1 MDQKEFDA
9 ILKSHKHAEESPGDI
24 ADRIIGMGQP
34 KRTIGGTLKDIGVT
48 SVNAAIGAGE
58 AVVGLAD
65 LATGGMAGKG
75 LSQLG
80 YDPKAAR
87 NFLQQYKS
95 EAQQAAD
102 RRVDEAKGFGGTL
115 KAYLRNPSTIVE
127 AGAESLPSMFLGGG
141 IGRGI
146 GAAGKAAGI
155 LSNPAARAGLLG
167 AIGEGVVGAGSAA
180 EQIRQETGELTGK
193 GAASAI
199 GSGVGTGVLGRL
211 GNKLAPKLG
220 AVDIEEALVRG
231 FSGNARNVPLSFG
244 KTLKAITGGA
254 ISEGAFEELPQSIQE
269 QVWQNYATGKPL
281 MEGVPEGAAQGLVT
295 GAAMGGAVN
304 IHSALP
310 GQQRKALAELEQ
322 KRQAELAQEHDKLVR
337 EATRGQVVL
346 QAATGQNLPGVSSAG
361 LNFDGGSGL
370 PPGVAPYMAGQNAS
384 TFDLMREQQQRQAQT
399 ALDLE
404 QRQQAAREQVLQQE
418 RIQNQ
423 LAANGF
429 GYAPGQ
435 RAAVHGAP
443 DEMASALAGET
454 EEEYQ
459 QRLGN
464 LEQRRQQGQ
473 QGLINVLQNRVDMQR
488 QNAQATA
495 GAIAKAAQAA
505 KQQEDEQAQR
515 DRFDQWA
522 AAERAAGRDVGP
534 FSMDEQ
540 QQAKAASSGPLG
552 KAVAK
557 GFGALNEAERAV
569 EYGRI
574 FDRGATNTQAIE
586 QIQAERERAFLGDGE
601 SSDAGLP
608 EFRQELAATI
618 EGVDFRQQPGSK
630 LPPELDYQV
639 SRMEAQLQESITGT
653 HEANVAQNGDTVW
666 LKGKGYW
673 PQWMEKKTMPRGKWA
688 KQGTQE
694 REDQAEALKNANI
707 LHDAGRDKILAV
719 IDKARKGVALGSHE
733 KSIWSAV
740 ERIASQPGGPALWGQ
755 SDMLIADANEAAAN
769 ERMQARYGLSMLPK
783 PMTVR
788 VADIEPG
795 ETLAVDGMV
804 EDAVGKTVLYTHKGI
819 DAQGNTIME
828 RGEHDAVTGKTGA
841 ARVMRFEP
849 TDHLEGVIGVRER
862 ADREQNPNR
871 TTKAYSREGKAFR
884 SIEKQGIAITEPQNI
899 PVDMLR
905 PGDRVVIRDPQGMP
919 DVATMRGYDS
929 NNRAVIR
936 DGIEY
941 HLQADDNITVEG
953 FRAKGEVRQTKGFGY
968 RPKNE
973 RQQIA
978 REYEQDRQER
988 AERSEILRE
997 AKTQVRGELTNT
1009 LRQIAGKRRIH
1020 AEEQRALATQAN
1032 KRQQAGADSKQGT
1045 PQAVMPKGSRPT
1057 VSLGYGFHPG
1067 DNTPTLERARA
1078 QKQEQKENRK
1088 TFPGTQYETGEQR
1101 VRENRRNFPATKY
1114 ETGKPGRIEREA
1126 FARPT
1131 VYQQV
1136 KPAAES
1142 IGKQSPSVEQEL
1154 HGMTPE
1160 DLDAMIGG
1168 IFDQQ
1173 RKKEDQ
1179 KKSQTRKTVQ
1189 KPEKGRTKGNN
1200 TTTKQVDNQQRQTE
1214 SLRDRMQNELL
1225 DDVEQG
1231 ILQKAK
1237 EKGASIELASKA
1249 AKEAAAA
1256 VREAFEGLNQLFSS
1270 KNRLGSG
1277 LVFDEETY
1285 RQAKPH
1291 FVKAWNHFKQAGKT
1305 LQEIIRK
1312 FAQMYGL
1319 SAEPYVKRFALDVQ
1333 AGRINTNE
1341 ESHEQQ
1347 EKSEQKIGRSDE
1359 QGAIR
1364 EDAENMAGNS
1374 PGALG
1379 TVPAA
1384 VVSGGNG
1391 NRGRSGDEGK
1401 SRRGRTQDGAGNT
1414 GSDEGRSPALGSGR
1428 DGQAEVRSNRA
1439 GARGEQISDGG
1450 RSRTLNE
1457 EHLKSTPATIPSSD
1471 FRITPE
1477 LGLGKGGEVQ
1487 KFNDNIA
1494 AIKTLQEIRRSG
1506 RRATPAEQGILA
1518 KYVGWGGLANA
1529 FPRPDG
1535 SVAKGWEERVKI
1547 VQSLLSPEDYATARN
1562 STQNAHY
1569 TSETILR
1576 AMWRAVV
1583 DRIGFKGG
1591 NALEP
1596 SVGTGNFLGT
1606 IPDAI
1611 KGHTRFV
1618 ASEFDGT
1625 TAEIAKLLYPEQS
1638 IFNSP
1643 FEEMPLATNSYD
1655 LVIGNPP
1662 FGTTKLNFT
1671 NFTEANGYSI
1681 HNQFMLAGIEA
1692 LKPGGIQAF
1701 VVSRY
1706 FMDAK
1711 TQSAREAVSRK
1722 AKLLCAVRLPGSAF
1736 AENARTEVV
1745 TDIVFLQKYTESELE
1760 ERDEREASSG
1770 ELEVPEWV
1778 RTKDFVVGAQSAPVN
1793 EYFVNHPLHILGEM
1807 HLQGT
1812 MRRENDLGVTYKG
1825 EPASMAADLDRII
1838 DRAMPW
1844 TRVAPVNHV
1853 EAQKIYDDMVESI
1866 EINLAGGEYHTTYI
1880 NESGKL
1886 IQVEERLLPT
1896 GEYALTRRELVAGMP
1911 VVNNGELTLM
1921 SDGRW
1926 MTETDKLD
1934 MDGKP
1939 VKVRNKN
1946 GKLTNRNI
1954 KIRVYYKED
1963 EVPEKFRISED
1974 EIQRLRSAIELRDL
1988 LKHQI
1993 LLESKEETVDAA
2005 IDANRNKLKECYN
2018 KFTRKY
2024 GYLNN
2029 KKTEKIIHSIPDG
2042 PLLLSLESDYTKGGK
2057 GKQEE
2062 QAKQAD
2068 ILSKRVI
2075 FPYTRQTK
2083 VESATD
2089 ALSVSLSENGRVDI
2103 DQMAEMLGINPDQV
2117 IEKLCDRPAKPII
2130 FYNPETSQW
2139 EPASEYLSGNVRKK
2153 LNAALA
2159 HYDNAVA
2166 QGENESEIK
2175 RCERAIDALRDAQPE
2190 PWSSDHITPI
2200 AGATWIP
2207 PQVYSDFFTELTG
2220 GQVNIFFFK
2229 ATGQFSVEIVNPGIE
2244 SKMAAWQTRERSAD
2258 EILDAL
2264 LNSKTIKVTK
2274 KDAVTGRY
2282 ITDTEASDAANDKVK
2297 EMQEYFSDWIFKD
2310 AARRE
2315 ELTGIFNDRFNIRV
2329 NKQYDGSF
2337 LRCPGM
2343 TSAITLRRH
2352 QKNAIWRGITD
2363 RFVLYDHAVG
2373 AGKTFTGIA
2382 RAMERKRMGLSRKPM
2397 VIVPNHLVKQFAAD
2411 ALRLYPRAK
2420 VLAPQPEDM
2429 ARHRRRVL
2437 FSKIATGEWD
2447 LIVMPHSS
2455 FGFIGISPGTEARYI
2470 QENIDMALNALSEA
2484 RELTGYDQ
2492 EQGDNGKSKPLPVKQ
2507 AEALVSKLRE
2517 QLKKAHNK
2525 GRNRDRL
2532 LTFEQMGIDDL
2543 TIDEAHEFKN
2553 LFYSSNMQAAGMNPR
2568 AGSGKAYDLWTKIRV
2583 LRETNGSVA
2592 FMTGTPISNSAVE
2605 MYVQM
2610 RYLAADELTDVG
2622 LDNFDAWRT
2631 QFVTAESS
2639 YEPNDTGAGLKMVTR
2654 LGREWSNMRSL
2665 MDLYYSFADCVDNSD
2680 IQQWYKEDTGKDFP
2694 LPKIAGG
2701 GRQNVVVEPTPA
2713 QVEILRE
2720 TIQDYNGLKSISDIN
2735 ERNAKRL
2742 QLMDRARKISLDAR
2756 AVDPNLPEQSG
2767 GKVVEVGRRVAD
2779 IYRQYDDVRGTQLVF
2794 LDRSVPKT
2802 KGDDKILKEYREAQA
2817 AYRDAEAGGDEAAM
2831 RQAVER
2837 LEKFNA
2843 AEMAELETAQIGG
2856 WNAYD
2861 QIKKHLVENGVP
2873 ENEIAFVQEA
2883 NTPAQKQTLFDAVKR
2898 GDIRVL
2904 IGSTQRMGA
2913 GTNVQDRLVAL
2924 HHVDATWK
2932 PSDIEQREG
2941 RIIRQGNLF
2950 ASETINGE
2958 PNPEYRPDFEIQIL
2972 AYATRRTVDAK
2983 MWSLNATKLKMIN
2996 GIRKYGGEF
3005 NIEFDDADTVSMA
3018 EIAAE
3023 ASGDPMQLERVKLS
3037 SEIDRLTRQRRAF
3050 VRQQQETEYQVRKA
3064 KDLLQTET
3072 ESRAWY
3078 EHFIPLIKQGAED
3091 ALAYKRGL
3099 VVTMDGKE
3107 YTGAD
3112 RADAFEHVKEAAR
3125 ATDDA
3130 EGRVKFLIEIDGKQ
3144 YKSRFAAEN
3153 ALIDALGDA
3162 MPIVIGFDGKK
3173 YADLSMARRAVA
3185 EAVYQKTADK
3195 ALELD
3200 DISLGVFEYNGLK
3213 FDASVSTSMERS
3225 GRTGEPIRMLD
3236 FVFTQQ
3242 VPKGTEH
3249 LRIVSMPRGSFQKD
3263 GHVNMA
3269 TVTTMFSE
3277 ITKTLNNAE
3286 NDHKRFIGA
3295 VERAKA
3301 NLEASKGMMD
3311 REWSKQG
3318 ELDSKKDRLQVVEKE
3333 LAQKGDDDWSLA
3345 DEDTVLSAG
3354 QQGNIPA
3361 PRKSMAKPLPESE
3374 RADIEGEL
3382 ITAIGKLQTRR
3393 LFGSIGQV
3401 KILDTQDDAQRVI
3414 ASGHI
3419 VKTEV
3424 RHSKGG
3430 AIQGITMPDGQVYLV
3445 RDGIAKGQAMPVLL
3459 HELGEHAAQ
3468 LGFKDMQYRAILRSL
3483 ERQAKDDSETGRA
3496 IQKGIARARAAGVRP
3511 DNKYY
3516 WSEVAAYTIE
3526 ENADV
3531 HTSLLDRIVN
3541 YFKGLFLKVCGVQA
3555 GKFSHKDLVMFAK
3568 AAVKAT
3574 ARRGAQFGKYDPQ
3587 KSLWSADESQT
3598 GLRSISEAL
3607 AQREYDEVVK
3617 RYKGTAQWLKA
3628 PNGKPSNL
3636 NERQWVQV
3644 RTPSFKKWFGDWES
3658 LATARAIR
3666 DLVPVDAANVQ
3677 EISSKRDIENYFR
3690 NNSAVTN
3697 TRNGVTVSFPI
3708 ATAGK
3713 IYHHKG
3719 LPVGRIVGRLK
3730 EIFEHSI
3737 PFLSEKED
3745 LKEGHKAHPNIDSF
3759 DHYVGKVSLGEG
3771 AGGGEYYVRFTVRKE
3786 VVGKKGNTPRQETHN
3801 VAVSDV
3807 QIYEKPDAANLTGN
3821 TPGEGSQPAFVDSK
3835 LRDFFAKVK
3844 SEEVSTVLDANGEP
3858 LVVYHGS
3865 GEQRNIITPGMRDPG
3880 AWFTSN
3886 FRNAANYAKGD
3897 ESTIHDTFLAIKNPL
3912 VVTFDYGEDGDLVP
3926 FINGEAVNIDNN
3938 VDLVE
3943 YAQRRGYDGVH
3954 FPEGNFTEEDD
3965 TWVAFQEEQIKS
3977 ATDNTGDFDSENP
3990 DIRYS
3995 RRKAGEITTLF
4006 QTAYHGSPYRFSG
4019 FTLENIGGGEGA
4031 QVHGWGLYFA
4041 LDRDVSE
4048 GYLAKLGDDNPAYKT
4063 IYGSGVKTNDG
4074 WIWADE
4080 SDPENGWTLPSGSAD
4095 DIALEAMEDAGGV
4108 QKDAISALEERLEDL
4123 RDDIDLELEEGEELE
4138 DALKENEE
4146 YQNVLEALGFLRDVE
4161 YERTSSGQLYE
4172 VDIPDD
4178 DVMLREDAA
4187 LEEQPE
4193 QVREAVKKLFAEH
4206 GLDPDDAGNGREI
4219 YEELSETL
4227 GGDEDA
4233 SRALNEAGVRGIRYN
4248 GDIDGECAV
4257 VFDDK
4262 AIEILDTFY
4271 QAEAQGSLDDVLK
4284 QLYGQIMKS
4293 GESRNA
4299 RTPWTEKT
4307 SKAIIMG
4314 PHGSAR
4320 KSNES
4325 LYRAA
4330 KEGGDPKA
4338 AYELVAPLV
4347 TKEGVDAIRAKLRDV
4362 TSAVVVPV
4370 VSEERLGRN
4379 KIPRAYA
4386 DILADRL
4393 GAQVAVDIVH
4403 INKVNR
4409 SGSDGFH
4416 RLAAQ
4421 PEFDGA
4427 VEAGREYIIVDD
4439 TLAQG
4444 GTLASLKGFIE
4455 QKGGR
4460 VVAISALTG
4469 KDYSAKLRPNT
4480 ADLALLRKKYPELEA
4495 FWYEEFGYG
4504 FDRLT
4509 SSEANYLCT
4518 VKGHTFDTI
4527 RDRILAERRQ
4537 GGASNHSG
4545 SDSTGQS
4552 GGPASGSL
4560 DSKSHFPSFKSAG
4573 KGDGANPSSDSGHT
4587 SSRTRFQQVREQIN
4601 RILPNK
4607 DEARAI
4613 IAIIEARAF
4622 SAGLTPEEFVTKRG
4636 LTFVDAELPVNPQ
4649 GKLLEKMMGGQ
4660 LRGAFNVRD
4669 YVEEGRAIITAFRG
4683 NANVS
4688 TLAHE
4693 LGHLFRQDLKRYGQ
4707 DRLLA
4712 MAEHWAG
4719 VKNGR
4724 WNREQEEKF
4733 ARGFEAYL
4741 LEGKAPTTAMGKVF
4755 ERFRVWISRLY
4766 GALVGSQLNV
4776 GLDDE
4781 IRSVFDALLTEH
4793 AAEDAGDAFAEGI
4806 AKTRARIAEL
4816 EGSGPI
4822 DLDHRTL
4829 FQIGLAD
4836 SGGAGNTFTGWTS
4849 AINRIMSSH
4858 PKWRDRWER
4867 FIYNMVDTND
4877 PRERIW
4883 KAVGSPDAQD
4893 IVTVERLRGKKAA
4906 AEQKTFRDGMVT
4918 PLLKTMAA
4926 AGLKASDL
4934 EEYAHAMHAPERN
4947 QRMREVNAKRVL
4959 ESLLRQM
4966 PAKDAD
4972 EYRELI
4978 NLAQSGLRQ
4987 GWDTTDVQRF
4997 YLDQMQKI
5005 FNDLSAREQQCN
5017 ALARTATSNAA
5028 QQRVA
5033 KMQEQIAESYRI
5045 RDKWRT
5051 ESQRF
5056 AGITDGEAQSI
5067 VAKWRQDKRFAAIED
5082 ARQQLSAISRATLDT
5097 LHEAGELGD
5106 EEYQAL
5112 RNGYQYYVPL
5122 HRDGFQD
5129 TRPATGR
5136 VTGPTGRPF
5145 KVAKGSMLE
5154 VVNILPEVIRAH
5166 ETAINRKHKLEAGR
5180 ALYEFAL
5187 AHPDAGITVEKQEQM
5202 PTHDREGNIV
5212 MYTRQTEPEDGV
5224 FVKVKG
5230 KRYLLRFEAD
5240 VRTPEG
5246 RTLARFLDSIKGQ
5259 DAQLGGITKSL
5270 HKITRL
5276 LAAVNTSL
5284 SPEFVVSNFSRD
5296 LQTALIHLNQEDI
5309 NMQGLQ
5315 SQVLKS
5321 VGKAVRG
5328 IWLAERGKPGNN
5340 EMARWYR
5347 DFEKNG
5353 GKVGWVQNYDGI
5365 EDLSKK
5371 LAGEMKLYEP
5381 GNRARKITRAVLDF
5395 IDAGN
5400 VVIENALR
5408 LATYKAMVE
5417 KGIDRAKA
5425 AGIASNLTVDFTR
5438 KGKLSPQINAL
5449 YMFFNAS
5456 VQGSYRMAKAL
5467 ATSPRVRKIAGGIA
5481 ASGFLLQMLALA
5493 GGGDDDSDEPY
5504 VLGLPDSTRERYILI
5519 PMPGQDGRFFKFPKA
5534 YGYGAL
5540 YDLGAEVANSMY
5552 MGMTGRQYNHAKGA
5566 MRVVSSFANSFN
5578 PIQSATILQTIA
5590 PTLVDPFVYV
5600 GENTNWT
5607 GLPLRPA
5614 QNNFGPKKPES
5625 GRAWKNTNP
5634 IYKSIAEGVNSLTG
5648 GDRYESGLVDISPE
5662 VFEMAVNTALG
5673 GLGRFIGNTAALPLA
5688 TAKGKLDAEKIPF
5701 VRQVY
5706 AKWDDR
5712 ALSNR
5717 YYEAMERAQ
5726 IARMRF
5732 KNAETLAEKRSIF
5745 DSPEYKIWR
5754 QSNATDKQVKRLR
5767 ARLNRME
5774 AAGNTV
5780 GADYL
5785 RKQIVG
5791 LQSKVL
5797 STIM

>member
-180 EQIRQETGELTGK
+180 EQIRQETGEITGK

-322 KRQAELAQEHDKLVR
+322 KRQARLAQEHDKLVR

-552 KAVAK
+552 KAAAK
-557 GFGALNEAERAV
+557 GFGTLNEAERAV

-608 EFRQELAATI
+608 EFRQELAANRR
-618 EGVDFRQQPGSK
+618 ER
-630 LPPELDYQV
+630 
-639 SRMEAQLQESITGT
+639 
-653 HEANVAQNGDTVW
+653 VAQ
-666 LKGKGYW
+666 
-673 PQWMEKKTMPRGKWA
+673 
-688 KQGTQE
+688 
-694 REDQAEALKNANI
+694 
-707 LHDAGRDKILAV
+707 
-719 IDKARKGVALGSHE
+719 
-733 KSIWSAV
+733 
-740 ERIASQPGGPALWGQ
+740 
-755 SDMLIADANEAAAN
+755 
-769 ERMQARYGLSMLPK
+769 GL
-783 PMTVR
+783 
-788 VADIEPG
+788 
-795 ETLAVDGMV
+795 
-804 EDAVGKTVLYTHKGI
+804 
-819 DAQGNTIME
+819 
-828 RGEHDAVTGKTGA
+828 
-841 ARVMRFEP
+841 
-849 TDHLEGVIGVRER
+849 
-862 ADREQNPNR
+862 
-871 TTKAYSREGKAFR
+871 
-884 SIEKQGIAITEPQNI
+884 
-899 PVDMLR
+899 
-905 PGDRVVIRDPQGMP
+905 
-919 DVATMRGYDS
+919 
-929 NNRAVIR
+929 
-936 DGIEY
+936 
-941 HLQADDNITVEG
+941 
-953 FRAKGEVRQTKGFGY
+953 
-968 RPKNE
+968 
-973 RQQIA
+973 
-978 REYEQDRQER
+978 
-988 AERSEILRE
+988 
-997 AKTQVRGELTNT
+997 
-1009 LRQIAGKRRIH
+1009 
-1020 AEEQRALATQAN
+1020 
-1032 KRQQAGADSKQGT
+1032 
-1045 PQAVMPKGSRPT
+1045 
-1057 VSLGYGFHPG
+1057 
-1067 DNTPTLERARA
+1067 
-1078 QKQEQKENRK
+1078 
-1088 TFPGTQYETGEQR
+1088 
-1101 VRENRRNFPATKY
+1101 PATKY

-1131 VYQQV
+1131 GYQQV
-1136 KPAAES
+1136 KPAADALREN
-1142 IGKQSPSVEQEL
+1142 KRQSGLARQQE
-1154 HGMTPE
+1154 GEARP
-1160 DLDAMIGG
+1160 
-1168 IFDQQ
+1168 
-1173 RKKEDQ
+1173 
-1179 KKSQTRKTVQ
+1179 
-1189 KPEKGRTKGNN
+1189 
-1200 TTTKQVDNQQRQTE
+1200 
-1214 SLRDRMQNELL
+1214 
-1225 DDVEQG
+1225 QG
-1231 ILQKAK
+1231 IIRGGTDNDRA
-1237 EKGASIELASKA
+1237 LAH
-1249 AKEAAAA
+1249 EQYQA
-1256 VREAFEGLNQLFSS
+1256 VLDFA
-1270 KNRLGSG
+1270 
-1277 LVFDEETY
+1277 
-1285 RQAKPH
+1285 
-1291 FVKAWNHFKQAGKT
+1291 AGK
-1305 LQEIIRK
+1305 L
-1312 FAQMYGL
+1312 
-1319 SAEPYVKRFALDVQ
+1319 
-1333 AGRINTNE
+1333 
-1341 ESHEQQ
+1341 
-1347 EKSEQKIGRSDE
+1347 
-1359 QGAIR
+1359 
-1364 EDAENMAGNS
+1364 
-1374 PGALG
+1374 
-1379 TVPAA
+1379 
-1384 VVSGGNG
+1384 
-1391 NRGRSGDEGK
+1391 
-1401 SRRGRTQDGAGNT
+1401 
-1414 GSDEGRSPALGSGR
+1414 
-1428 DGQAEVRSNRA
+1428 
-1439 GARGEQISDGG
+1439 
-1450 RSRTLNE
+1450 
-1457 EHLKSTPATIPSSD
+1457 
-1471 FRITPE
+1471 
-1477 LGLGKGGEVQ
+1477 
-1487 KFNDNIA
+1487 
-1494 AIKTLQEIRRSG
+1494 
-1506 RRATPAEQGILA
+1506 
-1518 KYVGWGGLANA
+1518 
-1529 FPRPDG
+1529 
-1535 SVAKGWEERVKI
+1535 
-1547 VQSLLSPEDYATARN
+1547 
-1562 STQNAHY
+1562 
-1569 TSETILR
+1569 
-1576 AMWRAVV
+1576 
-1583 DRIGFKGG
+1583 
-1591 NALEP
+1591 
-1596 SVGTGNFLGT
+1596 
-1606 IPDAI
+1606 
-1611 KGHTRFV
+1611 
-1618 ASEFDGT
+1618 
-1625 TAEIAKLLYPEQS
+1625 
-1638 IFNSP
+1638 
-1643 FEEMPLATNSYD
+1643 
-1655 LVIGNPP
+1655 
-1662 FGTTKLNFT
+1662 
-1671 NFTEANGYSI
+1671 
-1681 HNQFMLAGIEA
+1681 
-1692 LKPGGIQAF
+1692 
-1701 VVSRY
+1701 
-1706 FMDAK
+1706 
-1711 TQSAREAVSRK
+1711 
-1722 AKLLCAVRLPGSAF
+1722 
-1736 AENARTEVV
+1736 
-1745 TDIVFLQKYTESELE
+1745 
-1760 ERDEREASSG
+1760 
-1770 ELEVPEWV
+1770 
-1778 RTKDFVVGAQSAPVN
+1778 
-1793 EYFVNHPLHILGEM
+1793 
-1807 HLQGT
+1807 
-1812 MRRENDLGVTYKG
+1812 RRENAGLSTREARRQAVQQLGLEEKAVPETGWWRERAGKSPGYLANLLSK
-1825 EPASMAADLDRII
+1825 SAAKR
-1838 DRAMPW
+1838 
-1844 TRVAPVNHV
+1844 TKTHV
-1853 EAQKIYDDMVESI
+1853 EHS
-1866 EINLAGGEYHTTYI
+1866 
-1880 NESGKL
+1880 SGSNPYFL
-1886 IQVEERLLPT
+1886 
-1896 GEYALTRRELVAGMP
+1896 
-1911 VVNNGELTLM
+1911 
-1921 SDGRW
+1921 S
-1926 MTETDKLD
+1926 TEKST
-1934 MDGKP
+1934 
-1939 VKVRNKN
+1939 
-1946 GKLTNRNI
+1946 I
-1954 KIRVYYKED
+1954 
-1963 EVPEKFRISED
+1963 VPLK
-1974 EIQRLRSAIELRDL
+1974 DL
-1988 LKHQI
+1988 LSS
-1993 LLESKEETVDAA
+1993 EP
-2005 IDANRNKLKECYN
+2005 KL
-2018 KFTRKY
+2018 
-2024 GYLNN
+2024 
-2029 KKTEKIIHSIPDG
+2029 
-2042 PLLLSLESDYTKGGK
+2042 
-2057 GKQEE
+2057 
-2062 QAKQAD
+2062 
-2068 ILSKRVI
+2068 
-2075 FPYTRQTK
+2075 
-2083 VESATD
+2083 
-2089 ALSVSLSENGRVDI
+2089 
-2103 DQMAEMLGINPDQV
+2103 
-2117 IEKLCDRPAKPII
+2117 
-2130 FYNPETSQW
+2130 
-2139 EPASEYLSGNVRKK
+2139 
-2153 LNAALA
+2153 
-2159 HYDNAVA
+2159 
-2166 QGENESEIK
+2166 
-2175 RCERAIDALRDAQPE
+2175 
-2190 PWSSDHITPI
+2190 
-2200 AGATWIP
+2200 
-2207 PQVYSDFFTELTG
+2207 
-2220 GQVNIFFFK
+2220 
-2229 ATGQFSVEIVNPGIE
+2229 
-2244 SKMAAWQTRERSAD
+2244 
-2258 EILDAL
+2258 
-2264 LNSKTIKVTK
+2264 
-2274 KDAVTGRY
+2274 
-2282 ITDTEASDAANDKVK
+2282 
-2297 EMQEYFSDWIFKD
+2297 D
-2310 AARRE
+2310 AARV
-2315 ELTGIFNDRFNIRV
+2315 DR
-2329 NKQYDGSF
+2329 
-2337 LRCPGM
+2337 
-2343 TSAITLRRH
+2343 
-2352 QKNAIWRGITD
+2352 
-2363 RFVLYDHAVG
+2363 
-2373 AGKTFTGIA
+2373 A
-2382 RAMERKRMGLSRKPM
+2382 RANMDAAVAGTGAKR
-2397 VIVPNHLVKQFAAD
+2397 
-2411 ALRLYPRAK
+2411 
-2420 VLAPQPEDM
+2420 
-2429 ARHRRRVL
+2429 
-2437 FSKIATGEWD
+2437 
-2447 LIVMPHSS
+2447 
-2455 FGFIGISPGTEARYI
+2455 
-2470 QENIDMALNALSEA
+2470 
-2484 RELTGYDQ
+2484 
-2492 EQGDNGKSKPLPVKQ
+2492 KPLPVYRRSDGKLV
-2507 AEALVSKLRE
+2507 ALDGNSTL
-2517 QLKKAHNK
+2517 A
-2525 GRNRDRL
+2525 
-2532 LTFEQMGIDDL
+2532 
-2543 TIDEAHEFKN
+2543 
-2553 LFYSSNMQAAGMNPR
+2553 
-2568 AGSGKAYDLWTKIRV
+2568 V
-2583 LRETNGSVA
+2583 LRERGEK
-2592 FMTGTPISNSAVE
+2592 SAIVE
-2605 MYVQM
+2605 IKKTIKQPRATLDEIYADAAKADVVL
-2610 RYLAADELTDVG
+2610 RKSLADFVE
-2622 LDNFDAWRT
+2622 RT
-2631 QFVTAESS
+2631 
-2639 YEPNDTGAGLKMVTR
+2639 
-2654 LGREWSNMRSL
+2654 
-2665 MDLYYSFADCVDNSD
+2665 
-2680 IQQWYKEDTGKDFP
+2680 
-2694 LPKIAGG
+2694 G
-2701 GRQNVVVEPTPA
+2701 GRLVSRPDGQIKSRERAEQKARQDNTP
-2713 QVEILRE
+2713 RK
-2720 TIQDYNGLKSISDIN
+2720 LKDIV
-2735 ERNAKRL
+2735 AHTLVYPDQKT
-2742 QLMDRARKISLDAR
+2742 LMQA
-2756 AVDPNLPEQSG
+2756 LPQFE
-2767 GKVVEVGRRVAD
+2767 
-2779 IYRQYDDVRGTQLVF
+2779 
-2794 LDRSVPKT
+2794 
-2802 KGDDKILKEYREAQA
+2802 KEYGPIELKNRFENPPDSG
-2817 AYRDAEAGGDEAAM
+2817 YRD
-2831 RQAVER
+2831 
-2837 LEKFNA
+2837 
-2843 AEMAELETAQIGG
+2843 
-2856 WNAYD
+2856 
-2861 QIKKHLVENGVP
+2861 
-2873 ENEIAFVQEA
+2873 
-2883 NTPAQKQTLFDAVKR
+2883 
-2898 GDIRVL
+2898 
-2904 IGSTQRMGA
+2904 
-2913 GTNVQDRLVAL
+2913 
-2924 HHVDATWK
+2924 
-2932 PSDIEQREG
+2932 
-2941 RIIRQGNLF
+2941 
-2950 ASETINGE
+2950 
-2958 PNPEYRPDFEIQIL
+2958 IL
-2972 AYATRRTVDAK
+2972 A
-2983 MWSLNATKLKMIN
+2983 N
-2996 GIRKYGGEF
+2996 
-3005 NIEFDDADTVSMA
+3005 
-3018 EIAAE
+3018 
-3023 ASGDPMQLERVKLS
+3023 
-3037 SEIDRLTRQRRAF
+3037 
-3050 VRQQQETEYQVRKA
+3050 VR
-3064 KDLLQTET
+3064 
-3072 ESRAWY
+3072 
-3078 EHFIPLIKQGAED
+3078 
-3091 ALAYKRGL
+3091 
-3099 VVTMDGKE
+3099 
-3107 YTGAD
+3107 
-3112 RADAFEHVKEAAR
+3112 VKEANGHI
-3125 ATDDA
+3125 A
-3130 EGRVKFLIEIDGKQ
+3130 EIQLTTEAMLQAKEG
-3144 YKSRFAAEN
+3144 
-3153 ALIDALGDA
+3153 LGHK
-3162 MPIVIGFDGKK
+3162 IYEVQ
-3173 YADLSMARRAVA
+3173 R
-3185 EAVYQKTADK
+3185 
-3195 ALELD
+3195 ELD
-3200 DISLGVFEYNGLK
+3200 DIAKRTSNAEATELALEFDKISKEYYEAAAQSSSSSKSATASSSALFRLTLSPDLNKTLARASELLVSMNSSPNIRKSVLDLESSLKGVPSQSKYR
-3213 FDASVSTSMERS
+3213 SSMESSPVAEEKSS
-3225 GRTGEPIRMLD
+3225 GSGENI
-3236 FVFTQQ
+3236 QQ
-3242 VPKGTEH
+3242 KAAQSEENQAPAGKTEAREAAAPGKSEVPVILPPGNLKNEK
-3249 LRIVSMPRGSFQKD
+3249 I
-3263 GHVNMA
+3263 
-3269 TVTTMFSE
+3269 E
-3277 ITKTLNNAE
+3277 ITKRGRKWLKG
-3286 NDHKRFIGA
+3286 KRFGKNYEIKIEINDVSRDWQAGQTVEFPAHVEVEQSKYGITTTSYPLTAEQVAQARVQA
-3295 VERAKA
+3295 VLPDIKRWLGYVEEKAHEGHVYQNGVQKLRELGIASLPEYQKRLDAALASVKERKEAEA
-3301 NLEASKGMMD
+3301 TREASEGRTWLRVPYADKDHAKKHGARFDGDRKQWYVIGKDVPEALEQYLPDDSGGGRPNDKRPGNGQPEQKEAGQYTISNGSGYGGSPYKIGETIRSNRKDLPEYVTVIRASQRYYGEDGMSFGVGDDSGYVYTATVREATREEAAPVRAREEAKKARKQAKEMLLSIAREIRENGD
-3311 REWSKQG
+3311 RPELQGAPAGVRIDMPGNPENIHGGGEWFVIGQ
-3318 ELDSKKDRLQVVEKE
+3318 DRVWHVRNNG
-3333 LAQKGDDDWSLA
+3333 ADGDDWSANNIRTGGAGAIGFAIPFDRGLA
-3345 DEDTVLSAG
+3345 GRLVGALEAAG
-3354 QQGNIPA
+3354 ADIPQAARKLTEGESGPRESRAEEQQTKA
-3361 PRKSMAKPLPESE
+3361 LPESE
-3374 RADIEGEL
+3374 RANIEGEL
-3382 ITAIGKLQTRR
+3382 AASIGELQTRR
-3393 LFGSIGQV
+3393 LFGSMGQV

-3445 RDGIAKGQAMPVLL
+3445 RDGITKGQAMPVLL

-3468 LGFKDMQYRAILRSL
+3468 LGFKDMQYRAILRSM

-3496 IQKGIARARAAGVRP
+3496 IRKGIARARAAGVRP

-3568 AAVKAT
+3568 AAVKAA

-3644 RTPSFKKWFGDWES
+3644 RTPSFKKWFGDWETA
-3658 LATARAIR
+3658 LHLKNTATFIDQVAAGKRPA
-3666 DLVPVDAANVQ
+3666 DLSIGFVGGK
-3677 EISSKRDIENYFR
+3677 E
-3690 NNSAVTN
+3690 
-3697 TRNGVTVSFPI
+3697 
-3708 ATAGK
+3708 AGK
-3713 IYHHKG
+3713 IKQLTGVNTKG
-3719 LPVGRIVGRLK
+3719 RSFKLVADDIAHALK
-3730 EIFEHSI
+3730 SHGQQERESARGQVAITA
-3737 PFLSEKED
+3737 ED
-3745 LKEGHKAHPNIDSF
+3745 LKLLPI
-3759 DHYVGKVSLGEG
+3759 VLGQPSSIV
-3771 AGGGEYYVRFTVRKE
+3771 AGSTQNGRQSVRFEKKIDGTL
-3786 VVGKKGNTPRQETHN
+3786 VVVEIVPSAGSSVQFKTAWKRPSETADAFSPSHTSETDPSPPRSYNERIQ
-3801 VAVSDV
+3801 
-3807 QIYEKPDAANLTGN
+3807 QLLTESN
-3821 TPGEGSQPAFVDSK
+3821 ASV
-3835 LRDFFAKVK
+3835 VI
-3844 SEEVSTVLDANGEP
+3844 DANGEP

-3886 FRNAANYAKGD
+3886 FRNAANYAKDD
-3897 ESTIHDTFLAIKNPL
+3897 EPTIHDTFLAIKNPL

-3926 FINGEAVNIDNN
+3926 FINSEAVDIDNN
-3938 VDLVE
+3938 VDLVN

-3995 RRKAGEITTLF
+3995 FAGEKGATESREDITNQAKDYGRRIREAAAKWASVVDQAIKDIQRNKKPSKPLEVGPTPDLLVQLGIPDLRVVMGLSVVNKIMFKKHGLTAEQAKALYEEMSDPVAVVRYGEEDYAVVTGMKKGDSPIIVGLNVGDGHQIHVNTITSAYGKDGFKGYMIGKAQDGQIVYLDKKKLAGLVERTIPGGDISQTQFLGGFQQDLQRAIRGKIKYPSDVVKPQFEESAPTRKAGEITTLF

-4161 YERTSSGQLYE
+4161 YERTSSGQIYE

-4219 YEELSETL
+4219 YEKLARTL

-4325 LYRAA
+4325 LYWAA

-4444 GTLASLKGFIE
+4444 GTLASLKGYIE

-4480 ADLALLRKKYPELEA
+4480 ADLELLRKKYPELEA

-4552 GGPASGSL
+4552 GGPVSGSL

-4573 KGDGANPSSDSGHT
+4573 KGDGANPSSDSGQS

-4822 DLDHRTL
+4822 DLAHRTL

-4883 KAVGSPDAQD
+4883 KAAGSPDAQD

-4918 PLLKTMAA
+4918 PLLKSMAA

-4978 NLAQSGLRQ
+4978 NLAQSGLRR

-5224 FVKVKG
+5224 FVKVNG

-5371 LAGEMKLYEP
+5371 LSGEMKLYEP

-5400 VVIENALR
+5400 VAIENALR

-5688 TAKGKLDAEKIPF
+5688 TAKGELDAEKIPF

>member
-1 MDQKEFDA
+1 
-9 ILKSHKHAEESPGDI
+9 
-24 ADRIIGMGQP
+24 
-34 KRTIGGTLKDIGVT
+34 
-48 SVNAAIGAGE
+48 
-58 AVVGLAD
+58 
-65 LATGGMAGKG
+65 
-75 LSQLG
+75 
-80 YDPKAAR
+80 
-87 NFLQQYKS
+87 
-95 EAQQAAD
+95 
-102 RRVDEAKGFGGTL
+102 
-115 KAYLRNPSTIVE
+115 
-127 AGAESLPSMFLGGG
+127 
-141 IGRGI
+141 
-146 GAAGKAAGI
+146 
-155 LSNPAARAGLLG
+155 
-167 AIGEGVVGAGSAA
+167 
-180 EQIRQETGELTGK
+180 
-193 GAASAI
+193 
-199 GSGVGTGVLGRL
+199 
-211 GNKLAPKLG
+211 
-220 AVDIEEALVRG
+220 
-231 FSGNARNVPLSFG
+231 
-244 KTLKAITGGA
+244 
-254 ISEGAFEELPQSIQE
+254 
-269 QVWQNYATGKPL
+269 
-281 MEGVPEGAAQGLVT
+281 
-295 GAAMGGAVN
+295 
-304 IHSALP
+304 
-310 GQQRKALAELEQ
+310 
-322 KRQAELAQEHDKLVR
+322 
-337 EATRGQVVL
+337 
-346 QAATGQNLPGVSSAG
+346 
-361 LNFDGGSGL
+361 
-370 PPGVAPYMAGQNAS
+370 
-384 TFDLMREQQQRQAQT
+384 
-399 ALDLE
+399 
-404 QRQQAAREQVLQQE
+404 
-418 RIQNQ
+418 
-423 LAANGF
+423 
-429 GYAPGQ
+429 
-435 RAAVHGAP
+435 
-443 DEMASALAGET
+443 
-454 EEEYQ
+454 
-459 QRLGN
+459 
-464 LEQRRQQGQ
+464 
-473 QGLINVLQNRVDMQR
+473 
-488 QNAQATA
+488 
-495 GAIAKAAQAA
+495 
-505 KQQEDEQAQR
+505 
-515 DRFDQWA
+515 
-522 AAERAAGRDVGP
+522 
-534 FSMDEQ
+534 
-540 QQAKAASSGPLG
+540 
-552 KAVAK
+552 
-557 GFGALNEAERAV
+557 
-569 EYGRI
+569 
-574 FDRGATNTQAIE
+574 
-586 QIQAERERAFLGDGE
+586 
-601 SSDAGLP
+601 
-608 EFRQELAATI
+608 
-618 EGVDFRQQPGSK
+618 
-630 LPPELDYQV
+630 
-639 SRMEAQLQESITGT
+639 
-653 HEANVAQNGDTVW
+653 
-666 LKGKGYW
+666 
-673 PQWMEKKTMPRGKWA
+673 
-688 KQGTQE
+688 
-694 REDQAEALKNANI
+694 
-707 LHDAGRDKILAV
+707 
-719 IDKARKGVALGSHE
+719 
-733 KSIWSAV
+733 
-740 ERIASQPGGPALWGQ
+740 
-755 SDMLIADANEAAAN
+755 
-769 ERMQARYGLSMLPK
+769 
-783 PMTVR
+783 
-788 VADIEPG
+788 
-795 ETLAVDGMV
+795 
-804 EDAVGKTVLYTHKGI
+804 
-819 DAQGNTIME
+819 
-828 RGEHDAVTGKTGA
+828 
-841 ARVMRFEP
+841 
-849 TDHLEGVIGVRER
+849 
-862 ADREQNPNR
+862 
-871 TTKAYSREGKAFR
+871 
-884 SIEKQGIAITEPQNI
+884 
-899 PVDMLR
+899 
-905 PGDRVVIRDPQGMP
+905 
-919 DVATMRGYDS
+919 
-929 NNRAVIR
+929 
-936 DGIEY
+936 
-941 HLQADDNITVEG
+941 
-953 FRAKGEVRQTKGFGY
+953 
-968 RPKNE
+968 
-973 RQQIA
+973 
-978 REYEQDRQER
+978 
-988 AERSEILRE
+988 
-997 AKTQVRGELTNT
+997 
-1009 LRQIAGKRRIH
+1009 
-1020 AEEQRALATQAN
+1020 
-1032 KRQQAGADSKQGT
+1032 
-1045 PQAVMPKGSRPT
+1045 
-1057 VSLGYGFHPG
+1057 
-1067 DNTPTLERARA
+1067 
-1078 QKQEQKENRK
+1078 
-1088 TFPGTQYETGEQR
+1088 
-1101 VRENRRNFPATKY
+1101 
-1114 ETGKPGRIEREA
+1114 
-1126 FARPT
+1126 
-1131 VYQQV
+1131 
-1136 KPAAES
+1136 
-1142 IGKQSPSVEQEL
+1142 
-1154 HGMTPE
+1154 
-1160 DLDAMIGG
+1160 
-1168 IFDQQ
+1168 
-1173 RKKEDQ
+1173 
-1179 KKSQTRKTVQ
+1179 
-1189 KPEKGRTKGNN
+1189 
-1200 TTTKQVDNQQRQTE
+1200 
-1214 SLRDRMQNELL
+1214 
-1225 DDVEQG
+1225 
-1231 ILQKAK
+1231 
-1237 EKGASIELASKA
+1237 
-1249 AKEAAAA
+1249 
-1256 VREAFEGLNQLFSS
+1256 
-1270 KNRLGSG
+1270 
-1277 LVFDEETY
+1277 
-1285 RQAKPH
+1285 
-1291 FVKAWNHFKQAGKT
+1291 
-1305 LQEIIRK
+1305 
-1312 FAQMYGL
+1312 
-1319 SAEPYVKRFALDVQ
+1319 
-1333 AGRINTNE
+1333 
-1341 ESHEQQ
+1341 
-1347 EKSEQKIGRSDE
+1347 
-1359 QGAIR
+1359 
-1364 EDAENMAGNS
+1364 
-1374 PGALG
+1374 
-1379 TVPAA
+1379 
-1384 VVSGGNG
+1384 
-1391 NRGRSGDEGK
+1391 
-1401 SRRGRTQDGAGNT
+1401 
-1414 GSDEGRSPALGSGR
+1414 
-1428 DGQAEVRSNRA
+1428 
-1439 GARGEQISDGG
+1439 
-1450 RSRTLNE
+1450 
-1457 EHLKSTPATIPSSD
+1457 
-1471 FRITPE
+1471 
-1477 LGLGKGGEVQ
+1477 
-1487 KFNDNIA
+1487 
-1494 AIKTLQEIRRSG
+1494 
-1506 RRATPAEQGILA
+1506 
-1518 KYVGWGGLANA
+1518 
-1529 FPRPDG
+1529 
-1535 SVAKGWEERVKI
+1535 
-1547 VQSLLSPEDYATARN
+1547 
-1562 STQNAHY
+1562 
-1569 TSETILR
+1569 
-1576 AMWRAVV
+1576 
-1583 DRIGFKGG
+1583 
-1591 NALEP
+1591 
-1596 SVGTGNFLGT
+1596 
-1606 IPDAI
+1606 
-1611 KGHTRFV
+1611 
-1618 ASEFDGT
+1618 
-1625 TAEIAKLLYPEQS
+1625 
-1638 IFNSP
+1638 
-1643 FEEMPLATNSYD
+1643 
-1655 LVIGNPP
+1655 
-1662 FGTTKLNFT
+1662 
-1671 NFTEANGYSI
+1671 
-1681 HNQFMLAGIEA
+1681 
-1692 LKPGGIQAF
+1692 
-1701 VVSRY
+1701 
-1706 FMDAK
+1706 
-1711 TQSAREAVSRK
+1711 
-1722 AKLLCAVRLPGSAF
+1722 
-1736 AENARTEVV
+1736 
-1745 TDIVFLQKYTESELE
+1745 
-1760 ERDEREASSG
+1760 
-1770 ELEVPEWV
+1770 
-1778 RTKDFVVGAQSAPVN
+1778 
-1793 EYFVNHPLHILGEM
+1793 
-1807 HLQGT
+1807 
-1812 MRRENDLGVTYKG
+1812 
-1825 EPASMAADLDRII
+1825 
-1838 DRAMPW
+1838 
-1844 TRVAPVNHV
+1844 
-1853 EAQKIYDDMVESI
+1853 
-1866 EINLAGGEYHTTYI
+1866 
-1880 NESGKL
+1880 
-1886 IQVEERLLPT
+1886 
-1896 GEYALTRRELVAGMP
+1896 
-1911 VVNNGELTLM
+1911 M
-1921 SDGRW
+1921 S
-1926 MTETDKLD
+1926 
-1934 MDGKP
+1934 
-1939 VKVRNKN
+1939 
-1946 GKLTNRNI
+1946 
-1954 KIRVYYKED
+1954 
-1963 EVPEKFRISED
+1963 
-1974 EIQRLRSAIELRDL
+1974 
-1988 LKHQI
+1988 
-1993 LLESKEETVDAA
+1993 
-2005 IDANRNKLKECYN
+2005 
-2018 KFTRKY
+2018 
-2024 GYLNN
+2024 
-2029 KKTEKIIHSIPDG
+2029 
-2042 PLLLSLESDYTKGGK
+2042 
-2057 GKQEE
+2057 
-2062 QAKQAD
+2062 
-2068 ILSKRVI
+2068 
-2075 FPYTRQTK
+2075 
-2083 VESATD
+2083 
-2089 ALSVSLSENGRVDI
+2089 
-2103 DQMAEMLGINPDQV
+2103 
-2117 IEKLCDRPAKPII
+2117 
-2130 FYNPETSQW
+2130 
-2139 EPASEYLSGNVRKK
+2139 
-2153 LNAALA
+2153 
-2159 HYDNAVA
+2159 
-2166 QGENESEIK
+2166 
-2175 RCERAIDALRDAQPE
+2175 
-2190 PWSSDHITPI
+2190 
-2200 AGATWIP
+2200 
-2207 PQVYSDFFTELTG
+2207 
-2220 GQVNIFFFK
+2220 
-2229 ATGQFSVEIVNPGIE
+2229 
-2244 SKMAAWQTRERSAD
+2244 
-2258 EILDAL
+2258 
-2264 LNSKTIKVTK
+2264 
-2274 KDAVTGRY
+2274 
-2282 ITDTEASDAANDKVK
+2282 
-2297 EMQEYFSDWIFKD
+2297 
-2310 AARRE
+2310 
-2315 ELTGIFNDRFNIRV
+2315 
-2329 NKQYDGSF
+2329 
-2337 LRCPGM
+2337 
-2343 TSAITLRRH
+2343 
-2352 QKNAIWRGITD
+2352 
-2363 RFVLYDHAVG
+2363 
-2373 AGKTFTGIA
+2373 
-2382 RAMERKRMGLSRKPM
+2382 
-2397 VIVPNHLVKQFAAD
+2397 
-2411 ALRLYPRAK
+2411 
-2420 VLAPQPEDM
+2420 
-2429 ARHRRRVL
+2429 
-2437 FSKIATGEWD
+2437 
-2447 LIVMPHSS
+2447 
-2455 FGFIGISPGTEARYI
+2455 
-2470 QENIDMALNALSEA
+2470 
-2484 RELTGYDQ
+2484 
-2492 EQGDNGKSKPLPVKQ
+2492 
-2507 AEALVSKLRE
+2507 
-2517 QLKKAHNK
+2517 
-2525 GRNRDRL
+2525 
-2532 LTFEQMGIDDL
+2532 
-2543 TIDEAHEFKN
+2543 
-2553 LFYSSNMQAAGMNPR
+2553 
-2568 AGSGKAYDLWTKIRV
+2568 
-2583 LRETNGSVA
+2583 
-2592 FMTGTPISNSAVE
+2592 
-2605 MYVQM
+2605 
-2610 RYLAADELTDVG
+2610 
-2622 LDNFDAWRT
+2622 
-2631 QFVTAESS
+2631 
-2639 YEPNDTGAGLKMVTR
+2639 
-2654 LGREWSNMRSL
+2654 
-2665 MDLYYSFADCVDNSD
+2665 
-2680 IQQWYKEDTGKDFP
+2680 
-2694 LPKIAGG
+2694 
-2701 GRQNVVVEPTPA
+2701 
-2713 QVEILRE
+2713 
-2720 TIQDYNGLKSISDIN
+2720 
-2735 ERNAKRL
+2735 
-2742 QLMDRARKISLDAR
+2742 
-2756 AVDPNLPEQSG
+2756 
-2767 GKVVEVGRRVAD
+2767 
-2779 IYRQYDDVRGTQLVF
+2779 
-2794 LDRSVPKT
+2794 
-2802 KGDDKILKEYREAQA
+2802 
-2817 AYRDAEAGGDEAAM
+2817 
-2831 RQAVER
+2831 
-2837 LEKFNA
+2837 
-2843 AEMAELETAQIGG
+2843 
-2856 WNAYD
+2856 
-2861 QIKKHLVENGVP
+2861 
-2873 ENEIAFVQEA
+2873 
-2883 NTPAQKQTLFDAVKR
+2883 
-2898 GDIRVL
+2898 
-2904 IGSTQRMGA
+2904 
-2913 GTNVQDRLVAL
+2913 
-2924 HHVDATWK
+2924 
-2932 PSDIEQREG
+2932 
-2941 RIIRQGNLF
+2941 
-2950 ASETINGE
+2950 
-2958 PNPEYRPDFEIQIL
+2958 
-2972 AYATRRTVDAK
+2972 
-2983 MWSLNATKLKMIN
+2983 
-2996 GIRKYGGEF
+2996 
-3005 NIEFDDADTVSMA
+3005 
-3018 EIAAE
+3018 
-3023 ASGDPMQLERVKLS
+3023 
-3037 SEIDRLTRQRRAF
+3037 
-3050 VRQQQETEYQVRKA
+3050 
-3064 KDLLQTET
+3064 
-3072 ESRAWY
+3072 
-3078 EHFIPLIKQGAED
+3078 
-3091 ALAYKRGL
+3091 
-3099 VVTMDGKE
+3099 
-3107 YTGAD
+3107 
-3112 RADAFEHVKEAAR
+3112 
-3125 ATDDA
+3125 
-3130 EGRVKFLIEIDGKQ
+3130 
-3144 YKSRFAAEN
+3144 
-3153 ALIDALGDA
+3153 
-3162 MPIVIGFDGKK
+3162 
-3173 YADLSMARRAVA
+3173 
-3185 EAVYQKTADK
+3185 
-3195 ALELD
+3195 
-3200 DISLGVFEYNGLK
+3200 
-3213 FDASVSTSMERS
+3213 
-3225 GRTGEPIRMLD
+3225 
-3236 FVFTQQ
+3236 
-3242 VPKGTEH
+3242 
-3249 LRIVSMPRGSFQKD
+3249 
-3263 GHVNMA
+3263 
-3269 TVTTMFSE
+3269 
-3277 ITKTLNNAE
+3277 
-3286 NDHKRFIGA
+3286 
-3295 VERAKA
+3295 
-3301 NLEASKGMMD
+3301 
-3311 REWSKQG
+3311 
-3318 ELDSKKDRLQVVEKE
+3318 
-3333 LAQKGDDDWSLA
+3333 
-3345 DEDTVLSAG
+3345 
-3354 QQGNIPA
+3354 
-3361 PRKSMAKPLPESE
+3361 
-3374 RADIEGEL
+3374 
-3382 ITAIGKLQTRR
+3382 
-3393 LFGSIGQV
+3393 
-3401 KILDTQDDAQRVI
+3401 
-3414 ASGHI
+3414 
-3419 VKTEV
+3419 
-3424 RHSKGG
+3424 
-3430 AIQGITMPDGQVYLV
+3430 
-3445 RDGIAKGQAMPVLL
+3445 
-3459 HELGEHAAQ
+3459 
-3468 LGFKDMQYRAILRSL
+3468 
-3483 ERQAKDDSETGRA
+3483 
-3496 IQKGIARARAAGVRP
+3496 
-3511 DNKYY
+3511 
-3516 WSEVAAYTIE
+3516 
-3526 ENADV
+3526 
-3531 HTSLLDRIVN
+3531 
-3541 YFKGLFLKVCGVQA
+3541 
-3555 GKFSHKDLVMFAK
+3555 
-3568 AAVKAT
+3568 
-3574 ARRGAQFGKYDPQ
+3574 
-3587 KSLWSADESQT
+3587 
-3598 GLRSISEAL
+3598 
-3607 AQREYDEVVK
+3607 
-3617 RYKGTAQWLKA
+3617 
-3628 PNGKPSNL
+3628 
-3636 NERQWVQV
+3636 
-3644 RTPSFKKWFGDWES
+3644 
-3658 LATARAIR
+3658 
-3666 DLVPVDAANVQ
+3666 
-3677 EISSKRDIENYFR
+3677 
-3690 NNSAVTN
+3690 
-3697 TRNGVTVSFPI
+3697 
-3708 ATAGK
+3708 
-3713 IYHHKG
+3713 
-3719 LPVGRIVGRLK
+3719 
-3730 EIFEHSI
+3730 
-3737 PFLSEKED
+3737 
-3745 LKEGHKAHPNIDSF
+3745 
-3759 DHYVGKVSLGEG
+3759 
-3771 AGGGEYYVRFTVRKE
+3771 
-3786 VVGKKGNTPRQETHN
+3786 
-3801 VAVSDV
+3801 
-3807 QIYEKPDAANLTGN
+3807 
-3821 TPGEGSQPAFVDSK
+3821 
-3835 LRDFFAKVK
+3835 
-3844 SEEVSTVLDANGEP
+3844 
-3858 LVVYHGS
+3858 
-3865 GEQRNIITPGMRDPG
+3865 
-3880 AWFTSN
+3880 
-3886 FRNAANYAKGD
+3886 
-3897 ESTIHDTFLAIKNPL
+3897 
-3912 VVTFDYGEDGDLVP
+3912 
-3926 FINGEAVNIDNN
+3926 
-3938 VDLVE
+3938 
-3943 YAQRRGYDGVH
+3943 
-3954 FPEGNFTEEDD
+3954 
-3965 TWVAFQEEQIKS
+3965 
-3977 ATDNTGDFDSENP
+3977 
-3990 DIRYS
+3990 
-3995 RRKAGEITTLF
+3995 
-4006 QTAYHGSPYRFSG
+4006 
-4019 FTLENIGGGEGA
+4019 
-4031 QVHGWGLYFA
+4031 
-4041 LDRDVSE
+4041 
-4048 GYLAKLGDDNPAYKT
+4048 
-4063 IYGSGVKTNDG
+4063 
-4074 WIWADE
+4074 
-4080 SDPENGWTLPSGSAD
+4080 
-4095 DIALEAMEDAGGV
+4095 
-4108 QKDAISALEERLEDL
+4108 
-4123 RDDIDLELEEGEELE
+4123 LELEEGEELE

-5400 VVIENALR
+5400 VAIENALR

-5688 TAKGKLDAEKIPF
+5688 TAKGELDAEKIPF

>member
-1 MDQKEFDA
+1 MEQKEFDA

-24 ADRIIGMGQP
+24 AERIIGMGQP

-48 SVNAAIGAGE
+48 TVNAAIGAGE

-115 KAYLRNPSTIVE
+115 KAFLRNPSTIVE

-199 GSGVGTGVLGRL
+199 GSGIGTGVLGRL

-322 KRQAELAQEHDKLVR
+322 KRQARLAQEHDKLVR

-346 QAATGQNLPGVSSAG
+346 QATTGQNLPGVSSAG

-552 KAVAK
+552 KAAAK

-608 EFRQELAATI
+608 EFRQELATNRRERVAQGLPATLTPDAKAAATI
-618 EGVDFRQQPGSK
+618 EGVGFRQQPGSK

-653 HEANVAQNGDTVW
+653 HEANVDQNGDTVW

-871 TTKAYSREGKAFR
+871 TTKAYNREGKAFR

-1131 VYQQV
+1131 GYQQV
-1136 KPAAES
+1136 KPAA
-1142 IGKQSPSVEQEL
+1142 
-1154 HGMTPE
+1154 
-1160 DLDAMIGG
+1160 
-1168 IFDQQ
+1168 
-1173 RKKEDQ
+1173 
-1179 KKSQTRKTVQ
+1179 
-1189 KPEKGRTKGNN
+1189 
-1200 TTTKQVDNQQRQTE
+1200 
-1214 SLRDRMQNELL
+1214 
-1225 DDVEQG
+1225 DVERENKRQSGLARQQEGEARPQG
-1231 ILQKAK
+1231 IIRGGTDNDRA
-1237 EKGASIELASKA
+1237 LAH
-1249 AKEAAAA
+1249 EQYQA
-1256 VREAFEGLNQLFSS
+1256 VLDFA
-1270 KNRLGSG
+1270 
-1277 LVFDEETY
+1277 
-1285 RQAKPH
+1285 
-1291 FVKAWNHFKQAGKT
+1291 AGK
-1305 LQEIIRK
+1305 L
-1312 FAQMYGL
+1312 
-1319 SAEPYVKRFALDVQ
+1319 
-1333 AGRINTNE
+1333 
-1341 ESHEQQ
+1341 
-1347 EKSEQKIGRSDE
+1347 
-1359 QGAIR
+1359 
-1364 EDAENMAGNS
+1364 
-1374 PGALG
+1374 
-1379 TVPAA
+1379 
-1384 VVSGGNG
+1384 
-1391 NRGRSGDEGK
+1391 
-1401 SRRGRTQDGAGNT
+1401 
-1414 GSDEGRSPALGSGR
+1414 
-1428 DGQAEVRSNRA
+1428 
-1439 GARGEQISDGG
+1439 
-1450 RSRTLNE
+1450 
-1457 EHLKSTPATIPSSD
+1457 
-1471 FRITPE
+1471 
-1477 LGLGKGGEVQ
+1477 
-1487 KFNDNIA
+1487 
-1494 AIKTLQEIRRSG
+1494 
-1506 RRATPAEQGILA
+1506 
-1518 KYVGWGGLANA
+1518 
-1529 FPRPDG
+1529 
-1535 SVAKGWEERVKI
+1535 
-1547 VQSLLSPEDYATARN
+1547 
-1562 STQNAHY
+1562 
-1569 TSETILR
+1569 
-1576 AMWRAVV
+1576 
-1583 DRIGFKGG
+1583 
-1591 NALEP
+1591 
-1596 SVGTGNFLGT
+1596 
-1606 IPDAI
+1606 
-1611 KGHTRFV
+1611 
-1618 ASEFDGT
+1618 
-1625 TAEIAKLLYPEQS
+1625 
-1638 IFNSP
+1638 
-1643 FEEMPLATNSYD
+1643 
-1655 LVIGNPP
+1655 
-1662 FGTTKLNFT
+1662 
-1671 NFTEANGYSI
+1671 
-1681 HNQFMLAGIEA
+1681 
-1692 LKPGGIQAF
+1692 
-1701 VVSRY
+1701 
-1706 FMDAK
+1706 
-1711 TQSAREAVSRK
+1711 
-1722 AKLLCAVRLPGSAF
+1722 
-1736 AENARTEVV
+1736 
-1745 TDIVFLQKYTESELE
+1745 
-1760 ERDEREASSG
+1760 
-1770 ELEVPEWV
+1770 
-1778 RTKDFVVGAQSAPVN
+1778 
-1793 EYFVNHPLHILGEM
+1793 
-1807 HLQGT
+1807 
-1812 MRRENDLGVTYKG
+1812 RRENAGLSTREARRQAVQQLGLEEKAVPETGWWRERAGKSPGYLANLLSK
-1825 EPASMAADLDRII
+1825 SAAKRTKTAEAI
-1838 DRAMPW
+1838 
-1844 TRVAPVNHV
+1844 HV
-1853 EAQKIYDDMVESI
+1853 EHS
-1866 EINLAGGEYHTTYI
+1866 
-1880 NESGKL
+1880 
-1886 IQVEERLLPT
+1886 
-1896 GEYALTRRELVAGMP
+1896 
-1911 VVNNGELTLM
+1911 
-1921 SDGRW
+1921 SDSNPYFLS
-1926 MTETDKLD
+1926 TEKST
-1934 MDGKP
+1934 
-1939 VKVRNKN
+1939 
-1946 GKLTNRNI
+1946 I
-1954 KIRVYYKED
+1954 
-1963 EVPEKFRISED
+1963 VPLK
-1974 EIQRLRSAIELRDL
+1974 DL
-1988 LKHQI
+1988 LSS
-1993 LLESKEETVDAA
+1993 EP
-2005 IDANRNKLKECYN
+2005 KL
-2018 KFTRKY
+2018 
-2024 GYLNN
+2024 
-2029 KKTEKIIHSIPDG
+2029 
-2042 PLLLSLESDYTKGGK
+2042 
-2057 GKQEE
+2057 
-2062 QAKQAD
+2062 
-2068 ILSKRVI
+2068 
-2075 FPYTRQTK
+2075 
-2083 VESATD
+2083 
-2089 ALSVSLSENGRVDI
+2089 
-2103 DQMAEMLGINPDQV
+2103 
-2117 IEKLCDRPAKPII
+2117 
-2130 FYNPETSQW
+2130 
-2139 EPASEYLSGNVRKK
+2139 
-2153 LNAALA
+2153 
-2159 HYDNAVA
+2159 
-2166 QGENESEIK
+2166 
-2175 RCERAIDALRDAQPE
+2175 
-2190 PWSSDHITPI
+2190 
-2200 AGATWIP
+2200 
-2207 PQVYSDFFTELTG
+2207 
-2220 GQVNIFFFK
+2220 
-2229 ATGQFSVEIVNPGIE
+2229 
-2244 SKMAAWQTRERSAD
+2244 
-2258 EILDAL
+2258 
-2264 LNSKTIKVTK
+2264 
-2274 KDAVTGRY
+2274 
-2282 ITDTEASDAANDKVK
+2282 
-2297 EMQEYFSDWIFKD
+2297 D
-2310 AARRE
+2310 AARV
-2315 ELTGIFNDRFNIRV
+2315 DR
-2329 NKQYDGSF
+2329 
-2337 LRCPGM
+2337 
-2343 TSAITLRRH
+2343 
-2352 QKNAIWRGITD
+2352 
-2363 RFVLYDHAVG
+2363 
-2373 AGKTFTGIA
+2373 A
-2382 RAMERKRMGLSRKPM
+2382 RANMDAAVAGTGAKR
-2397 VIVPNHLVKQFAAD
+2397 
-2411 ALRLYPRAK
+2411 
-2420 VLAPQPEDM
+2420 
-2429 ARHRRRVL
+2429 
-2437 FSKIATGEWD
+2437 
-2447 LIVMPHSS
+2447 
-2455 FGFIGISPGTEARYI
+2455 
-2470 QENIDMALNALSEA
+2470 
-2484 RELTGYDQ
+2484 
-2492 EQGDNGKSKPLPVKQ
+2492 KPLPVYRRSDGKLV
-2507 AEALVSKLRE
+2507 ALDGNSTL
-2517 QLKKAHNK
+2517 A
-2525 GRNRDRL
+2525 
-2532 LTFEQMGIDDL
+2532 
-2543 TIDEAHEFKN
+2543 
-2553 LFYSSNMQAAGMNPR
+2553 
-2568 AGSGKAYDLWTKIRV
+2568 V
-2583 LRETNGSVA
+2583 LRERGEK
-2592 FMTGTPISNSAVE
+2592 SAIVE
-2605 MYVQM
+2605 IKKTIKQPRATLDEIYADAAKADVVL
-2610 RYLAADELTDVG
+2610 RKSLADFVE
-2622 LDNFDAWRT
+2622 RT
-2631 QFVTAESS
+2631 
-2639 YEPNDTGAGLKMVTR
+2639 
-2654 LGREWSNMRSL
+2654 
-2665 MDLYYSFADCVDNSD
+2665 
-2680 IQQWYKEDTGKDFP
+2680 
-2694 LPKIAGG
+2694 G
-2701 GRQNVVVEPTPA
+2701 GRLVSRPDGQIKSRERAEQKARQDNTP
-2713 QVEILRE
+2713 RK
-2720 TIQDYNGLKSISDIN
+2720 LKDIV
-2735 ERNAKRL
+2735 AHTLVYPDQKTL
-2742 QLMDRARKISLDAR
+2742 MQALPQL
-2756 AVDPNLPEQSG
+2756 E
-2767 GKVVEVGRRVAD
+2767 
-2779 IYRQYDDVRGTQLVF
+2779 
-2794 LDRSVPKT
+2794 
-2802 KGDDKILKEYREAQA
+2802 KEYGPIELKNRFENPPDSG
-2817 AYRDAEAGGDEAAM
+2817 YRD
-2831 RQAVER
+2831 
-2837 LEKFNA
+2837 
-2843 AEMAELETAQIGG
+2843 
-2856 WNAYD
+2856 
-2861 QIKKHLVENGVP
+2861 
-2873 ENEIAFVQEA
+2873 
-2883 NTPAQKQTLFDAVKR
+2883 
-2898 GDIRVL
+2898 
-2904 IGSTQRMGA
+2904 
-2913 GTNVQDRLVAL
+2913 
-2924 HHVDATWK
+2924 
-2932 PSDIEQREG
+2932 
-2941 RIIRQGNLF
+2941 
-2950 ASETINGE
+2950 
-2958 PNPEYRPDFEIQIL
+2958 IL
-2972 AYATRRTVDAK
+2972 A
-2983 MWSLNATKLKMIN
+2983 N
-2996 GIRKYGGEF
+2996 
-3005 NIEFDDADTVSMA
+3005 
-3018 EIAAE
+3018 
-3023 ASGDPMQLERVKLS
+3023 
-3037 SEIDRLTRQRRAF
+3037 
-3050 VRQQQETEYQVRKA
+3050 VR
-3064 KDLLQTET
+3064 
-3072 ESRAWY
+3072 
-3078 EHFIPLIKQGAED
+3078 
-3091 ALAYKRGL
+3091 
-3099 VVTMDGKE
+3099 
-3107 YTGAD
+3107 
-3112 RADAFEHVKEAAR
+3112 VKEANGHI
-3125 ATDDA
+3125 A
-3130 EGRVKFLIEIDGKQ
+3130 EIQLTTEAMLQAKEG
-3144 YKSRFAAEN
+3144 
-3153 ALIDALGDA
+3153 LGHK
-3162 MPIVIGFDGKK
+3162 IYEVQ
-3173 YADLSMARRAVA
+3173 R
-3185 EAVYQKTADK
+3185 
-3195 ALELD
+3195 ELD
-3200 DISLGVFEYNGLK
+3200 DIAKRTSNAEATELALEFDKISKEYYEAAAQSSSSSKSATASSSALFRLTLSPDLNKTLARASELLVSMNSSPNIRKSVLDLESSLKGVPSQSKYR
-3213 FDASVSTSMERS
+3213 SSMESSPVAEEKSS
-3225 GRTGEPIRMLD
+3225 GSGENI
-3236 FVFTQQ
+3236 QQ
-3242 VPKGTEH
+3242 KAVQSEENQAPAGKTEAREAAAPGKPEVPVILPPGNLKNEK
-3249 LRIVSMPRGSFQKD
+3249 I
-3263 GHVNMA
+3263 
-3269 TVTTMFSE
+3269 E
-3277 ITKTLNNAE
+3277 ITKRGRKWLKG
-3286 NDHKRFIGA
+3286 KRFGKNYEIKIEINDVSRDWQAGQTVEFPAHVEVEQSKYGITTTSYPLTAEQVAQARIQA
-3295 VERAKA
+3295 VLPDIKRWLGYVEEKAHEGHVYQNGVQKLRELGIASLPEYQKRLDAALASVKERKEAEA
-3301 NLEASKGMMD
+3301 TREASEGRTWLRVPYADKDHAKKHGARFDGDRKQWYVIGKDVPEALEQYLPDDSGGGRPNDKRPGNGQPEQKEAGQYTISNGSGYGGSPYKIGETIRSNRKDLPEYVTVIRASQRYYGEDGMSFGVGDDSGYVYTATVRKATREEAAPVRAREEAKKARKQAKEMLLSIAREIRENGD
-3311 REWSKQG
+3311 RPELQGAPAGVRIDMPGNPENIHGGGEWFVIGQ
-3318 ELDSKKDRLQVVEKE
+3318 DRVWHVRNNG
-3333 LAQKGDDDWSLA
+3333 ADGDDWSANNIRTGGAGAIGFAIPFDRGLA
-3345 DEDTVLSAG
+3345 GRLVGALEAAG
-3354 QQGNIPA
+3354 ADIPQAARKLTEGESGPRESRAEEQQTKA
-3361 PRKSMAKPLPESE
+3361 LPESE
-3374 RADIEGEL
+3374 RANIEGEL
-3382 ITAIGKLQTRR
+3382 AASIGELQTRR
-3393 LFGSIGQV
+3393 LFGSMGQV

-3445 RDGIAKGQAMPVLL
+3445 RDGITKGQAMPVLL
-3459 HELGEHAAQ
+3459 HELGEHAVQ
-3468 LGFKDMQYRAILRSL
+3468 LGFKDMQYRTILRSM

-3496 IQKGIARARAAGVRP
+3496 IRKGIARARAAGVRP

-3568 AAVKAT
+3568 AAVKAA

-3677 EISSKRDIENYFR
+3677 EISSKKDIENYFR

-3886 FRNAANYAKGD
+3886 FRNAANYAKDD
-3897 ESTIHDTFLAIKNPL
+3897 EPTIHDTFLAIKNPL

-3926 FINGEAVNIDNN
+3926 FINSEAVDIDNN
-3938 VDLVE
+3938 VDLVN

-4161 YERTSSGQLYE
+4161 YERTSSGQIYE

-4219 YEELSETL
+4219 YEKLARTL

-4330 KEGGDPKA
+4330 KEGGDPQA

-4416 RLAAQ
+4416 MLAAQ

-4444 GTLASLKGFIE
+4444 GTLASLKGYIE

-4480 ADLALLRKKYPELEA
+4480 ADLELLRKKYPELEA

-4527 RDRILAERRQ
+4527 RNRILAERRQ
-4537 GGASNHSG
+4537 GGASNHSE

-4552 GGPASGSL
+4552 GGPVSGSL

-4573 KGDGANPSSDSGHT
+4573 KGDGANPPSDSGHS

-4607 DEARAI
+4607 DEAKAI

-4724 WNREQEEKF
+4724 WTREQEEKF

-4741 LEGKAPTTAMGKVF
+4741 LEGTAPTTAMGKVF

-4766 GALVGSQLNV
+4766 GALVDSQLNV

-4883 KAVGSPDAQD
+4883 KAAGSPDAQD

-4918 PLLKTMAA
+4918 PLLKSMAA

-5017 ALARTATSNAA
+5017 ELARTATSNAA

-5033 KMQEQIAESYRI
+5033 KMQEQVAESYRI

-5082 ARQQLSAISRATLDT
+5082 ARQQLSAINRATLDT

-5224 FVKVKG
+5224 FVKVDG

-5296 LQTALIHLNQEDI
+5296 LQTALMHLNQEDI

-5400 VVIENALR
+5400 VAIENALR

-5688 TAKGKLDAEKIPF
+5688 TAKGELDAEKIPF

-5706 AKWDDR
+5706 TKWDDR

-5754 QSNATDKQVKRLR
+5754 QSNAMDKQVKRLR

>member
-180 EQIRQETGELTGK
+180 EQIRQETGEITGK

-322 KRQAELAQEHDKLVR
+322 KRQARLAQEHDKLVR

-552 KAVAK
+552 KAAAK
-557 GFGALNEAERAV
+557 GFGTLNEAERAV

-608 EFRQELAATI
+608 EFRQELAANRR
-618 EGVDFRQQPGSK
+618 ER
-630 LPPELDYQV
+630 
-639 SRMEAQLQESITGT
+639 
-653 HEANVAQNGDTVW
+653 VAQ
-666 LKGKGYW
+666 
-673 PQWMEKKTMPRGKWA
+673 
-688 KQGTQE
+688 
-694 REDQAEALKNANI
+694 
-707 LHDAGRDKILAV
+707 
-719 IDKARKGVALGSHE
+719 
-733 KSIWSAV
+733 
-740 ERIASQPGGPALWGQ
+740 
-755 SDMLIADANEAAAN
+755 
-769 ERMQARYGLSMLPK
+769 GL
-783 PMTVR
+783 
-788 VADIEPG
+788 
-795 ETLAVDGMV
+795 
-804 EDAVGKTVLYTHKGI
+804 
-819 DAQGNTIME
+819 
-828 RGEHDAVTGKTGA
+828 
-841 ARVMRFEP
+841 
-849 TDHLEGVIGVRER
+849 
-862 ADREQNPNR
+862 
-871 TTKAYSREGKAFR
+871 
-884 SIEKQGIAITEPQNI
+884 
-899 PVDMLR
+899 
-905 PGDRVVIRDPQGMP
+905 
-919 DVATMRGYDS
+919 
-929 NNRAVIR
+929 
-936 DGIEY
+936 
-941 HLQADDNITVEG
+941 
-953 FRAKGEVRQTKGFGY
+953 
-968 RPKNE
+968 
-973 RQQIA
+973 
-978 REYEQDRQER
+978 
-988 AERSEILRE
+988 
-997 AKTQVRGELTNT
+997 
-1009 LRQIAGKRRIH
+1009 
-1020 AEEQRALATQAN
+1020 
-1032 KRQQAGADSKQGT
+1032 
-1045 PQAVMPKGSRPT
+1045 
-1057 VSLGYGFHPG
+1057 
-1067 DNTPTLERARA
+1067 
-1078 QKQEQKENRK
+1078 
-1088 TFPGTQYETGEQR
+1088 
-1101 VRENRRNFPATKY
+1101 PATKY

-1131 VYQQV
+1131 GYQQV
-1136 KPAAES
+1136 KPAADALREN
-1142 IGKQSPSVEQEL
+1142 KRQSGLARQQE
-1154 HGMTPE
+1154 GEARP
-1160 DLDAMIGG
+1160 
-1168 IFDQQ
+1168 
-1173 RKKEDQ
+1173 
-1179 KKSQTRKTVQ
+1179 
-1189 KPEKGRTKGNN
+1189 
-1200 TTTKQVDNQQRQTE
+1200 
-1214 SLRDRMQNELL
+1214 
-1225 DDVEQG
+1225 QG
-1231 ILQKAK
+1231 IIRGGTDNDRA
-1237 EKGASIELASKA
+1237 LAH
-1249 AKEAAAA
+1249 EQYQA
-1256 VREAFEGLNQLFSS
+1256 VLDFA
-1270 KNRLGSG
+1270 
-1277 LVFDEETY
+1277 
-1285 RQAKPH
+1285 
-1291 FVKAWNHFKQAGKT
+1291 AGK
-1305 LQEIIRK
+1305 L
-1312 FAQMYGL
+1312 
-1319 SAEPYVKRFALDVQ
+1319 
-1333 AGRINTNE
+1333 
-1341 ESHEQQ
+1341 
-1347 EKSEQKIGRSDE
+1347 
-1359 QGAIR
+1359 
-1364 EDAENMAGNS
+1364 
-1374 PGALG
+1374 
-1379 TVPAA
+1379 
-1384 VVSGGNG
+1384 
-1391 NRGRSGDEGK
+1391 
-1401 SRRGRTQDGAGNT
+1401 
-1414 GSDEGRSPALGSGR
+1414 
-1428 DGQAEVRSNRA
+1428 
-1439 GARGEQISDGG
+1439 
-1450 RSRTLNE
+1450 
-1457 EHLKSTPATIPSSD
+1457 
-1471 FRITPE
+1471 
-1477 LGLGKGGEVQ
+1477 
-1487 KFNDNIA
+1487 
-1494 AIKTLQEIRRSG
+1494 
-1506 RRATPAEQGILA
+1506 
-1518 KYVGWGGLANA
+1518 
-1529 FPRPDG
+1529 
-1535 SVAKGWEERVKI
+1535 
-1547 VQSLLSPEDYATARN
+1547 
-1562 STQNAHY
+1562 
-1569 TSETILR
+1569 
-1576 AMWRAVV
+1576 
-1583 DRIGFKGG
+1583 
-1591 NALEP
+1591 
-1596 SVGTGNFLGT
+1596 
-1606 IPDAI
+1606 
-1611 KGHTRFV
+1611 
-1618 ASEFDGT
+1618 
-1625 TAEIAKLLYPEQS
+1625 
-1638 IFNSP
+1638 
-1643 FEEMPLATNSYD
+1643 
-1655 LVIGNPP
+1655 
-1662 FGTTKLNFT
+1662 
-1671 NFTEANGYSI
+1671 
-1681 HNQFMLAGIEA
+1681 
-1692 LKPGGIQAF
+1692 
-1701 VVSRY
+1701 
-1706 FMDAK
+1706 
-1711 TQSAREAVSRK
+1711 
-1722 AKLLCAVRLPGSAF
+1722 
-1736 AENARTEVV
+1736 
-1745 TDIVFLQKYTESELE
+1745 
-1760 ERDEREASSG
+1760 
-1770 ELEVPEWV
+1770 
-1778 RTKDFVVGAQSAPVN
+1778 
-1793 EYFVNHPLHILGEM
+1793 
-1807 HLQGT
+1807 
-1812 MRRENDLGVTYKG
+1812 RRENAGLSTREARRQAVQQLGLEEKAVPETGWWRERAGKSPGYLANLLSK
-1825 EPASMAADLDRII
+1825 SAAKR
-1838 DRAMPW
+1838 
-1844 TRVAPVNHV
+1844 TKTHV
-1853 EAQKIYDDMVESI
+1853 EHS
-1866 EINLAGGEYHTTYI
+1866 
-1880 NESGKL
+1880 SGSNPYFL
-1886 IQVEERLLPT
+1886 
-1896 GEYALTRRELVAGMP
+1896 
-1911 VVNNGELTLM
+1911 
-1921 SDGRW
+1921 S
-1926 MTETDKLD
+1926 TEKST
-1934 MDGKP
+1934 
-1939 VKVRNKN
+1939 
-1946 GKLTNRNI
+1946 I
-1954 KIRVYYKED
+1954 
-1963 EVPEKFRISED
+1963 VPLK
-1974 EIQRLRSAIELRDL
+1974 DL
-1988 LKHQI
+1988 LSS
-1993 LLESKEETVDAA
+1993 EP
-2005 IDANRNKLKECYN
+2005 KL
-2018 KFTRKY
+2018 
-2024 GYLNN
+2024 
-2029 KKTEKIIHSIPDG
+2029 
-2042 PLLLSLESDYTKGGK
+2042 
-2057 GKQEE
+2057 
-2062 QAKQAD
+2062 
-2068 ILSKRVI
+2068 
-2075 FPYTRQTK
+2075 
-2083 VESATD
+2083 
-2089 ALSVSLSENGRVDI
+2089 
-2103 DQMAEMLGINPDQV
+2103 
-2117 IEKLCDRPAKPII
+2117 
-2130 FYNPETSQW
+2130 
-2139 EPASEYLSGNVRKK
+2139 
-2153 LNAALA
+2153 
-2159 HYDNAVA
+2159 
-2166 QGENESEIK
+2166 
-2175 RCERAIDALRDAQPE
+2175 
-2190 PWSSDHITPI
+2190 
-2200 AGATWIP
+2200 
-2207 PQVYSDFFTELTG
+2207 
-2220 GQVNIFFFK
+2220 
-2229 ATGQFSVEIVNPGIE
+2229 
-2244 SKMAAWQTRERSAD
+2244 
-2258 EILDAL
+2258 
-2264 LNSKTIKVTK
+2264 
-2274 KDAVTGRY
+2274 
-2282 ITDTEASDAANDKVK
+2282 
-2297 EMQEYFSDWIFKD
+2297 D
-2310 AARRE
+2310 AARV
-2315 ELTGIFNDRFNIRV
+2315 DR
-2329 NKQYDGSF
+2329 
-2337 LRCPGM
+2337 
-2343 TSAITLRRH
+2343 
-2352 QKNAIWRGITD
+2352 
-2363 RFVLYDHAVG
+2363 
-2373 AGKTFTGIA
+2373 A
-2382 RAMERKRMGLSRKPM
+2382 RANMDAAVAGTGAKR
-2397 VIVPNHLVKQFAAD
+2397 
-2411 ALRLYPRAK
+2411 
-2420 VLAPQPEDM
+2420 
-2429 ARHRRRVL
+2429 
-2437 FSKIATGEWD
+2437 
-2447 LIVMPHSS
+2447 
-2455 FGFIGISPGTEARYI
+2455 
-2470 QENIDMALNALSEA
+2470 
-2484 RELTGYDQ
+2484 
-2492 EQGDNGKSKPLPVKQ
+2492 KPLPVYRRSDGKLV
-2507 AEALVSKLRE
+2507 ALDGNSTL
-2517 QLKKAHNK
+2517 A
-2525 GRNRDRL
+2525 
-2532 LTFEQMGIDDL
+2532 
-2543 TIDEAHEFKN
+2543 
-2553 LFYSSNMQAAGMNPR
+2553 
-2568 AGSGKAYDLWTKIRV
+2568 V
-2583 LRETNGSVA
+2583 LRERGEK
-2592 FMTGTPISNSAVE
+2592 SAIVE
-2605 MYVQM
+2605 IKKTIKQPRATLDEIYADAAKADVVL
-2610 RYLAADELTDVG
+2610 RKSLADFVE
-2622 LDNFDAWRT
+2622 RT
-2631 QFVTAESS
+2631 
-2639 YEPNDTGAGLKMVTR
+2639 
-2654 LGREWSNMRSL
+2654 
-2665 MDLYYSFADCVDNSD
+2665 
-2680 IQQWYKEDTGKDFP
+2680 
-2694 LPKIAGG
+2694 G
-2701 GRQNVVVEPTPA
+2701 GRLVSRPDGQIKSRERAEQKARQDNTP
-2713 QVEILRE
+2713 RK
-2720 TIQDYNGLKSISDIN
+2720 LKDIV
-2735 ERNAKRL
+2735 AHTLVYPDQKT
-2742 QLMDRARKISLDAR
+2742 LMQA
-2756 AVDPNLPEQSG
+2756 LPQFE
-2767 GKVVEVGRRVAD
+2767 
-2779 IYRQYDDVRGTQLVF
+2779 
-2794 LDRSVPKT
+2794 
-2802 KGDDKILKEYREAQA
+2802 KEYGPIELKNRFENPPDSG
-2817 AYRDAEAGGDEAAM
+2817 YRD
-2831 RQAVER
+2831 
-2837 LEKFNA
+2837 
-2843 AEMAELETAQIGG
+2843 
-2856 WNAYD
+2856 
-2861 QIKKHLVENGVP
+2861 
-2873 ENEIAFVQEA
+2873 
-2883 NTPAQKQTLFDAVKR
+2883 
-2898 GDIRVL
+2898 
-2904 IGSTQRMGA
+2904 
-2913 GTNVQDRLVAL
+2913 
-2924 HHVDATWK
+2924 
-2932 PSDIEQREG
+2932 
-2941 RIIRQGNLF
+2941 
-2950 ASETINGE
+2950 
-2958 PNPEYRPDFEIQIL
+2958 IL
-2972 AYATRRTVDAK
+2972 A
-2983 MWSLNATKLKMIN
+2983 N
-2996 GIRKYGGEF
+2996 
-3005 NIEFDDADTVSMA
+3005 
-3018 EIAAE
+3018 
-3023 ASGDPMQLERVKLS
+3023 
-3037 SEIDRLTRQRRAF
+3037 
-3050 VRQQQETEYQVRKA
+3050 VR
-3064 KDLLQTET
+3064 
-3072 ESRAWY
+3072 
-3078 EHFIPLIKQGAED
+3078 
-3091 ALAYKRGL
+3091 
-3099 VVTMDGKE
+3099 
-3107 YTGAD
+3107 
-3112 RADAFEHVKEAAR
+3112 VKEANGHI
-3125 ATDDA
+3125 A
-3130 EGRVKFLIEIDGKQ
+3130 EIQLTTEAMLQAKEG
-3144 YKSRFAAEN
+3144 
-3153 ALIDALGDA
+3153 LGHK
-3162 MPIVIGFDGKK
+3162 IYEVQ
-3173 YADLSMARRAVA
+3173 R
-3185 EAVYQKTADK
+3185 
-3195 ALELD
+3195 ELD
-3200 DISLGVFEYNGLK
+3200 DIAKRTSNAEATELALEFDKISKEYYEAAAQSSSSSKSATASSSALFRLTLSPDLNKTLARASELLVSMNSSPNIRKSVLDLESSLKGVPSQSKYR
-3213 FDASVSTSMERS
+3213 SSMESSPVAEEKSS
-3225 GRTGEPIRMLD
+3225 GSGENI
-3236 FVFTQQ
+3236 QQ
-3242 VPKGTEH
+3242 KAAQSEENQAPAGKTEAREAAAPGKSEVPVILPPGNLKNEK
-3249 LRIVSMPRGSFQKD
+3249 I
-3263 GHVNMA
+3263 
-3269 TVTTMFSE
+3269 E
-3277 ITKTLNNAE
+3277 ITKRGRKWLKG
-3286 NDHKRFIGA
+3286 KRFGKNYEIKIEINDVSRDWQAGQTVEFPAHVEVEQSKYGITTTSYPLTAEQVAQARVQA
-3295 VERAKA
+3295 VLPDIKRWLGYVEEKAHEGHVYQNGVQKLRELGIASLPEYQKRLDAALASVKERKEAEA
-3301 NLEASKGMMD
+3301 TREASEGRTWLRVPYADKDHAKKHGARFDGDRKQWYVIGKDVPEALEQYLPDDSGGGRPNDKRPGNGQPEQKEAGQYTISNGSGYGGSPYKIGETIRSNRKDLPEYVTVIRASQRYYGEDGMSFGVGDDSGYVYTATVREATREEAAPVRAREEAKKARKQAKEMLLSIAREIRENGD
-3311 REWSKQG
+3311 RPELQGAPAGVRIDMPGNPENIHGGGEWFVIGQ
-3318 ELDSKKDRLQVVEKE
+3318 DRVWHVRNNG
-3333 LAQKGDDDWSLA
+3333 ADGDDWSANNIRTGGAGAIGFAIPFDRGLA
-3345 DEDTVLSAG
+3345 GRLVGALEAAG
-3354 QQGNIPA
+3354 ADIPQAARKLTEGESGPRESRAEEQQTKA
-3361 PRKSMAKPLPESE
+3361 LPESE
-3374 RADIEGEL
+3374 RANIEGEL
-3382 ITAIGKLQTRR
+3382 AASIGELQTRR
-3393 LFGSIGQV
+3393 LFGSMGQV

-3445 RDGIAKGQAMPVLL
+3445 RDGITKGQAMPVLL

-3468 LGFKDMQYRAILRSL
+3468 LGFKDMQYRAILRSM

-3496 IQKGIARARAAGVRP
+3496 IRKGIARARAAGVRP

-3568 AAVKAT
+3568 AAVKAA

-3644 RTPSFKKWFGDWES
+3644 RTPSFKKWFGDWETA
-3658 LATARAIR
+3658 LHLKNTATFIDQVAAGKRPA
-3666 DLVPVDAANVQ
+3666 DLSIGFVGGK
-3677 EISSKRDIENYFR
+3677 E
-3690 NNSAVTN
+3690 
-3697 TRNGVTVSFPI
+3697 
-3708 ATAGK
+3708 AGK
-3713 IYHHKG
+3713 IKQLTGVNTKG
-3719 LPVGRIVGRLK
+3719 RSFKLVADDIAHALK
-3730 EIFEHSI
+3730 SHGQQERESARGQVAITA
-3737 PFLSEKED
+3737 ED
-3745 LKEGHKAHPNIDSF
+3745 LKLLPI
-3759 DHYVGKVSLGEG
+3759 VLGQPSSIV
-3771 AGGGEYYVRFTVRKE
+3771 AGSTQNGRQSVRFEKKIDGTL
-3786 VVGKKGNTPRQETHN
+3786 VVVEIVPSAGSSVQFKTAWKRPSETADAFSPSHTSETDPSPPRSYNERIQ
-3801 VAVSDV
+3801 
-3807 QIYEKPDAANLTGN
+3807 QLLTESN
-3821 TPGEGSQPAFVDSK
+3821 ASV
-3835 LRDFFAKVK
+3835 VI
-3844 SEEVSTVLDANGEP
+3844 DANGEP

-3886 FRNAANYAKGD
+3886 FRNAANYAKDD
-3897 ESTIHDTFLAIKNPL
+3897 EPTIHDTFLAIKNPL

-3926 FINGEAVNIDNN
+3926 FINSEAVDIDNN
-3938 VDLVE
+3938 VDLVN

-3995 RRKAGEITTLF
+3995 FAGEKGATESREDITNQAKDYGRRIREAAAKWASVVDQAIKDIQRNKKPSKPLEVGPTPDLLVQLGIPDLRVVMGLSVVNKIMFKKHGLTAEQAKALYEEMSDPVAVVRYGEEDYAVVTGMKKGDSPIIVGLNVGDGHQIHVNTITSAYGKDGFKGYMIGKAQDGQIVYLDKKKLAGLVERTIPGGDISQTQFLGGFQQDLQRAIRGKIKYPSDVVKPQFEESAPTRKAGEITTLF

-4161 YERTSSGQLYE
+4161 YERTSSGQIYE

-4219 YEELSETL
+4219 YEKLARTL

-4325 LYRAA
+4325 LYWAA

-4444 GTLASLKGFIE
+4444 GTLASLKGYIE

-4480 ADLALLRKKYPELEA
+4480 ADLELLRKKYPELEA

-4552 GGPASGSL
+4552 GGPVSGSL

-4573 KGDGANPSSDSGHT
+4573 KGDGANPSSDSGQS

-4822 DLDHRTL
+4822 DIDHRTL

-4883 KAVGSPDAQD
+4883 KAAGSPDAQD

-4918 PLLKTMAA
+4918 PLLKSMAA

-5296 LQTALIHLNQEDI
+5296 LQTALMHLNQEDI
-5309 NMQGLQ
+5309 NMKGLQ

-5400 VVIENALR
+5400 VAIENALR

-5688 TAKGKLDAEKIPF
+5688 TAKGELDAEKIPF

>member
-180 EQIRQETGELTGK
+180 EQIRQETGEITGK

-322 KRQAELAQEHDKLVR
+322 KRQARLAQEHDKLVR

-552 KAVAK
+552 KAAAK
-557 GFGALNEAERAV
+557 GFGTLNEAERAV

-608 EFRQELAATI
+608 EFRQELAANRR
-618 EGVDFRQQPGSK
+618 ER
-630 LPPELDYQV
+630 
-639 SRMEAQLQESITGT
+639 
-653 HEANVAQNGDTVW
+653 VAQ
-666 LKGKGYW
+666 
-673 PQWMEKKTMPRGKWA
+673 
-688 KQGTQE
+688 
-694 REDQAEALKNANI
+694 
-707 LHDAGRDKILAV
+707 
-719 IDKARKGVALGSHE
+719 
-733 KSIWSAV
+733 
-740 ERIASQPGGPALWGQ
+740 
-755 SDMLIADANEAAAN
+755 
-769 ERMQARYGLSMLPK
+769 GL
-783 PMTVR
+783 
-788 VADIEPG
+788 
-795 ETLAVDGMV
+795 
-804 EDAVGKTVLYTHKGI
+804 
-819 DAQGNTIME
+819 
-828 RGEHDAVTGKTGA
+828 
-841 ARVMRFEP
+841 
-849 TDHLEGVIGVRER
+849 
-862 ADREQNPNR
+862 
-871 TTKAYSREGKAFR
+871 
-884 SIEKQGIAITEPQNI
+884 
-899 PVDMLR
+899 
-905 PGDRVVIRDPQGMP
+905 
-919 DVATMRGYDS
+919 
-929 NNRAVIR
+929 
-936 DGIEY
+936 
-941 HLQADDNITVEG
+941 
-953 FRAKGEVRQTKGFGY
+953 
-968 RPKNE
+968 
-973 RQQIA
+973 
-978 REYEQDRQER
+978 
-988 AERSEILRE
+988 
-997 AKTQVRGELTNT
+997 
-1009 LRQIAGKRRIH
+1009 
-1020 AEEQRALATQAN
+1020 
-1032 KRQQAGADSKQGT
+1032 
-1045 PQAVMPKGSRPT
+1045 
-1057 VSLGYGFHPG
+1057 
-1067 DNTPTLERARA
+1067 
-1078 QKQEQKENRK
+1078 
-1088 TFPGTQYETGEQR
+1088 
-1101 VRENRRNFPATKY
+1101 PATKY

-1131 VYQQV
+1131 GYQQV
-1136 KPAAES
+1136 KPAADALREN
-1142 IGKQSPSVEQEL
+1142 KRQSGLARQQE
-1154 HGMTPE
+1154 GEARP
-1160 DLDAMIGG
+1160 
-1168 IFDQQ
+1168 
-1173 RKKEDQ
+1173 
-1179 KKSQTRKTVQ
+1179 
-1189 KPEKGRTKGNN
+1189 
-1200 TTTKQVDNQQRQTE
+1200 
-1214 SLRDRMQNELL
+1214 
-1225 DDVEQG
+1225 QG
-1231 ILQKAK
+1231 IIRGGTDNDRA
-1237 EKGASIELASKA
+1237 LAH
-1249 AKEAAAA
+1249 EQYQA
-1256 VREAFEGLNQLFSS
+1256 VLDFA
-1270 KNRLGSG
+1270 
-1277 LVFDEETY
+1277 
-1285 RQAKPH
+1285 
-1291 FVKAWNHFKQAGKT
+1291 AGK
-1305 LQEIIRK
+1305 L
-1312 FAQMYGL
+1312 
-1319 SAEPYVKRFALDVQ
+1319 
-1333 AGRINTNE
+1333 
-1341 ESHEQQ
+1341 
-1347 EKSEQKIGRSDE
+1347 
-1359 QGAIR
+1359 
-1364 EDAENMAGNS
+1364 
-1374 PGALG
+1374 
-1379 TVPAA
+1379 
-1384 VVSGGNG
+1384 
-1391 NRGRSGDEGK
+1391 
-1401 SRRGRTQDGAGNT
+1401 
-1414 GSDEGRSPALGSGR
+1414 
-1428 DGQAEVRSNRA
+1428 
-1439 GARGEQISDGG
+1439 
-1450 RSRTLNE
+1450 
-1457 EHLKSTPATIPSSD
+1457 
-1471 FRITPE
+1471 
-1477 LGLGKGGEVQ
+1477 
-1487 KFNDNIA
+1487 
-1494 AIKTLQEIRRSG
+1494 
-1506 RRATPAEQGILA
+1506 
-1518 KYVGWGGLANA
+1518 
-1529 FPRPDG
+1529 
-1535 SVAKGWEERVKI
+1535 
-1547 VQSLLSPEDYATARN
+1547 
-1562 STQNAHY
+1562 
-1569 TSETILR
+1569 
-1576 AMWRAVV
+1576 
-1583 DRIGFKGG
+1583 
-1591 NALEP
+1591 
-1596 SVGTGNFLGT
+1596 
-1606 IPDAI
+1606 
-1611 KGHTRFV
+1611 
-1618 ASEFDGT
+1618 
-1625 TAEIAKLLYPEQS
+1625 
-1638 IFNSP
+1638 
-1643 FEEMPLATNSYD
+1643 
-1655 LVIGNPP
+1655 
-1662 FGTTKLNFT
+1662 
-1671 NFTEANGYSI
+1671 
-1681 HNQFMLAGIEA
+1681 
-1692 LKPGGIQAF
+1692 
-1701 VVSRY
+1701 
-1706 FMDAK
+1706 
-1711 TQSAREAVSRK
+1711 
-1722 AKLLCAVRLPGSAF
+1722 
-1736 AENARTEVV
+1736 
-1745 TDIVFLQKYTESELE
+1745 
-1760 ERDEREASSG
+1760 
-1770 ELEVPEWV
+1770 
-1778 RTKDFVVGAQSAPVN
+1778 
-1793 EYFVNHPLHILGEM
+1793 
-1807 HLQGT
+1807 
-1812 MRRENDLGVTYKG
+1812 RRENAGLSTREARRQAVQQLGLEEKAVPETGWWRERAGKSPGYLANLLSK
-1825 EPASMAADLDRII
+1825 SAAKR
-1838 DRAMPW
+1838 
-1844 TRVAPVNHV
+1844 TKTHV
-1853 EAQKIYDDMVESI
+1853 EHS
-1866 EINLAGGEYHTTYI
+1866 
-1880 NESGKL
+1880 SGSNPYFL
-1886 IQVEERLLPT
+1886 
-1896 GEYALTRRELVAGMP
+1896 
-1911 VVNNGELTLM
+1911 
-1921 SDGRW
+1921 S
-1926 MTETDKLD
+1926 TEKST
-1934 MDGKP
+1934 
-1939 VKVRNKN
+1939 
-1946 GKLTNRNI
+1946 I
-1954 KIRVYYKED
+1954 
-1963 EVPEKFRISED
+1963 VPLK
-1974 EIQRLRSAIELRDL
+1974 DL
-1988 LKHQI
+1988 LSS
-1993 LLESKEETVDAA
+1993 EP
-2005 IDANRNKLKECYN
+2005 KL
-2018 KFTRKY
+2018 
-2024 GYLNN
+2024 
-2029 KKTEKIIHSIPDG
+2029 
-2042 PLLLSLESDYTKGGK
+2042 
-2057 GKQEE
+2057 
-2062 QAKQAD
+2062 
-2068 ILSKRVI
+2068 
-2075 FPYTRQTK
+2075 
-2083 VESATD
+2083 
-2089 ALSVSLSENGRVDI
+2089 
-2103 DQMAEMLGINPDQV
+2103 
-2117 IEKLCDRPAKPII
+2117 
-2130 FYNPETSQW
+2130 
-2139 EPASEYLSGNVRKK
+2139 
-2153 LNAALA
+2153 
-2159 HYDNAVA
+2159 
-2166 QGENESEIK
+2166 
-2175 RCERAIDALRDAQPE
+2175 
-2190 PWSSDHITPI
+2190 
-2200 AGATWIP
+2200 
-2207 PQVYSDFFTELTG
+2207 
-2220 GQVNIFFFK
+2220 
-2229 ATGQFSVEIVNPGIE
+2229 
-2244 SKMAAWQTRERSAD
+2244 
-2258 EILDAL
+2258 
-2264 LNSKTIKVTK
+2264 
-2274 KDAVTGRY
+2274 
-2282 ITDTEASDAANDKVK
+2282 
-2297 EMQEYFSDWIFKD
+2297 D
-2310 AARRE
+2310 AARV
-2315 ELTGIFNDRFNIRV
+2315 DR
-2329 NKQYDGSF
+2329 
-2337 LRCPGM
+2337 
-2343 TSAITLRRH
+2343 
-2352 QKNAIWRGITD
+2352 
-2363 RFVLYDHAVG
+2363 
-2373 AGKTFTGIA
+2373 A
-2382 RAMERKRMGLSRKPM
+2382 RANMDAAVAGTGAKR
-2397 VIVPNHLVKQFAAD
+2397 
-2411 ALRLYPRAK
+2411 
-2420 VLAPQPEDM
+2420 
-2429 ARHRRRVL
+2429 
-2437 FSKIATGEWD
+2437 
-2447 LIVMPHSS
+2447 
-2455 FGFIGISPGTEARYI
+2455 
-2470 QENIDMALNALSEA
+2470 
-2484 RELTGYDQ
+2484 
-2492 EQGDNGKSKPLPVKQ
+2492 KPLPVYRRSDGKLV
-2507 AEALVSKLRE
+2507 ALDGNSTL
-2517 QLKKAHNK
+2517 A
-2525 GRNRDRL
+2525 
-2532 LTFEQMGIDDL
+2532 
-2543 TIDEAHEFKN
+2543 
-2553 LFYSSNMQAAGMNPR
+2553 
-2568 AGSGKAYDLWTKIRV
+2568 V
-2583 LRETNGSVA
+2583 LRERGEK
-2592 FMTGTPISNSAVE
+2592 SAIVE
-2605 MYVQM
+2605 IKKTIKQPRATLDEIYADAAKADVVL
-2610 RYLAADELTDVG
+2610 RKSLADFVE
-2622 LDNFDAWRT
+2622 RT
-2631 QFVTAESS
+2631 
-2639 YEPNDTGAGLKMVTR
+2639 
-2654 LGREWSNMRSL
+2654 
-2665 MDLYYSFADCVDNSD
+2665 
-2680 IQQWYKEDTGKDFP
+2680 
-2694 LPKIAGG
+2694 G
-2701 GRQNVVVEPTPA
+2701 GRLVSRPDGQIKSRERAEQKARQDNTP
-2713 QVEILRE
+2713 RK
-2720 TIQDYNGLKSISDIN
+2720 LKDIV
-2735 ERNAKRL
+2735 AHTLVYPDQKT
-2742 QLMDRARKISLDAR
+2742 LMQA
-2756 AVDPNLPEQSG
+2756 LPQFE
-2767 GKVVEVGRRVAD
+2767 
-2779 IYRQYDDVRGTQLVF
+2779 
-2794 LDRSVPKT
+2794 
-2802 KGDDKILKEYREAQA
+2802 KEYGPIELKNRFENPPDSG
-2817 AYRDAEAGGDEAAM
+2817 YRD
-2831 RQAVER
+2831 
-2837 LEKFNA
+2837 
-2843 AEMAELETAQIGG
+2843 
-2856 WNAYD
+2856 
-2861 QIKKHLVENGVP
+2861 
-2873 ENEIAFVQEA
+2873 
-2883 NTPAQKQTLFDAVKR
+2883 
-2898 GDIRVL
+2898 
-2904 IGSTQRMGA
+2904 
-2913 GTNVQDRLVAL
+2913 
-2924 HHVDATWK
+2924 
-2932 PSDIEQREG
+2932 
-2941 RIIRQGNLF
+2941 
-2950 ASETINGE
+2950 
-2958 PNPEYRPDFEIQIL
+2958 IL
-2972 AYATRRTVDAK
+2972 A
-2983 MWSLNATKLKMIN
+2983 N
-2996 GIRKYGGEF
+2996 
-3005 NIEFDDADTVSMA
+3005 
-3018 EIAAE
+3018 
-3023 ASGDPMQLERVKLS
+3023 
-3037 SEIDRLTRQRRAF
+3037 
-3050 VRQQQETEYQVRKA
+3050 VR
-3064 KDLLQTET
+3064 
-3072 ESRAWY
+3072 
-3078 EHFIPLIKQGAED
+3078 
-3091 ALAYKRGL
+3091 
-3099 VVTMDGKE
+3099 
-3107 YTGAD
+3107 
-3112 RADAFEHVKEAAR
+3112 VKEANGHI
-3125 ATDDA
+3125 A
-3130 EGRVKFLIEIDGKQ
+3130 EIQLTTEAMLQAKEG
-3144 YKSRFAAEN
+3144 
-3153 ALIDALGDA
+3153 LGHK
-3162 MPIVIGFDGKK
+3162 IYEVQ
-3173 YADLSMARRAVA
+3173 R
-3185 EAVYQKTADK
+3185 
-3195 ALELD
+3195 ELD
-3200 DISLGVFEYNGLK
+3200 DIAKRTSNAEATELALEFDKISKEYYEAAAQSSSSSKSATASSSALFRLTLSPDLNKTLARASELLVSMNSSPNIRKSVLDLESSLKGVPSQSKYR
-3213 FDASVSTSMERS
+3213 SSMESSPVAEEKSS
-3225 GRTGEPIRMLD
+3225 GSGKNI
-3236 FVFTQQ
+3236 QQ
-3242 VPKGTEH
+3242 KAAQSEENQAPAGKTEAREAAAPGKSEVPVILPPGNLKNEK
-3249 LRIVSMPRGSFQKD
+3249 I
-3263 GHVNMA
+3263 
-3269 TVTTMFSE
+3269 E
-3277 ITKTLNNAE
+3277 ITKRGRKWLKG
-3286 NDHKRFIGA
+3286 KRFGKNYEIKIEINDVSRDWQAGQTVEFPAHVEVEQSKYGITTTSYPLTAEQVAQARVQA
-3295 VERAKA
+3295 VLPDIKRWLGYVEEKAHEGHVYQNGVQKLRELGIASLPEYQKRLDAALASVKERKEAEA
-3301 NLEASKGMMD
+3301 TREASEGRTWLRVPYADKDHAKKHGARFDGDRKQWYVIGKDVPEALEQYLPDDSGGGRPNDKRPGNGQPEQKEAGQYTISNGSGYGGSPYKIGETIRSNRKDLPEYVTVIRASQRYYGEDGMSFGVGDDSGYVYTATVREATREEAAPIRAREEAKKARKQAKEMLLSIAREIRENGD
-3311 REWSKQG
+3311 RPELQGAPAGVRIDMPGNPENIHGGGEWFVIGQ
-3318 ELDSKKDRLQVVEKE
+3318 DRVWHVRNNG
-3333 LAQKGDDDWSLA
+3333 ADGDDWSANNIRTGGAGAIGFAIPFDRGLA
-3345 DEDTVLSAG
+3345 GRLVGALEAAG
-3354 QQGNIPA
+3354 ADIPQAARKLTEGESGPRESRAEEQQTKA
-3361 PRKSMAKPLPESE
+3361 LPESE
-3374 RADIEGEL
+3374 RANIEGEL
-3382 ITAIGKLQTRR
+3382 AASIGELQTRR
-3393 LFGSIGQV
+3393 LFGSMGQV

-3445 RDGIAKGQAMPVLL
+3445 RDGITKGQAMPVLL

-3468 LGFKDMQYRAILRSL
+3468 LGFKDMQYRAILRSM

-3496 IQKGIARARAAGVRP
+3496 IRKGIARARAAGVRP

-3568 AAVKAT
+3568 AAVKAA

-3644 RTPSFKKWFGDWES
+3644 RTPSFKKWFGDWETA
-3658 LATARAIR
+3658 LHLKNTATFIDQVAAGKRPA
-3666 DLVPVDAANVQ
+3666 DLSIGFVGGK
-3677 EISSKRDIENYFR
+3677 E
-3690 NNSAVTN
+3690 
-3697 TRNGVTVSFPI
+3697 
-3708 ATAGK
+3708 AGK
-3713 IYHHKG
+3713 IKQLTGVNTKG
-3719 LPVGRIVGRLK
+3719 RSFKLVADDIAHALK
-3730 EIFEHSI
+3730 SHGQQERESARGQVAITA
-3737 PFLSEKED
+3737 ED
-3745 LKEGHKAHPNIDSF
+3745 LKLLPI
-3759 DHYVGKVSLGEG
+3759 VLGQPSSIV
-3771 AGGGEYYVRFTVRKE
+3771 AGSTQNGRQSVRFEKKIDGTL
-3786 VVGKKGNTPRQETHN
+3786 VVVEIVPSAGSSVQFKTAWKRPSETADAFSPSHTSETDPSPPRSYNERIQ
-3801 VAVSDV
+3801 
-3807 QIYEKPDAANLTGN
+3807 QLLTESN
-3821 TPGEGSQPAFVDSK
+3821 ASV
-3835 LRDFFAKVK
+3835 VI
-3844 SEEVSTVLDANGEP
+3844 DANGEP
-3858 LVVYHGS
+3858 LVMYHGS

-3886 FRNAANYAKGD
+3886 FRNAANYAKDD
-3897 ESTIHDTFLAIKNPL
+3897 EPTIHDTFLAIKNPL

-3926 FINGEAVNIDNN
+3926 FINSEAVDIDNN
-3938 VDLVE
+3938 VDLVN

-3995 RRKAGEITTLF
+3995 FAGEKGATESREDITNQAKDYGRRIREAAAKWASVVDQAIKDIQRNKKPSKPLEVGPTPDLLVQLGIPDLRVVMGLSVVNKIMFKKHGLTAEQAKALYEEMSDPVAVVRYGEEDYAVVTGMKKGDSPIIVGLNVGDGHQIHVNTITSAYGKDGFKGYMIGKAQDGQIVYLDKKKLAGLVERTIPGGDISQTQFLGGFQQDLQRAIRGKIKYPSDVVKPQFEESAPTRKAGEITTLF

-4161 YERTSSGQLYE
+4161 YERTSSGQIYE

-4219 YEELSETL
+4219 YEKLARTL

-4325 LYRAA
+4325 LYWAA

-4444 GTLASLKGFIE
+4444 GTLASLKGYIE

-4480 ADLALLRKKYPELEA
+4480 ADLELLRKKYPELEA

-4552 GGPASGSL
+4552 GGPVSGSL

-4573 KGDGANPSSDSGHT
+4573 KGDGANPSSDSGQS

-4822 DLDHRTL
+4822 DIDHRTL

-4883 KAVGSPDAQD
+4883 KAAGSPDAQD

-4918 PLLKTMAA
+4918 PLLKSMAA

-5296 LQTALIHLNQEDI
+5296 LQTALMHLNQEDI
-5309 NMQGLQ
+5309 NMKGLQ

-5400 VVIENALR
+5400 VAIENALR

-5688 TAKGKLDAEKIPF
+5688 TAKGELDAEKIPF

>member
-24 ADRIIGMGQP
+24 AERIIGMGQP

-337 EATRGQVVL
+337 EATRGQVAP
-346 QAATGQNLPGVSSAG
+346 QATTGQNLPGVSSAG

-435 RAAVHGAP
+435 RAAAHGAP

-505 KQQEDEQAQR
+505 KQQENEQAQR

-540 QQAKAASSGPLG
+540 QQAKATSSGPLG
-552 KAVAK
+552 KSVAK

-586 QIQAERERAFLGDGE
+586 QIQAERERAFFGDGE

-608 EFRQELAATI
+608 EFRQELAANRRERVAQGLPATLTPDAKAAATI
-618 EGVDFRQQPGSK
+618 EGVGFRQQPGSK

-653 HEANVAQNGDTVW
+653 HEANVDQNGDTVW

-694 REDQAEALKNANI
+694 REDQAEDLKNANI

-871 TTKAYSREGKAFR
+871 TTKAYNREGKAFR
-884 SIEKQGIAITEPQNI
+884 SIEKQGIAITDPQNI

-1131 VYQQV
+1131 GYQQV
-1136 KPAAES
+1136 KPAADALRENKRQS
-1142 IGKQSPSVEQEL
+1142 GLARQQEGEARPQGIIRGGTDNDRALAHEQYQAVLDFAAGKLRRENAGLSTREARRQAVQQLGLEEKAVPETGWWRERASKSPGYLANLLSKSAAKRTKTHVEHSSGSNPYFLSTEKSTIVPL
-1154 HGMTPE
+1154 KDLLSSEPK
-1160 DLDAMIGG
+1160 LDAARVDRARANMDAAAAGTGAKRKPLPVYRRSDGKLVALDGNSTLAVLRERGEKSAIVEIKKTIKQPRATLDEIYADAAKADVVLRKSLADFVERTGG
-1168 IFDQQ
+1168 RLVSRPDGQIKSRERAEQKARQDSTP
-1173 RKKEDQ
+1173 RKLKDIVAHTLVYPDQ
-1179 KKSQTRKTVQ
+1179 KNLMQALPQ
-1189 KPEKGRTKGNN
+1189 FEKEYGPIELKNRFENPPDSGYRDILANVRVKEADGHIAEIQL
-1200 TTTKQVDNQQRQTE
+1200 TTKAMLQAKEGLGHKIYEVQRE
-1214 SLRDRMQNELL
+1214 L
-1225 DDVEQG
+1225 DD
-1231 ILQKAK
+1231 IAK
-1237 EKGASIELASKA
+1237 RTSNAEATELALEFDKISKEYY
-1249 AKEAAAA
+1249 EAAA
-1256 VREAFEGLNQLFSS
+1256 QSSSSS
-1270 KNRLGSG
+1270 KSATASSSALFRLTLSPDLNKTLARASELLVSMNSSPNIRKSVLDLESSLKGVPSQSKYRSSMESSPVAEEKSSGSG
-1277 LVFDEETY
+1277 ENIQQKAAQSEEN
-1285 RQAKPH
+1285 QAP
-1291 FVKAWNHFKQAGKT
+1291 AGKT
-1305 LQEIIRK
+1305 E
-1312 FAQMYGL
+1312 
-1319 SAEPYVKRFALDVQ
+1319 
-1333 AGRINTNE
+1333 
-1341 ESHEQQ
+1341 
-1347 EKSEQKIGRSDE
+1347 
-1359 QGAIR
+1359 
-1364 EDAENMAGNS
+1364 
-1374 PGALG
+1374 
-1379 TVPAA
+1379 
-1384 VVSGGNG
+1384 
-1391 NRGRSGDEGK
+1391 
-1401 SRRGRTQDGAGNT
+1401 
-1414 GSDEGRSPALGSGR
+1414 
-1428 DGQAEVRSNRA
+1428 
-1439 GARGEQISDGG
+1439 
-1450 RSRTLNE
+1450 
-1457 EHLKSTPATIPSSD
+1457 
-1471 FRITPE
+1471 
-1477 LGLGKGGEVQ
+1477 
-1487 KFNDNIA
+1487 
-1494 AIKTLQEIRRSG
+1494 
-1506 RRATPAEQGILA
+1506 
-1518 KYVGWGGLANA
+1518 
-1529 FPRPDG
+1529 
-1535 SVAKGWEERVKI
+1535 
-1547 VQSLLSPEDYATARN
+1547 
-1562 STQNAHY
+1562 
-1569 TSETILR
+1569 
-1576 AMWRAVV
+1576 
-1583 DRIGFKGG
+1583 
-1591 NALEP
+1591 
-1596 SVGTGNFLGT
+1596 
-1606 IPDAI
+1606 
-1611 KGHTRFV
+1611 
-1618 ASEFDGT
+1618 
-1625 TAEIAKLLYPEQS
+1625 
-1638 IFNSP
+1638 
-1643 FEEMPLATNSYD
+1643 
-1655 LVIGNPP
+1655 
-1662 FGTTKLNFT
+1662 
-1671 NFTEANGYSI
+1671 
-1681 HNQFMLAGIEA
+1681 
-1692 LKPGGIQAF
+1692 
-1701 VVSRY
+1701 
-1706 FMDAK
+1706 
-1711 TQSAREAVSRK
+1711 AREAV
-1722 AKLLCAVRLPGSAF
+1722 APGKS
-1736 AENARTEVV
+1736 
-1745 TDIVFLQKYTESELE
+1745 
-1760 ERDEREASSG
+1760 
-1770 ELEVPEWV
+1770 EVPVILPPGNLKNEKIEI
-1778 RTKDFVVGAQSAPVN
+1778 TKRGRKWLKGKRVGKN
-1793 EYFVNHPLHILGEM
+1793 YEI
-1807 HLQGT
+1807 
-1812 MRRENDLGVTYKG
+1812 K
-1825 EPASMAADLDRII
+1825 
-1838 DRAMPW
+1838 
-1844 TRVAPVNHV
+1844 
-1853 EAQKIYDDMVESI
+1853 I
-1866 EINLAGGEYHTTYI
+1866 EINDVSRDWQAGQTVEFPAHVEVEQSKYGITTTSYPLTAEQVAQARVQAVLPDIKRWLGYVEEKAHEGHVYQNGVQKLRELGIASLPEYQKRLDAALASAKERKEAEATREVSEGRTWLRVPYADKDHAKKHGARFDGDRKQWYVIGKDVPEALEQYLPDDSGGGRPNDKRPGNGQPEQKEAGQYTISNGSGYGGSPYKIGETIRSNRKDLPEYVTVIRASQRYYGEDGMSFGVGDDSGYVYTATVREATREEAAPVRAREEAKKARKQAKEMLLSIAREIRENGDRPELQGAPAGVRIDMPGNPENIHGGGEWFVIGQDRVWHVRNNGADGDDWSANNIRTGGAGAIGFAIPFDRGLAGRLVGALEAAGADIPQAARKLTEG
-1880 NESGKL
+1880 ESGPRESRAAGGDVVATL
-1886 IQVEERLLPT
+1886 NGEEVLWEKRKARLLPRSEAGG
-1896 GEYALTRRELVAGMP
+1896 GEP
-1911 VVNNGELTLM
+1911 
-1921 SDGRW
+1921 S
-1926 MTETDKLD
+1926 TDKGLS
-1934 MDGKP
+1934 MK
-1939 VKVRNKN
+1939 KN
-1946 GKLTNRNI
+1946 IGDQTGFVNLHVLGR
-1954 KIRVYYKED
+1954 
-1963 EVPEKFRISED
+1963 
-1974 EIQRLRSAIELRDL
+1974 A
-1988 LKHQI
+1988 
-1993 LLESKEETVDAA
+1993 EE
-2005 IDANRNKLKECYN
+2005 
-2018 KFTRKY
+2018 
-2024 GYLNN
+2024 
-2029 KKTEKIIHSIPDG
+2029 
-2042 PLLLSLESDYTKGGK
+2042 
-2057 GKQEE
+2057 
-2062 QAKQAD
+2062 
-2068 ILSKRVI
+2068 
-2075 FPYTRQTK
+2075 RQTK
-2083 VESATD
+2083 A
-2089 ALSVSLSENGRVDI
+2089 
-2103 DQMAEMLGINPDQV
+2103 
-2117 IEKLCDRPAKPII
+2117 
-2130 FYNPETSQW
+2130 
-2139 EPASEYLSGNVRKK
+2139 
-2153 LNAALA
+2153 
-2159 HYDNAVA
+2159 
-2166 QGENESEIK
+2166 
-2175 RCERAIDALRDAQPE
+2175 
-2190 PWSSDHITPI
+2190 
-2200 AGATWIP
+2200 
-2207 PQVYSDFFTELTG
+2207 
-2220 GQVNIFFFK
+2220 
-2229 ATGQFSVEIVNPGIE
+2229 
-2244 SKMAAWQTRERSAD
+2244 
-2258 EILDAL
+2258 
-2264 LNSKTIKVTK
+2264 
-2274 KDAVTGRY
+2274 
-2282 ITDTEASDAANDKVK
+2282 
-2297 EMQEYFSDWIFKD
+2297 
-2310 AARRE
+2310 
-2315 ELTGIFNDRFNIRV
+2315 
-2329 NKQYDGSF
+2329 
-2337 LRCPGM
+2337 
-2343 TSAITLRRH
+2343 
-2352 QKNAIWRGITD
+2352 
-2363 RFVLYDHAVG
+2363 
-2373 AGKTFTGIA
+2373 
-2382 RAMERKRMGLSRKPM
+2382 
-2397 VIVPNHLVKQFAAD
+2397 
-2411 ALRLYPRAK
+2411 
-2420 VLAPQPEDM
+2420 
-2429 ARHRRRVL
+2429 
-2437 FSKIATGEWD
+2437 
-2447 LIVMPHSS
+2447 
-2455 FGFIGISPGTEARYI
+2455 
-2470 QENIDMALNALSEA
+2470 
-2484 RELTGYDQ
+2484 
-2492 EQGDNGKSKPLPVKQ
+2492 
-2507 AEALVSKLRE
+2507 
-2517 QLKKAHNK
+2517 
-2525 GRNRDRL
+2525 
-2532 LTFEQMGIDDL
+2532 
-2543 TIDEAHEFKN
+2543 
-2553 LFYSSNMQAAGMNPR
+2553 
-2568 AGSGKAYDLWTKIRV
+2568 
-2583 LRETNGSVA
+2583 
-2592 FMTGTPISNSAVE
+2592 
-2605 MYVQM
+2605 
-2610 RYLAADELTDVG
+2610 
-2622 LDNFDAWRT
+2622 
-2631 QFVTAESS
+2631 
-2639 YEPNDTGAGLKMVTR
+2639 
-2654 LGREWSNMRSL
+2654 
-2665 MDLYYSFADCVDNSD
+2665 
-2680 IQQWYKEDTGKDFP
+2680 
-2694 LPKIAGG
+2694 
-2701 GRQNVVVEPTPA
+2701 
-2713 QVEILRE
+2713 
-2720 TIQDYNGLKSISDIN
+2720 
-2735 ERNAKRL
+2735 
-2742 QLMDRARKISLDAR
+2742 
-2756 AVDPNLPEQSG
+2756 
-2767 GKVVEVGRRVAD
+2767 
-2779 IYRQYDDVRGTQLVF
+2779 
-2794 LDRSVPKT
+2794 
-2802 KGDDKILKEYREAQA
+2802 
-2817 AYRDAEAGGDEAAM
+2817 
-2831 RQAVER
+2831 
-2837 LEKFNA
+2837 
-2843 AEMAELETAQIGG
+2843 
-2856 WNAYD
+2856 
-2861 QIKKHLVENGVP
+2861 
-2873 ENEIAFVQEA
+2873 
-2883 NTPAQKQTLFDAVKR
+2883 
-2898 GDIRVL
+2898 
-2904 IGSTQRMGA
+2904 
-2913 GTNVQDRLVAL
+2913 
-2924 HHVDATWK
+2924 
-2932 PSDIEQREG
+2932 
-2941 RIIRQGNLF
+2941 
-2950 ASETINGE
+2950 
-2958 PNPEYRPDFEIQIL
+2958 
-2972 AYATRRTVDAK
+2972 
-2983 MWSLNATKLKMIN
+2983 
-2996 GIRKYGGEF
+2996 
-3005 NIEFDDADTVSMA
+3005 
-3018 EIAAE
+3018 
-3023 ASGDPMQLERVKLS
+3023 
-3037 SEIDRLTRQRRAF
+3037 
-3050 VRQQQETEYQVRKA
+3050 
-3064 KDLLQTET
+3064 
-3072 ESRAWY
+3072 
-3078 EHFIPLIKQGAED
+3078 
-3091 ALAYKRGL
+3091 
-3099 VVTMDGKE
+3099 
-3107 YTGAD
+3107 
-3112 RADAFEHVKEAAR
+3112 
-3125 ATDDA
+3125 
-3130 EGRVKFLIEIDGKQ
+3130 
-3144 YKSRFAAEN
+3144 
-3153 ALIDALGDA
+3153 
-3162 MPIVIGFDGKK
+3162 
-3173 YADLSMARRAVA
+3173 
-3185 EAVYQKTADK
+3185 
-3195 ALELD
+3195 
-3200 DISLGVFEYNGLK
+3200 
-3213 FDASVSTSMERS
+3213 
-3225 GRTGEPIRMLD
+3225 
-3236 FVFTQQ
+3236 
-3242 VPKGTEH
+3242 
-3249 LRIVSMPRGSFQKD
+3249 
-3263 GHVNMA
+3263 
-3269 TVTTMFSE
+3269 
-3277 ITKTLNNAE
+3277 
-3286 NDHKRFIGA
+3286 
-3295 VERAKA
+3295 
-3301 NLEASKGMMD
+3301 
-3311 REWSKQG
+3311 
-3318 ELDSKKDRLQVVEKE
+3318 
-3333 LAQKGDDDWSLA
+3333 
-3345 DEDTVLSAG
+3345 
-3354 QQGNIPA
+3354 
-3361 PRKSMAKPLPESE
+3361 LPESE
-3374 RADIEGEL
+3374 RANIEGEL
-3382 ITAIGKLQTRR
+3382 AASIGELQTRR
-3393 LFGSIGQV
+3393 LFGSMGQV

-3414 ASGHI
+3414 ASGQRDAKPSQGFALGVEDNQKISVGETPNILVALGARQLPLIVSGRILNKVTQGKHGGTLDVSALQQIHAGIYDPLAVFKSATRQNTMVIVTEVHDVNGDTVIVPVYLSTASDHHQVNAIKSIYGKRDIEKWLGDQVAAGRLLYVNTKKARTANKAAWLHLPTPVKNDGAPAVGSVPSLDSTVLTENDI

-3468 LGFKDMQYRAILRSL
+3468 LGFKDMQYRAILRSM
-3483 ERQAKDDSETGRA
+3483 ERQAKDDSETGRV
-3496 IQKGIARARAAGVRP
+3496 IRKGIARARAAGVRP

-3568 AAVKAT
+3568 AAVKAA

-3644 RTPSFKKWFGDWES
+3644 RTPSFKKWFGDWETA
-3658 LATARAIR
+3658 LHLKNTATFIDQVAAGKRPA
-3666 DLVPVDAANVQ
+3666 DLSIGFVGGK
-3677 EISSKRDIENYFR
+3677 E
-3690 NNSAVTN
+3690 
-3697 TRNGVTVSFPI
+3697 
-3708 ATAGK
+3708 AGK
-3713 IYHHKG
+3713 IKQLTGVNTKG
-3719 LPVGRIVGRLK
+3719 RSFKLVADDIAHALK
-3730 EIFEHSI
+3730 SHGQQERESARGQVAITA
-3737 PFLSEKED
+3737 ED
-3745 LKEGHKAHPNIDSF
+3745 LKLLPI
-3759 DHYVGKVSLGEG
+3759 VLGQPSSIV
-3771 AGGGEYYVRFTVRKE
+3771 AGSTQNGRQSVRFEKKIDGTL
-3786 VVGKKGNTPRQETHN
+3786 VVVEIVPSAGSSVQFKTAWKRPSETADAFSPSHTSETDPSPPRSYNERIQ
-3801 VAVSDV
+3801 
-3807 QIYEKPDAANLTGN
+3807 QLLTQSN
-3821 TPGEGSQPAFVDSK
+3821 ASV
-3835 LRDFFAKVK
+3835 VI
-3844 SEEVSTVLDANGEP
+3844 DANGEP

-3886 FRNAANYAKGD
+3886 FRNAANYAKDD
-3897 ESTIHDTFLAIKNPL
+3897 EPTIHDTFLAIRNPL

-3926 FINGEAVNIDNN
+3926 FINGEAVDIDNN
-3938 VDLVE
+3938 VDLVN

-3977 ATDNTGDFDSENP
+3977 ATENTGDFDSENP

-3995 RRKAGEITTLF
+3995 FAGEKGAAALDAAEETTVRIDNKGIAEDMEAAGKDAKAIKYATGWERGKDGKWRYETNDSTANFDASKIAEYGDTKLSEALDAPDLFRAYPQLRNILIKTGYNIQSAAAYNHVTNSIMVKDGVTLDKATTLHEV
-4006 QTAYHGSPYRFSG
+4006 QHAIQEIEG
-4019 FTLENIGGGEGA
+4019 FARGGNPQEFMNRAAMGKTRQGLQKKA
-4031 QVHGWGLYFA
+4031 QA
-4041 LDRDVSE
+4041 
-4048 GYLAKLGDDNPAYKT
+4048 
-4063 IYGSGVKTNDG
+4063 
-4074 WIWADE
+4074 E
-4080 SDPENGWTLPSGSAD
+4080 SD
-4095 DIALEAMEDAGGV
+4095 
-4108 QKDAISALEERLEDL
+4108 
-4123 RDDIDLELEEGEELE
+4123 
-4138 DALKENEE
+4138 
-4146 YQNVLEALGFLRDVE
+4146 Y
-4161 YERTSSGQLYE
+4161 
-4172 VDIPDD
+4172 
-4178 DVMLREDAA
+4178 
-4187 LEEQPE
+4187 
-4193 QVREAVKKLFAEH
+4193 REAVRRFAEKH
-4206 GLDPDDAGNGREI
+4206 LPQ
-4219 YEELSETL
+4219 Y
-4227 GGDEDA
+4227 
-4233 SRALNEAGVRGIRYN
+4233 LNEWTDVDVGEGGKFSEPYNLLGQEYGSIADLAAGVADAMVEQGITPEHDLAEIFQ
-4248 GDIDGECAV
+4248 GVPGKFQGIDGAFHEFLESEGLYAHAPGELAEIAERWREQG
-4257 VFDDK
+4257 K
-4262 AIEILDTFY
+4262 AASEDLAKMTDRANEDY
-4271 QAEAQGSLDDVLK
+4271 MSLA
-4284 QLYGQIMKS
+4284 
-4293 GESRNA
+4293 GESEARNVA
-4299 RTPWTEKT
+4299 RRMNMSAEQRRNSPAEETEDV
-4307 SKAIIMG
+4307 
-4314 PHGSAR
+4314 AR
-4320 KSNES
+4320 KDQIVQKQNDGAAES
-4325 LYRAA
+4325 R
-4330 KEGGDPKA
+4330 E
-4338 AYELVAPLV
+4338 
-4347 TKEGVDAIRAKLRDV
+4347 DV
-4362 TSAVVVPV
+4362 TSQAQDYGRRIREAAAKWASVVDQDIKDIQ
-4370 VSEERLGRN
+4370 RN
-4379 KIPRAYA
+4379 K
-4386 DILADRL
+4386 
-4393 GAQVAVDIVH
+4393 
-4403 INKVNR
+4403 K
-4409 SGSDGFH
+4409 
-4416 RLAAQ
+4416 
-4421 PEFDGA
+4421 
-4427 VEAGREYIIVDD
+4427 
-4439 TLAQG
+4439 
-4444 GTLASLKGFIE
+4444 
-4455 QKGGR
+4455 
-4460 VVAISALTG
+4460 
-4469 KDYSAKLRPNT
+4469 
-4480 ADLALLRKKYPELEA
+4480 
-4495 FWYEEFGYG
+4495 
-4504 FDRLT
+4504 
-4509 SSEANYLCT
+4509 
-4518 VKGHTFDTI
+4518 
-4527 RDRILAERRQ
+4527 
-4537 GGASNHSG
+4537 
-4545 SDSTGQS
+4545 
-4552 GGPASGSL
+4552 
-4560 DSKSHFPSFKSAG
+4560 PS
-4573 KGDGANPSSDSGHT
+4573 NPSSDSGYS

-4636 LTFVDAELPVNPQ
+4636 LTFVDAELPINPQ

-4741 LEGKAPTTAMGKVF
+4741 LEGKAPTTAMGQVF

-4776 GLDDE
+4776 GLDNE

-4806 AKTRARIAEL
+4806 AKTRAKIAEL

-4829 FQIGLAD
+4829 FQIELAD

-4883 KAVGSPDAQD
+4883 KAAGSPDAQD

-4918 PLLKTMAA
+4918 PLLKSMAA

-4934 EEYAHAMHAPERN
+4934 EEFAHAMHAPERN

-5224 FVKVKG
+5224 FVKVDG

-5296 LQTALIHLNQEDI
+5296 LQTALMHLNQEDI
-5309 NMQGLQ
+5309 NMKGLQ

-5400 VVIENALR
+5400 VAIENALR

-5688 TAKGKLDAEKIPF
+5688 TAKGELDAEKIPF

-5706 AKWDDR
+5706 TKWDDR

-5754 QSNATDKQVKRLR
+5754 QSNATDKQVERLR

>member
-24 ADRIIGMGQP
+24 AERIIGMGQP

-48 SVNAAIGAGE
+48 TVNAAIGAGE

-115 KAYLRNPSTIVE
+115 KAFLRNPSTIME

-199 GSGVGTGVLGRL
+199 GSGIGTGVLGRL

-322 KRQAELAQEHDKLVR
+322 KRQARLAQEHDKLVR

-346 QAATGQNLPGVSSAG
+346 QATTGQNLPGVSSAG

-552 KAVAK
+552 KAAAK

-608 EFRQELAATI
+608 EFRQELATNRRERVAQGLPATLTPDAKAAATI
-618 EGVDFRQQPGSK
+618 EGVGFRQQPGSK

-653 HEANVAQNGDTVW
+653 HEANVDQNGDTVW

-871 TTKAYSREGKAFR
+871 TTKAYNREGKAFR

-1131 VYQQV
+1131 GYQQV
-1136 KPAAES
+1136 KPAADVERENKRQS
-1142 IGKQSPSVEQEL
+1142 GLARQQEGEARPQGIIRGGTDNDRALAHEQYQAVLDFAAGKLRRENAGLSTREARRQAVQQLGLEEKAVPETGWWRERAGKSPGYLANLLSKSAAKRTKTAEAIHVEHSSGSNPYFLSTEKSTIVPL
-1154 HGMTPE
+1154 KDLLSSEPK
-1160 DLDAMIGG
+1160 LDAA
-1168 IFDQQ
+1168 
-1173 RKKEDQ
+1173 R
-1179 KKSQTRKTVQ
+1179 
-1189 KPEKGRTKGNN
+1189 
-1200 TTTKQVDNQQRQTE
+1200 VDRARANM
-1214 SLRDRMQNELL
+1214 D
-1225 DDVEQG
+1225 
-1231 ILQKAK
+1231 
-1237 EKGASIELASKA
+1237 
-1249 AKEAAAA
+1249 AAAA
-1256 VREAFEGLNQLFSS
+1256 
-1270 KNRLGSG
+1270 
-1277 LVFDEETY
+1277 
-1285 RQAKPH
+1285 
-1291 FVKAWNHFKQAGKT
+1291 
-1305 LQEIIRK
+1305 
-1312 FAQMYGL
+1312 
-1319 SAEPYVKRFALDVQ
+1319 
-1333 AGRINTNE
+1333 
-1341 ESHEQQ
+1341 
-1347 EKSEQKIGRSDE
+1347 
-1359 QGAIR
+1359 
-1364 EDAENMAGNS
+1364 
-1374 PGALG
+1374 
-1379 TVPAA
+1379 
-1384 VVSGGNG
+1384 
-1391 NRGRSGDEGK
+1391 
-1401 SRRGRTQDGAGNT
+1401 
-1414 GSDEGRSPALGSGR
+1414 
-1428 DGQAEVRSNRA
+1428 
-1439 GARGEQISDGG
+1439 
-1450 RSRTLNE
+1450 
-1457 EHLKSTPATIPSSD
+1457 
-1471 FRITPE
+1471 
-1477 LGLGKGGEVQ
+1477 
-1487 KFNDNIA
+1487 
-1494 AIKTLQEIRRSG
+1494 
-1506 RRATPAEQGILA
+1506 
-1518 KYVGWGGLANA
+1518 
-1529 FPRPDG
+1529 
-1535 SVAKGWEERVKI
+1535 
-1547 VQSLLSPEDYATARN
+1547 
-1562 STQNAHY
+1562 
-1569 TSETILR
+1569 
-1576 AMWRAVV
+1576 
-1583 DRIGFKGG
+1583 
-1591 NALEP
+1591 
-1596 SVGTGNFLGT
+1596 GTG
-1606 IPDAI
+1606 
-1611 KGHTRFV
+1611 
-1618 ASEFDGT
+1618 
-1625 TAEIAKLLYPEQS
+1625 AK
-1638 IFNSP
+1638 
-1643 FEEMPLATNSYD
+1643 
-1655 LVIGNPP
+1655 
-1662 FGTTKLNFT
+1662 
-1671 NFTEANGYSI
+1671 
-1681 HNQFMLAGIEA
+1681 
-1692 LKPGGIQAF
+1692 
-1701 VVSRY
+1701 R
-1706 FMDAK
+1706 
-1711 TQSAREAVSRK
+1711 
-1722 AKLLCAVRLPGSAF
+1722 
-1736 AENARTEVV
+1736 
-1745 TDIVFLQKYTESELE
+1745 
-1760 ERDEREASSG
+1760 
-1770 ELEVPEWV
+1770 
-1778 RTKDFVVGAQSAPVN
+1778 
-1793 EYFVNHPLHILGEM
+1793 
-1807 HLQGT
+1807 
-1812 MRRENDLGVTYKG
+1812 
-1825 EPASMAADLDRII
+1825 
-1838 DRAMPW
+1838 
-1844 TRVAPVNHV
+1844 
-1853 EAQKIYDDMVESI
+1853 
-1866 EINLAGGEYHTTYI
+1866 
-1880 NESGKL
+1880 
-1886 IQVEERLLPT
+1886 
-1896 GEYALTRRELVAGMP
+1896 
-1911 VVNNGELTLM
+1911 
-1921 SDGRW
+1921 
-1926 MTETDKLD
+1926 
-1934 MDGKP
+1934 
-1939 VKVRNKN
+1939 
-1946 GKLTNRNI
+1946 
-1954 KIRVYYKED
+1954 
-1963 EVPEKFRISED
+1963 
-1974 EIQRLRSAIELRDL
+1974 
-1988 LKHQI
+1988 
-1993 LLESKEETVDAA
+1993 
-2005 IDANRNKLKECYN
+2005 
-2018 KFTRKY
+2018 
-2024 GYLNN
+2024 
-2029 KKTEKIIHSIPDG
+2029 
-2042 PLLLSLESDYTKGGK
+2042 
-2057 GKQEE
+2057 
-2062 QAKQAD
+2062 
-2068 ILSKRVI
+2068 
-2075 FPYTRQTK
+2075 
-2083 VESATD
+2083 
-2089 ALSVSLSENGRVDI
+2089 
-2103 DQMAEMLGINPDQV
+2103 
-2117 IEKLCDRPAKPII
+2117 
-2130 FYNPETSQW
+2130 
-2139 EPASEYLSGNVRKK
+2139 
-2153 LNAALA
+2153 
-2159 HYDNAVA
+2159 
-2166 QGENESEIK
+2166 
-2175 RCERAIDALRDAQPE
+2175 
-2190 PWSSDHITPI
+2190 
-2200 AGATWIP
+2200 
-2207 PQVYSDFFTELTG
+2207 
-2220 GQVNIFFFK
+2220 
-2229 ATGQFSVEIVNPGIE
+2229 
-2244 SKMAAWQTRERSAD
+2244 
-2258 EILDAL
+2258 
-2264 LNSKTIKVTK
+2264 
-2274 KDAVTGRY
+2274 
-2282 ITDTEASDAANDKVK
+2282 
-2297 EMQEYFSDWIFKD
+2297 
-2310 AARRE
+2310 
-2315 ELTGIFNDRFNIRV
+2315 
-2329 NKQYDGSF
+2329 
-2337 LRCPGM
+2337 
-2343 TSAITLRRH
+2343 
-2352 QKNAIWRGITD
+2352 
-2363 RFVLYDHAVG
+2363 
-2373 AGKTFTGIA
+2373 
-2382 RAMERKRMGLSRKPM
+2382 
-2397 VIVPNHLVKQFAAD
+2397 
-2411 ALRLYPRAK
+2411 
-2420 VLAPQPEDM
+2420 
-2429 ARHRRRVL
+2429 
-2437 FSKIATGEWD
+2437 
-2447 LIVMPHSS
+2447 
-2455 FGFIGISPGTEARYI
+2455 
-2470 QENIDMALNALSEA
+2470 
-2484 RELTGYDQ
+2484 
-2492 EQGDNGKSKPLPVKQ
+2492 KPLPVYRRSDGKLV
-2507 AEALVSKLRE
+2507 ALDGNSTL
-2517 QLKKAHNK
+2517 A
-2525 GRNRDRL
+2525 
-2532 LTFEQMGIDDL
+2532 
-2543 TIDEAHEFKN
+2543 
-2553 LFYSSNMQAAGMNPR
+2553 
-2568 AGSGKAYDLWTKIRV
+2568 V
-2583 LRETNGSVA
+2583 LRERGEKSAIVEIKKTIKQPRATLDEIYADAAKADVVLRKSLADFVER
-2592 FMTGTPISNSAVE
+2592 TG
-2605 MYVQM
+2605 
-2610 RYLAADELTDVG
+2610 G
-2622 LDNFDAWRT
+2622 
-2631 QFVTAESS
+2631 
-2639 YEPNDTGAGLKMVTR
+2639 R
-2654 LGREWSNMRSL
+2654 LVSRPDGQIKSREWAEQKARQDNTPRKLKDIVAHTLVYPDQKNL
-2665 MDLYYSFADCVDNSD
+2665 MQA
-2680 IQQWYKEDTGKDFP
+2680 
-2694 LPKIAGG
+2694 LP
-2701 GRQNVVVEPTPA
+2701 QFE
-2713 QVEILRE
+2713 
-2720 TIQDYNGLKSISDIN
+2720 
-2735 ERNAKRL
+2735 
-2742 QLMDRARKISLDAR
+2742 
-2756 AVDPNLPEQSG
+2756 
-2767 GKVVEVGRRVAD
+2767 
-2779 IYRQYDDVRGTQLVF
+2779 
-2794 LDRSVPKT
+2794 
-2802 KGDDKILKEYREAQA
+2802 KEYGPIELKNRFENPPDSG
-2817 AYRDAEAGGDEAAM
+2817 YRD
-2831 RQAVER
+2831 
-2837 LEKFNA
+2837 
-2843 AEMAELETAQIGG
+2843 
-2856 WNAYD
+2856 
-2861 QIKKHLVENGVP
+2861 
-2873 ENEIAFVQEA
+2873 
-2883 NTPAQKQTLFDAVKR
+2883 
-2898 GDIRVL
+2898 
-2904 IGSTQRMGA
+2904 
-2913 GTNVQDRLVAL
+2913 
-2924 HHVDATWK
+2924 
-2932 PSDIEQREG
+2932 
-2941 RIIRQGNLF
+2941 
-2950 ASETINGE
+2950 
-2958 PNPEYRPDFEIQIL
+2958 IL
-2972 AYATRRTVDAK
+2972 A
-2983 MWSLNATKLKMIN
+2983 N
-2996 GIRKYGGEF
+2996 
-3005 NIEFDDADTVSMA
+3005 
-3018 EIAAE
+3018 
-3023 ASGDPMQLERVKLS
+3023 
-3037 SEIDRLTRQRRAF
+3037 
-3050 VRQQQETEYQVRKA
+3050 VR
-3064 KDLLQTET
+3064 
-3072 ESRAWY
+3072 
-3078 EHFIPLIKQGAED
+3078 
-3091 ALAYKRGL
+3091 
-3099 VVTMDGKE
+3099 
-3107 YTGAD
+3107 
-3112 RADAFEHVKEAAR
+3112 VKEA
-3125 ATDDA
+3125 DGHIA
-3130 EGRVKFLIEIDGKQ
+3130 EIQLTTEAMLQAKEG
-3144 YKSRFAAEN
+3144 
-3153 ALIDALGDA
+3153 LGHK
-3162 MPIVIGFDGKK
+3162 IYEVQ
-3173 YADLSMARRAVA
+3173 R
-3185 EAVYQKTADK
+3185 
-3195 ALELD
+3195 ELD
-3200 DISLGVFEYNGLK
+3200 DIAKRTNNAEATELALEFDKISKEYYEAAAQSSNSSKSASASSSALFRLTLSPDLNKTLARASELLVSMNSSPNIRKSVLDLESSLKGVPSQSKYR
-3213 FDASVSTSMERS
+3213 SSMESSPVAEEKSS
-3225 GRTGEPIRMLD
+3225 GSGENI
-3236 FVFTQQ
+3236 QQ
-3242 VPKGTEH
+3242 KAAQSEENQAPAGKTEAREAAAPGKSEVPVILPPGNLKNEK
-3249 LRIVSMPRGSFQKD
+3249 I
-3263 GHVNMA
+3263 
-3269 TVTTMFSE
+3269 E
-3277 ITKTLNNAE
+3277 ITKRGRKWLKGKRVGKNYEIKIEINDVSRDWQAGQTVEFPAHVEVEQSKYGITTTSYPLTAE
-3286 NDHKRFIGA
+3286 QVAQARVQAVLPDIKRWLGY
-3295 VERAKA
+3295 VEEKA
-3301 NLEASKGMMD
+3301 HEGHVYQNGVQKLRELGIASLPEYQKRLDAALASVKERKEAEATREASEGRTWLRVPYADKDHAKKHGARFDGDRKQWYVIGKDVPEALEQYLPDDSGGGRPNDKRPGNGQPEQKEAGQYTISNGSGYGGSPYKTGETIRSNRKDLPEYVTVIRASQRYYGEDGMSFGVGDDSGYVYTATVREATREEAAPVRAREEAKKARKQAKEMLLSIAREIRENGD
-3311 REWSKQG
+3311 RPELQGAPAGVRIDMPGNPENIHGGGEWFVIGQ
-3318 ELDSKKDRLQVVEKE
+3318 DRVWHVRNNG
-3333 LAQKGDDDWSLA
+3333 ADGDDWSANNIRTGGAGAIGFAIPFDRGLA
-3345 DEDTVLSAG
+3345 GRLVGALEAAG
-3354 QQGNIPA
+3354 ADIPQA
-3361 PRKSMAKPLPESE
+3361 ARKLTEGESGPRESRAEERQTKALPESE
-3374 RADIEGEL
+3374 RANIEGEL
-3382 ITAIGKLQTRR
+3382 AASIGKLQTRR
-3393 LFGSIGQV
+3393 LFGSMGQV
-3401 KILDTQDDAQRVI
+3401 KILDTQEDAQRVI

-3468 LGFKDMQYRAILRSL
+3468 LGFKDMQYRAILRSM

-3496 IQKGIARARAAGVRP
+3496 IRKGIARARAAGVRP

-3568 AAVKAT
+3568 AAVKAA

-3677 EISSKRDIENYFR
+3677 EISSKKDIENYFR

-3737 PFLSEKED
+3737 PFLSEKEE

-3844 SEEVSTVLDANGEP
+3844 SEEVSKVLDANGEP

-3926 FINGEAVNIDNN
+3926 FINSEAVDIDNN

-3995 RRKAGEITTLF
+3995 FAGEKGAAALDAADETTVRMDNKGIAEDMEAAGKDTKAIKYATGWERGKDGKWRYETNDSTVSFDASKIAEYSDTKLSEALDAPDLFRAYPQLRNILIKTGYNMQGAAAYNYVTNSIMVKDGVTLDKATTLHEVQHAIQEIEGFARGGNPQEFMNRAAMGKTRQGLQKKTQAESDYREAVRRFAEKHLPQYLNEWTDVDVGEGGKFSEPYNLLGQDYESIADLTAGVADAMVEQGMTPEHGLAEIFQGVPGKFQGIDGAFHEFLESEGLYAQAPGELAEIAERWREQGKAASEDLAKMTDRANEDYMALAGESEARNVARRMNMSAEQRRNSPAEETEDVAREDQIVQERNNGAAESREDITNQAKDYGRRIREAAAKWASVVDQAIKDIQRNKKPSKPLEVGPTPDLLVQLGIPDLRVVMGLSVVNKIMFKKHGLTAEQAKALYEEMSDPVAVVRYGEEDYAVVTGMKKGDSPIIVGLNVGDGHQIHVNTITSAYGKDGFKGYMIGKAQDGQIVYLDKKKLAGLVERTIPGGDISQTQFLGGFQQDLQRAIRDKIKYPSDVVKPQFEESAPAKKAGEITTLF

-4193 QVREAVKKLFAEH
+4193 QVREAISKLFAEH
-4206 GLDPDDAGNGREI
+4206 GLDLDDAGNGREI

-4330 KEGGDPKA
+4330 KEGGDPQA

-4416 RLAAQ
+4416 MLAAQ

-4444 GTLASLKGFIE
+4444 GTLASLKGYIE

-4480 ADLALLRKKYPELEA
+4480 ADLELLRKKYPELEA

-4527 RDRILAERRQ
+4527 RNRILAERRQ
-4537 GGASNHSG
+4537 GGASNHSE

-4552 GGPASGSL
+4552 GGPVSGSL

-4573 KGDGANPSSDSGHT
+4573 KGDGANPPSDSGHS

-4607 DEARAI
+4607 DEAKAI

-4724 WNREQEEKF
+4724 WTREQEEKF

-4741 LEGKAPTTAMGKVF
+4741 LEGTAPTTAMGKVF

-4766 GALVGSQLNV
+4766 GALVDSQLNV

-4883 KAVGSPDAQD
+4883 KAAGSPDAQD

-4918 PLLKTMAA
+4918 PLLKSMAA

-5017 ALARTATSNAA
+5017 ELARTATSNAA

-5033 KMQEQIAESYRI
+5033 KMQEQVAESYRI

-5082 ARQQLSAISRATLDT
+5082 ARQQLSAINRATLDT

-5224 FVKVKG
+5224 FVKVNG

-5296 LQTALIHLNQEDI
+5296 LQTALMHLNQEDI

-5400 VVIENALR
+5400 VAIENALR

-5688 TAKGKLDAEKIPF
+5688 TAKGELDAEKIPF

-5706 AKWDDR
+5706 TKWDDR

-5754 QSNATDKQVKRLR
+5754 QSNAMDKQVKRLR

>member
-24 ADRIIGMGQP
+24 AERIIGMGQP

-435 RAAVHGAP
+435 SAAVHGAP

-464 LEQRRQQGQ
+464 LEHRRQQGQ

-505 KQQEDEQAQR
+505 KQQENEQAQR

-540 QQAKAASSGPLG
+540 QQAKATSSGPLG

-586 QIQAERERAFLGDGE
+586 QIQADRERAFLGDGE
-601 SSDAGLP
+601 SSDAVFP
-608 EFRQELAATI
+608 EFRQELAANRRERVAQGLPATLTPDAKAAATI
-618 EGVDFRQQPGSK
+618 EGVGFRQQPGSK

-653 HEANVAQNGDTVW
+653 HEANVDQNGDTVW

-694 REDQAEALKNANI
+694 REDQAEDLKNANI

-769 ERMQARYGLSMLPK
+769 ERMQSRYGLSMLPK

-871 TTKAYSREGKAFR
+871 TTKAYNREGKAFR

-1009 LRQIAGKRRIH
+1009 LRQIADKRRIH

-1032 KRQQAGADSKQGT
+1032 RRQQAGADSKQGT

-1057 VSLGYGFHPG
+1057 ASLGYGFHPG

-1131 VYQQV
+1131 GYQQV
-1136 KPAAES
+1136 KPATDVERENKRQSGLARQQEGEARPQG
-1142 IGKQSPSVEQEL
+1142 IIRGGTDNDRALAHEQYQAVLDFAAGKLQRENAGLSTQEARRQAVQQLGLEEKAVPETGWWRERAGKSPGYLANLLSKSAAKRTKTHVEHSSGSNPYFLSTEKSTIVPL
-1154 HGMTPE
+1154 KDLLSSEPK
-1160 DLDAMIGG
+1160 LDAA
-1168 IFDQQ
+1168 
-1173 RKKEDQ
+1173 R
-1179 KKSQTRKTVQ
+1179 
-1189 KPEKGRTKGNN
+1189 
-1200 TTTKQVDNQQRQTE
+1200 VDRARANM
-1214 SLRDRMQNELL
+1214 D
-1225 DDVEQG
+1225 
-1231 ILQKAK
+1231 
-1237 EKGASIELASKA
+1237 
-1249 AKEAAAA
+1249 AAAA
-1256 VREAFEGLNQLFSS
+1256 
-1270 KNRLGSG
+1270 
-1277 LVFDEETY
+1277 
-1285 RQAKPH
+1285 
-1291 FVKAWNHFKQAGKT
+1291 
-1305 LQEIIRK
+1305 
-1312 FAQMYGL
+1312 
-1319 SAEPYVKRFALDVQ
+1319 
-1333 AGRINTNE
+1333 
-1341 ESHEQQ
+1341 
-1347 EKSEQKIGRSDE
+1347 
-1359 QGAIR
+1359 
-1364 EDAENMAGNS
+1364 
-1374 PGALG
+1374 
-1379 TVPAA
+1379 
-1384 VVSGGNG
+1384 
-1391 NRGRSGDEGK
+1391 
-1401 SRRGRTQDGAGNT
+1401 
-1414 GSDEGRSPALGSGR
+1414 
-1428 DGQAEVRSNRA
+1428 
-1439 GARGEQISDGG
+1439 
-1450 RSRTLNE
+1450 
-1457 EHLKSTPATIPSSD
+1457 
-1471 FRITPE
+1471 
-1477 LGLGKGGEVQ
+1477 
-1487 KFNDNIA
+1487 
-1494 AIKTLQEIRRSG
+1494 
-1506 RRATPAEQGILA
+1506 
-1518 KYVGWGGLANA
+1518 
-1529 FPRPDG
+1529 
-1535 SVAKGWEERVKI
+1535 
-1547 VQSLLSPEDYATARN
+1547 
-1562 STQNAHY
+1562 
-1569 TSETILR
+1569 
-1576 AMWRAVV
+1576 
-1583 DRIGFKGG
+1583 
-1591 NALEP
+1591 
-1596 SVGTGNFLGT
+1596 GTG
-1606 IPDAI
+1606 
-1611 KGHTRFV
+1611 
-1618 ASEFDGT
+1618 
-1625 TAEIAKLLYPEQS
+1625 AK
-1638 IFNSP
+1638 
-1643 FEEMPLATNSYD
+1643 
-1655 LVIGNPP
+1655 
-1662 FGTTKLNFT
+1662 
-1671 NFTEANGYSI
+1671 
-1681 HNQFMLAGIEA
+1681 
-1692 LKPGGIQAF
+1692 
-1701 VVSRY
+1701 R
-1706 FMDAK
+1706 
-1711 TQSAREAVSRK
+1711 
-1722 AKLLCAVRLPGSAF
+1722 
-1736 AENARTEVV
+1736 
-1745 TDIVFLQKYTESELE
+1745 
-1760 ERDEREASSG
+1760 
-1770 ELEVPEWV
+1770 
-1778 RTKDFVVGAQSAPVN
+1778 
-1793 EYFVNHPLHILGEM
+1793 
-1807 HLQGT
+1807 
-1812 MRRENDLGVTYKG
+1812 
-1825 EPASMAADLDRII
+1825 
-1838 DRAMPW
+1838 
-1844 TRVAPVNHV
+1844 
-1853 EAQKIYDDMVESI
+1853 
-1866 EINLAGGEYHTTYI
+1866 
-1880 NESGKL
+1880 
-1886 IQVEERLLPT
+1886 
-1896 GEYALTRRELVAGMP
+1896 
-1911 VVNNGELTLM
+1911 
-1921 SDGRW
+1921 
-1926 MTETDKLD
+1926 
-1934 MDGKP
+1934 
-1939 VKVRNKN
+1939 
-1946 GKLTNRNI
+1946 
-1954 KIRVYYKED
+1954 
-1963 EVPEKFRISED
+1963 
-1974 EIQRLRSAIELRDL
+1974 
-1988 LKHQI
+1988 
-1993 LLESKEETVDAA
+1993 
-2005 IDANRNKLKECYN
+2005 
-2018 KFTRKY
+2018 
-2024 GYLNN
+2024 
-2029 KKTEKIIHSIPDG
+2029 
-2042 PLLLSLESDYTKGGK
+2042 
-2057 GKQEE
+2057 
-2062 QAKQAD
+2062 
-2068 ILSKRVI
+2068 
-2075 FPYTRQTK
+2075 
-2083 VESATD
+2083 
-2089 ALSVSLSENGRVDI
+2089 
-2103 DQMAEMLGINPDQV
+2103 
-2117 IEKLCDRPAKPII
+2117 
-2130 FYNPETSQW
+2130 
-2139 EPASEYLSGNVRKK
+2139 
-2153 LNAALA
+2153 
-2159 HYDNAVA
+2159 
-2166 QGENESEIK
+2166 
-2175 RCERAIDALRDAQPE
+2175 
-2190 PWSSDHITPI
+2190 
-2200 AGATWIP
+2200 
-2207 PQVYSDFFTELTG
+2207 
-2220 GQVNIFFFK
+2220 
-2229 ATGQFSVEIVNPGIE
+2229 
-2244 SKMAAWQTRERSAD
+2244 
-2258 EILDAL
+2258 
-2264 LNSKTIKVTK
+2264 
-2274 KDAVTGRY
+2274 
-2282 ITDTEASDAANDKVK
+2282 
-2297 EMQEYFSDWIFKD
+2297 
-2310 AARRE
+2310 
-2315 ELTGIFNDRFNIRV
+2315 
-2329 NKQYDGSF
+2329 
-2337 LRCPGM
+2337 
-2343 TSAITLRRH
+2343 
-2352 QKNAIWRGITD
+2352 
-2363 RFVLYDHAVG
+2363 
-2373 AGKTFTGIA
+2373 
-2382 RAMERKRMGLSRKPM
+2382 
-2397 VIVPNHLVKQFAAD
+2397 
-2411 ALRLYPRAK
+2411 
-2420 VLAPQPEDM
+2420 
-2429 ARHRRRVL
+2429 
-2437 FSKIATGEWD
+2437 
-2447 LIVMPHSS
+2447 
-2455 FGFIGISPGTEARYI
+2455 
-2470 QENIDMALNALSEA
+2470 
-2484 RELTGYDQ
+2484 
-2492 EQGDNGKSKPLPVKQ
+2492 KPLPVYRRSDGKLV
-2507 AEALVSKLRE
+2507 ALDGNSTL
-2517 QLKKAHNK
+2517 A
-2525 GRNRDRL
+2525 
-2532 LTFEQMGIDDL
+2532 
-2543 TIDEAHEFKN
+2543 
-2553 LFYSSNMQAAGMNPR
+2553 
-2568 AGSGKAYDLWTKIRV
+2568 V
-2583 LRETNGSVA
+2583 LRERGEK
-2592 FMTGTPISNSAVE
+2592 SAIVE
-2605 MYVQM
+2605 IKKTIKQPRATLDEIYADAAKADVVL
-2610 RYLAADELTDVG
+2610 RKSLADFVE
-2622 LDNFDAWRT
+2622 RT
-2631 QFVTAESS
+2631 
-2639 YEPNDTGAGLKMVTR
+2639 
-2654 LGREWSNMRSL
+2654 
-2665 MDLYYSFADCVDNSD
+2665 
-2680 IQQWYKEDTGKDFP
+2680 
-2694 LPKIAGG
+2694 G
-2701 GRQNVVVEPTPA
+2701 GRLVSRPDGQIKSRERAEQKARQDSTP
-2713 QVEILRE
+2713 RK
-2720 TIQDYNGLKSISDIN
+2720 LKDIVAHTLVYPDQKN
-2735 ERNAKRL
+2735 
-2742 QLMDRARKISLDAR
+2742 LMQA
-2756 AVDPNLPEQSG
+2756 LPQFE
-2767 GKVVEVGRRVAD
+2767 
-2779 IYRQYDDVRGTQLVF
+2779 
-2794 LDRSVPKT
+2794 
-2802 KGDDKILKEYREAQA
+2802 KEYGPIELKNRFENPPDSG
-2817 AYRDAEAGGDEAAM
+2817 YRD
-2831 RQAVER
+2831 
-2837 LEKFNA
+2837 
-2843 AEMAELETAQIGG
+2843 
-2856 WNAYD
+2856 
-2861 QIKKHLVENGVP
+2861 
-2873 ENEIAFVQEA
+2873 
-2883 NTPAQKQTLFDAVKR
+2883 
-2898 GDIRVL
+2898 
-2904 IGSTQRMGA
+2904 
-2913 GTNVQDRLVAL
+2913 
-2924 HHVDATWK
+2924 
-2932 PSDIEQREG
+2932 
-2941 RIIRQGNLF
+2941 
-2950 ASETINGE
+2950 
-2958 PNPEYRPDFEIQIL
+2958 IL
-2972 AYATRRTVDAK
+2972 A
-2983 MWSLNATKLKMIN
+2983 N
-2996 GIRKYGGEF
+2996 
-3005 NIEFDDADTVSMA
+3005 
-3018 EIAAE
+3018 
-3023 ASGDPMQLERVKLS
+3023 
-3037 SEIDRLTRQRRAF
+3037 
-3050 VRQQQETEYQVRKA
+3050 VR
-3064 KDLLQTET
+3064 
-3072 ESRAWY
+3072 
-3078 EHFIPLIKQGAED
+3078 
-3091 ALAYKRGL
+3091 
-3099 VVTMDGKE
+3099 
-3107 YTGAD
+3107 
-3112 RADAFEHVKEAAR
+3112 VKEA
-3125 ATDDA
+3125 DGHIA
-3130 EGRVKFLIEIDGKQ
+3130 EIQLTTKAMLQAKEG
-3144 YKSRFAAEN
+3144 
-3153 ALIDALGDA
+3153 LGHK
-3162 MPIVIGFDGKK
+3162 IYEVQ
-3173 YADLSMARRAVA
+3173 R
-3185 EAVYQKTADK
+3185 
-3195 ALELD
+3195 ELD
-3200 DISLGVFEYNGLK
+3200 DIAKRTSNAEATELALEFDKISKEYYEAAAQSSSSSKSATASSSALFRLTLSPDLNKTLARASELLVSMNSSPNIRKSVLDLESSLKGVPSQSKYR
-3213 FDASVSTSMERS
+3213 SSMESSPVAEEKSSDS
-3225 GRTGEPIRMLD
+3225 GENI
-3236 FVFTQQ
+3236 QQ
-3242 VPKGTEH
+3242 KAAQSEENQAPAGKTEAREAAAPGKSEVPVILPPGNLKNEK
-3249 LRIVSMPRGSFQKD
+3249 I
-3263 GHVNMA
+3263 
-3269 TVTTMFSE
+3269 E
-3277 ITKTLNNAE
+3277 ITKRGRKWLKGKRVGKNYEIKIEINDVSRDWQAGQTVEFPAHVEVEQSKYGITTTSYPLTAE
-3286 NDHKRFIGA
+3286 QVAQARVQAVLPDIKRWLGYVEEKAHEGHVYQNGVQKLRELGIASLPEYQKRLDAALASAKERKEAEATREVSEGRTWLRVPYADKDHAKKHGARFDGDRKQWYVIGKDVPEALEQYLPDDSGGGRPNDKRPGNGQPEQKEAGQYTISNGSGYGGSPYKTGETIRSNRKDLPEY
-3295 VERAKA
+3295 VTVIRASQRYYGEDGMSFGVGDDSGYVYTATVREATREEAAPVRAREEAKKA
-3301 NLEASKGMMD
+3301 RKQAKEMLLSIA
-3311 REWSKQG
+3311 REIR
-3318 ELDSKKDRLQVVEKE
+3318 E
-3333 LAQKGDDDWSLA
+3333 KGDRPELQGAPAGVRIDMPGNPENIHGGGEWFVIGQDRVWHVRNNGADGDDWSANNIRTGGAGAIGFAIPFDRGLA
-3345 DEDTVLSAG
+3345 GRLVGALEAAGADIPQAARKLTEREPVPRESRAAGGDVVATLSGEEVLWEKRKARLSPRSEAG
-3354 QQGNIPA
+3354 GGEPSTDKGLSMK
-3361 PRKSMAKPLPESE
+3361 KSIGDQTGFVNLHVLGRAEERQTKALPESE
-3374 RADIEGEL
+3374 RANIEGEL
-3382 ITAIGKLQTRR
+3382 AASIGELQTRR
-3393 LFGSIGQV
+3393 LFGSMGQV

-3414 ASGHI
+3414 ASGQRDAKPSQGFALGVEDNQKISVGETPNILVALGARQLPLIVSGRILNKVTQGKHGGTLDVSALQQIHAGIYDPLAVFKSATRQNTMVIVTEVHDVNGDTVIVPVYLSTASDHHQVNAIKSIYGKRDIEKWLGDQVAAGRLLYVNTKKARTANKAAWLHLPTPVKNDGAPAVGSVPSLDSTVLTENDI

-3468 LGFKDMQYRAILRSL
+3468 LGFKDMQYRAILRSM

-3496 IQKGIARARAAGVRP
+3496 IRKGIARARAAGVRP

-3568 AAVKAT
+3568 AAVKAA

-3644 RTPSFKKWFGDWES
+3644 RTPSFKKWFGDWETA
-3658 LATARAIR
+3658 LHLKNTATFIDQVAAGKRPA
-3666 DLVPVDAANVQ
+3666 DLSIGFVGGK
-3677 EISSKRDIENYFR
+3677 E
-3690 NNSAVTN
+3690 
-3697 TRNGVTVSFPI
+3697 
-3708 ATAGK
+3708 AGK
-3713 IYHHKG
+3713 IKQLTGVNTKG
-3719 LPVGRIVGRLK
+3719 RSFKLVADDIAHALK
-3730 EIFEHSI
+3730 SHGQQERESARGQVAITA
-3737 PFLSEKED
+3737 ED
-3745 LKEGHKAHPNIDSF
+3745 LKLLPI
-3759 DHYVGKVSLGEG
+3759 VLGQPSSIV
-3771 AGGGEYYVRFTVRKE
+3771 AGSTQNGRQSVRFEKKIDGTL
-3786 VVGKKGNTPRQETHN
+3786 VVVEIVPSAGSSVQFKTAWKRPSETADAFSPSHTSETDPSPPRSYNERIQ
-3801 VAVSDV
+3801 
-3807 QIYEKPDAANLTGN
+3807 QLLTQSN
-3821 TPGEGSQPAFVDSK
+3821 ASV
-3835 LRDFFAKVK
+3835 VI
-3844 SEEVSTVLDANGEP
+3844 DANGEP

-3886 FRNAANYAKGD
+3886 FRNAANYAKDD
-3897 ESTIHDTFLAIKNPL
+3897 EPTIHDTFLAIRNPL

-3926 FINGEAVNIDNN
+3926 FINGEAVDIDNN
-3938 VDLVE
+3938 VDLVN

-3977 ATDNTGDFDSENP
+3977 ATENTGDFDSENP

-3995 RRKAGEITTLF
+3995 FAGEKGAAALDAAEETTVRIDNKGIAEDMEAAGKDAKAIKYATGWERGKDGKWRYETNDSTANFDASKIAEYGDTKLSEALDAPDLFRAYPQLRNILIKTGYNIQSAAAYNHVTNSIMVKDGVTLDKATTLHEV
-4006 QTAYHGSPYRFSG
+4006 QHAIQEIEG
-4019 FTLENIGGGEGA
+4019 FARGGNPQEFMNRAAMGKTRQGLQKKA
-4031 QVHGWGLYFA
+4031 QA
-4041 LDRDVSE
+4041 
-4048 GYLAKLGDDNPAYKT
+4048 
-4063 IYGSGVKTNDG
+4063 
-4074 WIWADE
+4074 E
-4080 SDPENGWTLPSGSAD
+4080 SD
-4095 DIALEAMEDAGGV
+4095 
-4108 QKDAISALEERLEDL
+4108 
-4123 RDDIDLELEEGEELE
+4123 
-4138 DALKENEE
+4138 
-4146 YQNVLEALGFLRDVE
+4146 Y
-4161 YERTSSGQLYE
+4161 
-4172 VDIPDD
+4172 
-4178 DVMLREDAA
+4178 
-4187 LEEQPE
+4187 
-4193 QVREAVKKLFAEH
+4193 REAVRRFAEKH
-4206 GLDPDDAGNGREI
+4206 LPQ
-4219 YEELSETL
+4219 Y
-4227 GGDEDA
+4227 
-4233 SRALNEAGVRGIRYN
+4233 LNEWTDVDVGEGGKFSEPYNLLGQEYGSIADLAAGVADAMVEQGITPEHDLAEIFQ
-4248 GDIDGECAV
+4248 GVPGKFQGIDGAFHEFLESEGLYAHAPGELAEIAERWREQG
-4257 VFDDK
+4257 K
-4262 AIEILDTFY
+4262 AASEDLAKMTDRANEDY
-4271 QAEAQGSLDDVLK
+4271 MSLA
-4284 QLYGQIMKS
+4284 
-4293 GESRNA
+4293 GESEARNVA
-4299 RTPWTEKT
+4299 RRMNMSAEQRRNSPAEETEDV
-4307 SKAIIMG
+4307 
-4314 PHGSAR
+4314 AR
-4320 KSNES
+4320 KDQIVQKQNDGAAES
-4325 LYRAA
+4325 R
-4330 KEGGDPKA
+4330 E
-4338 AYELVAPLV
+4338 
-4347 TKEGVDAIRAKLRDV
+4347 DV
-4362 TSAVVVPV
+4362 TSQAQDYGRRIREAAAKWASVVDQDIKDIQ
-4370 VSEERLGRN
+4370 RN
-4379 KIPRAYA
+4379 K
-4386 DILADRL
+4386 
-4393 GAQVAVDIVH
+4393 
-4403 INKVNR
+4403 K
-4409 SGSDGFH
+4409 
-4416 RLAAQ
+4416 
-4421 PEFDGA
+4421 
-4427 VEAGREYIIVDD
+4427 
-4439 TLAQG
+4439 
-4444 GTLASLKGFIE
+4444 
-4455 QKGGR
+4455 
-4460 VVAISALTG
+4460 
-4469 KDYSAKLRPNT
+4469 
-4480 ADLALLRKKYPELEA
+4480 
-4495 FWYEEFGYG
+4495 
-4504 FDRLT
+4504 
-4509 SSEANYLCT
+4509 
-4518 VKGHTFDTI
+4518 
-4527 RDRILAERRQ
+4527 
-4537 GGASNHSG
+4537 
-4545 SDSTGQS
+4545 
-4552 GGPASGSL
+4552 
-4560 DSKSHFPSFKSAG
+4560 PS
-4573 KGDGANPSSDSGHT
+4573 NPSSDSGYS

-4636 LTFVDAELPVNPQ
+4636 LTFVDAELPINPQ

-4741 LEGKAPTTAMGKVF
+4741 LEGKAPTTAMGQVF

-4776 GLDDE
+4776 GLDNE

-4806 AKTRARIAEL
+4806 AKTRAKIAEL

-4829 FQIGLAD
+4829 FQIELAD

-4883 KAVGSPDAQD
+4883 KAAGSPDAQD

-4918 PLLKTMAA
+4918 PLLKSMAA

-4934 EEYAHAMHAPERN
+4934 EEFAHAMHAPERN

-5017 ALARTATSNAA
+5017 ELARTATSNAA

-5033 KMQEQIAESYRI
+5033 KMQEQVAESYRI

-5082 ARQQLSAISRATLDT
+5082 ARQQLSAINRATLDT

-5136 VTGPTGRPF
+5136 MTGPTGRPF

-5224 FVKVKG
+5224 FVKVNG

-5400 VVIENALR
+5400 VAIENALR

-5688 TAKGKLDAEKIPF
+5688 TAKGELDAEKIPF

>member
-24 ADRIIGMGQP
+24 AERIIGMGQP

-48 SVNAAIGAGE
+48 SVNAVIGAGE
-58 AVVGLAD
+58 ALVGLAD

-115 KAYLRNPSTIVE
+115 KAYLQNPSTIVE

-337 EATRGQVVL
+337 EATRGQVAL

-464 LEQRRQQGQ
+464 LEHRRQQGQ

-505 KQQEDEQAQR
+505 KQQENEQAQR

-540 QQAKAASSGPLG
+540 QQAKATSSGPLG
-552 KAVAK
+552 KAAAK

-608 EFRQELAATI
+608 EFRQELAANRRERVAQGLPATLTPDAKAAATI

-653 HEANVAQNGDTVW
+653 HEANVDQNGDTVW

-804 EDAVGKTVLYTHKGI
+804 EDVAGKTVLYTHKGI

-862 ADREQNPNR
+862 ADREQSPNR
-871 TTKAYSREGKAFR
+871 TTKAYNREGKAFR

-1131 VYQQV
+1131 GYQQV
-1136 KPAAES
+1136 KPAASALRENKRQS
-1142 IGKQSPSVEQEL
+1142 GLARQQEGEARPQGIIRGGTDNDRALAHEQYQAVLDFAAGKLRRENAGLSTREARRQAIQQLGLEEKAVPETGWWRERAGKSPGYLANLLSKSAAKRTKTAEAIHVEHSSGSNPYFLSTEKSTIVPL
-1154 HGMTPE
+1154 KDLLSSEPK
-1160 DLDAMIGG
+1160 LDAA
-1168 IFDQQ
+1168 
-1173 RKKEDQ
+1173 R
-1179 KKSQTRKTVQ
+1179 
-1189 KPEKGRTKGNN
+1189 
-1200 TTTKQVDNQQRQTE
+1200 VDRARANM
-1214 SLRDRMQNELL
+1214 D
-1225 DDVEQG
+1225 
-1231 ILQKAK
+1231 
-1237 EKGASIELASKA
+1237 
-1249 AKEAAAA
+1249 AAAA
-1256 VREAFEGLNQLFSS
+1256 
-1270 KNRLGSG
+1270 
-1277 LVFDEETY
+1277 
-1285 RQAKPH
+1285 
-1291 FVKAWNHFKQAGKT
+1291 
-1305 LQEIIRK
+1305 
-1312 FAQMYGL
+1312 
-1319 SAEPYVKRFALDVQ
+1319 
-1333 AGRINTNE
+1333 
-1341 ESHEQQ
+1341 
-1347 EKSEQKIGRSDE
+1347 
-1359 QGAIR
+1359 
-1364 EDAENMAGNS
+1364 
-1374 PGALG
+1374 
-1379 TVPAA
+1379 
-1384 VVSGGNG
+1384 
-1391 NRGRSGDEGK
+1391 
-1401 SRRGRTQDGAGNT
+1401 
-1414 GSDEGRSPALGSGR
+1414 
-1428 DGQAEVRSNRA
+1428 
-1439 GARGEQISDGG
+1439 
-1450 RSRTLNE
+1450 
-1457 EHLKSTPATIPSSD
+1457 
-1471 FRITPE
+1471 
-1477 LGLGKGGEVQ
+1477 
-1487 KFNDNIA
+1487 
-1494 AIKTLQEIRRSG
+1494 
-1506 RRATPAEQGILA
+1506 
-1518 KYVGWGGLANA
+1518 
-1529 FPRPDG
+1529 
-1535 SVAKGWEERVKI
+1535 
-1547 VQSLLSPEDYATARN
+1547 
-1562 STQNAHY
+1562 
-1569 TSETILR
+1569 
-1576 AMWRAVV
+1576 
-1583 DRIGFKGG
+1583 
-1591 NALEP
+1591 
-1596 SVGTGNFLGT
+1596 GTG
-1606 IPDAI
+1606 
-1611 KGHTRFV
+1611 
-1618 ASEFDGT
+1618 
-1625 TAEIAKLLYPEQS
+1625 AK
-1638 IFNSP
+1638 
-1643 FEEMPLATNSYD
+1643 
-1655 LVIGNPP
+1655 
-1662 FGTTKLNFT
+1662 
-1671 NFTEANGYSI
+1671 
-1681 HNQFMLAGIEA
+1681 
-1692 LKPGGIQAF
+1692 
-1701 VVSRY
+1701 R
-1706 FMDAK
+1706 
-1711 TQSAREAVSRK
+1711 
-1722 AKLLCAVRLPGSAF
+1722 
-1736 AENARTEVV
+1736 
-1745 TDIVFLQKYTESELE
+1745 
-1760 ERDEREASSG
+1760 
-1770 ELEVPEWV
+1770 
-1778 RTKDFVVGAQSAPVN
+1778 
-1793 EYFVNHPLHILGEM
+1793 
-1807 HLQGT
+1807 
-1812 MRRENDLGVTYKG
+1812 
-1825 EPASMAADLDRII
+1825 
-1838 DRAMPW
+1838 
-1844 TRVAPVNHV
+1844 
-1853 EAQKIYDDMVESI
+1853 
-1866 EINLAGGEYHTTYI
+1866 
-1880 NESGKL
+1880 
-1886 IQVEERLLPT
+1886 
-1896 GEYALTRRELVAGMP
+1896 
-1911 VVNNGELTLM
+1911 
-1921 SDGRW
+1921 
-1926 MTETDKLD
+1926 
-1934 MDGKP
+1934 
-1939 VKVRNKN
+1939 
-1946 GKLTNRNI
+1946 
-1954 KIRVYYKED
+1954 
-1963 EVPEKFRISED
+1963 
-1974 EIQRLRSAIELRDL
+1974 
-1988 LKHQI
+1988 
-1993 LLESKEETVDAA
+1993 
-2005 IDANRNKLKECYN
+2005 
-2018 KFTRKY
+2018 
-2024 GYLNN
+2024 
-2029 KKTEKIIHSIPDG
+2029 
-2042 PLLLSLESDYTKGGK
+2042 
-2057 GKQEE
+2057 
-2062 QAKQAD
+2062 
-2068 ILSKRVI
+2068 
-2075 FPYTRQTK
+2075 
-2083 VESATD
+2083 
-2089 ALSVSLSENGRVDI
+2089 
-2103 DQMAEMLGINPDQV
+2103 
-2117 IEKLCDRPAKPII
+2117 
-2130 FYNPETSQW
+2130 
-2139 EPASEYLSGNVRKK
+2139 
-2153 LNAALA
+2153 
-2159 HYDNAVA
+2159 
-2166 QGENESEIK
+2166 
-2175 RCERAIDALRDAQPE
+2175 
-2190 PWSSDHITPI
+2190 
-2200 AGATWIP
+2200 
-2207 PQVYSDFFTELTG
+2207 
-2220 GQVNIFFFK
+2220 
-2229 ATGQFSVEIVNPGIE
+2229 
-2244 SKMAAWQTRERSAD
+2244 
-2258 EILDAL
+2258 
-2264 LNSKTIKVTK
+2264 
-2274 KDAVTGRY
+2274 
-2282 ITDTEASDAANDKVK
+2282 
-2297 EMQEYFSDWIFKD
+2297 
-2310 AARRE
+2310 
-2315 ELTGIFNDRFNIRV
+2315 
-2329 NKQYDGSF
+2329 
-2337 LRCPGM
+2337 
-2343 TSAITLRRH
+2343 
-2352 QKNAIWRGITD
+2352 
-2363 RFVLYDHAVG
+2363 
-2373 AGKTFTGIA
+2373 
-2382 RAMERKRMGLSRKPM
+2382 
-2397 VIVPNHLVKQFAAD
+2397 
-2411 ALRLYPRAK
+2411 
-2420 VLAPQPEDM
+2420 
-2429 ARHRRRVL
+2429 
-2437 FSKIATGEWD
+2437 
-2447 LIVMPHSS
+2447 
-2455 FGFIGISPGTEARYI
+2455 
-2470 QENIDMALNALSEA
+2470 
-2484 RELTGYDQ
+2484 
-2492 EQGDNGKSKPLPVKQ
+2492 KPLPVYRRSDGKLV
-2507 AEALVSKLRE
+2507 ALDGNSTL
-2517 QLKKAHNK
+2517 A
-2525 GRNRDRL
+2525 
-2532 LTFEQMGIDDL
+2532 
-2543 TIDEAHEFKN
+2543 
-2553 LFYSSNMQAAGMNPR
+2553 
-2568 AGSGKAYDLWTKIRV
+2568 V
-2583 LRETNGSVA
+2583 LRERGEK
-2592 FMTGTPISNSAVE
+2592 SAIVE
-2605 MYVQM
+2605 IKKTIKQPRATLDEIYADAAKADVVL
-2610 RYLAADELTDVG
+2610 RKSLADFVE
-2622 LDNFDAWRT
+2622 RT
-2631 QFVTAESS
+2631 
-2639 YEPNDTGAGLKMVTR
+2639 
-2654 LGREWSNMRSL
+2654 
-2665 MDLYYSFADCVDNSD
+2665 
-2680 IQQWYKEDTGKDFP
+2680 
-2694 LPKIAGG
+2694 G
-2701 GRQNVVVEPTPA
+2701 GRLVSRPDGQIKSRERAEQKARQDNTP
-2713 QVEILRE
+2713 RK
-2720 TIQDYNGLKSISDIN
+2720 LKDIV
-2735 ERNAKRL
+2735 AHTLVYPDQKT
-2742 QLMDRARKISLDAR
+2742 LMQA
-2756 AVDPNLPEQSG
+2756 LPQFE
-2767 GKVVEVGRRVAD
+2767 
-2779 IYRQYDDVRGTQLVF
+2779 
-2794 LDRSVPKT
+2794 
-2802 KGDDKILKEYREAQA
+2802 KEYGPIELKNRFENPPDSG
-2817 AYRDAEAGGDEAAM
+2817 YRD
-2831 RQAVER
+2831 
-2837 LEKFNA
+2837 
-2843 AEMAELETAQIGG
+2843 
-2856 WNAYD
+2856 
-2861 QIKKHLVENGVP
+2861 
-2873 ENEIAFVQEA
+2873 
-2883 NTPAQKQTLFDAVKR
+2883 
-2898 GDIRVL
+2898 
-2904 IGSTQRMGA
+2904 
-2913 GTNVQDRLVAL
+2913 
-2924 HHVDATWK
+2924 
-2932 PSDIEQREG
+2932 
-2941 RIIRQGNLF
+2941 
-2950 ASETINGE
+2950 
-2958 PNPEYRPDFEIQIL
+2958 IL
-2972 AYATRRTVDAK
+2972 A
-2983 MWSLNATKLKMIN
+2983 N
-2996 GIRKYGGEF
+2996 
-3005 NIEFDDADTVSMA
+3005 
-3018 EIAAE
+3018 
-3023 ASGDPMQLERVKLS
+3023 
-3037 SEIDRLTRQRRAF
+3037 
-3050 VRQQQETEYQVRKA
+3050 VR
-3064 KDLLQTET
+3064 
-3072 ESRAWY
+3072 
-3078 EHFIPLIKQGAED
+3078 
-3091 ALAYKRGL
+3091 
-3099 VVTMDGKE
+3099 
-3107 YTGAD
+3107 
-3112 RADAFEHVKEAAR
+3112 VKEA
-3125 ATDDA
+3125 DGHIA
-3130 EGRVKFLIEIDGKQ
+3130 EIQLTTEAMLQAKEG
-3144 YKSRFAAEN
+3144 
-3153 ALIDALGDA
+3153 LGHK
-3162 MPIVIGFDGKK
+3162 IYEVQ
-3173 YADLSMARRAVA
+3173 R
-3185 EAVYQKTADK
+3185 
-3195 ALELD
+3195 ELD
-3200 DISLGVFEYNGLK
+3200 DIAKRTNNTEATELALEFDKISKEYYEAAAQSSNSSKSASASSSALFRLTLSPDLNKTLARASELLVSMNSSPNIRKSVLDLESSLKGVPSQSKYR
-3213 FDASVSTSMERS
+3213 SSMESSPVAEEKSS
-3225 GRTGEPIRMLD
+3225 GSGENI
-3236 FVFTQQ
+3236 QQ
-3242 VPKGTEH
+3242 KAAQSEENQAPAGKTEAREAAAPGKPEVPVI
-3249 LRIVSMPRGSFQKD
+3249 LPPGSFRNEK
-3263 GHVNMA
+3263 V
-3269 TVTTMFSE
+3269 E
-3277 ITKTLNNAE
+3277 ITKRGRKWLKGKRVGKNYEIKIEINDVSRDWQAGQTVEFPAHVEVEQSKYGITTTSYPLTAE
-3286 NDHKRFIGA
+3286 QVAQARVQAVLPDIKRWLGY
-3295 VERAKA
+3295 VEEKA
-3301 NLEASKGMMD
+3301 HEGHVYQNGVQKLRELGIASLPEYQKRLDAALASVKERKEAEATREASEGRTWLRVPYADKDHAKKHGARFDGDRKQWYVIGKDVPEALEQYLPDDSGGGRPNDKRPGNGQPEQKEAGQYTISNGSGYGGSPYKTGETIRSNRKDLPEYVTVIRASQRYYGEDGMSFGVGDDSGYVYTATVREATREEAAPVRAREEAKKARKQAKEILLSIAREIRENGD
-3311 REWSKQG
+3311 RPELQGAPAGVRIDMPGNPENIHGGGEWFVIGQ
-3318 ELDSKKDRLQVVEKE
+3318 DRVWHVRNNG
-3333 LAQKGDDDWSLA
+3333 ADGDDWSANNIRTGGAGAIGFAIPFDRGLA
-3345 DEDTVLSAG
+3345 GRLVGALEAAGADIPQAARKLTEGESGPRESRAAGGDVVATLNGEEVLSATG
-3354 QQGNIPA
+3354 ETIFEKARNYYRDNLQGKDVYREGLGAVRVTGKGWGKLKRGLKTDELKARLIPGIPA
-3361 PRKSMAKPLPESE
+3361 LIRDGAIGAREPVIREDGIVAFYHITGNVRIGDEIVQAGISVGEDGFGNLFYNMNHDTEVLWEKRKARLLPRSEAGGGEPSTDNGLSVRKSIGDQIAFVNLHVLSRAEEQQTKALPESE

-3393 LFGSIGQV
+3393 LFGSMGQV

-3414 ASGHI
+3414 ASGQRDA
-3419 VKTEV
+3419 

-3468 LGFKDMQYRAILRSL
+3468 LGFKDMQYRAILRSM

-3496 IQKGIARARAAGVRP
+3496 IRKGIARARAAGVRP

-3568 AAVKAT
+3568 AAAKAA

-3598 GLRSISEAL
+3598 GLRSISETG

-3677 EISSKRDIENYFR
+3677 EISSKKDIENYFR

-3737 PFLSEKED
+3737 PFLSEKEE

-3844 SEEVSTVLDANGEP
+3844 SEEVSKVLDANGEP
-3858 LVVYHGS
+3858 LVVYHAVGS
-3865 GEQRNIITPGMRDPG
+3865 YYRETGRDGFTVFDRSLANVGFMFSDNKAFAEVWGTGDG
-3880 AWFTSN
+3880 AL
-3886 FRNAANYAKGD
+3886 AGGYK
-3897 ESTIHDTFLAIKNPL
+3897 EVFLNIKNPFEL
-3912 VVTFDYGEDGDLVP
+3912 DAEGAPWSSIPNPMLQDGWDLEDILEEARQDKPLGDNMRDGGNKITVDGASYYFEKYRKPIEDEESGLIVRNVNEALSSNIDVVTDY
-3926 FINGEAVNIDNN
+3926 I
-3938 VDLVE
+3938 
-3943 YAQRRGYDGVH
+3943 
-3954 FPEGNFTEEDD
+3954 
-3965 TWVAFQEEQIKS
+3965 AFSPSQIKS

-3995 RRKAGEITTLF
+3995 FAGEKGAAESREDITNQAKDYGRRIREAAAKWASVVDQAIKDIQRNKKPSKPLEVGPTPDLLVQLGIPDLRVVMGLSVVNKIMFKKHGLTAEQAKALYEEMSDPVAVVRYGEEDYAVVTGMKKGDSPIIVGLNVGDGHQIHVNTITSAYGKDGFKGYMIGKAQDGQIVYLDKKKLAGLVERTIPGGDISQTQFLGGFQQDLQRAIRGKIKYPSDVVKPQFEESAPTKKAGEITTLF

-4206 GLDPDDAGNGREI
+4206 GLDPDDASNGREI
-4219 YEELSETL
+4219 YEKLARTL

-4233 SRALNEAGVRGIRYN
+4233 SRALNEAGVKGIRYD
-4248 GDIDGECAV
+4248 GRDDGECAV

-4444 GTLASLKGFIE
+4444 GTLASLKGYIE

-4480 ADLALLRKKYPELEA
+4480 ADLAVLRKKYPELEA

-4552 GGPASGSL
+4552 GGQVSGSL
-4560 DSKSHFPSFKSAG
+4560 DSKSRFPSFKSAG
-4573 KGDGANPSSDSGHT
+4573 KGDGANPSSDSGHS

-4607 DEARAI
+4607 DEAKAI

-4883 KAVGSPDAQD
+4883 KAAGSPDAQD

-4918 PLLKTMAA
+4918 PLLKSMAA

-5097 LHEAGELGD
+5097 LHEAGEIGD

-5202 PTHDREGNIV
+5202 PTHDREGNIA

-5224 FVKVKG
+5224 FVKVDG

-5296 LQTALIHLNQEDI
+5296 LQTALMHLNQEDI

-5400 VVIENALR
+5400 VAIENALR

-5456 VQGSYRMAKAL
+5456 VQGGYRMAKAL

-5688 TAKGKLDAEKIPF
+5688 TAKGELDAEKIPF

-5754 QSNATDKQVKRLR
+5754 QSNAMDKQVKRLR

>member
-9 ILKSHKHAEESPGDI
+9 ILKSHKHVEESPGDI

-48 SVNAAIGAGE
+48 TVNAAIGAGE

-337 EATRGQVVL
+337 EATRGQVAP
-346 QAATGQNLPGVSSAG
+346 QATTGQNLPGVSSAG

-435 RAAVHGAP
+435 RAAAHGAP

-505 KQQEDEQAQR
+505 KQQENEQAQR

-540 QQAKAASSGPLG
+540 QQAKATSSGPLG
-552 KAVAK
+552 KSVAK
-557 GFGALNEAERAV
+557 GFGALGLAEQNISRQSQADEYAQVFGPDLDARDAALAQANRA
-569 EYGRI
+569 
-574 FDRGATNTQAIE
+574 A
-586 QIQAERERAFLGDGE
+586 
-601 SSDAGLP
+601 
-608 EFRQELAATI
+608 
-618 EGVDFRQQPGSK
+618 DF
-630 LPPELDYQV
+630 
-639 SRMEAQLQESITGT
+639 A
-653 HEANVAQNGDTVW
+653 
-666 LKGKGYW
+666 
-673 PQWMEKKTMPRGKWA
+673 
-688 KQGTQE
+688 
-694 REDQAEALKNANI
+694 
-707 LHDAGRDKILAV
+707 AGRTSGREI
-719 IDKARKGVALGSHE
+719 ARHNPERVRAEGE
-733 KSIWSAV
+733 TV
-740 ERIASQPGGPALWGQ
+740 ENAF
-755 SDMLIADANEAAAN
+755 D
-769 ERMQARYGLSMLPK
+769 
-783 PMTVR
+783 
-788 VADIEPG
+788 DIE
-795 ETLAVDGMV
+795 
-804 EDAVGKTVLYTHKGI
+804 
-819 DAQGNTIME
+819 
-828 RGEHDAVTGKTGA
+828 RG
-841 ARVMRFEP
+841 
-849 TDHLEGVIGVRER
+849 
-862 ADREQNPNR
+862 
-871 TTKAYSREGKAFR
+871 
-884 SIEKQGIAITEPQNI
+884 GIAITDAPFNVA
-899 PVDMLR
+899 VDDLA
-905 PGDRVVIRDPQGMP
+905 PGDRVVIRDKNGFP
-919 DVATMRGYDS
+919 DVATFHGYDA
-929 NNRAVIR
+929 NNRAIIK

-941 HLQADDNITVEG
+941 HLPAGSELSVEG
-953 FRAKGEVRQTKGFGY
+953 VRLAGETSQTAHPGY
-968 RPKNE
+968 APKQERVEAESFVPMVPERRRPA
-973 RQQIA
+973 A
-978 REYEQDRQER
+978 REYQPPAADDFMSALQRGQQSRPVRVAQPSARRLARQARRQAQEEHEGR
-988 AERSEILRE
+988 VAGFMAALQRGQQNRS
-997 AKTQVRGELTNT
+997 
-1009 LRQIAGKRRIH
+1009 
-1020 AEEQRALATQAN
+1020 ALANKTTAQNAPKAGIPEGTQPET
-1032 KRQQAGADSKQGT
+1032 G
-1045 PQAVMPKGSRPT
+1045 
-1057 VSLGYGFHPG
+1057 LGYGFHPRG
-1067 DNTPTLERARA
+1067 NAPARA

-1101 VRENRRNFPATKY
+1101 VGENRRNFPATKY

-1131 VYQQV
+1131 GYQQV
-1136 KPAAES
+1136 KPAASALQEN
-1142 IGKQSPSVEQEL
+1142 KRQSGLARQQE
-1154 HGMTPE
+1154 GEARP
-1160 DLDAMIGG
+1160 
-1168 IFDQQ
+1168 
-1173 RKKEDQ
+1173 
-1179 KKSQTRKTVQ
+1179 
-1189 KPEKGRTKGNN
+1189 
-1200 TTTKQVDNQQRQTE
+1200 
-1214 SLRDRMQNELL
+1214 
-1225 DDVEQG
+1225 QG
-1231 ILQKAK
+1231 I
-1237 EKGASIELASKA
+1237 
-1249 AKEAAAA
+1249 
-1256 VREAFEGLNQLFSS
+1256 
-1270 KNRLGSG
+1270 
-1277 LVFDEETY
+1277 
-1285 RQAKPH
+1285 
-1291 FVKAWNHFKQAGKT
+1291 
-1305 LQEIIRK
+1305 IR
-1312 FAQMYGL
+1312 G
-1319 SAEPYVKRFALDVQ
+1319 
-1333 AGRINTNE
+1333 
-1341 ESHEQQ
+1341 
-1347 EKSEQKIGRSDE
+1347 
-1359 QGAIR
+1359 
-1364 EDAENMAGNS
+1364 
-1374 PGALG
+1374 G
-1379 TVPAA
+1379 T
-1384 VVSGGNG
+1384 
-1391 NRGRSGDEGK
+1391 D
-1401 SRRGRTQDGAGNT
+1401 
-1414 GSDEGRSPALGSGR
+1414 
-1428 DGQAEVRSNRA
+1428 
-1439 GARGEQISDGG
+1439 
-1450 RSRTLNE
+1450 
-1457 EHLKSTPATIPSSD
+1457 
-1471 FRITPE
+1471 
-1477 LGLGKGGEVQ
+1477 
-1487 KFNDNIA
+1487 ND
-1494 AIKTLQEIRRSG
+1494 R
-1506 RRATPAEQGILA
+1506 
-1518 KYVGWGGLANA
+1518 
-1529 FPRPDG
+1529 
-1535 SVAKGWEERVKI
+1535 
-1547 VQSLLSPEDYATARN
+1547 
-1562 STQNAHY
+1562 
-1569 TSETILR
+1569 
-1576 AMWRAVV
+1576 
-1583 DRIGFKGG
+1583 
-1591 NALEP
+1591 
-1596 SVGTGNFLGT
+1596 
-1606 IPDAI
+1606 
-1611 KGHTRFV
+1611 
-1618 ASEFDGT
+1618 
-1625 TAEIAKLLYPEQS
+1625 
-1638 IFNSP
+1638 
-1643 FEEMPLATNSYD
+1643 
-1655 LVIGNPP
+1655 
-1662 FGTTKLNFT
+1662 
-1671 NFTEANGYSI
+1671 
-1681 HNQFMLAGIEA
+1681 
-1692 LKPGGIQAF
+1692 
-1701 VVSRY
+1701 
-1706 FMDAK
+1706 
-1711 TQSAREAVSRK
+1711 
-1722 AKLLCAVRLPGSAF
+1722 
-1736 AENARTEVV
+1736 
-1745 TDIVFLQKYTESELE
+1745 
-1760 ERDEREASSG
+1760 
-1770 ELEVPEWV
+1770 
-1778 RTKDFVVGAQSAPVN
+1778 
-1793 EYFVNHPLHILGEM
+1793 
-1807 HLQGT
+1807 
-1812 MRRENDLGVTYKG
+1812 
-1825 EPASMAADLDRII
+1825 
-1838 DRAMPW
+1838 
-1844 TRVAPVNHV
+1844 
-1853 EAQKIYDDMVESI
+1853 
-1866 EINLAGGEYHTTYI
+1866 
-1880 NESGKL
+1880 
-1886 IQVEERLLPT
+1886 
-1896 GEYALTRRELVAGMP
+1896 
-1911 VVNNGELTLM
+1911 
-1921 SDGRW
+1921 
-1926 MTETDKLD
+1926 
-1934 MDGKP
+1934 
-1939 VKVRNKN
+1939 
-1946 GKLTNRNI
+1946 
-1954 KIRVYYKED
+1954 
-1963 EVPEKFRISED
+1963 
-1974 EIQRLRSAIELRDL
+1974 
-1988 LKHQI
+1988 
-1993 LLESKEETVDAA
+1993 
-2005 IDANRNKLKECYN
+2005 
-2018 KFTRKY
+2018 
-2024 GYLNN
+2024 
-2029 KKTEKIIHSIPDG
+2029 
-2042 PLLLSLESDYTKGGK
+2042 
-2057 GKQEE
+2057 
-2062 QAKQAD
+2062 
-2068 ILSKRVI
+2068 
-2075 FPYTRQTK
+2075 
-2083 VESATD
+2083 
-2089 ALSVSLSENGRVDI
+2089 
-2103 DQMAEMLGINPDQV
+2103 
-2117 IEKLCDRPAKPII
+2117 
-2130 FYNPETSQW
+2130 
-2139 EPASEYLSGNVRKK
+2139 
-2153 LNAALA
+2153 ALA
-2159 HYDNAVA
+2159 HEQYQAVLDFAAGKLRSENAGLSTREARRQAVQQLGLEEKA
-2166 QGENESEIK
+2166 VPETGWW
-2175 RCERAIDALRDAQPE
+2175 RERAGKSPGYLANLLSKSAAKRTKTHVEHSSSSNPYFLSTEKSTIVPLKDLLSSE
-2190 PWSSDHITPI
+2190 PK
-2200 AGATWIP
+2200 
-2207 PQVYSDFFTELTG
+2207 L
-2220 GQVNIFFFK
+2220 
-2229 ATGQFSVEIVNPGIE
+2229 
-2244 SKMAAWQTRERSAD
+2244 
-2258 EILDAL
+2258 
-2264 LNSKTIKVTK
+2264 
-2274 KDAVTGRY
+2274 
-2282 ITDTEASDAANDKVK
+2282 
-2297 EMQEYFSDWIFKD
+2297 D
-2310 AARRE
+2310 AARV
-2315 ELTGIFNDRFNIRV
+2315 DR
-2329 NKQYDGSF
+2329 
-2337 LRCPGM
+2337 
-2343 TSAITLRRH
+2343 
-2352 QKNAIWRGITD
+2352 
-2363 RFVLYDHAVG
+2363 
-2373 AGKTFTGIA
+2373 A
-2382 RAMERKRMGLSRKPM
+2382 RANMDAAVAGTGAKR
-2397 VIVPNHLVKQFAAD
+2397 
-2411 ALRLYPRAK
+2411 
-2420 VLAPQPEDM
+2420 
-2429 ARHRRRVL
+2429 
-2437 FSKIATGEWD
+2437 
-2447 LIVMPHSS
+2447 
-2455 FGFIGISPGTEARYI
+2455 
-2470 QENIDMALNALSEA
+2470 
-2484 RELTGYDQ
+2484 
-2492 EQGDNGKSKPLPVKQ
+2492 KPLPVYRRSDGKLV
-2507 AEALVSKLRE
+2507 ALDGNSTL
-2517 QLKKAHNK
+2517 A
-2525 GRNRDRL
+2525 
-2532 LTFEQMGIDDL
+2532 
-2543 TIDEAHEFKN
+2543 
-2553 LFYSSNMQAAGMNPR
+2553 
-2568 AGSGKAYDLWTKIRV
+2568 V
-2583 LRETNGSVA
+2583 LRERGEK
-2592 FMTGTPISNSAVE
+2592 SAIVE
-2605 MYVQM
+2605 IKKTIKQPRATLDEIYADAAKADVVL
-2610 RYLAADELTDVG
+2610 RKSLADFVE
-2622 LDNFDAWRT
+2622 RT
-2631 QFVTAESS
+2631 
-2639 YEPNDTGAGLKMVTR
+2639 
-2654 LGREWSNMRSL
+2654 
-2665 MDLYYSFADCVDNSD
+2665 
-2680 IQQWYKEDTGKDFP
+2680 
-2694 LPKIAGG
+2694 G
-2701 GRQNVVVEPTPA
+2701 GRLVSRPDGQIKSRERAEQKARQDNTP
-2713 QVEILRE
+2713 RK
-2720 TIQDYNGLKSISDIN
+2720 LKDIVAHTLVYPDQKN
-2735 ERNAKRL
+2735 
-2742 QLMDRARKISLDAR
+2742 LMQA
-2756 AVDPNLPEQSG
+2756 LPQFE
-2767 GKVVEVGRRVAD
+2767 
-2779 IYRQYDDVRGTQLVF
+2779 
-2794 LDRSVPKT
+2794 
-2802 KGDDKILKEYREAQA
+2802 KEYGPIELKNRFENPPDSG
-2817 AYRDAEAGGDEAAM
+2817 YRD
-2831 RQAVER
+2831 
-2837 LEKFNA
+2837 
-2843 AEMAELETAQIGG
+2843 
-2856 WNAYD
+2856 
-2861 QIKKHLVENGVP
+2861 
-2873 ENEIAFVQEA
+2873 
-2883 NTPAQKQTLFDAVKR
+2883 
-2898 GDIRVL
+2898 
-2904 IGSTQRMGA
+2904 
-2913 GTNVQDRLVAL
+2913 
-2924 HHVDATWK
+2924 
-2932 PSDIEQREG
+2932 
-2941 RIIRQGNLF
+2941 
-2950 ASETINGE
+2950 
-2958 PNPEYRPDFEIQIL
+2958 IL
-2972 AYATRRTVDAK
+2972 A
-2983 MWSLNATKLKMIN
+2983 N
-2996 GIRKYGGEF
+2996 
-3005 NIEFDDADTVSMA
+3005 
-3018 EIAAE
+3018 
-3023 ASGDPMQLERVKLS
+3023 
-3037 SEIDRLTRQRRAF
+3037 
-3050 VRQQQETEYQVRKA
+3050 VR
-3064 KDLLQTET
+3064 
-3072 ESRAWY
+3072 
-3078 EHFIPLIKQGAED
+3078 
-3091 ALAYKRGL
+3091 
-3099 VVTMDGKE
+3099 
-3107 YTGAD
+3107 
-3112 RADAFEHVKEAAR
+3112 VKEANGHI
-3125 ATDDA
+3125 A
-3130 EGRVKFLIEIDGKQ
+3130 EIQLTTEAMLQAKEG
-3144 YKSRFAAEN
+3144 
-3153 ALIDALGDA
+3153 LGHK
-3162 MPIVIGFDGKK
+3162 IYEVQ
-3173 YADLSMARRAVA
+3173 R
-3185 EAVYQKTADK
+3185 
-3195 ALELD
+3195 ELD
-3200 DISLGVFEYNGLK
+3200 DIAKRTSNAEATELALEFDKISKEYYEAAAQSSSSSKSATASSSALFRLTLSPDLNKTL
-3213 FDASVSTSMERS
+3213 ARASELSVSMNSSPNIRKSVLDLESSLKGVPSQSKYRSSMESSPVAEEKSSDS
-3225 GRTGEPIRMLD
+3225 GENI
-3236 FVFTQQ
+3236 QQ
-3242 VPKGTEH
+3242 KAAQSEENQAPAGKTEAREAAAPGKSEVPVILPPGNLKNEK
-3249 LRIVSMPRGSFQKD
+3249 I
-3263 GHVNMA
+3263 
-3269 TVTTMFSE
+3269 E
-3277 ITKTLNNAE
+3277 ITKRGRKWLKGKRVGKNYEVKIELNEVSKDWQAGQTVE
-3286 NDHKRFIGA
+3286 FPAHVE
-3295 VERAKA
+3295 VERSKYGISTAIYPLTEEQAVQARVQAVLPDIERWLGYVEEKAHEGHVYQNGVQKLRELGIASLPEYQKRLDAALASAKERKEA
-3301 NLEASKGMMD
+3301 EATREASEGRIWLKVPYADKDHAKKHGARFDGYRKQWYVIGKDVPEALEQYLPDDSGGGRPNDKRPGNGQPEQKEAGQYTISNGSGYGGSPYKTGETIRSNRKDLPEYVTVIKADQRYYGEDGMSFGVGD
-3311 REWSKQG
+3311 DSGYVYTATVREATREEAAPVRAREEAKKARKQA
-3318 ELDSKKDRLQVVEKE
+3318 KE
-3333 LAQKGDDDWSLA
+3333 MLLSIAREIREKGDRPELQGAPAGVRIDMPGNPENIHGGGEWFVIGQDRVWHVRNNGADGDDWSANNIRTGGAGAIGFAIPFDRGLA
-3345 DEDTVLSAG
+3345 GRLVGALEAAGADIPQAARKLTEGESGPRESRAAGGDVVATLNGEEVLSATG
-3354 QQGNIPA
+3354 ETIFEKARNYYRDNLQGKDVYREGLGAVRVTGKGWGKLKRGLKTDELKARLIPGIPA
-3361 PRKSMAKPLPESE
+3361 LIRDGAIGAREPVTREDGIVAFYHITGNVRIGDEIVQAGISVGEDGFGNLFYNMNHDTEVLWEKRKARLLPRSEAGGGEPSTDKGLSMKKSIGDQTGFVNLHVLGRAEERQAKALPESE

-3382 ITAIGKLQTRR
+3382 AASIGKLQTRR
-3393 LFGSIGQV
+3393 LFGSMGQV

-3414 ASGHI
+3414 ASGQREAKPSQGFALGVEDNQKISVGETPNILVALGARQLPLIVSGRILNKVTQGKHGGTLDVSALQQIHAGIYDPLAVFKSATRQNTMVIVTEVHDVNGDTVIVPVYLSTASDHHQVNAIKSIYGKRDIEKWLGDQVAAGRLLYVNTKKARTANKAAWLHLPTPVKNDGAPAVGSVPSLGTTVLTENDI

-3496 IQKGIARARAAGVRP
+3496 IRKGIARARAAGVRP

-3568 AAVKAT
+3568 AAVKVA

-3977 ATDNTGDFDSENP
+3977 ATENTGDFDSENP

-4172 VDIPDD
+4172 VDIPND

-4206 GLDPDDAGNGREI
+4206 GLDLDDAGNGREI
-4219 YEELSETL
+4219 YEKLARTL

-4233 SRALNEAGVRGIRYN
+4233 SRALNEAGVKGIRYD
-4248 GDIDGECAV
+4248 GRDDGECAV

-4403 INKVNR
+4403 INKVSR
-4409 SGSDGFH
+4409 GGSDGFH

-4444 GTLASLKGFIE
+4444 GTLASLKGYIE

-4480 ADLALLRKKYPELEA
+4480 GDLELLRKKYPELEA

-4552 GGPASGSL
+4552 GGPVSGSL

-4573 KGDGANPSSDSGHT
+4573 KGDGANPSSDSGHS

-4793 AAEDAGDAFAEGI
+4793 AAEDTGDAFAEGI

-4836 SGGAGNTFTGWTS
+4836 SGGAGNTFTGWAG
-4849 AINRIMSSH
+4849 AINRIMASH

-4883 KAVGSPDAQD
+4883 KAAGSPDAQD

-4906 AEQKTFRDGMVT
+4906 AEQKAFRDGMVT
-4918 PLLKTMAA
+4918 PLLKSMAA

-4947 QRMREVNAKRVL
+4947 QRMREVNAKRTL
-4959 ESLLRQM
+4959 DSLLEAMTDRERREY
-4966 PAKDAD
+4966 D
-4972 EYRELI
+4972 EQI
-4978 NLAQSGLRQ
+4978 SGLRNILAKARKARAQ
-4987 GWDTTDVQRF
+4987 NKKGITDTNRIPGIEGWETRDIQNL
-4997 YLDQMQKI
+4997 YLQVMEKI
-5005 FNDLSAREQQCN
+5005 FSEIS
-5017 ALARTATSNAA
+5017 T
-5028 QQRVA
+5028 RVA
-5033 KMQEQIAESYRI
+5033 LYNKAEAEFAKREWTDIEKKKGTHGRYRKRLDNMKRRLDRSRGI
-5045 RDKWRT
+5045 MDRWRE
-5051 ESQRF
+5051 ESVRF

-5224 FVKVKG
+5224 FVKVDG
-5230 KRYLLRFEAD
+5230 KRYLLRFAAD

-5296 LQTALIHLNQEDI
+5296 LQTALMHLNQEDI

-5353 GKVGWVQNYDGI
+5353 GKVGWVQNYENI

-5381 GNRARKITRAVLDF
+5381 GHRARKITQAVLDF

-5400 VVIENALR
+5400 VAIENALR

-5688 TAKGKLDAEKIPF
+5688 TAKGELDAEKIPF

-5754 QSNATDKQVKRLR
+5754 QSNAMDKQVKRLR

>member
-370 PPGVAPYMAGQNAS
+370 PPGVAPYMAGQNVS

-552 KAVAK
+552 KAAAK

-608 EFRQELAATI
+608 EFRQELAANRRERVAQGLPATLTPDAKAAATI
-618 EGVDFRQQPGSK
+618 EGVGFRQQPGSK

-653 HEANVAQNGDTVW
+653 HEANVDQNGDTVW

-694 REDQAEALKNANI
+694 REDQAEDLKNANI

-871 TTKAYSREGKAFR
+871 TTKAYNREGKAFR

-1131 VYQQV
+1131 GYQQV
-1136 KPAAES
+1136 KPAADALREN
-1142 IGKQSPSVEQEL
+1142 KRQSGLARQQE
-1154 HGMTPE
+1154 GEARP
-1160 DLDAMIGG
+1160 
-1168 IFDQQ
+1168 
-1173 RKKEDQ
+1173 
-1179 KKSQTRKTVQ
+1179 
-1189 KPEKGRTKGNN
+1189 
-1200 TTTKQVDNQQRQTE
+1200 
-1214 SLRDRMQNELL
+1214 
-1225 DDVEQG
+1225 QG
-1231 ILQKAK
+1231 IIRGGTDNDRA
-1237 EKGASIELASKA
+1237 LAH
-1249 AKEAAAA
+1249 EQYQA
-1256 VREAFEGLNQLFSS
+1256 VLDFA
-1270 KNRLGSG
+1270 
-1277 LVFDEETY
+1277 
-1285 RQAKPH
+1285 
-1291 FVKAWNHFKQAGKT
+1291 AGK
-1305 LQEIIRK
+1305 L
-1312 FAQMYGL
+1312 
-1319 SAEPYVKRFALDVQ
+1319 
-1333 AGRINTNE
+1333 
-1341 ESHEQQ
+1341 
-1347 EKSEQKIGRSDE
+1347 
-1359 QGAIR
+1359 
-1364 EDAENMAGNS
+1364 
-1374 PGALG
+1374 
-1379 TVPAA
+1379 
-1384 VVSGGNG
+1384 
-1391 NRGRSGDEGK
+1391 
-1401 SRRGRTQDGAGNT
+1401 
-1414 GSDEGRSPALGSGR
+1414 
-1428 DGQAEVRSNRA
+1428 
-1439 GARGEQISDGG
+1439 
-1450 RSRTLNE
+1450 
-1457 EHLKSTPATIPSSD
+1457 
-1471 FRITPE
+1471 
-1477 LGLGKGGEVQ
+1477 
-1487 KFNDNIA
+1487 
-1494 AIKTLQEIRRSG
+1494 
-1506 RRATPAEQGILA
+1506 
-1518 KYVGWGGLANA
+1518 
-1529 FPRPDG
+1529 
-1535 SVAKGWEERVKI
+1535 
-1547 VQSLLSPEDYATARN
+1547 
-1562 STQNAHY
+1562 
-1569 TSETILR
+1569 
-1576 AMWRAVV
+1576 
-1583 DRIGFKGG
+1583 
-1591 NALEP
+1591 
-1596 SVGTGNFLGT
+1596 
-1606 IPDAI
+1606 
-1611 KGHTRFV
+1611 
-1618 ASEFDGT
+1618 
-1625 TAEIAKLLYPEQS
+1625 
-1638 IFNSP
+1638 
-1643 FEEMPLATNSYD
+1643 
-1655 LVIGNPP
+1655 
-1662 FGTTKLNFT
+1662 
-1671 NFTEANGYSI
+1671 
-1681 HNQFMLAGIEA
+1681 
-1692 LKPGGIQAF
+1692 
-1701 VVSRY
+1701 
-1706 FMDAK
+1706 
-1711 TQSAREAVSRK
+1711 
-1722 AKLLCAVRLPGSAF
+1722 
-1736 AENARTEVV
+1736 
-1745 TDIVFLQKYTESELE
+1745 
-1760 ERDEREASSG
+1760 
-1770 ELEVPEWV
+1770 
-1778 RTKDFVVGAQSAPVN
+1778 
-1793 EYFVNHPLHILGEM
+1793 
-1807 HLQGT
+1807 
-1812 MRRENDLGVTYKG
+1812 RRENAGLSTREARRQAVQQLGLEEKAVPETGWWRERAGKSPGYLANLLSK
-1825 EPASMAADLDRII
+1825 SAAKR
-1838 DRAMPW
+1838 
-1844 TRVAPVNHV
+1844 TKTHV
-1853 EAQKIYDDMVESI
+1853 EHS
-1866 EINLAGGEYHTTYI
+1866 
-1880 NESGKL
+1880 SGSNPYFL
-1886 IQVEERLLPT
+1886 
-1896 GEYALTRRELVAGMP
+1896 
-1911 VVNNGELTLM
+1911 
-1921 SDGRW
+1921 S
-1926 MTETDKLD
+1926 TEKST
-1934 MDGKP
+1934 
-1939 VKVRNKN
+1939 
-1946 GKLTNRNI
+1946 I
-1954 KIRVYYKED
+1954 
-1963 EVPEKFRISED
+1963 VPLK
-1974 EIQRLRSAIELRDL
+1974 DL
-1988 LKHQI
+1988 LSS
-1993 LLESKEETVDAA
+1993 EP
-2005 IDANRNKLKECYN
+2005 KL
-2018 KFTRKY
+2018 
-2024 GYLNN
+2024 
-2029 KKTEKIIHSIPDG
+2029 
-2042 PLLLSLESDYTKGGK
+2042 
-2057 GKQEE
+2057 
-2062 QAKQAD
+2062 
-2068 ILSKRVI
+2068 
-2075 FPYTRQTK
+2075 
-2083 VESATD
+2083 
-2089 ALSVSLSENGRVDI
+2089 
-2103 DQMAEMLGINPDQV
+2103 
-2117 IEKLCDRPAKPII
+2117 
-2130 FYNPETSQW
+2130 
-2139 EPASEYLSGNVRKK
+2139 
-2153 LNAALA
+2153 
-2159 HYDNAVA
+2159 
-2166 QGENESEIK
+2166 
-2175 RCERAIDALRDAQPE
+2175 
-2190 PWSSDHITPI
+2190 
-2200 AGATWIP
+2200 
-2207 PQVYSDFFTELTG
+2207 
-2220 GQVNIFFFK
+2220 
-2229 ATGQFSVEIVNPGIE
+2229 
-2244 SKMAAWQTRERSAD
+2244 
-2258 EILDAL
+2258 
-2264 LNSKTIKVTK
+2264 
-2274 KDAVTGRY
+2274 
-2282 ITDTEASDAANDKVK
+2282 
-2297 EMQEYFSDWIFKD
+2297 D
-2310 AARRE
+2310 AARV
-2315 ELTGIFNDRFNIRV
+2315 DR
-2329 NKQYDGSF
+2329 
-2337 LRCPGM
+2337 
-2343 TSAITLRRH
+2343 
-2352 QKNAIWRGITD
+2352 
-2363 RFVLYDHAVG
+2363 
-2373 AGKTFTGIA
+2373 A
-2382 RAMERKRMGLSRKPM
+2382 RANMDAAVAGTGAKR
-2397 VIVPNHLVKQFAAD
+2397 
-2411 ALRLYPRAK
+2411 
-2420 VLAPQPEDM
+2420 
-2429 ARHRRRVL
+2429 
-2437 FSKIATGEWD
+2437 
-2447 LIVMPHSS
+2447 
-2455 FGFIGISPGTEARYI
+2455 
-2470 QENIDMALNALSEA
+2470 
-2484 RELTGYDQ
+2484 
-2492 EQGDNGKSKPLPVKQ
+2492 KPLPVYRRSDGKLV
-2507 AEALVSKLRE
+2507 ALDGNSTL
-2517 QLKKAHNK
+2517 A
-2525 GRNRDRL
+2525 
-2532 LTFEQMGIDDL
+2532 
-2543 TIDEAHEFKN
+2543 
-2553 LFYSSNMQAAGMNPR
+2553 
-2568 AGSGKAYDLWTKIRV
+2568 V
-2583 LRETNGSVA
+2583 LRERGEK
-2592 FMTGTPISNSAVE
+2592 SAIVE
-2605 MYVQM
+2605 IKKTIKQPRATLDEIYADAAKADVVL
-2610 RYLAADELTDVG
+2610 RKSLADFVE
-2622 LDNFDAWRT
+2622 RT
-2631 QFVTAESS
+2631 
-2639 YEPNDTGAGLKMVTR
+2639 
-2654 LGREWSNMRSL
+2654 
-2665 MDLYYSFADCVDNSD
+2665 
-2680 IQQWYKEDTGKDFP
+2680 
-2694 LPKIAGG
+2694 G
-2701 GRQNVVVEPTPA
+2701 GRLVSRPDGQIKSRERAEQKARQDNTP
-2713 QVEILRE
+2713 RK
-2720 TIQDYNGLKSISDIN
+2720 LKDIV
-2735 ERNAKRL
+2735 AHTLVYPDQKTL
-2742 QLMDRARKISLDAR
+2742 MQALPQL
-2756 AVDPNLPEQSG
+2756 E
-2767 GKVVEVGRRVAD
+2767 
-2779 IYRQYDDVRGTQLVF
+2779 
-2794 LDRSVPKT
+2794 
-2802 KGDDKILKEYREAQA
+2802 KEYGPIELKNRFENPPDSG
-2817 AYRDAEAGGDEAAM
+2817 YRD
-2831 RQAVER
+2831 
-2837 LEKFNA
+2837 
-2843 AEMAELETAQIGG
+2843 
-2856 WNAYD
+2856 
-2861 QIKKHLVENGVP
+2861 
-2873 ENEIAFVQEA
+2873 
-2883 NTPAQKQTLFDAVKR
+2883 
-2898 GDIRVL
+2898 
-2904 IGSTQRMGA
+2904 
-2913 GTNVQDRLVAL
+2913 
-2924 HHVDATWK
+2924 
-2932 PSDIEQREG
+2932 
-2941 RIIRQGNLF
+2941 
-2950 ASETINGE
+2950 
-2958 PNPEYRPDFEIQIL
+2958 IL
-2972 AYATRRTVDAK
+2972 A
-2983 MWSLNATKLKMIN
+2983 N
-2996 GIRKYGGEF
+2996 
-3005 NIEFDDADTVSMA
+3005 
-3018 EIAAE
+3018 
-3023 ASGDPMQLERVKLS
+3023 
-3037 SEIDRLTRQRRAF
+3037 
-3050 VRQQQETEYQVRKA
+3050 VR
-3064 KDLLQTET
+3064 
-3072 ESRAWY
+3072 
-3078 EHFIPLIKQGAED
+3078 
-3091 ALAYKRGL
+3091 
-3099 VVTMDGKE
+3099 
-3107 YTGAD
+3107 
-3112 RADAFEHVKEAAR
+3112 VKEANGHI
-3125 ATDDA
+3125 A
-3130 EGRVKFLIEIDGKQ
+3130 EIQLTTEAMLQAKEG
-3144 YKSRFAAEN
+3144 
-3153 ALIDALGDA
+3153 LGHK
-3162 MPIVIGFDGKK
+3162 IYEVQ
-3173 YADLSMARRAVA
+3173 R
-3185 EAVYQKTADK
+3185 
-3195 ALELD
+3195 ELD
-3200 DISLGVFEYNGLK
+3200 DIAKRTSNAEATELALEFDKISKEYYEAAAQSSSSSKSATASSSALFRLTLSPDLNKTLARASELLVSMNSSPNIRKSVLDLESSLKGVPSQSKYR
-3213 FDASVSTSMERS
+3213 SSMESSPVAEEKSS
-3225 GRTGEPIRMLD
+3225 GSGENI
-3236 FVFTQQ
+3236 QQ
-3242 VPKGTEH
+3242 KAAQSEENQAPAGKTEAREAAAPGKSEVPVILPPGNLKNEK
-3249 LRIVSMPRGSFQKD
+3249 I
-3263 GHVNMA
+3263 
-3269 TVTTMFSE
+3269 E
-3277 ITKTLNNAE
+3277 ITKRGRKWLKG
-3286 NDHKRFIGA
+3286 KRFGKNYEIKIEINDVSRDWQAGQTVEFPAHVEVEQSKYGITTTSYPLTAEQVAQARVQA
-3295 VERAKA
+3295 VLPDIKRWLGYVEEKAHEGHVYQNGVQKLRELGIASLPEYQKRLDAALASVKERKEAEA
-3301 NLEASKGMMD
+3301 TREASEGRTWLRVPYADKDHAKKHGARFDGDRKQWYVIGKDVPEALEQYLPDDSGGGRPNDKRPGNGQPEQKEAGQYTISNGSGYGGSPYKTGETIRSNRKDLPEYVTVIRASQRYYGEDGMSFGVGDDSGYVYTATVREATREEAAPVRAREEAKKARKQAKEMLLSIAREIRENGD
-3311 REWSKQG
+3311 RPELQGAPAGVRIDMPGNPENIHGGGEWFVIGQ
-3318 ELDSKKDRLQVVEKE
+3318 DRVWHVRNNG
-3333 LAQKGDDDWSLA
+3333 ADGDDWSANNIRTGGAGAIGFAIPFDRGLA
-3345 DEDTVLSAG
+3345 GRLVGALEAAGADIPQAARKLTEGESGPRESRTAGGDVVATLNGEEVLSATG
-3354 QQGNIPA
+3354 ETIFEKARNYYRDNLQGKDVYREGLGAVRVTGKGWGKLKRGLKTDELKARLIPGIPA
-3361 PRKSMAKPLPESE
+3361 LIRDGAIGAREPVTREDGIVAFYHITGNVRIGDEIVQAGISVGEDGFGNLFYNMNHDTEVLWEKRKARLLPRSEAGGGEPSTDKGLSMKKSIGDQTGFVNLHVLGRAEEQQTKALPESE
-3374 RADIEGEL
+3374 RANIEGEL
-3382 ITAIGKLQTRR
+3382 AASIGELQTRR

-3401 KILDTQDDAQRVI
+3401 KILDTQEDAQRVI

-3496 IQKGIARARAAGVRP
+3496 IRKGIARARAAGVRP

-3568 AAVKAT
+3568 ASVKAA

-4041 LDRDVSE
+4041 LDRDMSE

-4573 KGDGANPSSDSGHT
+4573 KGDGVNPSSDSGHT

-5400 VVIENALR
+5400 VAIENALR

-5688 TAKGKLDAEKIPF
+5688 TAKGELDAEKIPF

>member
-370 PPGVAPYMAGQNAS
+370 PPGVAPYMAGQNVS

-552 KAVAK
+552 KAAAK

-608 EFRQELAATI
+608 EFRQELAANRRERVAQGLPATLTPDAKAAATI
-618 EGVDFRQQPGSK
+618 EGVGFRQQPGSK

-653 HEANVAQNGDTVW
+653 HEANVDQNGDTVW

-694 REDQAEALKNANI
+694 REDQAEDLKNANI

-871 TTKAYSREGKAFR
+871 TTKAYNREGKAFR

-1131 VYQQV
+1131 GYQQV
-1136 KPAAES
+1136 KPAADALREN
-1142 IGKQSPSVEQEL
+1142 KRQSGLARQQE
-1154 HGMTPE
+1154 GEARP
-1160 DLDAMIGG
+1160 
-1168 IFDQQ
+1168 
-1173 RKKEDQ
+1173 
-1179 KKSQTRKTVQ
+1179 
-1189 KPEKGRTKGNN
+1189 
-1200 TTTKQVDNQQRQTE
+1200 
-1214 SLRDRMQNELL
+1214 
-1225 DDVEQG
+1225 QG
-1231 ILQKAK
+1231 IIRGGTDNDRA
-1237 EKGASIELASKA
+1237 LAH
-1249 AKEAAAA
+1249 EQYQA
-1256 VREAFEGLNQLFSS
+1256 VLDFA
-1270 KNRLGSG
+1270 
-1277 LVFDEETY
+1277 
-1285 RQAKPH
+1285 
-1291 FVKAWNHFKQAGKT
+1291 AGK
-1305 LQEIIRK
+1305 L
-1312 FAQMYGL
+1312 
-1319 SAEPYVKRFALDVQ
+1319 
-1333 AGRINTNE
+1333 
-1341 ESHEQQ
+1341 
-1347 EKSEQKIGRSDE
+1347 
-1359 QGAIR
+1359 
-1364 EDAENMAGNS
+1364 
-1374 PGALG
+1374 
-1379 TVPAA
+1379 
-1384 VVSGGNG
+1384 
-1391 NRGRSGDEGK
+1391 
-1401 SRRGRTQDGAGNT
+1401 
-1414 GSDEGRSPALGSGR
+1414 
-1428 DGQAEVRSNRA
+1428 
-1439 GARGEQISDGG
+1439 
-1450 RSRTLNE
+1450 
-1457 EHLKSTPATIPSSD
+1457 
-1471 FRITPE
+1471 
-1477 LGLGKGGEVQ
+1477 
-1487 KFNDNIA
+1487 
-1494 AIKTLQEIRRSG
+1494 
-1506 RRATPAEQGILA
+1506 
-1518 KYVGWGGLANA
+1518 
-1529 FPRPDG
+1529 
-1535 SVAKGWEERVKI
+1535 
-1547 VQSLLSPEDYATARN
+1547 
-1562 STQNAHY
+1562 
-1569 TSETILR
+1569 
-1576 AMWRAVV
+1576 
-1583 DRIGFKGG
+1583 
-1591 NALEP
+1591 
-1596 SVGTGNFLGT
+1596 
-1606 IPDAI
+1606 
-1611 KGHTRFV
+1611 
-1618 ASEFDGT
+1618 
-1625 TAEIAKLLYPEQS
+1625 
-1638 IFNSP
+1638 
-1643 FEEMPLATNSYD
+1643 
-1655 LVIGNPP
+1655 
-1662 FGTTKLNFT
+1662 
-1671 NFTEANGYSI
+1671 
-1681 HNQFMLAGIEA
+1681 
-1692 LKPGGIQAF
+1692 
-1701 VVSRY
+1701 
-1706 FMDAK
+1706 
-1711 TQSAREAVSRK
+1711 
-1722 AKLLCAVRLPGSAF
+1722 
-1736 AENARTEVV
+1736 
-1745 TDIVFLQKYTESELE
+1745 
-1760 ERDEREASSG
+1760 
-1770 ELEVPEWV
+1770 
-1778 RTKDFVVGAQSAPVN
+1778 
-1793 EYFVNHPLHILGEM
+1793 
-1807 HLQGT
+1807 
-1812 MRRENDLGVTYKG
+1812 RRENAGLSTREARRQAVQQLGLEEKAVPETGWWRERAGKSPGYLANLLSK
-1825 EPASMAADLDRII
+1825 SAAKR
-1838 DRAMPW
+1838 
-1844 TRVAPVNHV
+1844 TKTHV
-1853 EAQKIYDDMVESI
+1853 EHS
-1866 EINLAGGEYHTTYI
+1866 
-1880 NESGKL
+1880 SGSNPYFL
-1886 IQVEERLLPT
+1886 
-1896 GEYALTRRELVAGMP
+1896 
-1911 VVNNGELTLM
+1911 
-1921 SDGRW
+1921 S
-1926 MTETDKLD
+1926 TEKST
-1934 MDGKP
+1934 
-1939 VKVRNKN
+1939 
-1946 GKLTNRNI
+1946 I
-1954 KIRVYYKED
+1954 
-1963 EVPEKFRISED
+1963 VPLK
-1974 EIQRLRSAIELRDL
+1974 DL
-1988 LKHQI
+1988 LSS
-1993 LLESKEETVDAA
+1993 EP
-2005 IDANRNKLKECYN
+2005 KL
-2018 KFTRKY
+2018 
-2024 GYLNN
+2024 
-2029 KKTEKIIHSIPDG
+2029 
-2042 PLLLSLESDYTKGGK
+2042 
-2057 GKQEE
+2057 
-2062 QAKQAD
+2062 
-2068 ILSKRVI
+2068 
-2075 FPYTRQTK
+2075 
-2083 VESATD
+2083 
-2089 ALSVSLSENGRVDI
+2089 
-2103 DQMAEMLGINPDQV
+2103 
-2117 IEKLCDRPAKPII
+2117 
-2130 FYNPETSQW
+2130 
-2139 EPASEYLSGNVRKK
+2139 
-2153 LNAALA
+2153 
-2159 HYDNAVA
+2159 
-2166 QGENESEIK
+2166 
-2175 RCERAIDALRDAQPE
+2175 
-2190 PWSSDHITPI
+2190 
-2200 AGATWIP
+2200 
-2207 PQVYSDFFTELTG
+2207 
-2220 GQVNIFFFK
+2220 
-2229 ATGQFSVEIVNPGIE
+2229 
-2244 SKMAAWQTRERSAD
+2244 
-2258 EILDAL
+2258 
-2264 LNSKTIKVTK
+2264 
-2274 KDAVTGRY
+2274 
-2282 ITDTEASDAANDKVK
+2282 
-2297 EMQEYFSDWIFKD
+2297 D
-2310 AARRE
+2310 AARV
-2315 ELTGIFNDRFNIRV
+2315 DR
-2329 NKQYDGSF
+2329 
-2337 LRCPGM
+2337 
-2343 TSAITLRRH
+2343 
-2352 QKNAIWRGITD
+2352 
-2363 RFVLYDHAVG
+2363 
-2373 AGKTFTGIA
+2373 A
-2382 RAMERKRMGLSRKPM
+2382 RANMDAAVAGTGAKR
-2397 VIVPNHLVKQFAAD
+2397 
-2411 ALRLYPRAK
+2411 
-2420 VLAPQPEDM
+2420 
-2429 ARHRRRVL
+2429 
-2437 FSKIATGEWD
+2437 
-2447 LIVMPHSS
+2447 
-2455 FGFIGISPGTEARYI
+2455 
-2470 QENIDMALNALSEA
+2470 
-2484 RELTGYDQ
+2484 
-2492 EQGDNGKSKPLPVKQ
+2492 KPLPVYRRSDGKLV
-2507 AEALVSKLRE
+2507 ALDGNSTL
-2517 QLKKAHNK
+2517 A
-2525 GRNRDRL
+2525 
-2532 LTFEQMGIDDL
+2532 
-2543 TIDEAHEFKN
+2543 
-2553 LFYSSNMQAAGMNPR
+2553 
-2568 AGSGKAYDLWTKIRV
+2568 V
-2583 LRETNGSVA
+2583 LRERGEK
-2592 FMTGTPISNSAVE
+2592 SAIVE
-2605 MYVQM
+2605 IKKTIKQPRATLDEIYADAAKADVVL
-2610 RYLAADELTDVG
+2610 RKSLADFVE
-2622 LDNFDAWRT
+2622 RT
-2631 QFVTAESS
+2631 
-2639 YEPNDTGAGLKMVTR
+2639 
-2654 LGREWSNMRSL
+2654 
-2665 MDLYYSFADCVDNSD
+2665 
-2680 IQQWYKEDTGKDFP
+2680 
-2694 LPKIAGG
+2694 G
-2701 GRQNVVVEPTPA
+2701 GRLVSRPDGQIKSRERAEQKARQDNTP
-2713 QVEILRE
+2713 RK
-2720 TIQDYNGLKSISDIN
+2720 LKDIV
-2735 ERNAKRL
+2735 AHTLVYPDQKTL
-2742 QLMDRARKISLDAR
+2742 MQALPQL
-2756 AVDPNLPEQSG
+2756 E
-2767 GKVVEVGRRVAD
+2767 
-2779 IYRQYDDVRGTQLVF
+2779 
-2794 LDRSVPKT
+2794 
-2802 KGDDKILKEYREAQA
+2802 KEYGPIELKNRFENPPDSG
-2817 AYRDAEAGGDEAAM
+2817 YRD
-2831 RQAVER
+2831 
-2837 LEKFNA
+2837 
-2843 AEMAELETAQIGG
+2843 
-2856 WNAYD
+2856 
-2861 QIKKHLVENGVP
+2861 
-2873 ENEIAFVQEA
+2873 
-2883 NTPAQKQTLFDAVKR
+2883 
-2898 GDIRVL
+2898 
-2904 IGSTQRMGA
+2904 
-2913 GTNVQDRLVAL
+2913 
-2924 HHVDATWK
+2924 
-2932 PSDIEQREG
+2932 
-2941 RIIRQGNLF
+2941 
-2950 ASETINGE
+2950 
-2958 PNPEYRPDFEIQIL
+2958 IL
-2972 AYATRRTVDAK
+2972 A
-2983 MWSLNATKLKMIN
+2983 N
-2996 GIRKYGGEF
+2996 
-3005 NIEFDDADTVSMA
+3005 
-3018 EIAAE
+3018 
-3023 ASGDPMQLERVKLS
+3023 
-3037 SEIDRLTRQRRAF
+3037 
-3050 VRQQQETEYQVRKA
+3050 VR
-3064 KDLLQTET
+3064 
-3072 ESRAWY
+3072 
-3078 EHFIPLIKQGAED
+3078 
-3091 ALAYKRGL
+3091 
-3099 VVTMDGKE
+3099 
-3107 YTGAD
+3107 
-3112 RADAFEHVKEAAR
+3112 VKEANGHI
-3125 ATDDA
+3125 A
-3130 EGRVKFLIEIDGKQ
+3130 EIQLTTEAMLQAKEG
-3144 YKSRFAAEN
+3144 
-3153 ALIDALGDA
+3153 LGHK
-3162 MPIVIGFDGKK
+3162 IYEVQ
-3173 YADLSMARRAVA
+3173 R
-3185 EAVYQKTADK
+3185 
-3195 ALELD
+3195 ELD
-3200 DISLGVFEYNGLK
+3200 DIAKRTSNAEATELALEFDKISKEYYEAAAQSSSSSKSATASSSALFRLTLSPDLNKTLARASELLVSMNSSPNIRKSVLDLESSLKGVPSQSKYR
-3213 FDASVSTSMERS
+3213 SSMESSPVAEEKSS
-3225 GRTGEPIRMLD
+3225 GSGENI
-3236 FVFTQQ
+3236 QQ
-3242 VPKGTEH
+3242 KAAQSEENQAPAGKTEAREAAAPGKSEVPVILPPGNLKNEK
-3249 LRIVSMPRGSFQKD
+3249 I
-3263 GHVNMA
+3263 
-3269 TVTTMFSE
+3269 E
-3277 ITKTLNNAE
+3277 ITKRGRKWLKG
-3286 NDHKRFIGA
+3286 KRFGKNYEIKIEINDVSRDWQAGQTVEFPAHVEVEQSKYGITTTSYPLTAEQVAQARVQA
-3295 VERAKA
+3295 VLPDIKRWLGYVEEKAHEGHVYQNGVQKLRELGIASLPEYQKRLDAALASVKERKEAEA
-3301 NLEASKGMMD
+3301 TREASEGRTWLRVPYADKDHAKKHGARFDGDRKQWYVIGKDVPEALEQYLPDDSGGGRPNDKRPGNGQPEQKEAGQYTISNGSGYGGSPYKTGETIRSNRKDLPEYVTVIRASQRYYGEDGMSFGVGDDSGYVYTATVREATREEAAPVRAREEAKKARKQAKEMLLSIAREIRENGD
-3311 REWSKQG
+3311 RPELQGAPAGVRIDMPGNPENIHGGGEWFVIGQ
-3318 ELDSKKDRLQVVEKE
+3318 DRVWHVRNNG
-3333 LAQKGDDDWSLA
+3333 ADGDDWSANNIRTGGAGAIGFAIPFDRGLA
-3345 DEDTVLSAG
+3345 GRLVGALEAAG
-3354 QQGNIPA
+3354 ADIPQAARKLTEGESGPRESRAEEQQTKA
-3361 PRKSMAKPLPESE
+3361 LPESE
-3374 RADIEGEL
+3374 RANIEGEL
-3382 ITAIGKLQTRR
+3382 AASIGELQTRR
-3393 LFGSIGQV
+3393 LFGSMGQV

-3496 IQKGIARARAAGVRP
+3496 IRKGIARARAAGVRP

-3568 AAVKAT
+3568 ASVKA
-3574 ARRGAQFGKYDPQ
+3574 AAHRGAQFGKYDPQ

-5400 VVIENALR
+5400 VAIENALR

-5688 TAKGKLDAEKIPF
+5688 TAKGELDAEKIPF

>member
-9 ILKSHKHAEESPGDI
+9 ILKSHKHTEESPDDI

-48 SVNAAIGAGE
+48 TANAAIGAGE

-244 KTLKAITGGA
+244 GTLKAITGGA

-337 EATRGQVVL
+337 EATRGQVAL

-418 RIQNQ
+418 RIQDQ

-540 QQAKAASSGPLG
+540 QQAKATSSGPLG

-557 GFGALNEAERAV
+557 GFGALGLAEQNISRQSQADEYAQVFGPDLDARDAALAQANRA
-569 EYGRI
+569 
-574 FDRGATNTQAIE
+574 A
-586 QIQAERERAFLGDGE
+586 
-601 SSDAGLP
+601 
-608 EFRQELAATI
+608 
-618 EGVDFRQQPGSK
+618 DF
-630 LPPELDYQV
+630 
-639 SRMEAQLQESITGT
+639 A
-653 HEANVAQNGDTVW
+653 
-666 LKGKGYW
+666 
-673 PQWMEKKTMPRGKWA
+673 
-688 KQGTQE
+688 
-694 REDQAEALKNANI
+694 
-707 LHDAGRDKILAV
+707 AGRTSGREI
-719 IDKARKGVALGSHE
+719 ARHNPERVRAEGE
-733 KSIWSAV
+733 TV
-740 ERIASQPGGPALWGQ
+740 ENAF
-755 SDMLIADANEAAAN
+755 D
-769 ERMQARYGLSMLPK
+769 
-783 PMTVR
+783 
-788 VADIEPG
+788 DIE
-795 ETLAVDGMV
+795 
-804 EDAVGKTVLYTHKGI
+804 
-819 DAQGNTIME
+819 
-828 RGEHDAVTGKTGA
+828 RG
-841 ARVMRFEP
+841 
-849 TDHLEGVIGVRER
+849 
-862 ADREQNPNR
+862 
-871 TTKAYSREGKAFR
+871 
-884 SIEKQGIAITEPQNI
+884 GIAITDAPFNVA
-899 PVDMLR
+899 VDDLA
-905 PGDRVVIRDPQGMP
+905 PGDRVVIRDKNGFP
-919 DVATMRGYDS
+919 DVATFHGYDA
-929 NNRAVIR
+929 NNRAIIK

-941 HLQADDNITVEG
+941 HLPAGSELSVEG
-953 FRAKGEVRQTKGFGY
+953 VRLAGETSQTAHPGY
-968 RPKNE
+968 APKQERVEAESFVPMVPERRRPA
-973 RQQIA
+973 A
-978 REYEQDRQER
+978 REYQPPAADDFMSALQRGQQSRPVRVAQPSARRLARQARRQAQEEHEGR
-988 AERSEILRE
+988 VAGFMAALQRGQQNRS
-997 AKTQVRGELTNT
+997 
-1009 LRQIAGKRRIH
+1009 
-1020 AEEQRALATQAN
+1020 ALANKTTAQNAPKAGIPEGTQPET
-1032 KRQQAGADSKQGT
+1032 G
-1045 PQAVMPKGSRPT
+1045 
-1057 VSLGYGFHPG
+1057 LGYGFHPRG
-1067 DNTPTLERARA
+1067 NAPARA

-1101 VRENRRNFPATKY
+1101 VGENRRNFPATKY

-1131 VYQQV
+1131 GYQQV
-1136 KPAAES
+1136 KPAA
-1142 IGKQSPSVEQEL
+1142 
-1154 HGMTPE
+1154 
-1160 DLDAMIGG
+1160 
-1168 IFDQQ
+1168 
-1173 RKKEDQ
+1173 
-1179 KKSQTRKTVQ
+1179 
-1189 KPEKGRTKGNN
+1189 
-1200 TTTKQVDNQQRQTE
+1200 
-1214 SLRDRMQNELL
+1214 
-1225 DDVEQG
+1225 DVERENKRQSGLARQQEGEARPQG
-1231 ILQKAK
+1231 I
-1237 EKGASIELASKA
+1237 
-1249 AKEAAAA
+1249 
-1256 VREAFEGLNQLFSS
+1256 
-1270 KNRLGSG
+1270 
-1277 LVFDEETY
+1277 
-1285 RQAKPH
+1285 
-1291 FVKAWNHFKQAGKT
+1291 
-1305 LQEIIRK
+1305 IR
-1312 FAQMYGL
+1312 G
-1319 SAEPYVKRFALDVQ
+1319 
-1333 AGRINTNE
+1333 
-1341 ESHEQQ
+1341 
-1347 EKSEQKIGRSDE
+1347 
-1359 QGAIR
+1359 
-1364 EDAENMAGNS
+1364 
-1374 PGALG
+1374 G
-1379 TVPAA
+1379 T
-1384 VVSGGNG
+1384 
-1391 NRGRSGDEGK
+1391 D
-1401 SRRGRTQDGAGNT
+1401 
-1414 GSDEGRSPALGSGR
+1414 
-1428 DGQAEVRSNRA
+1428 
-1439 GARGEQISDGG
+1439 
-1450 RSRTLNE
+1450 
-1457 EHLKSTPATIPSSD
+1457 
-1471 FRITPE
+1471 
-1477 LGLGKGGEVQ
+1477 
-1487 KFNDNIA
+1487 ND
-1494 AIKTLQEIRRSG
+1494 R
-1506 RRATPAEQGILA
+1506 
-1518 KYVGWGGLANA
+1518 
-1529 FPRPDG
+1529 
-1535 SVAKGWEERVKI
+1535 
-1547 VQSLLSPEDYATARN
+1547 
-1562 STQNAHY
+1562 
-1569 TSETILR
+1569 
-1576 AMWRAVV
+1576 
-1583 DRIGFKGG
+1583 
-1591 NALEP
+1591 
-1596 SVGTGNFLGT
+1596 
-1606 IPDAI
+1606 
-1611 KGHTRFV
+1611 
-1618 ASEFDGT
+1618 
-1625 TAEIAKLLYPEQS
+1625 
-1638 IFNSP
+1638 
-1643 FEEMPLATNSYD
+1643 
-1655 LVIGNPP
+1655 
-1662 FGTTKLNFT
+1662 
-1671 NFTEANGYSI
+1671 
-1681 HNQFMLAGIEA
+1681 
-1692 LKPGGIQAF
+1692 
-1701 VVSRY
+1701 
-1706 FMDAK
+1706 
-1711 TQSAREAVSRK
+1711 
-1722 AKLLCAVRLPGSAF
+1722 
-1736 AENARTEVV
+1736 
-1745 TDIVFLQKYTESELE
+1745 
-1760 ERDEREASSG
+1760 
-1770 ELEVPEWV
+1770 
-1778 RTKDFVVGAQSAPVN
+1778 
-1793 EYFVNHPLHILGEM
+1793 
-1807 HLQGT
+1807 
-1812 MRRENDLGVTYKG
+1812 
-1825 EPASMAADLDRII
+1825 
-1838 DRAMPW
+1838 
-1844 TRVAPVNHV
+1844 
-1853 EAQKIYDDMVESI
+1853 
-1866 EINLAGGEYHTTYI
+1866 
-1880 NESGKL
+1880 
-1886 IQVEERLLPT
+1886 
-1896 GEYALTRRELVAGMP
+1896 
-1911 VVNNGELTLM
+1911 
-1921 SDGRW
+1921 
-1926 MTETDKLD
+1926 
-1934 MDGKP
+1934 
-1939 VKVRNKN
+1939 
-1946 GKLTNRNI
+1946 
-1954 KIRVYYKED
+1954 
-1963 EVPEKFRISED
+1963 
-1974 EIQRLRSAIELRDL
+1974 
-1988 LKHQI
+1988 
-1993 LLESKEETVDAA
+1993 
-2005 IDANRNKLKECYN
+2005 
-2018 KFTRKY
+2018 
-2024 GYLNN
+2024 
-2029 KKTEKIIHSIPDG
+2029 
-2042 PLLLSLESDYTKGGK
+2042 
-2057 GKQEE
+2057 
-2062 QAKQAD
+2062 
-2068 ILSKRVI
+2068 
-2075 FPYTRQTK
+2075 
-2083 VESATD
+2083 
-2089 ALSVSLSENGRVDI
+2089 
-2103 DQMAEMLGINPDQV
+2103 
-2117 IEKLCDRPAKPII
+2117 
-2130 FYNPETSQW
+2130 
-2139 EPASEYLSGNVRKK
+2139 
-2153 LNAALA
+2153 ALA
-2159 HYDNAVA
+2159 HEQYQAVLDFAAGKLRSENAGLSTREARRQAVQQLGLEEKA
-2166 QGENESEIK
+2166 VPETGWW
-2175 RCERAIDALRDAQPE
+2175 RERAGKSPGYLANLLSKSAAKRTKTHVEHSSGSNPYFLSTEKSTIVPLKDLLSSE
-2190 PWSSDHITPI
+2190 PK
-2200 AGATWIP
+2200 
-2207 PQVYSDFFTELTG
+2207 L
-2220 GQVNIFFFK
+2220 
-2229 ATGQFSVEIVNPGIE
+2229 
-2244 SKMAAWQTRERSAD
+2244 
-2258 EILDAL
+2258 
-2264 LNSKTIKVTK
+2264 
-2274 KDAVTGRY
+2274 
-2282 ITDTEASDAANDKVK
+2282 
-2297 EMQEYFSDWIFKD
+2297 D
-2310 AARRE
+2310 AARV
-2315 ELTGIFNDRFNIRV
+2315 DR
-2329 NKQYDGSF
+2329 
-2337 LRCPGM
+2337 
-2343 TSAITLRRH
+2343 
-2352 QKNAIWRGITD
+2352 
-2363 RFVLYDHAVG
+2363 
-2373 AGKTFTGIA
+2373 A
-2382 RAMERKRMGLSRKPM
+2382 RANMDAAVAGTGAKR
-2397 VIVPNHLVKQFAAD
+2397 
-2411 ALRLYPRAK
+2411 
-2420 VLAPQPEDM
+2420 
-2429 ARHRRRVL
+2429 
-2437 FSKIATGEWD
+2437 
-2447 LIVMPHSS
+2447 
-2455 FGFIGISPGTEARYI
+2455 
-2470 QENIDMALNALSEA
+2470 
-2484 RELTGYDQ
+2484 
-2492 EQGDNGKSKPLPVKQ
+2492 KPLPVYRRSDGKLV
-2507 AEALVSKLRE
+2507 ALDGNSTL
-2517 QLKKAHNK
+2517 A
-2525 GRNRDRL
+2525 
-2532 LTFEQMGIDDL
+2532 
-2543 TIDEAHEFKN
+2543 
-2553 LFYSSNMQAAGMNPR
+2553 
-2568 AGSGKAYDLWTKIRV
+2568 V
-2583 LRETNGSVA
+2583 LRERGEK
-2592 FMTGTPISNSAVE
+2592 SAIVE
-2605 MYVQM
+2605 IKKTIKQPRATLDEIYADAAKADVVL
-2610 RYLAADELTDVG
+2610 RKSLADFVE
-2622 LDNFDAWRT
+2622 RT
-2631 QFVTAESS
+2631 
-2639 YEPNDTGAGLKMVTR
+2639 
-2654 LGREWSNMRSL
+2654 
-2665 MDLYYSFADCVDNSD
+2665 
-2680 IQQWYKEDTGKDFP
+2680 
-2694 LPKIAGG
+2694 G
-2701 GRQNVVVEPTPA
+2701 GRLVSRPDGQIKSRERAEQKARQDNTP
-2713 QVEILRE
+2713 RK
-2720 TIQDYNGLKSISDIN
+2720 LKDIV
-2735 ERNAKRL
+2735 AHTLVYPDQKT
-2742 QLMDRARKISLDAR
+2742 LMQA
-2756 AVDPNLPEQSG
+2756 LPQFE
-2767 GKVVEVGRRVAD
+2767 
-2779 IYRQYDDVRGTQLVF
+2779 
-2794 LDRSVPKT
+2794 
-2802 KGDDKILKEYREAQA
+2802 KEYGPIELKNRFENPPDSG
-2817 AYRDAEAGGDEAAM
+2817 YRD
-2831 RQAVER
+2831 
-2837 LEKFNA
+2837 
-2843 AEMAELETAQIGG
+2843 
-2856 WNAYD
+2856 
-2861 QIKKHLVENGVP
+2861 
-2873 ENEIAFVQEA
+2873 
-2883 NTPAQKQTLFDAVKR
+2883 
-2898 GDIRVL
+2898 
-2904 IGSTQRMGA
+2904 
-2913 GTNVQDRLVAL
+2913 
-2924 HHVDATWK
+2924 
-2932 PSDIEQREG
+2932 
-2941 RIIRQGNLF
+2941 
-2950 ASETINGE
+2950 
-2958 PNPEYRPDFEIQIL
+2958 IL
-2972 AYATRRTVDAK
+2972 A
-2983 MWSLNATKLKMIN
+2983 N
-2996 GIRKYGGEF
+2996 
-3005 NIEFDDADTVSMA
+3005 
-3018 EIAAE
+3018 
-3023 ASGDPMQLERVKLS
+3023 
-3037 SEIDRLTRQRRAF
+3037 
-3050 VRQQQETEYQVRKA
+3050 VR
-3064 KDLLQTET
+3064 
-3072 ESRAWY
+3072 
-3078 EHFIPLIKQGAED
+3078 
-3091 ALAYKRGL
+3091 
-3099 VVTMDGKE
+3099 
-3107 YTGAD
+3107 
-3112 RADAFEHVKEAAR
+3112 VKEA
-3125 ATDDA
+3125 DGHIA
-3130 EGRVKFLIEIDGKQ
+3130 EIQLTTKAMLQAKEG
-3144 YKSRFAAEN
+3144 
-3153 ALIDALGDA
+3153 LGHK
-3162 MPIVIGFDGKK
+3162 IYEVQ
-3173 YADLSMARRAVA
+3173 R
-3185 EAVYQKTADK
+3185 
-3195 ALELD
+3195 ELD
-3200 DISLGVFEYNGLK
+3200 DIAKRTSNAEATELALEFDKISKEYYEAAAQSSNSSKSATASSSALSRLMLSPDLNKTLARASELLVSMNSSPNIRKSVLDLESSLKGVPSQSKYR
-3213 FDASVSTSMERS
+3213 SSMESSPVAEEKSPDS
-3225 GRTGEPIRMLD
+3225 GKNI
-3236 FVFTQQ
+3236 QQ
-3242 VPKGTEH
+3242 KAAQSEENQAPAGKTEAREAAAPGKSEVPVILPPGNLKNEK
-3249 LRIVSMPRGSFQKD
+3249 I
-3263 GHVNMA
+3263 
-3269 TVTTMFSE
+3269 E
-3277 ITKTLNNAE
+3277 ITKRGRKWLKG
-3286 NDHKRFIGA
+3286 KRFGKNYEIKIEINDVSRDWQAGQTVEFPAHVEVEQSKYGITTTSYPLTAEQVAQARVQA
-3295 VERAKA
+3295 VLPDIKRWLGYVEEKAHEGHVYQNGVQKLRELGIASLPEYQKRLDAALASVKERKEAEA
-3301 NLEASKGMMD
+3301 TREASEGRTWLRVPYADKDHAKKHGARFDGDRKQWYVIGKDVPEALEQYLPDDSGGGRPNDKRPGNGQPEQKEAGQYTISNGSGYGGSPYKTGETIRSNRKDLPEYVTVIRASQRYYGEDGMSFGVGDDSGYVYTATVREATREEAAPVRAREEAKKARKQAKEMLLSIAREIRENGD
-3311 REWSKQG
+3311 RPELQGAPAGVRIDMPGNPENIHGGGEWFVIGQ
-3318 ELDSKKDRLQVVEKE
+3318 DRVWHVRNNG
-3333 LAQKGDDDWSLA
+3333 ADGDDWSANNIRTGGAGAIGFAIPFDRGLA
-3345 DEDTVLSAG
+3345 GRLVGALEAAGADIPQAARKLTEGESGPRESRAAGGDVVATLNGEEVLSATG
-3354 QQGNIPA
+3354 ETIFEKARNYYRDNLQGKDVYREGLGAVRVTGKGWGKLKRGLKTDELKARLIPGIPA
-3361 PRKSMAKPLPESE
+3361 LIRDGAIGAREPVTREDGIVAFYHITGNVRIGDEIVQAGISVGEDGFGNLFYNMNHDTELLWEKRKARLLPRSEAGGGEPSTDKGLSMKKSIGDQTGFVNLHVLGRAEERQAKALPESE
-3374 RADIEGEL
+3374 RANIEGEL
-3382 ITAIGKLQTRR
+3382 AASIGKLQTRR

-3401 KILDTQDDAQRVI
+3401 KILDTQEDAQRVI
-3414 ASGHI
+3414 ASGQRDAKPSQGFALGVEDNQKISVGETPNILVALGARQLPLIVSGRILNKVTQGKHGGTLDVSALQQIHAGIYDPLAVFKSATRQNTMVIVTEVHDVNGDTVIVPVYLSTASDHHQVNAIKSIYGKRDIEKWLGDQVAAGRLLYVNTKKARTANKAAWLHLPTPVKNDGAPAVGSVPSFNSTVLTENDI

-3445 RDGIAKGQAMPVLL
+3445 RDGITKGQAMPVLL

-3468 LGFKDMQYRAILRSL
+3468 LGFKDMQYRAILRSM

-3496 IQKGIARARAAGVRP
+3496 IRKGIARARAAGVRP

-3568 AAVKAT
+3568 AAVKA
-3574 ARRGAQFGKYDPQ
+3574 AVRRGAQFGKYDPQ

-3677 EISSKRDIENYFR
+3677 EISSKKDIENYFR

-3737 PFLSEKED
+3737 PFLSEKEE

-3771 AGGGEYYVRFTVRKE
+3771 AGGGEYYVRFTVRKK

-3897 ESTIHDTFLAIKNPL
+3897 ELAIHDTFLAIRNPL

-3926 FINGEAVNIDNN
+3926 FINGEAVDIDNN
-3938 VDLVE
+3938 VDLVN

-3954 FPEGNFTEEDD
+3954 FPKGNFTEEDD

-3995 RRKAGEITTLF
+3995 FAGEKGAAESREDITNQAKDYGRRIREAAAKWASVVDQAIKDIQRNKKPSKPLEVGPTPDLLVQLGIPDLRVVMGLSVVNKIMFKKHGLTAEQAKALYEEMSDPVAVVRYGEEDYAVVTGMKKGDSPIIVGLNVGDGHQIHVNTINSAYGKDGFKGYMIGKAQDGQIVYLDKKKLAGLVERTIPGGDISQTQFLGGFQQDLQRAIRGKIKYPSDVVKPQFEESAPTRKAGEITTLF

-4193 QVREAVKKLFAEH
+4193 QVREAISKLFAEH
-4206 GLDPDDAGNGREI
+4206 GLDLDDAGNGREI

-4444 GTLASLKGFIE
+4444 GTLASLKGYIE

-4480 ADLALLRKKYPELEA
+4480 ADLELLRKKYPELEA

-4552 GGPASGSL
+4552 GGPVSGSL
-4560 DSKSHFPSFKSAG
+4560 DSKSHFPSFK
-4573 KGDGANPSSDSGHT
+4573 GDGANPSSDSGHS

-4607 DEARAI
+4607 DEAKAI

-4669 YVEEGRAIITAFRG
+4669 YVEEGRAIITVFRG

-4849 AINRIMSSH
+4849 SINRIMSSH

-4883 KAVGSPDAQD
+4883 KAAGSPDAQD

-4918 PLLKTMAA
+4918 PLLKSMAA

-5033 KMQEQIAESYRI
+5033 KMQEQVAESYRI

-5400 VVIENALR
+5400 VAIENALR

-5673 GLGRFIGNTAALPLA
+5673 GLGRFIGNTAALPFA
-5688 TAKGKLDAEKIPF
+5688 TAKGELDAEKIPF

-5706 AKWDDR
+5706 TKWDDR

-5754 QSNATDKQVKRLR
+5754 QSNAMDKQVKRLR

>member
-9 ILKSHKHAEESPGDI
+9 ILKSHKHTEESPDDI

-48 SVNAAIGAGE
+48 TANAAIGAGE

-155 LSNPAARAGLLG
+155 LSKPAARAGLLG

-244 KTLKAITGGA
+244 GTLKAITGGA

-310 GQQRKALAELEQ
+310 GRQRKALAELEQ
-322 KRQAELAQEHDKLVR
+322 KRQARLAQEHDKLVR

-361 LNFDGGSGL
+361 LNFNGGSGL

-459 QRLGN
+459 QRLEN

-552 KAVAK
+552 KAAAK
-557 GFGALNEAERAV
+557 GFGALGLAEQNISRQSQADEYAQVFGPDLDARDAALAQANRA
-569 EYGRI
+569 
-574 FDRGATNTQAIE
+574 A
-586 QIQAERERAFLGDGE
+586 
-601 SSDAGLP
+601 
-608 EFRQELAATI
+608 
-618 EGVDFRQQPGSK
+618 DF
-630 LPPELDYQV
+630 
-639 SRMEAQLQESITGT
+639 A
-653 HEANVAQNGDTVW
+653 
-666 LKGKGYW
+666 
-673 PQWMEKKTMPRGKWA
+673 
-688 KQGTQE
+688 
-694 REDQAEALKNANI
+694 
-707 LHDAGRDKILAV
+707 AGRTSGREI
-719 IDKARKGVALGSHE
+719 ARHNPERVRAEGE
-733 KSIWSAV
+733 TV
-740 ERIASQPGGPALWGQ
+740 ENAF
-755 SDMLIADANEAAAN
+755 D
-769 ERMQARYGLSMLPK
+769 
-783 PMTVR
+783 
-788 VADIEPG
+788 DIE
-795 ETLAVDGMV
+795 
-804 EDAVGKTVLYTHKGI
+804 
-819 DAQGNTIME
+819 
-828 RGEHDAVTGKTGA
+828 RG
-841 ARVMRFEP
+841 
-849 TDHLEGVIGVRER
+849 
-862 ADREQNPNR
+862 
-871 TTKAYSREGKAFR
+871 
-884 SIEKQGIAITEPQNI
+884 GIAITDAPFNVA
-899 PVDMLR
+899 VDDLA
-905 PGDRVVIRDPQGMP
+905 PGDRVVIRDRNGLP
-919 DVATMRGYDS
+919 DVATFHGYDA
-929 NNRAVIR
+929 NNRAIIK

-941 HLQADDNITVEG
+941 HLPAGSELSVEG
-953 FRAKGEVRQTKGFGY
+953 VRLAGETSQTAHPGY
-968 RPKNE
+968 APKQERVEAESFVPMVPERRRPA
-973 RQQIA
+973 A
-978 REYEQDRQER
+978 REYQPPAADDFMSALQRGQQSRPVRVAQPSARRLARQARRQAQQEHEGR
-988 AERSEILRE
+988 VAGFMAALQRGQQNRS
-997 AKTQVRGELTNT
+997 
-1009 LRQIAGKRRIH
+1009 
-1020 AEEQRALATQAN
+1020 ALANKTTAQNTPKAGIPERTQPET
-1032 KRQQAGADSKQGT
+1032 G
-1045 PQAVMPKGSRPT
+1045 
-1057 VSLGYGFHPG
+1057 LGYGFHPG
-1067 DNTPTLERARA
+1067 GNAPAMA
-1078 QKQEQKENRK
+1078 QEQ
-1088 TFPGTQYETGEQR
+1088 TD
-1101 VRENRRNFPATKY
+1101 RRNFPATKY

-1131 VYQQV
+1131 GYQQV
-1136 KPAAES
+1136 KPAA
-1142 IGKQSPSVEQEL
+1142 
-1154 HGMTPE
+1154 
-1160 DLDAMIGG
+1160 
-1168 IFDQQ
+1168 
-1173 RKKEDQ
+1173 
-1179 KKSQTRKTVQ
+1179 
-1189 KPEKGRTKGNN
+1189 
-1200 TTTKQVDNQQRQTE
+1200 
-1214 SLRDRMQNELL
+1214 
-1225 DDVEQG
+1225 DVERENKRQSGLARQQEGEARPQG
-1231 ILQKAK
+1231 IIRGGTDNDRA
-1237 EKGASIELASKA
+1237 LAH
-1249 AKEAAAA
+1249 EQYQA
-1256 VREAFEGLNQLFSS
+1256 VLDFA
-1270 KNRLGSG
+1270 
-1277 LVFDEETY
+1277 
-1285 RQAKPH
+1285 
-1291 FVKAWNHFKQAGKT
+1291 AGK
-1305 LQEIIRK
+1305 L
-1312 FAQMYGL
+1312 
-1319 SAEPYVKRFALDVQ
+1319 
-1333 AGRINTNE
+1333 
-1341 ESHEQQ
+1341 
-1347 EKSEQKIGRSDE
+1347 
-1359 QGAIR
+1359 
-1364 EDAENMAGNS
+1364 
-1374 PGALG
+1374 
-1379 TVPAA
+1379 
-1384 VVSGGNG
+1384 
-1391 NRGRSGDEGK
+1391 
-1401 SRRGRTQDGAGNT
+1401 
-1414 GSDEGRSPALGSGR
+1414 
-1428 DGQAEVRSNRA
+1428 
-1439 GARGEQISDGG
+1439 
-1450 RSRTLNE
+1450 
-1457 EHLKSTPATIPSSD
+1457 
-1471 FRITPE
+1471 
-1477 LGLGKGGEVQ
+1477 
-1487 KFNDNIA
+1487 
-1494 AIKTLQEIRRSG
+1494 
-1506 RRATPAEQGILA
+1506 
-1518 KYVGWGGLANA
+1518 
-1529 FPRPDG
+1529 
-1535 SVAKGWEERVKI
+1535 
-1547 VQSLLSPEDYATARN
+1547 
-1562 STQNAHY
+1562 
-1569 TSETILR
+1569 
-1576 AMWRAVV
+1576 
-1583 DRIGFKGG
+1583 
-1591 NALEP
+1591 
-1596 SVGTGNFLGT
+1596 
-1606 IPDAI
+1606 
-1611 KGHTRFV
+1611 
-1618 ASEFDGT
+1618 
-1625 TAEIAKLLYPEQS
+1625 
-1638 IFNSP
+1638 
-1643 FEEMPLATNSYD
+1643 
-1655 LVIGNPP
+1655 
-1662 FGTTKLNFT
+1662 
-1671 NFTEANGYSI
+1671 
-1681 HNQFMLAGIEA
+1681 
-1692 LKPGGIQAF
+1692 
-1701 VVSRY
+1701 
-1706 FMDAK
+1706 
-1711 TQSAREAVSRK
+1711 
-1722 AKLLCAVRLPGSAF
+1722 
-1736 AENARTEVV
+1736 
-1745 TDIVFLQKYTESELE
+1745 
-1760 ERDEREASSG
+1760 
-1770 ELEVPEWV
+1770 
-1778 RTKDFVVGAQSAPVN
+1778 
-1793 EYFVNHPLHILGEM
+1793 
-1807 HLQGT
+1807 
-1812 MRRENDLGVTYKG
+1812 RRENAGLSTREARRQAVQQLGLEEKAVPETGWWRERAGKSPGYLANLLSK
-1825 EPASMAADLDRII
+1825 SAAKR
-1838 DRAMPW
+1838 
-1844 TRVAPVNHV
+1844 TKTHV
-1853 EAQKIYDDMVESI
+1853 EHS
-1866 EINLAGGEYHTTYI
+1866 
-1880 NESGKL
+1880 SGSNPYFL
-1886 IQVEERLLPT
+1886 
-1896 GEYALTRRELVAGMP
+1896 
-1911 VVNNGELTLM
+1911 
-1921 SDGRW
+1921 S
-1926 MTETDKLD
+1926 TEKST
-1934 MDGKP
+1934 
-1939 VKVRNKN
+1939 
-1946 GKLTNRNI
+1946 I
-1954 KIRVYYKED
+1954 
-1963 EVPEKFRISED
+1963 VPLK
-1974 EIQRLRSAIELRDL
+1974 DL
-1988 LKHQI
+1988 LSS
-1993 LLESKEETVDAA
+1993 EP
-2005 IDANRNKLKECYN
+2005 KL
-2018 KFTRKY
+2018 
-2024 GYLNN
+2024 
-2029 KKTEKIIHSIPDG
+2029 
-2042 PLLLSLESDYTKGGK
+2042 
-2057 GKQEE
+2057 
-2062 QAKQAD
+2062 
-2068 ILSKRVI
+2068 
-2075 FPYTRQTK
+2075 
-2083 VESATD
+2083 
-2089 ALSVSLSENGRVDI
+2089 
-2103 DQMAEMLGINPDQV
+2103 
-2117 IEKLCDRPAKPII
+2117 
-2130 FYNPETSQW
+2130 
-2139 EPASEYLSGNVRKK
+2139 
-2153 LNAALA
+2153 
-2159 HYDNAVA
+2159 
-2166 QGENESEIK
+2166 
-2175 RCERAIDALRDAQPE
+2175 
-2190 PWSSDHITPI
+2190 
-2200 AGATWIP
+2200 
-2207 PQVYSDFFTELTG
+2207 
-2220 GQVNIFFFK
+2220 
-2229 ATGQFSVEIVNPGIE
+2229 
-2244 SKMAAWQTRERSAD
+2244 
-2258 EILDAL
+2258 
-2264 LNSKTIKVTK
+2264 
-2274 KDAVTGRY
+2274 
-2282 ITDTEASDAANDKVK
+2282 
-2297 EMQEYFSDWIFKD
+2297 D
-2310 AARRE
+2310 AARV
-2315 ELTGIFNDRFNIRV
+2315 DR
-2329 NKQYDGSF
+2329 
-2337 LRCPGM
+2337 
-2343 TSAITLRRH
+2343 
-2352 QKNAIWRGITD
+2352 
-2363 RFVLYDHAVG
+2363 
-2373 AGKTFTGIA
+2373 A
-2382 RAMERKRMGLSRKPM
+2382 RANMDAAVAGTGAKR
-2397 VIVPNHLVKQFAAD
+2397 
-2411 ALRLYPRAK
+2411 
-2420 VLAPQPEDM
+2420 
-2429 ARHRRRVL
+2429 
-2437 FSKIATGEWD
+2437 
-2447 LIVMPHSS
+2447 
-2455 FGFIGISPGTEARYI
+2455 
-2470 QENIDMALNALSEA
+2470 
-2484 RELTGYDQ
+2484 
-2492 EQGDNGKSKPLPVKQ
+2492 KPLPVYRRSDGKLV
-2507 AEALVSKLRE
+2507 ALDGNSTL
-2517 QLKKAHNK
+2517 A
-2525 GRNRDRL
+2525 
-2532 LTFEQMGIDDL
+2532 
-2543 TIDEAHEFKN
+2543 
-2553 LFYSSNMQAAGMNPR
+2553 
-2568 AGSGKAYDLWTKIRV
+2568 V
-2583 LRETNGSVA
+2583 LRERGEK
-2592 FMTGTPISNSAVE
+2592 SAIVE
-2605 MYVQM
+2605 IKKTIKQPRATLDEIYADAAKADVVL
-2610 RYLAADELTDVG
+2610 RKSLADFVE
-2622 LDNFDAWRT
+2622 RT
-2631 QFVTAESS
+2631 
-2639 YEPNDTGAGLKMVTR
+2639 
-2654 LGREWSNMRSL
+2654 
-2665 MDLYYSFADCVDNSD
+2665 
-2680 IQQWYKEDTGKDFP
+2680 
-2694 LPKIAGG
+2694 G
-2701 GRQNVVVEPTPA
+2701 GRLVSRPDGQIKSRERAEQKARQDNTP
-2713 QVEILRE
+2713 RK
-2720 TIQDYNGLKSISDIN
+2720 LKDIV
-2735 ERNAKRL
+2735 AHTLVYPDQKTL
-2742 QLMDRARKISLDAR
+2742 MQALPQL
-2756 AVDPNLPEQSG
+2756 E
-2767 GKVVEVGRRVAD
+2767 
-2779 IYRQYDDVRGTQLVF
+2779 
-2794 LDRSVPKT
+2794 
-2802 KGDDKILKEYREAQA
+2802 KEYGPIELKNRFENPPDSG
-2817 AYRDAEAGGDEAAM
+2817 YRD
-2831 RQAVER
+2831 
-2837 LEKFNA
+2837 
-2843 AEMAELETAQIGG
+2843 
-2856 WNAYD
+2856 
-2861 QIKKHLVENGVP
+2861 
-2873 ENEIAFVQEA
+2873 
-2883 NTPAQKQTLFDAVKR
+2883 
-2898 GDIRVL
+2898 
-2904 IGSTQRMGA
+2904 
-2913 GTNVQDRLVAL
+2913 
-2924 HHVDATWK
+2924 
-2932 PSDIEQREG
+2932 
-2941 RIIRQGNLF
+2941 
-2950 ASETINGE
+2950 
-2958 PNPEYRPDFEIQIL
+2958 IL
-2972 AYATRRTVDAK
+2972 A
-2983 MWSLNATKLKMIN
+2983 N
-2996 GIRKYGGEF
+2996 
-3005 NIEFDDADTVSMA
+3005 
-3018 EIAAE
+3018 
-3023 ASGDPMQLERVKLS
+3023 
-3037 SEIDRLTRQRRAF
+3037 
-3050 VRQQQETEYQVRKA
+3050 VR
-3064 KDLLQTET
+3064 
-3072 ESRAWY
+3072 
-3078 EHFIPLIKQGAED
+3078 
-3091 ALAYKRGL
+3091 
-3099 VVTMDGKE
+3099 
-3107 YTGAD
+3107 
-3112 RADAFEHVKEAAR
+3112 VKEANGHI
-3125 ATDDA
+3125 A
-3130 EGRVKFLIEIDGKQ
+3130 EIQLTTEAMLQAKEG
-3144 YKSRFAAEN
+3144 
-3153 ALIDALGDA
+3153 LGHK
-3162 MPIVIGFDGKK
+3162 IYEVQ
-3173 YADLSMARRAVA
+3173 R
-3185 EAVYQKTADK
+3185 
-3195 ALELD
+3195 ELD
-3200 DISLGVFEYNGLK
+3200 DIAKRTSNAEATELALEFDKISKEYYEAAAQSSSSSKSATASSSALFRLTLSPDLNKTLARASELLVSMNSSPNIRKSVLDLESSLKGVPSQSKYR
-3213 FDASVSTSMERS
+3213 SSMESSPVAEKKSS
-3225 GRTGEPIRMLD
+3225 GSGENI
-3236 FVFTQQ
+3236 QQ
-3242 VPKGTEH
+3242 KAAQSEENQAPAGKTEAREAAAPGKSEVPVILPPGNLKNEK
-3249 LRIVSMPRGSFQKD
+3249 I
-3263 GHVNMA
+3263 
-3269 TVTTMFSE
+3269 E
-3277 ITKTLNNAE
+3277 ITKRGRKWLKGKRVGKNYEVKIELNEVSKDWQAGQTVE
-3286 NDHKRFIGA
+3286 FPAHVE
-3295 VERAKA
+3295 VERSKYGISTAIYPLTAEQVAQARVQAVLPDIERWLGYVEEKAHEGHVYQNGVQKLRELGIASLPEYQKRLDAALASAKERKEA
-3301 NLEASKGMMD
+3301 EATREASEGRTWLRVPYADKDHAKKHGARFDGDRKQWYVIGKDVPEALEQYLPDDSGGGRPNDKRPGNGQPEQKEAGQYTISNGSGYGGSPYKIGETIRSNRKDLPEYVTVIRASQRYYGEDGMSFGVGDDSGYVYTATVREATREEAAPVRAREEAKKARKQAKEMLLSIAREIRENGD
-3311 REWSKQG
+3311 RPELQGAPAGVRIDMPGNPENIHGGGEWFVIGQ
-3318 ELDSKKDRLQVVEKE
+3318 DRVWHVRNNG
-3333 LAQKGDDDWSLA
+3333 ADGDDWSANNIRTGGAGAIGFAIPFDRGLA
-3345 DEDTVLSAG
+3345 GRLVGALEAAG
-3354 QQGNIPA
+3354 ADIPQAARKLTEGESGPRESRAEEQQTKA
-3361 PRKSMAKPLPESE
+3361 LPESE
-3374 RADIEGEL
+3374 RANIEGEL
-3382 ITAIGKLQTRR
+3382 AASIGELQTRR
-3393 LFGSIGQV
+3393 LFGSMGQV

-3468 LGFKDMQYRAILRSL
+3468 LGFKDMQYRAILRSM

-3496 IQKGIARARAAGVRP
+3496 IRKGIARARAAGVRP

-3568 AAVKAT
+3568 ASVKAA

-5400 VVIENALR
+5400 VAIENALR

-5688 TAKGKLDAEKIPF
+5688 TAKGELDAEKIPF

>member
-180 EQIRQETGELTGK
+180 EQIRQETGEITGK

-322 KRQAELAQEHDKLVR
+322 KRQARLAQEHDKLVR
-337 EATRGQVVL
+337 EATRGQVTP
-346 QAATGQNLPGVSSAG
+346 QATTGQNLPGVSSAG

-552 KAVAK
+552 KSVAK

-586 QIQAERERAFLGDGE
+586 QIQAERERAFFGDGE

-608 EFRQELAATI
+608 EFRQELAANRRERVAQGLPATLTPDAKAAATI

-653 HEANVAQNGDTVW
+653 HEANVDQNGDAVW

-694 REDQAEALKNANI
+694 REDQAETLKNANI

-862 ADREQNPNR
+862 ADREQSPNR
-871 TTKAYSREGKAFR
+871 TTKAYNREGKAFR

-988 AERSEILRE
+988 AERSGILRE

-1032 KRQQAGADSKQGT
+1032 RRQQAGADSKQGT

-1057 VSLGYGFHPG
+1057 ASLGYGFHPG

-1131 VYQQV
+1131 GYQQV
-1136 KPAAES
+1136 KPATDVERENKRQSGLARQQEGEARPQGTIRGGTDNDHALAHEQYQAVLDFAAGKLRRENAGLSTREARRQAVQQLGLEEKAVPETGWWRERAGKSPGYLANLLRKSAAKRTKTAEAIQAEHS
-1142 IGKQSPSVEQEL
+1142 SGSNPYFLSTEKSTIVPLKDLLSSEPK
-1154 HGMTPE
+1154 
-1160 DLDAMIGG
+1160 LDAA
-1168 IFDQQ
+1168 
-1173 RKKEDQ
+1173 R
-1179 KKSQTRKTVQ
+1179 
-1189 KPEKGRTKGNN
+1189 
-1200 TTTKQVDNQQRQTE
+1200 VDRARANM
-1214 SLRDRMQNELL
+1214 D
-1225 DDVEQG
+1225 
-1231 ILQKAK
+1231 
-1237 EKGASIELASKA
+1237 
-1249 AKEAAAA
+1249 AAAA
-1256 VREAFEGLNQLFSS
+1256 
-1270 KNRLGSG
+1270 
-1277 LVFDEETY
+1277 
-1285 RQAKPH
+1285 
-1291 FVKAWNHFKQAGKT
+1291 
-1305 LQEIIRK
+1305 
-1312 FAQMYGL
+1312 
-1319 SAEPYVKRFALDVQ
+1319 
-1333 AGRINTNE
+1333 
-1341 ESHEQQ
+1341 
-1347 EKSEQKIGRSDE
+1347 
-1359 QGAIR
+1359 
-1364 EDAENMAGNS
+1364 
-1374 PGALG
+1374 
-1379 TVPAA
+1379 
-1384 VVSGGNG
+1384 
-1391 NRGRSGDEGK
+1391 
-1401 SRRGRTQDGAGNT
+1401 
-1414 GSDEGRSPALGSGR
+1414 
-1428 DGQAEVRSNRA
+1428 
-1439 GARGEQISDGG
+1439 
-1450 RSRTLNE
+1450 
-1457 EHLKSTPATIPSSD
+1457 
-1471 FRITPE
+1471 
-1477 LGLGKGGEVQ
+1477 
-1487 KFNDNIA
+1487 
-1494 AIKTLQEIRRSG
+1494 
-1506 RRATPAEQGILA
+1506 
-1518 KYVGWGGLANA
+1518 
-1529 FPRPDG
+1529 
-1535 SVAKGWEERVKI
+1535 
-1547 VQSLLSPEDYATARN
+1547 
-1562 STQNAHY
+1562 
-1569 TSETILR
+1569 
-1576 AMWRAVV
+1576 
-1583 DRIGFKGG
+1583 
-1591 NALEP
+1591 
-1596 SVGTGNFLGT
+1596 GTG
-1606 IPDAI
+1606 
-1611 KGHTRFV
+1611 
-1618 ASEFDGT
+1618 
-1625 TAEIAKLLYPEQS
+1625 AK
-1638 IFNSP
+1638 
-1643 FEEMPLATNSYD
+1643 
-1655 LVIGNPP
+1655 
-1662 FGTTKLNFT
+1662 
-1671 NFTEANGYSI
+1671 
-1681 HNQFMLAGIEA
+1681 
-1692 LKPGGIQAF
+1692 
-1701 VVSRY
+1701 R
-1706 FMDAK
+1706 
-1711 TQSAREAVSRK
+1711 
-1722 AKLLCAVRLPGSAF
+1722 
-1736 AENARTEVV
+1736 
-1745 TDIVFLQKYTESELE
+1745 
-1760 ERDEREASSG
+1760 
-1770 ELEVPEWV
+1770 
-1778 RTKDFVVGAQSAPVN
+1778 
-1793 EYFVNHPLHILGEM
+1793 
-1807 HLQGT
+1807 
-1812 MRRENDLGVTYKG
+1812 
-1825 EPASMAADLDRII
+1825 
-1838 DRAMPW
+1838 
-1844 TRVAPVNHV
+1844 
-1853 EAQKIYDDMVESI
+1853 
-1866 EINLAGGEYHTTYI
+1866 
-1880 NESGKL
+1880 
-1886 IQVEERLLPT
+1886 
-1896 GEYALTRRELVAGMP
+1896 
-1911 VVNNGELTLM
+1911 
-1921 SDGRW
+1921 
-1926 MTETDKLD
+1926 
-1934 MDGKP
+1934 
-1939 VKVRNKN
+1939 
-1946 GKLTNRNI
+1946 
-1954 KIRVYYKED
+1954 
-1963 EVPEKFRISED
+1963 
-1974 EIQRLRSAIELRDL
+1974 
-1988 LKHQI
+1988 
-1993 LLESKEETVDAA
+1993 
-2005 IDANRNKLKECYN
+2005 
-2018 KFTRKY
+2018 
-2024 GYLNN
+2024 
-2029 KKTEKIIHSIPDG
+2029 
-2042 PLLLSLESDYTKGGK
+2042 
-2057 GKQEE
+2057 
-2062 QAKQAD
+2062 
-2068 ILSKRVI
+2068 
-2075 FPYTRQTK
+2075 
-2083 VESATD
+2083 
-2089 ALSVSLSENGRVDI
+2089 
-2103 DQMAEMLGINPDQV
+2103 
-2117 IEKLCDRPAKPII
+2117 
-2130 FYNPETSQW
+2130 
-2139 EPASEYLSGNVRKK
+2139 
-2153 LNAALA
+2153 
-2159 HYDNAVA
+2159 
-2166 QGENESEIK
+2166 
-2175 RCERAIDALRDAQPE
+2175 
-2190 PWSSDHITPI
+2190 
-2200 AGATWIP
+2200 
-2207 PQVYSDFFTELTG
+2207 
-2220 GQVNIFFFK
+2220 
-2229 ATGQFSVEIVNPGIE
+2229 
-2244 SKMAAWQTRERSAD
+2244 
-2258 EILDAL
+2258 
-2264 LNSKTIKVTK
+2264 
-2274 KDAVTGRY
+2274 
-2282 ITDTEASDAANDKVK
+2282 
-2297 EMQEYFSDWIFKD
+2297 
-2310 AARRE
+2310 
-2315 ELTGIFNDRFNIRV
+2315 
-2329 NKQYDGSF
+2329 
-2337 LRCPGM
+2337 
-2343 TSAITLRRH
+2343 
-2352 QKNAIWRGITD
+2352 
-2363 RFVLYDHAVG
+2363 
-2373 AGKTFTGIA
+2373 
-2382 RAMERKRMGLSRKPM
+2382 
-2397 VIVPNHLVKQFAAD
+2397 
-2411 ALRLYPRAK
+2411 
-2420 VLAPQPEDM
+2420 
-2429 ARHRRRVL
+2429 
-2437 FSKIATGEWD
+2437 
-2447 LIVMPHSS
+2447 
-2455 FGFIGISPGTEARYI
+2455 
-2470 QENIDMALNALSEA
+2470 
-2484 RELTGYDQ
+2484 
-2492 EQGDNGKSKPLPVKQ
+2492 KPLPVYRRSDGKLV
-2507 AEALVSKLRE
+2507 ALDGNSTL
-2517 QLKKAHNK
+2517 A
-2525 GRNRDRL
+2525 
-2532 LTFEQMGIDDL
+2532 
-2543 TIDEAHEFKN
+2543 
-2553 LFYSSNMQAAGMNPR
+2553 
-2568 AGSGKAYDLWTKIRV
+2568 V
-2583 LRETNGSVA
+2583 LRERGEK
-2592 FMTGTPISNSAVE
+2592 SAIVE
-2605 MYVQM
+2605 IKKTIKQPRATLDEIYADAAKADKVL
-2610 RYLAADELTDVG
+2610 RKSLADFVE
-2622 LDNFDAWRT
+2622 RT
-2631 QFVTAESS
+2631 
-2639 YEPNDTGAGLKMVTR
+2639 
-2654 LGREWSNMRSL
+2654 
-2665 MDLYYSFADCVDNSD
+2665 
-2680 IQQWYKEDTGKDFP
+2680 
-2694 LPKIAGG
+2694 G
-2701 GRQNVVVEPTPA
+2701 GR
-2713 QVEILRE
+2713 
-2720 TIQDYNGLKSISDIN
+2720 
-2735 ERNAKRL
+2735 
-2742 QLMDRARKISLDAR
+2742 
-2756 AVDPNLPEQSG
+2756 
-2767 GKVVEVGRRVAD
+2767 
-2779 IYRQYDDVRGTQLVF
+2779 LVSRP
-2794 LDRSVPKT
+2794 D
-2802 KGDDKILKEYREAQA
+2802 
-2817 AYRDAEAGGDEAAM
+2817 
-2831 RQAVER
+2831 
-2837 LEKFNA
+2837 
-2843 AEMAELETAQIGG
+2843 
-2856 WNAYD
+2856 D
-2861 QIKKHLVENGVP
+2861 QIKSRERAEQKARQDSTPRKLKDIVAHTLVYPDQKALMQALPQLEKEYGPIELKNRFENPPDSG
-2873 ENEIAFVQEA
+2873 
-2883 NTPAQKQTLFDAVKR
+2883 
-2898 GDIRVL
+2898 
-2904 IGSTQRMGA
+2904 
-2913 GTNVQDRLVAL
+2913 
-2924 HHVDATWK
+2924 
-2932 PSDIEQREG
+2932 
-2941 RIIRQGNLF
+2941 
-2950 ASETINGE
+2950 
-2958 PNPEYRPDFEIQIL
+2958 YRDIL
-2972 AYATRRTVDAK
+2972 A
-2983 MWSLNATKLKMIN
+2983 N
-2996 GIRKYGGEF
+2996 
-3005 NIEFDDADTVSMA
+3005 
-3018 EIAAE
+3018 
-3023 ASGDPMQLERVKLS
+3023 
-3037 SEIDRLTRQRRAF
+3037 
-3050 VRQQQETEYQVRKA
+3050 VR
-3064 KDLLQTET
+3064 
-3072 ESRAWY
+3072 
-3078 EHFIPLIKQGAED
+3078 
-3091 ALAYKRGL
+3091 
-3099 VVTMDGKE
+3099 
-3107 YTGAD
+3107 
-3112 RADAFEHVKEAAR
+3112 VKEANGHI
-3125 ATDDA
+3125 A
-3130 EGRVKFLIEIDGKQ
+3130 EIQLTTEAMLQAKEG
-3144 YKSRFAAEN
+3144 
-3153 ALIDALGDA
+3153 LGHK
-3162 MPIVIGFDGKK
+3162 IYEVQ
-3173 YADLSMARRAVA
+3173 R
-3185 EAVYQKTADK
+3185 
-3195 ALELD
+3195 ELD
-3200 DISLGVFEYNGLK
+3200 DIAKRTSNAEATELALEFDKISKEYYEAAAQSSSSSKSATASSSALFRLTLSPDLNKTLARASELLVSMNSSPNIRKSVLDLESSLKGVPSQSKYR
-3213 FDASVSTSMERS
+3213 SSMES
-3225 GRTGEPIRMLD
+3225 SP
-3236 FVFTQQ
+3236 V
-3242 VPKGTEH
+3242 
-3249 LRIVSMPRGSFQKD
+3249 
-3263 GHVNMA
+3263 
-3269 TVTTMFSE
+3269 
-3277 ITKTLNNAE
+3277 AE
-3286 NDHKRFIGA
+3286 
-3295 VERAKA
+3295 
-3301 NLEASKGMMD
+3301 
-3311 REWSKQG
+3311 
-3318 ELDSKKDRLQVVEKE
+3318 EK
-3333 LAQKGDDDWSLA
+3333 
-3345 DEDTVLSAG
+3345 
-3354 QQGNIPA
+3354 
-3361 PRKSMAKPLPESE
+3361 
-3374 RADIEGEL
+3374 
-3382 ITAIGKLQTRR
+3382 
-3393 LFGSIGQV
+3393 
-3401 KILDTQDDAQRVI
+3401 
-3414 ASGHI
+3414 
-3419 VKTEV
+3419 
-3424 RHSKGG
+3424 
-3430 AIQGITMPDGQVYLV
+3430 
-3445 RDGIAKGQAMPVLL
+3445 
-3459 HELGEHAAQ
+3459 
-3468 LGFKDMQYRAILRSL
+3468 
-3483 ERQAKDDSETGRA
+3483 
-3496 IQKGIARARAAGVRP
+3496 
-3511 DNKYY
+3511 
-3516 WSEVAAYTIE
+3516 
-3526 ENADV
+3526 
-3531 HTSLLDRIVN
+3531 
-3541 YFKGLFLKVCGVQA
+3541 
-3555 GKFSHKDLVMFAK
+3555 
-3568 AAVKAT
+3568 
-3574 ARRGAQFGKYDPQ
+3574 
-3587 KSLWSADESQT
+3587 
-3598 GLRSISEAL
+3598 
-3607 AQREYDEVVK
+3607 
-3617 RYKGTAQWLKA
+3617 
-3628 PNGKPSNL
+3628 
-3636 NERQWVQV
+3636 
-3644 RTPSFKKWFGDWES
+3644 
-3658 LATARAIR
+3658 
-3666 DLVPVDAANVQ
+3666 
-3677 EISSKRDIENYFR
+3677 SS
-3690 NNSAVTN
+3690 
-3697 TRNGVTVSFPI
+3697 
-3708 ATAGK
+3708 
-3713 IYHHKG
+3713 
-3719 LPVGRIVGRLK
+3719 
-3730 EIFEHSI
+3730 
-3737 PFLSEKED
+3737 
-3745 LKEGHKAHPNIDSF
+3745 
-3759 DHYVGKVSLGEG
+3759 
-3771 AGGGEYYVRFTVRKE
+3771 
-3786 VVGKKGNTPRQETHN
+3786 
-3801 VAVSDV
+3801 
-3807 QIYEKPDAANLTGN
+3807 
-3821 TPGEGSQPAFVDSK
+3821 
-3835 LRDFFAKVK
+3835 
-3844 SEEVSTVLDANGEP
+3844 
-3858 LVVYHGS
+3858 GS
-3865 GEQRNIITPGMRDPG
+3865 GENIQQK
-3880 AWFTSN
+3880 
-3886 FRNAANYAKGD
+3886 AAQ
-3897 ESTIHDTFLAIKNPL
+3897 S
-3912 VVTFDYGEDGDLVP
+3912 
-3926 FINGEAVNIDNN
+3926 
-3938 VDLVE
+3938 
-3943 YAQRRGYDGVH
+3943 
-3954 FPEGNFTEEDD
+3954 EE
-3965 TWVAFQEEQIKS
+3965 
-3977 ATDNTGDFDSENP
+3977 N
-3990 DIRYS
+3990 
-3995 RRKAGEITTLF
+3995 
-4006 QTAYHGSPYRFSG
+4006 
-4019 FTLENIGGGEGA
+4019 
-4031 QVHGWGLYFA
+4031 
-4041 LDRDVSE
+4041 
-4048 GYLAKLGDDNPAYKT
+4048 
-4063 IYGSGVKTNDG
+4063 
-4074 WIWADE
+4074 
-4080 SDPENGWTLPSGSAD
+4080 
-4095 DIALEAMEDAGGV
+4095 
-4108 QKDAISALEERLEDL
+4108 
-4123 RDDIDLELEEGEELE
+4123 
-4138 DALKENEE
+4138 
-4146 YQNVLEALGFLRDVE
+4146 
-4161 YERTSSGQLYE
+4161 
-4172 VDIPDD
+4172 
-4178 DVMLREDAA
+4178 
-4187 LEEQPE
+4187 
-4193 QVREAVKKLFAEH
+4193 
-4206 GLDPDDAGNGREI
+4206 
-4219 YEELSETL
+4219 
-4227 GGDEDA
+4227 
-4233 SRALNEAGVRGIRYN
+4233 
-4248 GDIDGECAV
+4248 
-4257 VFDDK
+4257 
-4262 AIEILDTFY
+4262 
-4271 QAEAQGSLDDVLK
+4271 QASLDDVLK

-4403 INKVNR
+4403 INKVSR
-4409 SGSDGFH
+4409 GGSDGFH

-4444 GTLASLKGFIE
+4444 GTLASLKGYIE

-4480 ADLALLRKKYPELEA
+4480 GDLELLRKKYPELEA

-4552 GGPASGSL
+4552 GGPVSGSL

-4573 KGDGANPSSDSGHT
+4573 KGDGANPSSDSGHS

-4622 SAGLTPEEFVTKRG
+4622 SAGLTPEEFVAKRG

-4836 SGGAGNTFTGWTS
+4836 SGGAGNTFTGWAG
-4849 AINRIMSSH
+4849 AINRIMASH

-4883 KAVGSPDAQD
+4883 KAAGSPDAQD

-4906 AEQKTFRDGMVT
+4906 AEQKAFRDGMVT
-4918 PLLKTMAA
+4918 PLLKSMAA

-4947 QRMREVNAKRVL
+4947 QRMREVNAKRTL
-4959 ESLLRQM
+4959 DSLLEAMTDRERREY
-4966 PAKDAD
+4966 D
-4972 EYRELI
+4972 EQI
-4978 NLAQSGLRQ
+4978 SGLRNILAKARKARAQ
-4987 GWDTTDVQRF
+4987 NKKGITDTNRIPGIEGWETRDIQNL
-4997 YLDQMQKI
+4997 YLQVMEKI
-5005 FNDLSAREQQCN
+5005 FSEIS
-5017 ALARTATSNAA
+5017 T
-5028 QQRVA
+5028 RVA
-5033 KMQEQIAESYRI
+5033 LYNKAEAEFAKREWTDIEKKKGTHGRYRKRLDNMKRRLDRSRGI
-5045 RDKWRT
+5045 MDRWRE
-5051 ESQRF
+5051 ESVRF

-5212 MYTRQTEPEDGV
+5212 MYTKQTEPEDGV
-5224 FVKVKG
+5224 FVKVDG
-5230 KRYLLRFEAD
+5230 KRYLLRFAAD

-5246 RTLARFLDSIKGQ
+5246 RTLTRFLDSIKGQ

-5309 NMQGLQ
+5309 NMKGLQ

-5400 VVIENALR
+5400 VAIENALR

-5467 ATSPRVRKIAGGIA
+5467 ATSPRARKIAGGIA

-5552 MGMTGRQYNHAKGA
+5552 MGMTGRQYNHAQGA

-5688 TAKGKLDAEKIPF
+5688 TAKGELDAEKIPF

>member
-9 ILKSHKHAEESPGDI
+9 ILKSHKHVEESPGDI

-48 SVNAAIGAGE
+48 TANAAIGAGE

-337 EATRGQVVL
+337 EATRGQVAP
-346 QAATGQNLPGVSSAG
+346 QATTGQNLPGVSSAG

-384 TFDLMREQQQRQAQT
+384 TFDLMREQQQRQAQI

-435 RAAVHGAP
+435 RAAAHGAP

-505 KQQEDEQAQR
+505 KQQENEQAQR

-540 QQAKAASSGPLG
+540 QQAKATSSGPLG
-552 KAVAK
+552 KSVAK

-574 FDRGATNTQAIE
+574 FDRGATNKQAIE
-586 QIQAERERAFLGDGE
+586 QIQAERERAFFGDGE

-608 EFRQELAATI
+608 EFRQELAANRRERVAQGLPATLTPDANAATI

-653 HEANVAQNGDTVW
+653 HEANVDQNGDTVW

-804 EDAVGKTVLYTHKGI
+804 EDVVGKTVLYTHKGI

-871 TTKAYSREGKAFR
+871 TTKAYNREGKAFR

-953 FRAKGEVRQTKGFGY
+953 LRAKGEARQTKGFGY
-968 RPKNE
+968 QPKNE

-978 REYEQDRQER
+978 REYEQDQQER

-997 AKTQVRGELTNT
+997 AKTKVRGELTNT
-1009 LRQIAGKRRIH
+1009 LRQIADKRRIH

-1032 KRQQAGADSKQGT
+1032 RRQQAGADSKQGT

-1131 VYQQV
+1131 GYQQV
-1136 KPAAES
+1136 KPAASALQENKRQS
-1142 IGKQSPSVEQEL
+1142 GLARQQEGEARPQGTIRGGTDNDHALAHEQYQAVLDFAAGKLQRENAGLSTQEARRQAVQQLGLEEKAVPETGWWRERAGKSPGYLANLLRKSAAKRTKTAEAIQAEHSSGSNPYFLSTEKSTIVPLKDLLSSE
-1154 HGMTPE
+1154 PK
-1160 DLDAMIGG
+1160 LDAA
-1168 IFDQQ
+1168 
-1173 RKKEDQ
+1173 R
-1179 KKSQTRKTVQ
+1179 
-1189 KPEKGRTKGNN
+1189 
-1200 TTTKQVDNQQRQTE
+1200 VDRARANM
-1214 SLRDRMQNELL
+1214 D
-1225 DDVEQG
+1225 
-1231 ILQKAK
+1231 
-1237 EKGASIELASKA
+1237 
-1249 AKEAAAA
+1249 AAAA
-1256 VREAFEGLNQLFSS
+1256 
-1270 KNRLGSG
+1270 
-1277 LVFDEETY
+1277 
-1285 RQAKPH
+1285 
-1291 FVKAWNHFKQAGKT
+1291 
-1305 LQEIIRK
+1305 
-1312 FAQMYGL
+1312 
-1319 SAEPYVKRFALDVQ
+1319 
-1333 AGRINTNE
+1333 
-1341 ESHEQQ
+1341 
-1347 EKSEQKIGRSDE
+1347 
-1359 QGAIR
+1359 
-1364 EDAENMAGNS
+1364 
-1374 PGALG
+1374 
-1379 TVPAA
+1379 
-1384 VVSGGNG
+1384 
-1391 NRGRSGDEGK
+1391 
-1401 SRRGRTQDGAGNT
+1401 
-1414 GSDEGRSPALGSGR
+1414 
-1428 DGQAEVRSNRA
+1428 
-1439 GARGEQISDGG
+1439 
-1450 RSRTLNE
+1450 
-1457 EHLKSTPATIPSSD
+1457 
-1471 FRITPE
+1471 
-1477 LGLGKGGEVQ
+1477 
-1487 KFNDNIA
+1487 
-1494 AIKTLQEIRRSG
+1494 
-1506 RRATPAEQGILA
+1506 
-1518 KYVGWGGLANA
+1518 
-1529 FPRPDG
+1529 
-1535 SVAKGWEERVKI
+1535 
-1547 VQSLLSPEDYATARN
+1547 
-1562 STQNAHY
+1562 
-1569 TSETILR
+1569 
-1576 AMWRAVV
+1576 
-1583 DRIGFKGG
+1583 
-1591 NALEP
+1591 
-1596 SVGTGNFLGT
+1596 GTG
-1606 IPDAI
+1606 
-1611 KGHTRFV
+1611 
-1618 ASEFDGT
+1618 
-1625 TAEIAKLLYPEQS
+1625 AK
-1638 IFNSP
+1638 
-1643 FEEMPLATNSYD
+1643 
-1655 LVIGNPP
+1655 
-1662 FGTTKLNFT
+1662 
-1671 NFTEANGYSI
+1671 
-1681 HNQFMLAGIEA
+1681 
-1692 LKPGGIQAF
+1692 
-1701 VVSRY
+1701 R
-1706 FMDAK
+1706 
-1711 TQSAREAVSRK
+1711 
-1722 AKLLCAVRLPGSAF
+1722 
-1736 AENARTEVV
+1736 
-1745 TDIVFLQKYTESELE
+1745 
-1760 ERDEREASSG
+1760 
-1770 ELEVPEWV
+1770 
-1778 RTKDFVVGAQSAPVN
+1778 
-1793 EYFVNHPLHILGEM
+1793 
-1807 HLQGT
+1807 
-1812 MRRENDLGVTYKG
+1812 
-1825 EPASMAADLDRII
+1825 
-1838 DRAMPW
+1838 
-1844 TRVAPVNHV
+1844 
-1853 EAQKIYDDMVESI
+1853 
-1866 EINLAGGEYHTTYI
+1866 
-1880 NESGKL
+1880 
-1886 IQVEERLLPT
+1886 
-1896 GEYALTRRELVAGMP
+1896 
-1911 VVNNGELTLM
+1911 
-1921 SDGRW
+1921 
-1926 MTETDKLD
+1926 
-1934 MDGKP
+1934 
-1939 VKVRNKN
+1939 
-1946 GKLTNRNI
+1946 
-1954 KIRVYYKED
+1954 
-1963 EVPEKFRISED
+1963 
-1974 EIQRLRSAIELRDL
+1974 
-1988 LKHQI
+1988 
-1993 LLESKEETVDAA
+1993 
-2005 IDANRNKLKECYN
+2005 
-2018 KFTRKY
+2018 
-2024 GYLNN
+2024 
-2029 KKTEKIIHSIPDG
+2029 
-2042 PLLLSLESDYTKGGK
+2042 
-2057 GKQEE
+2057 
-2062 QAKQAD
+2062 
-2068 ILSKRVI
+2068 
-2075 FPYTRQTK
+2075 
-2083 VESATD
+2083 
-2089 ALSVSLSENGRVDI
+2089 
-2103 DQMAEMLGINPDQV
+2103 
-2117 IEKLCDRPAKPII
+2117 
-2130 FYNPETSQW
+2130 
-2139 EPASEYLSGNVRKK
+2139 
-2153 LNAALA
+2153 
-2159 HYDNAVA
+2159 
-2166 QGENESEIK
+2166 
-2175 RCERAIDALRDAQPE
+2175 
-2190 PWSSDHITPI
+2190 
-2200 AGATWIP
+2200 
-2207 PQVYSDFFTELTG
+2207 
-2220 GQVNIFFFK
+2220 
-2229 ATGQFSVEIVNPGIE
+2229 
-2244 SKMAAWQTRERSAD
+2244 
-2258 EILDAL
+2258 
-2264 LNSKTIKVTK
+2264 
-2274 KDAVTGRY
+2274 
-2282 ITDTEASDAANDKVK
+2282 
-2297 EMQEYFSDWIFKD
+2297 
-2310 AARRE
+2310 
-2315 ELTGIFNDRFNIRV
+2315 
-2329 NKQYDGSF
+2329 
-2337 LRCPGM
+2337 
-2343 TSAITLRRH
+2343 
-2352 QKNAIWRGITD
+2352 
-2363 RFVLYDHAVG
+2363 
-2373 AGKTFTGIA
+2373 
-2382 RAMERKRMGLSRKPM
+2382 
-2397 VIVPNHLVKQFAAD
+2397 
-2411 ALRLYPRAK
+2411 
-2420 VLAPQPEDM
+2420 
-2429 ARHRRRVL
+2429 
-2437 FSKIATGEWD
+2437 
-2447 LIVMPHSS
+2447 
-2455 FGFIGISPGTEARYI
+2455 
-2470 QENIDMALNALSEA
+2470 
-2484 RELTGYDQ
+2484 
-2492 EQGDNGKSKPLPVKQ
+2492 KPLPVYRRSDGKLV
-2507 AEALVSKLRE
+2507 ALDGNSTL
-2517 QLKKAHNK
+2517 A
-2525 GRNRDRL
+2525 
-2532 LTFEQMGIDDL
+2532 
-2543 TIDEAHEFKN
+2543 
-2553 LFYSSNMQAAGMNPR
+2553 
-2568 AGSGKAYDLWTKIRV
+2568 V
-2583 LRETNGSVA
+2583 LRERGEK
-2592 FMTGTPISNSAVE
+2592 SAIVE
-2605 MYVQM
+2605 IKKTIKQPRATLDEIYADAAKADKVL
-2610 RYLAADELTDVG
+2610 RKSLADFVE
-2622 LDNFDAWRT
+2622 RT
-2631 QFVTAESS
+2631 
-2639 YEPNDTGAGLKMVTR
+2639 
-2654 LGREWSNMRSL
+2654 
-2665 MDLYYSFADCVDNSD
+2665 
-2680 IQQWYKEDTGKDFP
+2680 
-2694 LPKIAGG
+2694 G
-2701 GRQNVVVEPTPA
+2701 GR
-2713 QVEILRE
+2713 
-2720 TIQDYNGLKSISDIN
+2720 
-2735 ERNAKRL
+2735 
-2742 QLMDRARKISLDAR
+2742 
-2756 AVDPNLPEQSG
+2756 
-2767 GKVVEVGRRVAD
+2767 
-2779 IYRQYDDVRGTQLVF
+2779 LVSRP
-2794 LDRSVPKT
+2794 D
-2802 KGDDKILKEYREAQA
+2802 
-2817 AYRDAEAGGDEAAM
+2817 
-2831 RQAVER
+2831 
-2837 LEKFNA
+2837 
-2843 AEMAELETAQIGG
+2843 
-2856 WNAYD
+2856 D
-2861 QIKKHLVENGVP
+2861 QIKSRERAEQKARQDSTPRKLKDIVAHTLVYPDQKALMQALPQFEKEYGPIELKNRFENPPDSG
-2873 ENEIAFVQEA
+2873 
-2883 NTPAQKQTLFDAVKR
+2883 
-2898 GDIRVL
+2898 
-2904 IGSTQRMGA
+2904 
-2913 GTNVQDRLVAL
+2913 
-2924 HHVDATWK
+2924 
-2932 PSDIEQREG
+2932 
-2941 RIIRQGNLF
+2941 
-2950 ASETINGE
+2950 
-2958 PNPEYRPDFEIQIL
+2958 YRDIL
-2972 AYATRRTVDAK
+2972 A
-2983 MWSLNATKLKMIN
+2983 N
-2996 GIRKYGGEF
+2996 
-3005 NIEFDDADTVSMA
+3005 
-3018 EIAAE
+3018 
-3023 ASGDPMQLERVKLS
+3023 
-3037 SEIDRLTRQRRAF
+3037 
-3050 VRQQQETEYQVRKA
+3050 VR
-3064 KDLLQTET
+3064 
-3072 ESRAWY
+3072 
-3078 EHFIPLIKQGAED
+3078 
-3091 ALAYKRGL
+3091 
-3099 VVTMDGKE
+3099 
-3107 YTGAD
+3107 
-3112 RADAFEHVKEAAR
+3112 VKEANGHI
-3125 ATDDA
+3125 A
-3130 EGRVKFLIEIDGKQ
+3130 EIQLTIEAMLQAKEG
-3144 YKSRFAAEN
+3144 
-3153 ALIDALGDA
+3153 LGHK
-3162 MPIVIGFDGKK
+3162 IYEVQ
-3173 YADLSMARRAVA
+3173 R
-3185 EAVYQKTADK
+3185 
-3195 ALELD
+3195 ELD
-3200 DISLGVFEYNGLK
+3200 DIAKRTSNAEATELALEFDKISKEYYEAAAQSSSSSKSATASSSALFRLTLSPDLNKTLARASELLVSMNSSPNIRKSVLDLESSLKGVPSQSKYR
-3213 FDASVSTSMERS
+3213 SSMESSPVAEEKSSDS
-3225 GRTGEPIRMLD
+3225 GENI
-3236 FVFTQQ
+3236 QQ
-3242 VPKGTEH
+3242 KAAQSEENQAPAGKTEAREAAAPGKSEVPVILPPGNLKNEK
-3249 LRIVSMPRGSFQKD
+3249 I
-3263 GHVNMA
+3263 
-3269 TVTTMFSE
+3269 E
-3277 ITKTLNNAE
+3277 ITKRGRKWLKGKRVGKNYEIKIEINDVSRDWQAGQTVEFPAHVEVEQSKYGITTTSYPLTAE
-3286 NDHKRFIGA
+3286 QVAQARVQAVLPDIKRWLGY
-3295 VERAKA
+3295 VEEKA
-3301 NLEASKGMMD
+3301 HEGHVYQNGVQKLRELGIASLPEYQKRLDAALASVKERKEAEATREASEGRTWLRVPYADKDHAKKHGARFDGDRKQWYVIGKDVPEALEQYLPDDSGGGRPNDKRPGNGQPEQKEAGQYTISNGSGYGGSPYKTGETIRSNRKDLPEYVTVIRASQRYYGEDGMSFGVGD
-3311 REWSKQG
+3311 DSGYVYTATVREATREEAAPVRAREEAKKARKQA
-3318 ELDSKKDRLQVVEKE
+3318 KE
-3333 LAQKGDDDWSLA
+3333 MLLSIAREIREKGDRPELQGAPAGVRIDMPGNPENIHGGGEWFVIGQDRVWHVRNNGADGDDWSANNIRTGGAGAIGFAIPFDRGLA
-3345 DEDTVLSAG
+3345 GRLVGALEAAGADIPQAARKLTEREPVPRESRAAGGDVVATLSGEEVLWEKRKARLSPRSEAG
-3354 QQGNIPA
+3354 GGEPSTDKGLSMK
-3361 PRKSMAKPLPESE
+3361 KSIGDQTGFVNLHVLGRAEERQAKALPESE

-3382 ITAIGKLQTRR
+3382 AASIGKLQTRR
-3393 LFGSIGQV
+3393 LFGSMGQV

-3468 LGFKDMQYRAILRSL
+3468 LGFKDMQYRAILRSM
-3483 ERQAKDDSETGRA
+3483 ERQAKEDSETGRA
-3496 IQKGIARARAAGVRP
+3496 IRKGIARARAAGVRP

-3541 YFKGLFLKVCGVQA
+3541 YFKGLFLRVCGVQA

-3568 AAVKAT
+3568 AAVKAA

-3677 EISSKRDIENYFR
+3677 EISSKKDIENYFR

-3737 PFLSEKED
+3737 PFLSEKEE

-3821 TPGEGSQPAFVDSK
+3821 TPGESSQPAFVDSK

-3886 FRNAANYAKGD
+3886 FRNAANYAKDD
-3897 ESTIHDTFLAIKNPL
+3897 EPTIHDTFLAIRNSL

-3926 FINGEAVNIDNN
+3926 FINGEAVDIDNN
-3938 VDLVE
+3938 VDLVK
-3943 YAQRRGYDGVH
+3943 YAWRRGYDGVH

-3977 ATDNTGDFDSENP
+3977 ATENTGDFDSENP

-3995 RRKAGEITTLF
+3995 FAGEKGAAALDAAEETTVRIDNKGIAEDMEAAGKDAKAIKYATGWERGKDGKWRYETNDSTANFDASKIAEYGDTKLSEALDAPDLFRAYPQLRNILIKTGYNIQSAAAYNHVTNSIMVKDGVTLDKATTLHEV
-4006 QTAYHGSPYRFSG
+4006 QHAIQEIEG
-4019 FTLENIGGGEGA
+4019 FARGGNPQEFMNRAAMGKTRQGLQKKA
-4031 QVHGWGLYFA
+4031 QA
-4041 LDRDVSE
+4041 
-4048 GYLAKLGDDNPAYKT
+4048 
-4063 IYGSGVKTNDG
+4063 
-4074 WIWADE
+4074 E
-4080 SDPENGWTLPSGSAD
+4080 SD
-4095 DIALEAMEDAGGV
+4095 
-4108 QKDAISALEERLEDL
+4108 
-4123 RDDIDLELEEGEELE
+4123 
-4138 DALKENEE
+4138 
-4146 YQNVLEALGFLRDVE
+4146 Y
-4161 YERTSSGQLYE
+4161 
-4172 VDIPDD
+4172 
-4178 DVMLREDAA
+4178 
-4187 LEEQPE
+4187 
-4193 QVREAVKKLFAEH
+4193 REAVRRFAEKH
-4206 GLDPDDAGNGREI
+4206 LPQ
-4219 YEELSETL
+4219 Y
-4227 GGDEDA
+4227 
-4233 SRALNEAGVRGIRYN
+4233 LNEWTDVDVGEGGKFSEPYNLLGQEYGSIADLAAGVADAMVEQGITPEHDLAEIFQ
-4248 GDIDGECAV
+4248 GVPGKFQGIDGAFHEFLESEGLYAHAPGELAEIAERWREQG
-4257 VFDDK
+4257 K
-4262 AIEILDTFY
+4262 AASEDLAKMTDRANEDY
-4271 QAEAQGSLDDVLK
+4271 MALA
-4284 QLYGQIMKS
+4284 
-4293 GESRNA
+4293 GESEARNVA
-4299 RTPWTEKT
+4299 RRMNMSAEQRRNSPAEETEDV
-4307 SKAIIMG
+4307 
-4314 PHGSAR
+4314 AR
-4320 KSNES
+4320 KDQIVQKQNDGAAES
-4325 LYRAA
+4325 R
-4330 KEGGDPKA
+4330 E
-4338 AYELVAPLV
+4338 
-4347 TKEGVDAIRAKLRDV
+4347 DV
-4362 TSAVVVPV
+4362 TSQAQDYGRRIREAAAKWASVVDQDIKDIQ
-4370 VSEERLGRN
+4370 RN
-4379 KIPRAYA
+4379 K
-4386 DILADRL
+4386 
-4393 GAQVAVDIVH
+4393 
-4403 INKVNR
+4403 K
-4409 SGSDGFH
+4409 
-4416 RLAAQ
+4416 
-4421 PEFDGA
+4421 
-4427 VEAGREYIIVDD
+4427 
-4439 TLAQG
+4439 
-4444 GTLASLKGFIE
+4444 
-4455 QKGGR
+4455 
-4460 VVAISALTG
+4460 
-4469 KDYSAKLRPNT
+4469 
-4480 ADLALLRKKYPELEA
+4480 
-4495 FWYEEFGYG
+4495 
-4504 FDRLT
+4504 
-4509 SSEANYLCT
+4509 
-4518 VKGHTFDTI
+4518 
-4527 RDRILAERRQ
+4527 
-4537 GGASNHSG
+4537 
-4545 SDSTGQS
+4545 
-4552 GGPASGSL
+4552 
-4560 DSKSHFPSFKSAG
+4560 PS
-4573 KGDGANPSSDSGHT
+4573 NPSSDSGHS

-4607 DEARAI
+4607 DEAKAI

-4649 GKLLEKMMGGQ
+4649 GKLLEKMMSGQ

-4741 LEGKAPTTAMGKVF
+4741 LEGKAPTTAMGQVF

-4829 FQIGLAD
+4829 FQIELAD
-4836 SGGAGNTFTGWTS
+4836 SGGAGNTFTGWAG
-4849 AINRIMSSH
+4849 AINRIMASH

-4883 KAVGSPDAQD
+4883 KAAGSPDAQD

-4947 QRMREVNAKRVL
+4947 QRMREVNAKRTL
-4959 ESLLRQM
+4959 DSLLEAMTDRERREY
-4966 PAKDAD
+4966 D
-4972 EYRELI
+4972 EQI
-4978 NLAQSGLRQ
+4978 SGLRNILAKARKARAQ
-4987 GWDTTDVQRF
+4987 NKKGITDTNRIPGIEGWETRDIQNL
-4997 YLDQMQKI
+4997 YLQVMEKI
-5005 FNDLSAREQQCN
+5005 FSEIS
-5017 ALARTATSNAA
+5017 T
-5028 QQRVA
+5028 RVA
-5033 KMQEQIAESYRI
+5033 LYNKAEAEFAKREWTDIEKKKGTHGRYRKRLDNMKRRLDSSRGI
-5045 RDKWRT
+5045 MDRWRE
-5051 ESQRF
+5051 ESVRF

-5296 LQTALIHLNQEDI
+5296 LQTALMHLNQEDI
-5309 NMQGLQ
+5309 NMKGLQ

-5400 VVIENALR
+5400 VAIENALR

-5688 TAKGKLDAEKIPF
+5688 TAKGELDAEKIPF

>member
-24 ADRIIGMGQP
+24 ADRIISMGQP

-48 SVNAAIGAGE
+48 TANAAIGAGE

-337 EATRGQVVL
+337 EATRGQVAL

-429 GYAPGQ
+429 GYASGQ

-464 LEQRRQQGQ
+464 LEHRRQQGQ
-473 QGLINVLQNRVDMQR
+473 QGLINVLQNHVDMQR

-505 KQQEDEQAQR
+505 KQQENEQAQR

-540 QQAKAASSGPLG
+540 QQAKATSSGPLG
-552 KAVAK
+552 KAAAK

-608 EFRQELAATI
+608 EFRQELAANRRERVAQGLPATLTPDAKAAATI

-653 HEANVAQNGDTVW
+653 HEANVDQNGDTVW

-694 REDQAEALKNANI
+694 RKDQAEALKNANI

-733 KSIWSAV
+733 KSIWSAI

-804 EDAVGKTVLYTHKGI
+804 EDVAGKTVLYTHKGI

-862 ADREQNPNR
+862 ADREQSPNR
-871 TTKAYSREGKAFR
+871 TTKAYNREGKAFR

-1131 VYQQV
+1131 GYQQV
-1136 KPAAES
+1136 KPAASALRENKRQS
-1142 IGKQSPSVEQEL
+1142 GLARQQEGEARPQGIIRGGTDNDRALAHEQYQAVLDFAAGKLRRENAGLSTREARRQAIQQLGLEEKAVPETGWWRERAGKSPGYLANLLSKSAAKRTKTAEAIHVEHSSGSNPYFLSTEKSTIVPL
-1154 HGMTPE
+1154 KDLLSSEPK
-1160 DLDAMIGG
+1160 LDAA
-1168 IFDQQ
+1168 
-1173 RKKEDQ
+1173 R
-1179 KKSQTRKTVQ
+1179 
-1189 KPEKGRTKGNN
+1189 
-1200 TTTKQVDNQQRQTE
+1200 VDRARANM
-1214 SLRDRMQNELL
+1214 D
-1225 DDVEQG
+1225 
-1231 ILQKAK
+1231 
-1237 EKGASIELASKA
+1237 
-1249 AKEAAAA
+1249 AAAA
-1256 VREAFEGLNQLFSS
+1256 
-1270 KNRLGSG
+1270 
-1277 LVFDEETY
+1277 
-1285 RQAKPH
+1285 
-1291 FVKAWNHFKQAGKT
+1291 
-1305 LQEIIRK
+1305 
-1312 FAQMYGL
+1312 
-1319 SAEPYVKRFALDVQ
+1319 
-1333 AGRINTNE
+1333 
-1341 ESHEQQ
+1341 
-1347 EKSEQKIGRSDE
+1347 
-1359 QGAIR
+1359 
-1364 EDAENMAGNS
+1364 
-1374 PGALG
+1374 
-1379 TVPAA
+1379 
-1384 VVSGGNG
+1384 
-1391 NRGRSGDEGK
+1391 
-1401 SRRGRTQDGAGNT
+1401 
-1414 GSDEGRSPALGSGR
+1414 
-1428 DGQAEVRSNRA
+1428 
-1439 GARGEQISDGG
+1439 
-1450 RSRTLNE
+1450 
-1457 EHLKSTPATIPSSD
+1457 
-1471 FRITPE
+1471 
-1477 LGLGKGGEVQ
+1477 
-1487 KFNDNIA
+1487 
-1494 AIKTLQEIRRSG
+1494 
-1506 RRATPAEQGILA
+1506 
-1518 KYVGWGGLANA
+1518 
-1529 FPRPDG
+1529 
-1535 SVAKGWEERVKI
+1535 
-1547 VQSLLSPEDYATARN
+1547 
-1562 STQNAHY
+1562 
-1569 TSETILR
+1569 
-1576 AMWRAVV
+1576 
-1583 DRIGFKGG
+1583 
-1591 NALEP
+1591 
-1596 SVGTGNFLGT
+1596 GTG
-1606 IPDAI
+1606 
-1611 KGHTRFV
+1611 
-1618 ASEFDGT
+1618 
-1625 TAEIAKLLYPEQS
+1625 AK
-1638 IFNSP
+1638 
-1643 FEEMPLATNSYD
+1643 
-1655 LVIGNPP
+1655 
-1662 FGTTKLNFT
+1662 
-1671 NFTEANGYSI
+1671 
-1681 HNQFMLAGIEA
+1681 
-1692 LKPGGIQAF
+1692 
-1701 VVSRY
+1701 R
-1706 FMDAK
+1706 
-1711 TQSAREAVSRK
+1711 
-1722 AKLLCAVRLPGSAF
+1722 
-1736 AENARTEVV
+1736 
-1745 TDIVFLQKYTESELE
+1745 
-1760 ERDEREASSG
+1760 
-1770 ELEVPEWV
+1770 
-1778 RTKDFVVGAQSAPVN
+1778 
-1793 EYFVNHPLHILGEM
+1793 
-1807 HLQGT
+1807 
-1812 MRRENDLGVTYKG
+1812 
-1825 EPASMAADLDRII
+1825 
-1838 DRAMPW
+1838 
-1844 TRVAPVNHV
+1844 
-1853 EAQKIYDDMVESI
+1853 
-1866 EINLAGGEYHTTYI
+1866 
-1880 NESGKL
+1880 
-1886 IQVEERLLPT
+1886 
-1896 GEYALTRRELVAGMP
+1896 
-1911 VVNNGELTLM
+1911 
-1921 SDGRW
+1921 
-1926 MTETDKLD
+1926 
-1934 MDGKP
+1934 
-1939 VKVRNKN
+1939 
-1946 GKLTNRNI
+1946 
-1954 KIRVYYKED
+1954 
-1963 EVPEKFRISED
+1963 
-1974 EIQRLRSAIELRDL
+1974 
-1988 LKHQI
+1988 
-1993 LLESKEETVDAA
+1993 
-2005 IDANRNKLKECYN
+2005 
-2018 KFTRKY
+2018 
-2024 GYLNN
+2024 
-2029 KKTEKIIHSIPDG
+2029 
-2042 PLLLSLESDYTKGGK
+2042 
-2057 GKQEE
+2057 
-2062 QAKQAD
+2062 
-2068 ILSKRVI
+2068 
-2075 FPYTRQTK
+2075 
-2083 VESATD
+2083 
-2089 ALSVSLSENGRVDI
+2089 
-2103 DQMAEMLGINPDQV
+2103 
-2117 IEKLCDRPAKPII
+2117 
-2130 FYNPETSQW
+2130 
-2139 EPASEYLSGNVRKK
+2139 
-2153 LNAALA
+2153 
-2159 HYDNAVA
+2159 
-2166 QGENESEIK
+2166 
-2175 RCERAIDALRDAQPE
+2175 
-2190 PWSSDHITPI
+2190 
-2200 AGATWIP
+2200 
-2207 PQVYSDFFTELTG
+2207 
-2220 GQVNIFFFK
+2220 
-2229 ATGQFSVEIVNPGIE
+2229 
-2244 SKMAAWQTRERSAD
+2244 
-2258 EILDAL
+2258 
-2264 LNSKTIKVTK
+2264 
-2274 KDAVTGRY
+2274 
-2282 ITDTEASDAANDKVK
+2282 
-2297 EMQEYFSDWIFKD
+2297 
-2310 AARRE
+2310 
-2315 ELTGIFNDRFNIRV
+2315 
-2329 NKQYDGSF
+2329 
-2337 LRCPGM
+2337 
-2343 TSAITLRRH
+2343 
-2352 QKNAIWRGITD
+2352 
-2363 RFVLYDHAVG
+2363 
-2373 AGKTFTGIA
+2373 
-2382 RAMERKRMGLSRKPM
+2382 
-2397 VIVPNHLVKQFAAD
+2397 
-2411 ALRLYPRAK
+2411 
-2420 VLAPQPEDM
+2420 
-2429 ARHRRRVL
+2429 
-2437 FSKIATGEWD
+2437 
-2447 LIVMPHSS
+2447 
-2455 FGFIGISPGTEARYI
+2455 
-2470 QENIDMALNALSEA
+2470 
-2484 RELTGYDQ
+2484 
-2492 EQGDNGKSKPLPVKQ
+2492 KPLPVYRRSDGKLV
-2507 AEALVSKLRE
+2507 ALDGNSTL
-2517 QLKKAHNK
+2517 A
-2525 GRNRDRL
+2525 
-2532 LTFEQMGIDDL
+2532 
-2543 TIDEAHEFKN
+2543 
-2553 LFYSSNMQAAGMNPR
+2553 
-2568 AGSGKAYDLWTKIRV
+2568 V
-2583 LRETNGSVA
+2583 LRERGEK
-2592 FMTGTPISNSAVE
+2592 SAIVE
-2605 MYVQM
+2605 IKKTIKQPRATLDEIYADAAKADVVL
-2610 RYLAADELTDVG
+2610 RKSLADFVE
-2622 LDNFDAWRT
+2622 RT
-2631 QFVTAESS
+2631 
-2639 YEPNDTGAGLKMVTR
+2639 
-2654 LGREWSNMRSL
+2654 
-2665 MDLYYSFADCVDNSD
+2665 
-2680 IQQWYKEDTGKDFP
+2680 
-2694 LPKIAGG
+2694 G
-2701 GRQNVVVEPTPA
+2701 GRLVSRPDGQIKSRERAEQKARQDNTP
-2713 QVEILRE
+2713 RK
-2720 TIQDYNGLKSISDIN
+2720 LKDIV
-2735 ERNAKRL
+2735 AHTLVYPDQKT
-2742 QLMDRARKISLDAR
+2742 LMQA
-2756 AVDPNLPEQSG
+2756 LPQFE
-2767 GKVVEVGRRVAD
+2767 
-2779 IYRQYDDVRGTQLVF
+2779 
-2794 LDRSVPKT
+2794 
-2802 KGDDKILKEYREAQA
+2802 KEYGPIELKNRFENPPDSG
-2817 AYRDAEAGGDEAAM
+2817 YRD
-2831 RQAVER
+2831 
-2837 LEKFNA
+2837 
-2843 AEMAELETAQIGG
+2843 
-2856 WNAYD
+2856 
-2861 QIKKHLVENGVP
+2861 
-2873 ENEIAFVQEA
+2873 
-2883 NTPAQKQTLFDAVKR
+2883 
-2898 GDIRVL
+2898 
-2904 IGSTQRMGA
+2904 
-2913 GTNVQDRLVAL
+2913 
-2924 HHVDATWK
+2924 
-2932 PSDIEQREG
+2932 
-2941 RIIRQGNLF
+2941 
-2950 ASETINGE
+2950 
-2958 PNPEYRPDFEIQIL
+2958 IL
-2972 AYATRRTVDAK
+2972 A
-2983 MWSLNATKLKMIN
+2983 N
-2996 GIRKYGGEF
+2996 
-3005 NIEFDDADTVSMA
+3005 
-3018 EIAAE
+3018 
-3023 ASGDPMQLERVKLS
+3023 
-3037 SEIDRLTRQRRAF
+3037 
-3050 VRQQQETEYQVRKA
+3050 VR
-3064 KDLLQTET
+3064 
-3072 ESRAWY
+3072 
-3078 EHFIPLIKQGAED
+3078 
-3091 ALAYKRGL
+3091 
-3099 VVTMDGKE
+3099 
-3107 YTGAD
+3107 
-3112 RADAFEHVKEAAR
+3112 VKEA
-3125 ATDDA
+3125 DGHIA
-3130 EGRVKFLIEIDGKQ
+3130 EIQLTTEAMLQAKEG
-3144 YKSRFAAEN
+3144 
-3153 ALIDALGDA
+3153 LGHK
-3162 MPIVIGFDGKK
+3162 IYEVQ
-3173 YADLSMARRAVA
+3173 R
-3185 EAVYQKTADK
+3185 
-3195 ALELD
+3195 ELD
-3200 DISLGVFEYNGLK
+3200 DIAKRTNNAEATELALEFDKISKEYYEAAAQSSNSSKSASASSSALFRLTLSPDLNKTLARASELLVSMNSSPNIRKSVLDLESSLKGVPSQSKYR
-3213 FDASVSTSMERS
+3213 SSMESSPVAEEKSS
-3225 GRTGEPIRMLD
+3225 GSGENI
-3236 FVFTQQ
+3236 QQ
-3242 VPKGTEH
+3242 KAAQSEENQAPAGKTEARETAAQGKPEVPVI
-3249 LRIVSMPRGSFQKD
+3249 LPPGSFRNEK
-3263 GHVNMA
+3263 V
-3269 TVTTMFSE
+3269 E
-3277 ITKTLNNAE
+3277 ITKRGRKWLKGKRVGKNYEIKIEINDVSRDWQAGQTVEFPAHVEVEQSKYGITTTSYPLTAE
-3286 NDHKRFIGA
+3286 QVAQARVQAVLPDIKRWLGY
-3295 VERAKA
+3295 VEEKA
-3301 NLEASKGMMD
+3301 HEGHVYQNGVQKLRELGIASLPEYQKRLDAALASVKERKEAEATREASEGRTWLRVPYADKDHAKKHGARFDGDRKQWYVIGKDVPEALEQYLPDDSRGGRPNDKRPGNGQPEQKEAGQYTISNGSGYGGSPYKTGETIRSNRKDLPEYVTVIRASQRYYGEDGMSFGVGDDSGYVYTATVREATREEAAPVRAREEAKKARKQAKEMLLSIAREIRENGD
-3311 REWSKQG
+3311 RPELQGAPAGVRIDMPGNPENIHGGGEWFVIGQ
-3318 ELDSKKDRLQVVEKE
+3318 DRVWHVRNNG
-3333 LAQKGDDDWSLA
+3333 ADGDDWSANNIRTGGAGAIGFAIPFDRGLA
-3345 DEDTVLSAG
+3345 GRLVGALEAAG
-3354 QQGNIPA
+3354 ADIPQA
-3361 PRKSMAKPLPESE
+3361 ARKLTEGESGPRESRAEERQTKALPESE
-3374 RADIEGEL
+3374 RANIEGEL

-3393 LFGSIGQV
+3393 LFGSMGQV

-3468 LGFKDMQYRAILRSL
+3468 LGFKDMQYRAILRSM

-3496 IQKGIARARAAGVRP
+3496 IRKGIARARAAGVRP

-3568 AAVKAT
+3568 AAVKAAT
-3574 ARRGAQFGKYDPQ
+3574 RRGAQFGKYDPQ

-3598 GLRSISEAL
+3598 GLRSISETG

-3677 EISSKRDIENYFR
+3677 EISSKKDIENYFR

-3737 PFLSEKED
+3737 PFLSEKEE

-3844 SEEVSTVLDANGEP
+3844 SEEVSKVLDANGEP
-3858 LVVYHGS
+3858 LVVYHAVGS
-3865 GEQRNIITPGMRDPG
+3865 YYRETGRDGFTVFDRSLANVGFMFSDNKAFAEVWGTGDG
-3880 AWFTSN
+3880 AL
-3886 FRNAANYAKGD
+3886 AGGYK
-3897 ESTIHDTFLAIKNPL
+3897 EVFLNIKNPFEL
-3912 VVTFDYGEDGDLVP
+3912 DAEGAPWSSIPNPMLQDGWDLEDILEEARQDKPLGDNMRDGGNKITVDGASYYFEKYRKPIEDEESGLIVRNVNEALSSNIDVVTDY
-3926 FINGEAVNIDNN
+3926 I
-3938 VDLVE
+3938 
-3943 YAQRRGYDGVH
+3943 
-3954 FPEGNFTEEDD
+3954 
-3965 TWVAFQEEQIKS
+3965 AFSPSQIKS

-3995 RRKAGEITTLF
+3995 FAGEKGAAESREDITNQAKDYGRRIREAAAKWASVVDQAIKDIQRNKKPSKPLEVGPTPDLLVQLGIPDLRVVMGLSVVNKIMFKKHGLTAEQTKALYEEMSDPVAVVRYGEEDYAVVTGMKKGDSPIIVGLNVGDGHQIHVNTITSAYGKDGFKGYMIGKAQDGQIVYLDKKKLAGLVERTIPGGDISQTQFLGGFQQDLQRAIRGKIKYPSDVVKPQFEESAPTTLN
-4006 QTAYHGSPYRFSG
+4006 QIVPEAATAGRPTH
-4019 FTLENIGGGEGA
+4019 
-4031 QVHGWGLYFA
+4031 
-4041 LDRDVSE
+4041 VS
-4048 GYLAKLGDDNPAYKT
+4048 APAGK
-4063 IYGSGVKTNDG
+4063 
-4074 WIWADE
+4074 
-4080 SDPENGWTLPSGSAD
+4080 
-4095 DIALEAMEDAGGV
+4095 
-4108 QKDAISALEERLEDL
+4108 
-4123 RDDIDLELEEGEELE
+4123 
-4138 DALKENEE
+4138 
-4146 YQNVLEALGFLRDVE
+4146 
-4161 YERTSSGQLYE
+4161 
-4172 VDIPDD
+4172 
-4178 DVMLREDAA
+4178 
-4187 LEEQPE
+4187 
-4193 QVREAVKKLFAEH
+4193 
-4206 GLDPDDAGNGREI
+4206 
-4219 YEELSETL
+4219 
-4227 GGDEDA
+4227 
-4233 SRALNEAGVRGIRYN
+4233 
-4248 GDIDGECAV
+4248 
-4257 VFDDK
+4257 
-4262 AIEILDTFY
+4262 
-4271 QAEAQGSLDDVLK
+4271 
-4284 QLYGQIMKS
+4284 
-4293 GESRNA
+4293 
-4299 RTPWTEKT
+4299 
-4307 SKAIIMG
+4307 
-4314 PHGSAR
+4314 
-4320 KSNES
+4320 
-4325 LYRAA
+4325 
-4330 KEGGDPKA
+4330 KA
-4338 AYELVAPLV
+4338 AQD
-4347 TKEGVDAIRAKLRDV
+4347 VD
-4362 TSAVVVPV
+4362 T
-4370 VSEERLGRN
+4370 
-4379 KIPRAYA
+4379 
-4386 DILADRL
+4386 
-4393 GAQVAVDIVH
+4393 H
-4403 INKVNR
+4403 
-4409 SGSDGFH
+4409 
-4416 RLAAQ
+4416 
-4421 PEFDGA
+4421 
-4427 VEAGREYIIVDD
+4427 
-4439 TLAQG
+4439 
-4444 GTLASLKGFIE
+4444 
-4455 QKGGR
+4455 
-4460 VVAISALTG
+4460 LT
-4469 KDYSAKLRPNT
+4469 A
-4480 ADLALLRKKYPELEA
+4480 
-4495 FWYEEFGYG
+4495 
-4504 FDRLT
+4504 
-4509 SSEANYLCT
+4509 
-4518 VKGHTFDTI
+4518 
-4527 RDRILAERRQ
+4527 
-4537 GGASNHSG
+4537 
-4545 SDSTGQS
+4545 
-4552 GGPASGSL
+4552 
-4560 DSKSHFPSFKSAG
+4560 
-4573 KGDGANPSSDSGHT
+4573 
-4587 SSRTRFQQVREQIN
+4587 FQQVREQIN

-4607 DEARAI
+4607 DEAKAI

-4883 KAVGSPDAQD
+4883 KAAGSPDAQD

-4918 PLLKTMAA
+4918 PLLKSMAA

-5017 ALARTATSNAA
+5017 ELARTATSNAA

-5224 FVKVKG
+5224 FVKVDG

-5259 DAQLGGITKSL
+5259 DALLGGITKSL

-5296 LQTALIHLNQEDI
+5296 LQTALMHLNQEDI
-5309 NMQGLQ
+5309 NMKGLQ

-5381 GNRARKITRAVLDF
+5381 GNRTRKITRAVLDF

-5400 VVIENALR
+5400 VAIENALR

-5688 TAKGKLDAEKIPF
+5688 TAKGELDAEKIPF

-5706 AKWDDR
+5706 TKWDDR

>member
-9 ILKSHKHAEESPGDI
+9 ILKSHKHTEESPGDI
-24 ADRIIGMGQP
+24 AERIIGMGQP

-48 SVNAAIGAGE
+48 TANAAIGAGE

-155 LSNPAARAGLLG
+155 LSKPAARAGLLG

-180 EQIRQETGELTGK
+180 EQIRQETGELTGT

-199 GSGVGTGVLGRL
+199 GSGIGTGVLGRL

-322 KRQAELAQEHDKLVR
+322 KRQARLAQEHDKLVR
-337 EATRGQVVL
+337 EATRGQVAL

-361 LNFDGGSGL
+361 LNFDGGRGL

-540 QQAKAASSGPLG
+540 QQAKATSSGPLG

-601 SSDAGLP
+601 SSDAGFP
-608 EFRQELAATI
+608 EFRQELAANRRERVAQGLPATLTPDAKAAATI
-618 EGVDFRQQPGSK
+618 EGVGFRQQPGSK

-653 HEANVAQNGDTVW
+653 HEANVDQNGDTVW

-694 REDQAEALKNANI
+694 REDQAEDLKNANI

-871 TTKAYSREGKAFR
+871 TTKAYNREGKAFR

-953 FRAKGEVRQTKGFGY
+953 LRAKGEVRQTKGFGY

-1131 VYQQV
+1131 GYQQV
-1136 KPAAES
+1136 KPAADALRENKRQS
-1142 IGKQSPSVEQEL
+1142 GLARQQEGEARPQGIIRGGTDNDRALAHEQYQAVLDFAAGKLRRENAGLSTREARRQAVQQLGLEEKAVPETGWWRERASKSPGYLANLLSKSAAKRTKTHVEHSSGSNPYFLSTEKSTIVPL
-1154 HGMTPE
+1154 KDLLSSEPK
-1160 DLDAMIGG
+1160 LDAA
-1168 IFDQQ
+1168 
-1173 RKKEDQ
+1173 R
-1179 KKSQTRKTVQ
+1179 
-1189 KPEKGRTKGNN
+1189 
-1200 TTTKQVDNQQRQTE
+1200 VDRARANM
-1214 SLRDRMQNELL
+1214 D
-1225 DDVEQG
+1225 
-1231 ILQKAK
+1231 
-1237 EKGASIELASKA
+1237 
-1249 AKEAAAA
+1249 AAAA
-1256 VREAFEGLNQLFSS
+1256 GTGAKRKPLPVYRRSDGKLVALDGNSTLAVLRERGEKSAIVEIKKTIKQPRATLDEIYADAAKADVVLRKSLADFVERTGGRLVSRPDGQIKSRERAEQKARQDSTPRKLKDIVAHTLVYPDQKTLMQALPQFEKEYGPIELKNRFENPPDSGYRDILANVRVKEADGHIAEIQLTTKAMLQAKEGLGHKIYEVQRELDDIAKRTSNAEATELALEFDKISKEYYEAADQSSSSS
-1270 KNRLGSG
+1270 KSATARSSALFRLTLSPDLNKTLARASELLVSMNSSPNIRKSVLDLESSLKGVPSQSKYRSSMESSPVAEEKSSGSG
-1277 LVFDEETY
+1277 ENIQQKAAQSEEN
-1285 RQAKPH
+1285 QAP
-1291 FVKAWNHFKQAGKT
+1291 AGKT
-1305 LQEIIRK
+1305 E
-1312 FAQMYGL
+1312 
-1319 SAEPYVKRFALDVQ
+1319 
-1333 AGRINTNE
+1333 
-1341 ESHEQQ
+1341 
-1347 EKSEQKIGRSDE
+1347 
-1359 QGAIR
+1359 
-1364 EDAENMAGNS
+1364 
-1374 PGALG
+1374 
-1379 TVPAA
+1379 
-1384 VVSGGNG
+1384 
-1391 NRGRSGDEGK
+1391 
-1401 SRRGRTQDGAGNT
+1401 
-1414 GSDEGRSPALGSGR
+1414 
-1428 DGQAEVRSNRA
+1428 
-1439 GARGEQISDGG
+1439 
-1450 RSRTLNE
+1450 
-1457 EHLKSTPATIPSSD
+1457 
-1471 FRITPE
+1471 
-1477 LGLGKGGEVQ
+1477 
-1487 KFNDNIA
+1487 
-1494 AIKTLQEIRRSG
+1494 
-1506 RRATPAEQGILA
+1506 
-1518 KYVGWGGLANA
+1518 
-1529 FPRPDG
+1529 
-1535 SVAKGWEERVKI
+1535 
-1547 VQSLLSPEDYATARN
+1547 
-1562 STQNAHY
+1562 
-1569 TSETILR
+1569 
-1576 AMWRAVV
+1576 
-1583 DRIGFKGG
+1583 
-1591 NALEP
+1591 
-1596 SVGTGNFLGT
+1596 
-1606 IPDAI
+1606 
-1611 KGHTRFV
+1611 
-1618 ASEFDGT
+1618 
-1625 TAEIAKLLYPEQS
+1625 
-1638 IFNSP
+1638 
-1643 FEEMPLATNSYD
+1643 
-1655 LVIGNPP
+1655 
-1662 FGTTKLNFT
+1662 
-1671 NFTEANGYSI
+1671 
-1681 HNQFMLAGIEA
+1681 
-1692 LKPGGIQAF
+1692 
-1701 VVSRY
+1701 
-1706 FMDAK
+1706 
-1711 TQSAREAVSRK
+1711 AREAV
-1722 AKLLCAVRLPGSAF
+1722 APGKS
-1736 AENARTEVV
+1736 
-1745 TDIVFLQKYTESELE
+1745 
-1760 ERDEREASSG
+1760 
-1770 ELEVPEWV
+1770 EVPVILPPGNLKNEKIEI
-1778 RTKDFVVGAQSAPVN
+1778 TKRGRKWLKGKRVGKN
-1793 EYFVNHPLHILGEM
+1793 YEI
-1807 HLQGT
+1807 
-1812 MRRENDLGVTYKG
+1812 K
-1825 EPASMAADLDRII
+1825 
-1838 DRAMPW
+1838 
-1844 TRVAPVNHV
+1844 
-1853 EAQKIYDDMVESI
+1853 I
-1866 EINLAGGEYHTTYI
+1866 EINDVSRDWQAGQTVEFPAHVEVEQSKYGITTTSYPLTAEQVAQARVQAVLPDIKRWLGYVEEKAHEGHVYQNGVQKLRELGIASLPEYQKRLDAALASVKERKEAEATREVSEGRTWLRVPYADKDHAKKHGARFDGDRKQWYVIGKDVPEALEQYLPDDSGGGRPNDKRPGNGQPEQKEAGQYTISNGSGYGGSPYKTGETIRSNRKDLPEYVTVIRASQRYYGEDGMSFGVGDDSGYVYTATVREATREEAAPVRAREEAKKARKQAKEMLLSIAREIRENGDRPELQGAPAGVRIDMPGNPENIHGGGEWFIIGQDRVWHVRNNGADGDDWSANNIRTGGAGAIGFAIPFDRGLAGRLVGALEAAGADIPQAARKLTEG
-1880 NESGKL
+1880 ESGPRESRAAGGDVVATLNGEEVLSATGETIFEKARNYYRDNLQGKDVYREGLGAVRVTGKGWGKL
-1886 IQVEERLLPT
+1886 KRGLKTDELKARLIPGIPALIRDGAIGAREPVIREDGIVAFYHITGNVRIGDEIVQAGISVGEDGFGNLFYNMNHDTEVLWEKRKARLLPRSEAGG
-1896 GEYALTRRELVAGMP
+1896 GEP
-1911 VVNNGELTLM
+1911 
-1921 SDGRW
+1921 S
-1926 MTETDKLD
+1926 TDKGLSMKKSIGD
-1934 MDGKP
+1934 QTGF
-1939 VKVRNKN
+1939 VNLHVLGR
-1946 GKLTNRNI
+1946 
-1954 KIRVYYKED
+1954 
-1963 EVPEKFRISED
+1963 
-1974 EIQRLRSAIELRDL
+1974 A
-1988 LKHQI
+1988 
-1993 LLESKEETVDAA
+1993 EE
-2005 IDANRNKLKECYN
+2005 
-2018 KFTRKY
+2018 
-2024 GYLNN
+2024 
-2029 KKTEKIIHSIPDG
+2029 
-2042 PLLLSLESDYTKGGK
+2042 
-2057 GKQEE
+2057 
-2062 QAKQAD
+2062 
-2068 ILSKRVI
+2068 
-2075 FPYTRQTK
+2075 RQTK
-2083 VESATD
+2083 A
-2089 ALSVSLSENGRVDI
+2089 
-2103 DQMAEMLGINPDQV
+2103 
-2117 IEKLCDRPAKPII
+2117 
-2130 FYNPETSQW
+2130 
-2139 EPASEYLSGNVRKK
+2139 
-2153 LNAALA
+2153 
-2159 HYDNAVA
+2159 
-2166 QGENESEIK
+2166 
-2175 RCERAIDALRDAQPE
+2175 
-2190 PWSSDHITPI
+2190 
-2200 AGATWIP
+2200 
-2207 PQVYSDFFTELTG
+2207 
-2220 GQVNIFFFK
+2220 
-2229 ATGQFSVEIVNPGIE
+2229 
-2244 SKMAAWQTRERSAD
+2244 
-2258 EILDAL
+2258 
-2264 LNSKTIKVTK
+2264 
-2274 KDAVTGRY
+2274 
-2282 ITDTEASDAANDKVK
+2282 
-2297 EMQEYFSDWIFKD
+2297 
-2310 AARRE
+2310 
-2315 ELTGIFNDRFNIRV
+2315 
-2329 NKQYDGSF
+2329 
-2337 LRCPGM
+2337 
-2343 TSAITLRRH
+2343 
-2352 QKNAIWRGITD
+2352 
-2363 RFVLYDHAVG
+2363 
-2373 AGKTFTGIA
+2373 
-2382 RAMERKRMGLSRKPM
+2382 
-2397 VIVPNHLVKQFAAD
+2397 
-2411 ALRLYPRAK
+2411 
-2420 VLAPQPEDM
+2420 
-2429 ARHRRRVL
+2429 
-2437 FSKIATGEWD
+2437 
-2447 LIVMPHSS
+2447 
-2455 FGFIGISPGTEARYI
+2455 
-2470 QENIDMALNALSEA
+2470 
-2484 RELTGYDQ
+2484 
-2492 EQGDNGKSKPLPVKQ
+2492 
-2507 AEALVSKLRE
+2507 
-2517 QLKKAHNK
+2517 
-2525 GRNRDRL
+2525 
-2532 LTFEQMGIDDL
+2532 
-2543 TIDEAHEFKN
+2543 
-2553 LFYSSNMQAAGMNPR
+2553 
-2568 AGSGKAYDLWTKIRV
+2568 
-2583 LRETNGSVA
+2583 
-2592 FMTGTPISNSAVE
+2592 
-2605 MYVQM
+2605 
-2610 RYLAADELTDVG
+2610 
-2622 LDNFDAWRT
+2622 
-2631 QFVTAESS
+2631 
-2639 YEPNDTGAGLKMVTR
+2639 
-2654 LGREWSNMRSL
+2654 
-2665 MDLYYSFADCVDNSD
+2665 
-2680 IQQWYKEDTGKDFP
+2680 
-2694 LPKIAGG
+2694 
-2701 GRQNVVVEPTPA
+2701 
-2713 QVEILRE
+2713 
-2720 TIQDYNGLKSISDIN
+2720 
-2735 ERNAKRL
+2735 
-2742 QLMDRARKISLDAR
+2742 
-2756 AVDPNLPEQSG
+2756 
-2767 GKVVEVGRRVAD
+2767 
-2779 IYRQYDDVRGTQLVF
+2779 
-2794 LDRSVPKT
+2794 
-2802 KGDDKILKEYREAQA
+2802 
-2817 AYRDAEAGGDEAAM
+2817 
-2831 RQAVER
+2831 
-2837 LEKFNA
+2837 
-2843 AEMAELETAQIGG
+2843 
-2856 WNAYD
+2856 
-2861 QIKKHLVENGVP
+2861 
-2873 ENEIAFVQEA
+2873 
-2883 NTPAQKQTLFDAVKR
+2883 
-2898 GDIRVL
+2898 
-2904 IGSTQRMGA
+2904 
-2913 GTNVQDRLVAL
+2913 
-2924 HHVDATWK
+2924 
-2932 PSDIEQREG
+2932 
-2941 RIIRQGNLF
+2941 
-2950 ASETINGE
+2950 
-2958 PNPEYRPDFEIQIL
+2958 
-2972 AYATRRTVDAK
+2972 
-2983 MWSLNATKLKMIN
+2983 
-2996 GIRKYGGEF
+2996 
-3005 NIEFDDADTVSMA
+3005 
-3018 EIAAE
+3018 
-3023 ASGDPMQLERVKLS
+3023 
-3037 SEIDRLTRQRRAF
+3037 
-3050 VRQQQETEYQVRKA
+3050 
-3064 KDLLQTET
+3064 
-3072 ESRAWY
+3072 
-3078 EHFIPLIKQGAED
+3078 
-3091 ALAYKRGL
+3091 
-3099 VVTMDGKE
+3099 
-3107 YTGAD
+3107 
-3112 RADAFEHVKEAAR
+3112 
-3125 ATDDA
+3125 
-3130 EGRVKFLIEIDGKQ
+3130 
-3144 YKSRFAAEN
+3144 
-3153 ALIDALGDA
+3153 
-3162 MPIVIGFDGKK
+3162 
-3173 YADLSMARRAVA
+3173 
-3185 EAVYQKTADK
+3185 
-3195 ALELD
+3195 
-3200 DISLGVFEYNGLK
+3200 
-3213 FDASVSTSMERS
+3213 
-3225 GRTGEPIRMLD
+3225 
-3236 FVFTQQ
+3236 
-3242 VPKGTEH
+3242 
-3249 LRIVSMPRGSFQKD
+3249 
-3263 GHVNMA
+3263 
-3269 TVTTMFSE
+3269 
-3277 ITKTLNNAE
+3277 
-3286 NDHKRFIGA
+3286 
-3295 VERAKA
+3295 
-3301 NLEASKGMMD
+3301 
-3311 REWSKQG
+3311 
-3318 ELDSKKDRLQVVEKE
+3318 
-3333 LAQKGDDDWSLA
+3333 
-3345 DEDTVLSAG
+3345 
-3354 QQGNIPA
+3354 
-3361 PRKSMAKPLPESE
+3361 LPESE

-3401 KILDTQDDAQRVI
+3401 KILDTQEDAQRVI

-3496 IQKGIARARAAGVRP
+3496 IRKGIARARAAGVRP

-3531 HTSLLDRIVN
+3531 RTSLLDRIVN

-3568 AAVKAT
+3568 AAVKAA

-3644 RTPSFKKWFGDWES
+3644 RTPSFKKWFGDWETA
-3658 LATARAIR
+3658 LHLKNTATFIDQVAAGKRPA
-3666 DLVPVDAANVQ
+3666 DLSIGFVGGK
-3677 EISSKRDIENYFR
+3677 E
-3690 NNSAVTN
+3690 
-3697 TRNGVTVSFPI
+3697 
-3708 ATAGK
+3708 AGK
-3713 IYHHKG
+3713 IKQLTGVNTKG
-3719 LPVGRIVGRLK
+3719 RSFKLVADDIAHALK
-3730 EIFEHSI
+3730 SHGQQERESARGQVAITA
-3737 PFLSEKED
+3737 ED
-3745 LKEGHKAHPNIDSF
+3745 LKLLPI
-3759 DHYVGKVSLGEG
+3759 VLGQPSSIV
-3771 AGGGEYYVRFTVRKE
+3771 AGSTQNGRQSVRFEKKIDGTL
-3786 VVGKKGNTPRQETHN
+3786 VVVEIVPSAGSSVQFKTAWKRPSETADAFSPSHTSETDPSPPRSYNERIQ
-3801 VAVSDV
+3801 
-3807 QIYEKPDAANLTGN
+3807 QLLTQSN
-3821 TPGEGSQPAFVDSK
+3821 ASV
-3835 LRDFFAKVK
+3835 VI
-3844 SEEVSTVLDANGEP
+3844 DANGEP

-3897 ESTIHDTFLAIKNPL
+3897 EPIIHDTFLAIKNPL

-3926 FINGEAVNIDNN
+3926 FINSEAVNIDNN
-3938 VDLVE
+3938 VDLVK
-3943 YAQRRGYDGVH
+3943 YAQRYGYDGVH

-3995 RRKAGEITTLF
+3995 FAGEKGAAALDAADETTVRMDNKGIAEDMEAAGKDAKAIKYATGWERGKDGKWRYETNDSTASFDASKIAEYGDTKLSEALDAPDLFRAYPQLRNTLIKTGYNMQGAAAYNYVTNSIMVKDGVTLDKATTLHEVQHAIQEIEGFARGGNPQEFMNRAAMGKTRQGLQKKTQAESDYREAVRRFAEKHLPQYLNEWTDVDVGEGGKFSEPYNLLGQDYESIADLTAGVADAMVEQGMTPEHGLAEIFQGVPGKFQGIDGAFHEFLESEGLYAQAPGELAEIAERWREQGKAASEDLAKMTDRANEDYMALAGESEARNVARRMNMSAEQRRNSPAEETEDVAREDQIVQERNDGAAESREDITNQAKDYGRRIREAAAKWASVVDQAIKDIQRNKKPSKPLEVGPTPDLLVQLGIPDLRVVMGLSVVNKIMFKKHGLTAEQTKALYEEMSDPVAVVRYGEEDYAVVTGMKKGDSPIIVGLNVGDGHQIHVNTITSAYGKDGFKGYMIGKAQDGQIVYLDKKKLAGLVERTIPGGDISQTQFLGGFQQDLQRAIRGKIKYPSDVVKPQFEESAPTRTAGEITTLF

-4206 GLDPDDAGNGREI
+4206 GLDLDDAGNGREI
-4219 YEELSETL
+4219 YEKLARTL

-4233 SRALNEAGVRGIRYN
+4233 SRALNEAGVKGIRYD
-4248 GDIDGECAV
+4248 GRDDGECAV

-4379 KIPRAYA
+4379 KMPRAYA

-4444 GTLASLKGFIE
+4444 GTLASLKGYIE

-4480 ADLALLRKKYPELEA
+4480 ADLELLRKKYPELEA

-4552 GGPASGSL
+4552 GGPVSGSL

-4573 KGDGANPSSDSGHT
+4573 KGDGANPSSNSGHS

-4607 DEARAI
+4607 DEAKAI

-4766 GALVGSQLNV
+4766 GALVDSQLNV

-4883 KAVGSPDAQD
+4883 KAAGSPDAQD

-4918 PLLKTMAA
+4918 PLLKSMAA

-4987 GWDTTDVQRF
+4987 GWNTTDVQRF

-5033 KMQEQIAESYRI
+5033 KMQEQVAESYRI

-5224 FVKVKG
+5224 FVKVDG

-5400 VVIENALR
+5400 VAIENALR
-5408 LATYKAMVE
+5408 LATYKTMVE

-5688 TAKGKLDAEKIPF
+5688 TAKGELDAEKIPF

-5706 AKWDDR
+5706 TKWDDR

>member
-370 PPGVAPYMAGQNAS
+370 PPGVAPYMAGQNVS

-473 QGLINVLQNRVDMQR
+473 QGLINVLQNHVDIQH
-488 QNAQATA
+488 QNAQANA

-552 KAVAK
+552 KAAAK

-608 EFRQELAATI
+608 EFRQELAANRRERVAQGLPATLTPDAKAAATI
-618 EGVDFRQQPGSK
+618 EGVGFRQQPGSK

-653 HEANVAQNGDTVW
+653 HEANVDQNGDTVW

-694 REDQAEALKNANI
+694 REDQAEDLKNANI

-871 TTKAYSREGKAFR
+871 TTKAYNREGKAFR

-1131 VYQQV
+1131 GYQQV
-1136 KPAAES
+1136 KPAADALREN
-1142 IGKQSPSVEQEL
+1142 KRQSGLARQQE
-1154 HGMTPE
+1154 GEARP
-1160 DLDAMIGG
+1160 
-1168 IFDQQ
+1168 
-1173 RKKEDQ
+1173 
-1179 KKSQTRKTVQ
+1179 
-1189 KPEKGRTKGNN
+1189 
-1200 TTTKQVDNQQRQTE
+1200 
-1214 SLRDRMQNELL
+1214 
-1225 DDVEQG
+1225 QG
-1231 ILQKAK
+1231 IIRGGTDNDRA
-1237 EKGASIELASKA
+1237 LAH
-1249 AKEAAAA
+1249 EQYQA
-1256 VREAFEGLNQLFSS
+1256 VLDFA
-1270 KNRLGSG
+1270 
-1277 LVFDEETY
+1277 
-1285 RQAKPH
+1285 
-1291 FVKAWNHFKQAGKT
+1291 AGK
-1305 LQEIIRK
+1305 L
-1312 FAQMYGL
+1312 
-1319 SAEPYVKRFALDVQ
+1319 
-1333 AGRINTNE
+1333 
-1341 ESHEQQ
+1341 
-1347 EKSEQKIGRSDE
+1347 
-1359 QGAIR
+1359 
-1364 EDAENMAGNS
+1364 
-1374 PGALG
+1374 
-1379 TVPAA
+1379 
-1384 VVSGGNG
+1384 
-1391 NRGRSGDEGK
+1391 
-1401 SRRGRTQDGAGNT
+1401 
-1414 GSDEGRSPALGSGR
+1414 
-1428 DGQAEVRSNRA
+1428 
-1439 GARGEQISDGG
+1439 
-1450 RSRTLNE
+1450 
-1457 EHLKSTPATIPSSD
+1457 
-1471 FRITPE
+1471 
-1477 LGLGKGGEVQ
+1477 
-1487 KFNDNIA
+1487 
-1494 AIKTLQEIRRSG
+1494 
-1506 RRATPAEQGILA
+1506 
-1518 KYVGWGGLANA
+1518 
-1529 FPRPDG
+1529 
-1535 SVAKGWEERVKI
+1535 
-1547 VQSLLSPEDYATARN
+1547 
-1562 STQNAHY
+1562 
-1569 TSETILR
+1569 
-1576 AMWRAVV
+1576 
-1583 DRIGFKGG
+1583 
-1591 NALEP
+1591 
-1596 SVGTGNFLGT
+1596 
-1606 IPDAI
+1606 
-1611 KGHTRFV
+1611 
-1618 ASEFDGT
+1618 
-1625 TAEIAKLLYPEQS
+1625 
-1638 IFNSP
+1638 
-1643 FEEMPLATNSYD
+1643 
-1655 LVIGNPP
+1655 
-1662 FGTTKLNFT
+1662 
-1671 NFTEANGYSI
+1671 
-1681 HNQFMLAGIEA
+1681 
-1692 LKPGGIQAF
+1692 
-1701 VVSRY
+1701 
-1706 FMDAK
+1706 
-1711 TQSAREAVSRK
+1711 
-1722 AKLLCAVRLPGSAF
+1722 
-1736 AENARTEVV
+1736 
-1745 TDIVFLQKYTESELE
+1745 
-1760 ERDEREASSG
+1760 
-1770 ELEVPEWV
+1770 
-1778 RTKDFVVGAQSAPVN
+1778 
-1793 EYFVNHPLHILGEM
+1793 
-1807 HLQGT
+1807 
-1812 MRRENDLGVTYKG
+1812 RRENAGLSTREARRQAVQQLGLEEKAVPETGWWRERAGKSPGYLANLLSK
-1825 EPASMAADLDRII
+1825 SAAKR
-1838 DRAMPW
+1838 
-1844 TRVAPVNHV
+1844 TKTHV
-1853 EAQKIYDDMVESI
+1853 EHS
-1866 EINLAGGEYHTTYI
+1866 
-1880 NESGKL
+1880 SGSNPYFL
-1886 IQVEERLLPT
+1886 
-1896 GEYALTRRELVAGMP
+1896 
-1911 VVNNGELTLM
+1911 
-1921 SDGRW
+1921 S
-1926 MTETDKLD
+1926 TEKST
-1934 MDGKP
+1934 
-1939 VKVRNKN
+1939 
-1946 GKLTNRNI
+1946 I
-1954 KIRVYYKED
+1954 
-1963 EVPEKFRISED
+1963 VPLK
-1974 EIQRLRSAIELRDL
+1974 DL
-1988 LKHQI
+1988 LSS
-1993 LLESKEETVDAA
+1993 EP
-2005 IDANRNKLKECYN
+2005 KL
-2018 KFTRKY
+2018 
-2024 GYLNN
+2024 
-2029 KKTEKIIHSIPDG
+2029 
-2042 PLLLSLESDYTKGGK
+2042 
-2057 GKQEE
+2057 
-2062 QAKQAD
+2062 
-2068 ILSKRVI
+2068 
-2075 FPYTRQTK
+2075 
-2083 VESATD
+2083 
-2089 ALSVSLSENGRVDI
+2089 
-2103 DQMAEMLGINPDQV
+2103 
-2117 IEKLCDRPAKPII
+2117 
-2130 FYNPETSQW
+2130 
-2139 EPASEYLSGNVRKK
+2139 
-2153 LNAALA
+2153 
-2159 HYDNAVA
+2159 
-2166 QGENESEIK
+2166 
-2175 RCERAIDALRDAQPE
+2175 
-2190 PWSSDHITPI
+2190 
-2200 AGATWIP
+2200 
-2207 PQVYSDFFTELTG
+2207 
-2220 GQVNIFFFK
+2220 
-2229 ATGQFSVEIVNPGIE
+2229 
-2244 SKMAAWQTRERSAD
+2244 
-2258 EILDAL
+2258 
-2264 LNSKTIKVTK
+2264 
-2274 KDAVTGRY
+2274 
-2282 ITDTEASDAANDKVK
+2282 
-2297 EMQEYFSDWIFKD
+2297 D
-2310 AARRE
+2310 AARV
-2315 ELTGIFNDRFNIRV
+2315 DR
-2329 NKQYDGSF
+2329 
-2337 LRCPGM
+2337 
-2343 TSAITLRRH
+2343 
-2352 QKNAIWRGITD
+2352 
-2363 RFVLYDHAVG
+2363 
-2373 AGKTFTGIA
+2373 A
-2382 RAMERKRMGLSRKPM
+2382 RANMDAAVAGTGAKR
-2397 VIVPNHLVKQFAAD
+2397 
-2411 ALRLYPRAK
+2411 
-2420 VLAPQPEDM
+2420 
-2429 ARHRRRVL
+2429 
-2437 FSKIATGEWD
+2437 
-2447 LIVMPHSS
+2447 
-2455 FGFIGISPGTEARYI
+2455 
-2470 QENIDMALNALSEA
+2470 
-2484 RELTGYDQ
+2484 
-2492 EQGDNGKSKPLPVKQ
+2492 KPLPVYRRSDGKLV
-2507 AEALVSKLRE
+2507 ALDGNSTL
-2517 QLKKAHNK
+2517 A
-2525 GRNRDRL
+2525 
-2532 LTFEQMGIDDL
+2532 
-2543 TIDEAHEFKN
+2543 
-2553 LFYSSNMQAAGMNPR
+2553 
-2568 AGSGKAYDLWTKIRV
+2568 V
-2583 LRETNGSVA
+2583 LRERGEK
-2592 FMTGTPISNSAVE
+2592 SAIVE
-2605 MYVQM
+2605 IKKTIKQPRATLDEIYADAAKADVVL
-2610 RYLAADELTDVG
+2610 RKSLADFVE
-2622 LDNFDAWRT
+2622 RT
-2631 QFVTAESS
+2631 
-2639 YEPNDTGAGLKMVTR
+2639 
-2654 LGREWSNMRSL
+2654 
-2665 MDLYYSFADCVDNSD
+2665 
-2680 IQQWYKEDTGKDFP
+2680 
-2694 LPKIAGG
+2694 G
-2701 GRQNVVVEPTPA
+2701 GRLVSRPDGQIKSRERAEQKARQDNTP
-2713 QVEILRE
+2713 RK
-2720 TIQDYNGLKSISDIN
+2720 LKDIV
-2735 ERNAKRL
+2735 AHTLVYPDQKTL
-2742 QLMDRARKISLDAR
+2742 MQALPQL
-2756 AVDPNLPEQSG
+2756 E
-2767 GKVVEVGRRVAD
+2767 
-2779 IYRQYDDVRGTQLVF
+2779 
-2794 LDRSVPKT
+2794 
-2802 KGDDKILKEYREAQA
+2802 KEYGPIELKNRFENPPDSG
-2817 AYRDAEAGGDEAAM
+2817 YRD
-2831 RQAVER
+2831 
-2837 LEKFNA
+2837 
-2843 AEMAELETAQIGG
+2843 
-2856 WNAYD
+2856 
-2861 QIKKHLVENGVP
+2861 
-2873 ENEIAFVQEA
+2873 
-2883 NTPAQKQTLFDAVKR
+2883 
-2898 GDIRVL
+2898 
-2904 IGSTQRMGA
+2904 
-2913 GTNVQDRLVAL
+2913 
-2924 HHVDATWK
+2924 
-2932 PSDIEQREG
+2932 
-2941 RIIRQGNLF
+2941 
-2950 ASETINGE
+2950 
-2958 PNPEYRPDFEIQIL
+2958 IL
-2972 AYATRRTVDAK
+2972 A
-2983 MWSLNATKLKMIN
+2983 N
-2996 GIRKYGGEF
+2996 
-3005 NIEFDDADTVSMA
+3005 
-3018 EIAAE
+3018 
-3023 ASGDPMQLERVKLS
+3023 
-3037 SEIDRLTRQRRAF
+3037 
-3050 VRQQQETEYQVRKA
+3050 VR
-3064 KDLLQTET
+3064 
-3072 ESRAWY
+3072 
-3078 EHFIPLIKQGAED
+3078 
-3091 ALAYKRGL
+3091 
-3099 VVTMDGKE
+3099 
-3107 YTGAD
+3107 
-3112 RADAFEHVKEAAR
+3112 VKEANGHI
-3125 ATDDA
+3125 A
-3130 EGRVKFLIEIDGKQ
+3130 EIQLTTEAMLQAKEG
-3144 YKSRFAAEN
+3144 
-3153 ALIDALGDA
+3153 LGHK
-3162 MPIVIGFDGKK
+3162 IYEVQ
-3173 YADLSMARRAVA
+3173 R
-3185 EAVYQKTADK
+3185 
-3195 ALELD
+3195 ELD
-3200 DISLGVFEYNGLK
+3200 DIAKRTSNAEATELALEFDKISKEYYEAAAQSSSSSKSATASSSALFRLTLSPDLNKTLARASELLVSMNSSPNIRKSVLDLESSLKGVPSQSKYR
-3213 FDASVSTSMERS
+3213 SSMESSPVAEEKSS
-3225 GRTGEPIRMLD
+3225 GSGENI
-3236 FVFTQQ
+3236 QQ
-3242 VPKGTEH
+3242 KAAQSEENQAPAGKTEAREAAAPGKSEVPVILPPGNLKNEK
-3249 LRIVSMPRGSFQKD
+3249 I
-3263 GHVNMA
+3263 
-3269 TVTTMFSE
+3269 E
-3277 ITKTLNNAE
+3277 ITKRGRKWLKG
-3286 NDHKRFIGA
+3286 KRFGKNYEIKIEINDVSRDWQAGQTVEFPAHVEVEQSKYGITTTSYPLTAEQVAQARVQA
-3295 VERAKA
+3295 VLPDIKRWLGYVEEKAHEGHVYQNGVQKLRELGIASLPEYQKRLDAALASVKERKEAEA
-3301 NLEASKGMMD
+3301 TREASEGRTWLRVPYADKDHAKKHGARFDGDRKQWYVIGKDVPEALEQYLPDDSGGGRPNDKRPGNGQPEQKEAGQYTISNGSGYGGSPYKTGETIRSNRKDLPEYVTVIRASQRYYGEDGMSFGVGDDSGYVYTATVREATREEAAPVRAREEAKKARKQAKEMLLSIAREIRENGD
-3311 REWSKQG
+3311 RPELQGAPAGVRIDMPGNPENIHGGGEWFVIGQ
-3318 ELDSKKDRLQVVEKE
+3318 DRVWHVRNNG
-3333 LAQKGDDDWSLA
+3333 ADGDDWSANNIRTGGAGAIGFAIPFDRGLA
-3345 DEDTVLSAG
+3345 GRLVGALEAAGADIPQAARKLTEGESGPRESRTAGGDVVATLNGEEVLSATG
-3354 QQGNIPA
+3354 ETIFEKARNYYRDNLQGKDVYREGLGAVRVTGKGWGKLKRGLKTDELKARLIPGIPA
-3361 PRKSMAKPLPESE
+3361 LIRDGAIGAREPVTREDGIVAFYHITGNVRIGDEIVQAGISVGEDGFGNLFYNMNHDTEVLWEKRKARLLPRSEAGGGEPSTDKGLSMKKSIGDQTGFVNLHVLGRAEEQQTKALPESE
-3374 RADIEGEL
+3374 RANIEGEL
-3382 ITAIGKLQTRR
+3382 AASIGELQTRR

-3401 KILDTQDDAQRVI
+3401 KILDTQEDAQRVI

-3496 IQKGIARARAAGVRP
+3496 IRKGIARARAAGVRP

-3568 AAVKAT
+3568 ASVKAA

-4421 PEFDGA
+4421 PEFDGV

-4552 GGPASGSL
+4552 GRPVSGSL

-4883 KAVGSPDAQD
+4883 KAAGSPDAQD

-4918 PLLKTMAA
+4918 PLLKSMAA

-5082 ARQQLSAISRATLDT
+5082 ARQQLSVISRATLDT

-5224 FVKVKG
+5224 FVKVDG

-5296 LQTALIHLNQEDI
+5296 LQTALMHLNQEDI

-5400 VVIENALR
+5400 VAIENALR

-5688 TAKGKLDAEKIPF
+5688 TAKGELDAEKIPF

>member
-24 ADRIIGMGQP
+24 AERIIGMGQP

-552 KAVAK
+552 KAAAK

-608 EFRQELAATI
+608 EFRQELAANRRERVAQRLPATLTPDAKAAATI
-618 EGVDFRQQPGSK
+618 EGVGFRQQPGSK

-653 HEANVAQNGDTVW
+653 HEANVDQNGDTVW

-871 TTKAYSREGKAFR
+871 TTKAYNREGKAFR

-953 FRAKGEVRQTKGFGY
+953 LRAKGEVRQTKGFGY

-1088 TFPGTQYETGEQR
+1088 TFPGTQYETG
-1101 VRENRRNFPATKY
+1101 
-1114 ETGKPGRIEREA
+1114 KPGRIEREA

-1131 VYQQV
+1131 GYQQV
-1136 KPAAES
+1136 KPAA
-1142 IGKQSPSVEQEL
+1142 
-1154 HGMTPE
+1154 
-1160 DLDAMIGG
+1160 
-1168 IFDQQ
+1168 
-1173 RKKEDQ
+1173 
-1179 KKSQTRKTVQ
+1179 
-1189 KPEKGRTKGNN
+1189 
-1200 TTTKQVDNQQRQTE
+1200 
-1214 SLRDRMQNELL
+1214 
-1225 DDVEQG
+1225 DVERENKRQSGLARQQEGEARPQG
-1231 ILQKAK
+1231 IIRGGTDNDRA
-1237 EKGASIELASKA
+1237 LAH
-1249 AKEAAAA
+1249 EQYQA
-1256 VREAFEGLNQLFSS
+1256 VLDFA
-1270 KNRLGSG
+1270 
-1277 LVFDEETY
+1277 
-1285 RQAKPH
+1285 
-1291 FVKAWNHFKQAGKT
+1291 AGK
-1305 LQEIIRK
+1305 L
-1312 FAQMYGL
+1312 
-1319 SAEPYVKRFALDVQ
+1319 
-1333 AGRINTNE
+1333 
-1341 ESHEQQ
+1341 
-1347 EKSEQKIGRSDE
+1347 
-1359 QGAIR
+1359 
-1364 EDAENMAGNS
+1364 
-1374 PGALG
+1374 
-1379 TVPAA
+1379 
-1384 VVSGGNG
+1384 
-1391 NRGRSGDEGK
+1391 
-1401 SRRGRTQDGAGNT
+1401 
-1414 GSDEGRSPALGSGR
+1414 
-1428 DGQAEVRSNRA
+1428 
-1439 GARGEQISDGG
+1439 
-1450 RSRTLNE
+1450 
-1457 EHLKSTPATIPSSD
+1457 
-1471 FRITPE
+1471 
-1477 LGLGKGGEVQ
+1477 
-1487 KFNDNIA
+1487 
-1494 AIKTLQEIRRSG
+1494 
-1506 RRATPAEQGILA
+1506 
-1518 KYVGWGGLANA
+1518 
-1529 FPRPDG
+1529 
-1535 SVAKGWEERVKI
+1535 
-1547 VQSLLSPEDYATARN
+1547 
-1562 STQNAHY
+1562 
-1569 TSETILR
+1569 
-1576 AMWRAVV
+1576 
-1583 DRIGFKGG
+1583 
-1591 NALEP
+1591 
-1596 SVGTGNFLGT
+1596 
-1606 IPDAI
+1606 
-1611 KGHTRFV
+1611 
-1618 ASEFDGT
+1618 
-1625 TAEIAKLLYPEQS
+1625 
-1638 IFNSP
+1638 
-1643 FEEMPLATNSYD
+1643 
-1655 LVIGNPP
+1655 
-1662 FGTTKLNFT
+1662 
-1671 NFTEANGYSI
+1671 
-1681 HNQFMLAGIEA
+1681 
-1692 LKPGGIQAF
+1692 
-1701 VVSRY
+1701 
-1706 FMDAK
+1706 
-1711 TQSAREAVSRK
+1711 
-1722 AKLLCAVRLPGSAF
+1722 
-1736 AENARTEVV
+1736 
-1745 TDIVFLQKYTESELE
+1745 
-1760 ERDEREASSG
+1760 
-1770 ELEVPEWV
+1770 
-1778 RTKDFVVGAQSAPVN
+1778 
-1793 EYFVNHPLHILGEM
+1793 
-1807 HLQGT
+1807 
-1812 MRRENDLGVTYKG
+1812 RRENAGLSTREARRQAVQQLGLEEKAVPETGWWRERAGKSPGYLANLLSK
-1825 EPASMAADLDRII
+1825 SAAKR
-1838 DRAMPW
+1838 
-1844 TRVAPVNHV
+1844 TKTHV
-1853 EAQKIYDDMVESI
+1853 EHS
-1866 EINLAGGEYHTTYI
+1866 
-1880 NESGKL
+1880 
-1886 IQVEERLLPT
+1886 
-1896 GEYALTRRELVAGMP
+1896 
-1911 VVNNGELTLM
+1911 
-1921 SDGRW
+1921 SDSNPYFLS
-1926 MTETDKLD
+1926 TEKST
-1934 MDGKP
+1934 
-1939 VKVRNKN
+1939 
-1946 GKLTNRNI
+1946 I
-1954 KIRVYYKED
+1954 
-1963 EVPEKFRISED
+1963 VPLK
-1974 EIQRLRSAIELRDL
+1974 DL
-1988 LKHQI
+1988 LSS
-1993 LLESKEETVDAA
+1993 EP
-2005 IDANRNKLKECYN
+2005 KL
-2018 KFTRKY
+2018 
-2024 GYLNN
+2024 
-2029 KKTEKIIHSIPDG
+2029 
-2042 PLLLSLESDYTKGGK
+2042 
-2057 GKQEE
+2057 
-2062 QAKQAD
+2062 
-2068 ILSKRVI
+2068 
-2075 FPYTRQTK
+2075 
-2083 VESATD
+2083 
-2089 ALSVSLSENGRVDI
+2089 
-2103 DQMAEMLGINPDQV
+2103 
-2117 IEKLCDRPAKPII
+2117 
-2130 FYNPETSQW
+2130 
-2139 EPASEYLSGNVRKK
+2139 
-2153 LNAALA
+2153 
-2159 HYDNAVA
+2159 
-2166 QGENESEIK
+2166 
-2175 RCERAIDALRDAQPE
+2175 
-2190 PWSSDHITPI
+2190 
-2200 AGATWIP
+2200 
-2207 PQVYSDFFTELTG
+2207 
-2220 GQVNIFFFK
+2220 
-2229 ATGQFSVEIVNPGIE
+2229 
-2244 SKMAAWQTRERSAD
+2244 
-2258 EILDAL
+2258 
-2264 LNSKTIKVTK
+2264 
-2274 KDAVTGRY
+2274 
-2282 ITDTEASDAANDKVK
+2282 
-2297 EMQEYFSDWIFKD
+2297 D
-2310 AARRE
+2310 AARV
-2315 ELTGIFNDRFNIRV
+2315 DR
-2329 NKQYDGSF
+2329 
-2337 LRCPGM
+2337 
-2343 TSAITLRRH
+2343 
-2352 QKNAIWRGITD
+2352 
-2363 RFVLYDHAVG
+2363 
-2373 AGKTFTGIA
+2373 A
-2382 RAMERKRMGLSRKPM
+2382 RANMDAAVAGTGAKR
-2397 VIVPNHLVKQFAAD
+2397 
-2411 ALRLYPRAK
+2411 
-2420 VLAPQPEDM
+2420 
-2429 ARHRRRVL
+2429 
-2437 FSKIATGEWD
+2437 
-2447 LIVMPHSS
+2447 
-2455 FGFIGISPGTEARYI
+2455 
-2470 QENIDMALNALSEA
+2470 
-2484 RELTGYDQ
+2484 
-2492 EQGDNGKSKPLPVKQ
+2492 KPLPVYRRSDGKLV
-2507 AEALVSKLRE
+2507 ALDGNSTL
-2517 QLKKAHNK
+2517 A
-2525 GRNRDRL
+2525 
-2532 LTFEQMGIDDL
+2532 
-2543 TIDEAHEFKN
+2543 
-2553 LFYSSNMQAAGMNPR
+2553 
-2568 AGSGKAYDLWTKIRV
+2568 V
-2583 LRETNGSVA
+2583 LRERGEK
-2592 FMTGTPISNSAVE
+2592 SAIVE
-2605 MYVQM
+2605 IKKTIKQPRATLDEIYADAAKADVVL
-2610 RYLAADELTDVG
+2610 RKSLADFVE
-2622 LDNFDAWRT
+2622 RT
-2631 QFVTAESS
+2631 
-2639 YEPNDTGAGLKMVTR
+2639 
-2654 LGREWSNMRSL
+2654 
-2665 MDLYYSFADCVDNSD
+2665 
-2680 IQQWYKEDTGKDFP
+2680 
-2694 LPKIAGG
+2694 G
-2701 GRQNVVVEPTPA
+2701 GRLVSRPDGQIKSRERAEQKARQDNTP
-2713 QVEILRE
+2713 RK
-2720 TIQDYNGLKSISDIN
+2720 LKDIV
-2735 ERNAKRL
+2735 AHTLVYPDQKTL
-2742 QLMDRARKISLDAR
+2742 MQALPQL
-2756 AVDPNLPEQSG
+2756 E
-2767 GKVVEVGRRVAD
+2767 
-2779 IYRQYDDVRGTQLVF
+2779 
-2794 LDRSVPKT
+2794 
-2802 KGDDKILKEYREAQA
+2802 KEYGPIELKNRFENPPDSG
-2817 AYRDAEAGGDEAAM
+2817 YRD
-2831 RQAVER
+2831 
-2837 LEKFNA
+2837 
-2843 AEMAELETAQIGG
+2843 
-2856 WNAYD
+2856 
-2861 QIKKHLVENGVP
+2861 
-2873 ENEIAFVQEA
+2873 
-2883 NTPAQKQTLFDAVKR
+2883 
-2898 GDIRVL
+2898 
-2904 IGSTQRMGA
+2904 
-2913 GTNVQDRLVAL
+2913 
-2924 HHVDATWK
+2924 
-2932 PSDIEQREG
+2932 
-2941 RIIRQGNLF
+2941 
-2950 ASETINGE
+2950 
-2958 PNPEYRPDFEIQIL
+2958 IL
-2972 AYATRRTVDAK
+2972 A
-2983 MWSLNATKLKMIN
+2983 N
-2996 GIRKYGGEF
+2996 
-3005 NIEFDDADTVSMA
+3005 
-3018 EIAAE
+3018 
-3023 ASGDPMQLERVKLS
+3023 
-3037 SEIDRLTRQRRAF
+3037 
-3050 VRQQQETEYQVRKA
+3050 VR
-3064 KDLLQTET
+3064 
-3072 ESRAWY
+3072 
-3078 EHFIPLIKQGAED
+3078 
-3091 ALAYKRGL
+3091 
-3099 VVTMDGKE
+3099 
-3107 YTGAD
+3107 
-3112 RADAFEHVKEAAR
+3112 VKEANGHI
-3125 ATDDA
+3125 A
-3130 EGRVKFLIEIDGKQ
+3130 EIQLTTEAMLQAKEG
-3144 YKSRFAAEN
+3144 
-3153 ALIDALGDA
+3153 LGHK
-3162 MPIVIGFDGKK
+3162 IYEVQ
-3173 YADLSMARRAVA
+3173 R
-3185 EAVYQKTADK
+3185 
-3195 ALELD
+3195 ELD
-3200 DISLGVFEYNGLK
+3200 DIAKRTSNAEATELALEFDKISKEYYEAAAQSSSSSKSATASSSALFRLTLSPDLNKTLARASELLVSMNSSPNIRKSVLDLESSLKGVPSQSKYR
-3213 FDASVSTSMERS
+3213 SSMESSPVAEEKSS
-3225 GRTGEPIRMLD
+3225 GSGENI
-3236 FVFTQQ
+3236 QQ
-3242 VPKGTEH
+3242 KAVQSEENQAPAGKTEAREAAAPGKPEVPVILPPGNLKNEK
-3249 LRIVSMPRGSFQKD
+3249 I
-3263 GHVNMA
+3263 
-3269 TVTTMFSE
+3269 E
-3277 ITKTLNNAE
+3277 ITKRGRKWLKG
-3286 NDHKRFIGA
+3286 KRFGKNYEIKIEINDVSRDWQAGQTVEFPAHVEVEQSKYGITTTSYPLTAEQVAQARIQA
-3295 VERAKA
+3295 VLPDIKRWLGYVEEKAHEGHVYQNGVQKLRELGIASLPEYQKRLDAALASVKERKEAEA
-3301 NLEASKGMMD
+3301 TREASEGRTWLRVPYADKDHAKKHGARFDGDRKQWYVIGKDVPEALEQYLPDDSGGGRPNDKRPGNGQPEQKEAGQYTISNGSGYGGSPYKIGETIRSNRKDLPEYVTVIRASQRYYGEDGMSFGVGDDSGYVYTATVRKATREEAAPVRAREEAKKARKQAKEMLLSIAREIRENGD
-3311 REWSKQG
+3311 RPELQGAPAGVRIDMPGNPENIHGGGEWFVIGQ
-3318 ELDSKKDRLQVVEKE
+3318 DRVWHVRNNG
-3333 LAQKGDDDWSLA
+3333 ADGDDWSANNIRTGGAGAIGFAIPFDRGLA
-3345 DEDTVLSAG
+3345 GRLVGALEAAG
-3354 QQGNIPA
+3354 ADIPQAARKLTEGESGPRESRAEEQQTKA
-3361 PRKSMAKPLPESE
+3361 LPESE
-3374 RADIEGEL
+3374 RANIEGEL
-3382 ITAIGKLQTRR
+3382 AASIGELQTRR
-3393 LFGSIGQV
+3393 LFGSMGQV

-3414 ASGHI
+3414 ASGQRDAKPSQGFALGVEDNQKISVGETPNILVALGARQLPLIVSGRILNKVTQGKHGGTLDVSALQQIHAGIYDPLAVFKSATRQNAMVIVTEVHDVNGDTVIVPVYLSTASDHHQVNAIKSIYGKRDIEKWLGDQVAAGRLLYVNTKKARTANKAAWLHLPTPVKNDGAPAVGSVPSFDSTVLTENDI

-3445 RDGIAKGQAMPVLL
+3445 RDGITKGQAMPVLL

-3468 LGFKDMQYRAILRSL
+3468 LGFKDMQYRAILRSM

-3496 IQKGIARARAAGVRP
+3496 IRKGIARARAAGVRP

-3568 AAVKAT
+3568 AAVKAA

-3677 EISSKRDIENYFR
+3677 EISSKKDIENYFR

-3886 FRNAANYAKGD
+3886 FRNAANYAKDD
-3897 ESTIHDTFLAIKNPL
+3897 EPTIHDTFLAIKNPL

-3926 FINGEAVNIDNN
+3926 FINSEAVDIDNN
-3938 VDLVE
+3938 VDLVK
-3943 YAQRRGYDGVH
+3943 YAWRRGYDGVH

-3995 RRKAGEITTLF
+3995 FAGEKGAAESREDITNQAKDYGRRIREAAAKWASVVDQAIKDIQRNKKPSKPLEVGPTPDLLVQLGIPDLRVVMGLSVVNKIMFKKHGLTAEQAKALYEEMSDPVAVVRYGEEDYAVVTGMKKGDSPIIVGLNVGDGHQIHVNTITSAYGKDGFKGYMIGKAQDGQIVYLDKKKLAGLVERTIPGGDISQTQFLGGFQQDLQRAIRGKIKYPSDVVKPQFEESAPTRKAGEITTLF

-4161 YERTSSGQLYE
+4161 YERTSSGQIYE

-4219 YEELSETL
+4219 YEKLARTL

-4552 GGPASGSL
+4552 GGPVSGSL

-4573 KGDGANPSSDSGHT
+4573 KGDGANPSSDSGHS

-4829 FQIGLAD
+4829 FQIELAD
-4836 SGGAGNTFTGWTS
+4836 SGGAGNTFTGWAG
-4849 AINRIMSSH
+4849 AINRIMASH

-4883 KAVGSPDAQD
+4883 KAAGSPDAQD

-4947 QRMREVNAKRVL
+4947 QRMREVNAKRTL
-4959 ESLLRQM
+4959 DSLLEAMTDRERREY
-4966 PAKDAD
+4966 D
-4972 EYRELI
+4972 EQI
-4978 NLAQSGLRQ
+4978 SGLRNILAKARKARAQ
-4987 GWDTTDVQRF
+4987 NKKGITDTNRIPGIEGWETRDIQNL
-4997 YLDQMQKI
+4997 YLQVMEKI
-5005 FNDLSAREQQCN
+5005 FSEIS
-5017 ALARTATSNAA
+5017 T
-5028 QQRVA
+5028 RVA
-5033 KMQEQIAESYRI
+5033 LYNKAEAEFAKREWTDIEKKKGTHGRYRKRLDNMKRRLDRSRGI
-5045 RDKWRT
+5045 MARWRE
-5051 ESQRF
+5051 ESVRF

-5296 LQTALIHLNQEDI
+5296 LQTALMHLNQEDI

-5400 VVIENALR
+5400 VAIENALR

-5467 ATSPRVRKIAGGIA
+5467 TTSPRVRKIAGGIA

-5688 TAKGKLDAEKIPF
+5688 TAKGELDAEKIPF

>member
-24 ADRIIGMGQP
+24 AERIIGMGQP

-337 EATRGQVVL
+337 EATRGQVAL

-399 ALDLE
+399 AFDLE

-540 QQAKAASSGPLG
+540 QQAKATSSGPLG
-552 KAVAK
+552 KAAAK

-608 EFRQELAATI
+608 EFRQELAANRRERVAQGLPATLTPDAKAAATI

-653 HEANVAQNGDTVW
+653 HEANVDQNGDTVW

-694 REDQAEALKNANI
+694 RKDQAEALKNANI

-804 EDAVGKTVLYTHKGI
+804 EDVAGKTVLYTHKGI

-862 ADREQNPNR
+862 ADREQRPNR
-871 TTKAYSREGKAFR
+871 TTKAYNREGKAFR

-1045 PQAVMPKGSRPT
+1045 PQAVMPKGTRPT
-1057 VSLGYGFHPG
+1057 VSLGYGFHLG

-1088 TFPGTQYETGEQR
+1088 TFPGTQYETG
-1101 VRENRRNFPATKY
+1101 
-1114 ETGKPGRIEREA
+1114 KPGRIEREA

-1131 VYQQV
+1131 GYQQV
-1136 KPAAES
+1136 KPAASALRENKRQS
-1142 IGKQSPSVEQEL
+1142 GLARQQEGEARPQGIIRGGTDNDRALAHEQYQAVLDFAAGKLRRENAGLSTREARRQAIQQLGLEEKAVPETGWWRERAGKSPGYLANLLSKSAAKRTKTAEAIHVEHSSGSNPYFLSTEKSTIVPL
-1154 HGMTPE
+1154 KDLLSSEPK
-1160 DLDAMIGG
+1160 LDAA
-1168 IFDQQ
+1168 
-1173 RKKEDQ
+1173 R
-1179 KKSQTRKTVQ
+1179 
-1189 KPEKGRTKGNN
+1189 
-1200 TTTKQVDNQQRQTE
+1200 VDRARANM
-1214 SLRDRMQNELL
+1214 D
-1225 DDVEQG
+1225 
-1231 ILQKAK
+1231 
-1237 EKGASIELASKA
+1237 
-1249 AKEAAAA
+1249 AAAA
-1256 VREAFEGLNQLFSS
+1256 
-1270 KNRLGSG
+1270 
-1277 LVFDEETY
+1277 
-1285 RQAKPH
+1285 
-1291 FVKAWNHFKQAGKT
+1291 
-1305 LQEIIRK
+1305 
-1312 FAQMYGL
+1312 
-1319 SAEPYVKRFALDVQ
+1319 
-1333 AGRINTNE
+1333 
-1341 ESHEQQ
+1341 
-1347 EKSEQKIGRSDE
+1347 
-1359 QGAIR
+1359 
-1364 EDAENMAGNS
+1364 
-1374 PGALG
+1374 
-1379 TVPAA
+1379 
-1384 VVSGGNG
+1384 
-1391 NRGRSGDEGK
+1391 
-1401 SRRGRTQDGAGNT
+1401 
-1414 GSDEGRSPALGSGR
+1414 
-1428 DGQAEVRSNRA
+1428 
-1439 GARGEQISDGG
+1439 
-1450 RSRTLNE
+1450 
-1457 EHLKSTPATIPSSD
+1457 
-1471 FRITPE
+1471 
-1477 LGLGKGGEVQ
+1477 
-1487 KFNDNIA
+1487 
-1494 AIKTLQEIRRSG
+1494 
-1506 RRATPAEQGILA
+1506 
-1518 KYVGWGGLANA
+1518 
-1529 FPRPDG
+1529 
-1535 SVAKGWEERVKI
+1535 
-1547 VQSLLSPEDYATARN
+1547 
-1562 STQNAHY
+1562 
-1569 TSETILR
+1569 
-1576 AMWRAVV
+1576 
-1583 DRIGFKGG
+1583 
-1591 NALEP
+1591 
-1596 SVGTGNFLGT
+1596 GTG
-1606 IPDAI
+1606 
-1611 KGHTRFV
+1611 
-1618 ASEFDGT
+1618 
-1625 TAEIAKLLYPEQS
+1625 AK
-1638 IFNSP
+1638 
-1643 FEEMPLATNSYD
+1643 
-1655 LVIGNPP
+1655 
-1662 FGTTKLNFT
+1662 
-1671 NFTEANGYSI
+1671 
-1681 HNQFMLAGIEA
+1681 
-1692 LKPGGIQAF
+1692 
-1701 VVSRY
+1701 R
-1706 FMDAK
+1706 
-1711 TQSAREAVSRK
+1711 
-1722 AKLLCAVRLPGSAF
+1722 
-1736 AENARTEVV
+1736 
-1745 TDIVFLQKYTESELE
+1745 
-1760 ERDEREASSG
+1760 
-1770 ELEVPEWV
+1770 
-1778 RTKDFVVGAQSAPVN
+1778 
-1793 EYFVNHPLHILGEM
+1793 
-1807 HLQGT
+1807 
-1812 MRRENDLGVTYKG
+1812 
-1825 EPASMAADLDRII
+1825 
-1838 DRAMPW
+1838 
-1844 TRVAPVNHV
+1844 
-1853 EAQKIYDDMVESI
+1853 
-1866 EINLAGGEYHTTYI
+1866 
-1880 NESGKL
+1880 
-1886 IQVEERLLPT
+1886 
-1896 GEYALTRRELVAGMP
+1896 
-1911 VVNNGELTLM
+1911 
-1921 SDGRW
+1921 
-1926 MTETDKLD
+1926 
-1934 MDGKP
+1934 
-1939 VKVRNKN
+1939 
-1946 GKLTNRNI
+1946 
-1954 KIRVYYKED
+1954 
-1963 EVPEKFRISED
+1963 
-1974 EIQRLRSAIELRDL
+1974 
-1988 LKHQI
+1988 
-1993 LLESKEETVDAA
+1993 
-2005 IDANRNKLKECYN
+2005 
-2018 KFTRKY
+2018 
-2024 GYLNN
+2024 
-2029 KKTEKIIHSIPDG
+2029 
-2042 PLLLSLESDYTKGGK
+2042 
-2057 GKQEE
+2057 
-2062 QAKQAD
+2062 
-2068 ILSKRVI
+2068 
-2075 FPYTRQTK
+2075 
-2083 VESATD
+2083 
-2089 ALSVSLSENGRVDI
+2089 
-2103 DQMAEMLGINPDQV
+2103 
-2117 IEKLCDRPAKPII
+2117 
-2130 FYNPETSQW
+2130 
-2139 EPASEYLSGNVRKK
+2139 
-2153 LNAALA
+2153 
-2159 HYDNAVA
+2159 
-2166 QGENESEIK
+2166 
-2175 RCERAIDALRDAQPE
+2175 
-2190 PWSSDHITPI
+2190 
-2200 AGATWIP
+2200 
-2207 PQVYSDFFTELTG
+2207 
-2220 GQVNIFFFK
+2220 
-2229 ATGQFSVEIVNPGIE
+2229 
-2244 SKMAAWQTRERSAD
+2244 
-2258 EILDAL
+2258 
-2264 LNSKTIKVTK
+2264 
-2274 KDAVTGRY
+2274 
-2282 ITDTEASDAANDKVK
+2282 
-2297 EMQEYFSDWIFKD
+2297 
-2310 AARRE
+2310 
-2315 ELTGIFNDRFNIRV
+2315 
-2329 NKQYDGSF
+2329 
-2337 LRCPGM
+2337 
-2343 TSAITLRRH
+2343 
-2352 QKNAIWRGITD
+2352 
-2363 RFVLYDHAVG
+2363 
-2373 AGKTFTGIA
+2373 
-2382 RAMERKRMGLSRKPM
+2382 
-2397 VIVPNHLVKQFAAD
+2397 
-2411 ALRLYPRAK
+2411 
-2420 VLAPQPEDM
+2420 
-2429 ARHRRRVL
+2429 
-2437 FSKIATGEWD
+2437 
-2447 LIVMPHSS
+2447 
-2455 FGFIGISPGTEARYI
+2455 
-2470 QENIDMALNALSEA
+2470 
-2484 RELTGYDQ
+2484 
-2492 EQGDNGKSKPLPVKQ
+2492 KPLPVYRRSDGKLV
-2507 AEALVSKLRE
+2507 ALDGNSTL
-2517 QLKKAHNK
+2517 A
-2525 GRNRDRL
+2525 
-2532 LTFEQMGIDDL
+2532 
-2543 TIDEAHEFKN
+2543 
-2553 LFYSSNMQAAGMNPR
+2553 
-2568 AGSGKAYDLWTKIRV
+2568 V
-2583 LRETNGSVA
+2583 LRERGEK
-2592 FMTGTPISNSAVE
+2592 SAIVE
-2605 MYVQM
+2605 IKKTIKQPRATLDEIYADAAKADVVL
-2610 RYLAADELTDVG
+2610 RKSLADFVE
-2622 LDNFDAWRT
+2622 RT
-2631 QFVTAESS
+2631 
-2639 YEPNDTGAGLKMVTR
+2639 
-2654 LGREWSNMRSL
+2654 
-2665 MDLYYSFADCVDNSD
+2665 
-2680 IQQWYKEDTGKDFP
+2680 
-2694 LPKIAGG
+2694 G
-2701 GRQNVVVEPTPA
+2701 GRLVSRPDGQIKSRERAEQKARQDSTP
-2713 QVEILRE
+2713 RK
-2720 TIQDYNGLKSISDIN
+2720 LKNIVAHTLVYPD
-2735 ERNAKRL
+2735 EKA
-2742 QLMDRARKISLDAR
+2742 LMQA
-2756 AVDPNLPEQSG
+2756 LPQFE
-2767 GKVVEVGRRVAD
+2767 
-2779 IYRQYDDVRGTQLVF
+2779 
-2794 LDRSVPKT
+2794 
-2802 KGDDKILKEYREAQA
+2802 KEYGPIELKNRFENPPDSG
-2817 AYRDAEAGGDEAAM
+2817 YRD
-2831 RQAVER
+2831 
-2837 LEKFNA
+2837 
-2843 AEMAELETAQIGG
+2843 
-2856 WNAYD
+2856 
-2861 QIKKHLVENGVP
+2861 
-2873 ENEIAFVQEA
+2873 
-2883 NTPAQKQTLFDAVKR
+2883 
-2898 GDIRVL
+2898 
-2904 IGSTQRMGA
+2904 
-2913 GTNVQDRLVAL
+2913 
-2924 HHVDATWK
+2924 
-2932 PSDIEQREG
+2932 
-2941 RIIRQGNLF
+2941 
-2950 ASETINGE
+2950 
-2958 PNPEYRPDFEIQIL
+2958 IL
-2972 AYATRRTVDAK
+2972 A
-2983 MWSLNATKLKMIN
+2983 N
-2996 GIRKYGGEF
+2996 
-3005 NIEFDDADTVSMA
+3005 
-3018 EIAAE
+3018 
-3023 ASGDPMQLERVKLS
+3023 
-3037 SEIDRLTRQRRAF
+3037 
-3050 VRQQQETEYQVRKA
+3050 VR
-3064 KDLLQTET
+3064 
-3072 ESRAWY
+3072 
-3078 EHFIPLIKQGAED
+3078 
-3091 ALAYKRGL
+3091 
-3099 VVTMDGKE
+3099 
-3107 YTGAD
+3107 
-3112 RADAFEHVKEAAR
+3112 VKEA
-3125 ATDDA
+3125 DGHIA
-3130 EGRVKFLIEIDGKQ
+3130 EIQLTTEAMLQAKEG
-3144 YKSRFAAEN
+3144 
-3153 ALIDALGDA
+3153 LGHK
-3162 MPIVIGFDGKK
+3162 IYEVQ
-3173 YADLSMARRAVA
+3173 R
-3185 EAVYQKTADK
+3185 
-3195 ALELD
+3195 ELD
-3200 DISLGVFEYNGLK
+3200 DIAKRTNNAEATELALEFDKISKEYYEAAAQSSNSSKSASASSSALFRLTLSPDLNKTLARASELLVSMNSSPNIRKSVLDLESSLKGVPSQSKYR
-3213 FDASVSTSMERS
+3213 SSMESSPVAEEKSS
-3225 GRTGEPIRMLD
+3225 GSGENI
-3236 FVFTQQ
+3236 QQ
-3242 VPKGTEH
+3242 KAAQSEENQAPAGKTEARETAAQGKPEVPVI
-3249 LRIVSMPRGSFQKD
+3249 LPPGSFRNEK
-3263 GHVNMA
+3263 V
-3269 TVTTMFSE
+3269 E
-3277 ITKTLNNAE
+3277 ITKRGRKWLKGKRVGKNYEIKIEINDVSRDWQAGQTVEFPAHVEVEQSKYGITTTSYPLTAE
-3286 NDHKRFIGA
+3286 QVAQARVQAVLPDIKRWLGY
-3295 VERAKA
+3295 VEEKA
-3301 NLEASKGMMD
+3301 HEGHVYQNGVQKLRELGIASLPEYQKRLDAALASVKERKEAEATREASEGRTWLRVPYADKDHAKKHGARFDGDRKQWYVIGKDVPEALEQYLPDDSGGGRPNDKRPSNGQPEQKEAGQYTISNGSGYGGSPYKTGETIRSNRKDLPEYVTVIRASQRYYGEDGMSFGVGDDSGYVYTATVREATREEAAPVRAREEAKKARKQAKEILLSIAREIRENGD
-3311 REWSKQG
+3311 RPELQGAPAGVRIDMPGNPENIHGGGEWFVIGQ
-3318 ELDSKKDRLQVVEKE
+3318 DRVWHVRNNG
-3333 LAQKGDDDWSLA
+3333 ADGDDWSANNIRTGGAGAIGFAIPFDRGLA
-3345 DEDTVLSAG
+3345 GRLVGALEAAGADIPQAARKLTEGESGPRESQAAGGDVVATLNGEEVLSATG
-3354 QQGNIPA
+3354 ETIFEKARNYYRDNLQGKDVYREGLGAVRVTGKGWGKLKRGLKTDELKARLIPGIPA
-3361 PRKSMAKPLPESE
+3361 LIRDGAIGAREPVIREDGIVAFYHITGNVRIGDEIVQAGISVGEDGFGNLFYNMNHDTEVLWEKRKARLLPRSEAGGGEPSTDKRLSVRKSIGDQIAFVNLHVLSRAEEQQTKALPESE

-3393 LFGSIGQV
+3393 LFGSMGQV

-3414 ASGHI
+3414 ASGQRDA
-3419 VKTEV
+3419 

-3468 LGFKDMQYRAILRSL
+3468 LGFKDMQYRAILRSM

-3496 IQKGIARARAAGVRP
+3496 IRKGIARARAAGVRP

-3568 AAVKAT
+3568 AAVKAA

-3598 GLRSISEAL
+3598 GLRSISETG

-3644 RTPSFKKWFGDWES
+3644 RTPSFKKWFGDWETA
-3658 LATARAIR
+3658 LHLKNTATFIDQVAAGKRPA
-3666 DLVPVDAANVQ
+3666 DLSIGFVGGK
-3677 EISSKRDIENYFR
+3677 E
-3690 NNSAVTN
+3690 
-3697 TRNGVTVSFPI
+3697 
-3708 ATAGK
+3708 AGK
-3713 IYHHKG
+3713 IKQLTGVNTKG
-3719 LPVGRIVGRLK
+3719 RSFKLVADDIAHALK
-3730 EIFEHSI
+3730 SHGQQERESARGQVAITA
-3737 PFLSEKED
+3737 ED
-3745 LKEGHKAHPNIDSF
+3745 LKLLPI
-3759 DHYVGKVSLGEG
+3759 VLGQPSSIV
-3771 AGGGEYYVRFTVRKE
+3771 AGSTQNGRQSVRFEKKIDGTL
-3786 VVGKKGNTPRQETHN
+3786 VVVEIVPSAGSSVQFKTAWKRPSETADAFSPSHTSETDPSPPRSYNERIQ
-3801 VAVSDV
+3801 
-3807 QIYEKPDAANLTGN
+3807 QLLTQSN
-3821 TPGEGSQPAFVDSK
+3821 ASV
-3835 LRDFFAKVK
+3835 VI
-3844 SEEVSTVLDANGEP
+3844 DANGEP

-3926 FINGEAVNIDNN
+3926 FINSEAVDIDNN

-3977 ATDNTGDFDSENP
+3977 ATDNTGDFDTGNP

-4193 QVREAVKKLFAEH
+4193 QVREAIKKLFAEH
-4206 GLDPDDAGNGREI
+4206 GLDLDDAGNGREI
-4219 YEELSETL
+4219 YEKLARTL

-4233 SRALNEAGVRGIRYN
+4233 SRALNEAGVKGIRYD
-4248 GDIDGECAV
+4248 GRDDGECAV

-4444 GTLASLKGFIE
+4444 GTLASLKGYIE

-4480 ADLALLRKKYPELEA
+4480 ADLELLRKKYPELEA

-4552 GGPASGSL
+4552 GGPVSGSL

-4573 KGDGANPSSDSGHT
+4573 KGDGANPSSDSGHS

-4883 KAVGSPDAQD
+4883 KAAGSPDAQD

-4906 AEQKTFRDGMVT
+4906 AEQKTFRVGMVT
-4918 PLLKTMAA
+4918 PLLKSMAA

-5224 FVKVKG
+5224 FVKVDG

-5296 LQTALIHLNQEDI
+5296 LQTALMHLNQEDI

-5381 GNRARKITRAVLDF
+5381 GNRTRKITRAVLDF

-5400 VVIENALR
+5400 VAIENALR

-5688 TAKGKLDAEKIPF
+5688 TAKGELDAEKIPF

-5706 AKWDDR
+5706 TKWDDR

-5754 QSNATDKQVKRLR
+5754 QSNAMDKQVKRLR

>member
-24 ADRIIGMGQP
+24 AERIIGMGQP

-48 SVNAAIGAGE
+48 SVNAAIGVGK

-95 EAQQAAD
+95 EAQQVAD

-127 AGAESLPSMFLGGG
+127 AGAESLPSMSLGGG

-337 EATRGQVVL
+337 EATRGQVAL

-540 QQAKAASSGPLG
+540 QQAKATSSGPLG
-552 KAVAK
+552 KAAAK

-608 EFRQELAATI
+608 EFRQELAANRRERVAQGLPATLTPDAKAAATI

-639 SRMEAQLQESITGT
+639 PRMEAQLQESITGT
-653 HEANVAQNGDTVW
+653 HEANVDQNGDTVW

-694 REDQAEALKNANI
+694 RKDQAEALKNANI

-804 EDAVGKTVLYTHKGI
+804 EDVAGKTVLYTHKGI

-828 RGEHDAVTGKTGA
+828 RGEHDAVTGKTSA

-862 ADREQNPNR
+862 ADREQSPNR
-871 TTKAYSREGKAFR
+871 TTKAYNREGKAFR

-1045 PQAVMPKGSRPT
+1045 PQAVMPKGTRPT
-1057 VSLGYGFHPG
+1057 VSLGYGFHLG

-1131 VYQQV
+1131 GYQQV
-1136 KPAAES
+1136 KPAASALRENKRQS
-1142 IGKQSPSVEQEL
+1142 GLARQQEGEARPQGIIRGGTDNDRALAHEQYQAVLDFAAGKLRRENAGLSTREARRQAVQQLGLEEKTVPETGWWRERAGKSPGYLANLLSKSAAKRTKTAEAIHVEHSSGSNPYFLSTEKSTIVPL
-1154 HGMTPE
+1154 KDLLSSEPK
-1160 DLDAMIGG
+1160 LDAA
-1168 IFDQQ
+1168 
-1173 RKKEDQ
+1173 R
-1179 KKSQTRKTVQ
+1179 
-1189 KPEKGRTKGNN
+1189 
-1200 TTTKQVDNQQRQTE
+1200 VDRARANM
-1214 SLRDRMQNELL
+1214 D
-1225 DDVEQG
+1225 
-1231 ILQKAK
+1231 
-1237 EKGASIELASKA
+1237 
-1249 AKEAAAA
+1249 AAAA
-1256 VREAFEGLNQLFSS
+1256 
-1270 KNRLGSG
+1270 
-1277 LVFDEETY
+1277 
-1285 RQAKPH
+1285 
-1291 FVKAWNHFKQAGKT
+1291 
-1305 LQEIIRK
+1305 
-1312 FAQMYGL
+1312 
-1319 SAEPYVKRFALDVQ
+1319 
-1333 AGRINTNE
+1333 
-1341 ESHEQQ
+1341 
-1347 EKSEQKIGRSDE
+1347 
-1359 QGAIR
+1359 
-1364 EDAENMAGNS
+1364 
-1374 PGALG
+1374 
-1379 TVPAA
+1379 
-1384 VVSGGNG
+1384 
-1391 NRGRSGDEGK
+1391 
-1401 SRRGRTQDGAGNT
+1401 
-1414 GSDEGRSPALGSGR
+1414 
-1428 DGQAEVRSNRA
+1428 
-1439 GARGEQISDGG
+1439 
-1450 RSRTLNE
+1450 
-1457 EHLKSTPATIPSSD
+1457 
-1471 FRITPE
+1471 
-1477 LGLGKGGEVQ
+1477 
-1487 KFNDNIA
+1487 
-1494 AIKTLQEIRRSG
+1494 
-1506 RRATPAEQGILA
+1506 
-1518 KYVGWGGLANA
+1518 
-1529 FPRPDG
+1529 
-1535 SVAKGWEERVKI
+1535 
-1547 VQSLLSPEDYATARN
+1547 
-1562 STQNAHY
+1562 
-1569 TSETILR
+1569 
-1576 AMWRAVV
+1576 
-1583 DRIGFKGG
+1583 
-1591 NALEP
+1591 
-1596 SVGTGNFLGT
+1596 GTG
-1606 IPDAI
+1606 
-1611 KGHTRFV
+1611 
-1618 ASEFDGT
+1618 
-1625 TAEIAKLLYPEQS
+1625 AK
-1638 IFNSP
+1638 
-1643 FEEMPLATNSYD
+1643 
-1655 LVIGNPP
+1655 
-1662 FGTTKLNFT
+1662 
-1671 NFTEANGYSI
+1671 
-1681 HNQFMLAGIEA
+1681 
-1692 LKPGGIQAF
+1692 
-1701 VVSRY
+1701 R
-1706 FMDAK
+1706 
-1711 TQSAREAVSRK
+1711 
-1722 AKLLCAVRLPGSAF
+1722 
-1736 AENARTEVV
+1736 
-1745 TDIVFLQKYTESELE
+1745 
-1760 ERDEREASSG
+1760 
-1770 ELEVPEWV
+1770 
-1778 RTKDFVVGAQSAPVN
+1778 
-1793 EYFVNHPLHILGEM
+1793 
-1807 HLQGT
+1807 
-1812 MRRENDLGVTYKG
+1812 
-1825 EPASMAADLDRII
+1825 
-1838 DRAMPW
+1838 
-1844 TRVAPVNHV
+1844 
-1853 EAQKIYDDMVESI
+1853 
-1866 EINLAGGEYHTTYI
+1866 
-1880 NESGKL
+1880 
-1886 IQVEERLLPT
+1886 
-1896 GEYALTRRELVAGMP
+1896 
-1911 VVNNGELTLM
+1911 
-1921 SDGRW
+1921 
-1926 MTETDKLD
+1926 
-1934 MDGKP
+1934 
-1939 VKVRNKN
+1939 
-1946 GKLTNRNI
+1946 
-1954 KIRVYYKED
+1954 
-1963 EVPEKFRISED
+1963 
-1974 EIQRLRSAIELRDL
+1974 
-1988 LKHQI
+1988 
-1993 LLESKEETVDAA
+1993 
-2005 IDANRNKLKECYN
+2005 
-2018 KFTRKY
+2018 
-2024 GYLNN
+2024 
-2029 KKTEKIIHSIPDG
+2029 
-2042 PLLLSLESDYTKGGK
+2042 
-2057 GKQEE
+2057 
-2062 QAKQAD
+2062 
-2068 ILSKRVI
+2068 
-2075 FPYTRQTK
+2075 
-2083 VESATD
+2083 
-2089 ALSVSLSENGRVDI
+2089 
-2103 DQMAEMLGINPDQV
+2103 
-2117 IEKLCDRPAKPII
+2117 
-2130 FYNPETSQW
+2130 
-2139 EPASEYLSGNVRKK
+2139 
-2153 LNAALA
+2153 
-2159 HYDNAVA
+2159 
-2166 QGENESEIK
+2166 
-2175 RCERAIDALRDAQPE
+2175 
-2190 PWSSDHITPI
+2190 
-2200 AGATWIP
+2200 
-2207 PQVYSDFFTELTG
+2207 
-2220 GQVNIFFFK
+2220 
-2229 ATGQFSVEIVNPGIE
+2229 
-2244 SKMAAWQTRERSAD
+2244 
-2258 EILDAL
+2258 
-2264 LNSKTIKVTK
+2264 
-2274 KDAVTGRY
+2274 
-2282 ITDTEASDAANDKVK
+2282 
-2297 EMQEYFSDWIFKD
+2297 
-2310 AARRE
+2310 
-2315 ELTGIFNDRFNIRV
+2315 
-2329 NKQYDGSF
+2329 
-2337 LRCPGM
+2337 
-2343 TSAITLRRH
+2343 
-2352 QKNAIWRGITD
+2352 
-2363 RFVLYDHAVG
+2363 
-2373 AGKTFTGIA
+2373 
-2382 RAMERKRMGLSRKPM
+2382 
-2397 VIVPNHLVKQFAAD
+2397 
-2411 ALRLYPRAK
+2411 
-2420 VLAPQPEDM
+2420 
-2429 ARHRRRVL
+2429 
-2437 FSKIATGEWD
+2437 
-2447 LIVMPHSS
+2447 
-2455 FGFIGISPGTEARYI
+2455 
-2470 QENIDMALNALSEA
+2470 
-2484 RELTGYDQ
+2484 
-2492 EQGDNGKSKPLPVKQ
+2492 KPLPVYRRSDGKLV
-2507 AEALVSKLRE
+2507 ALDGNSTL
-2517 QLKKAHNK
+2517 A
-2525 GRNRDRL
+2525 
-2532 LTFEQMGIDDL
+2532 
-2543 TIDEAHEFKN
+2543 
-2553 LFYSSNMQAAGMNPR
+2553 
-2568 AGSGKAYDLWTKIRV
+2568 V
-2583 LRETNGSVA
+2583 LRERGEK
-2592 FMTGTPISNSAVE
+2592 SAIVE
-2605 MYVQM
+2605 IKKTIKQPRATLDEIYADAAKADNVL
-2610 RYLAADELTDVG
+2610 RKSLAD
-2622 LDNFDAWRT
+2622 
-2631 QFVTAESS
+2631 FVEKT
-2639 YEPNDTGAGLKMVTR
+2639 
-2654 LGREWSNMRSL
+2654 
-2665 MDLYYSFADCVDNSD
+2665 
-2680 IQQWYKEDTGKDFP
+2680 
-2694 LPKIAGG
+2694 G
-2701 GRQNVVVEPTPA
+2701 GRLVSRPDGQIKSRERAEQKARQDSTP
-2713 QVEILRE
+2713 RK
-2720 TIQDYNGLKSISDIN
+2720 LKDIVAHTLVYPD
-2735 ERNAKRL
+2735 EKA
-2742 QLMDRARKISLDAR
+2742 LMQA
-2756 AVDPNLPEQSG
+2756 LPQFE
-2767 GKVVEVGRRVAD
+2767 
-2779 IYRQYDDVRGTQLVF
+2779 
-2794 LDRSVPKT
+2794 
-2802 KGDDKILKEYREAQA
+2802 KEYGPIELKNRFENPPDSG
-2817 AYRDAEAGGDEAAM
+2817 YRD
-2831 RQAVER
+2831 
-2837 LEKFNA
+2837 
-2843 AEMAELETAQIGG
+2843 
-2856 WNAYD
+2856 
-2861 QIKKHLVENGVP
+2861 
-2873 ENEIAFVQEA
+2873 
-2883 NTPAQKQTLFDAVKR
+2883 
-2898 GDIRVL
+2898 
-2904 IGSTQRMGA
+2904 
-2913 GTNVQDRLVAL
+2913 
-2924 HHVDATWK
+2924 
-2932 PSDIEQREG
+2932 
-2941 RIIRQGNLF
+2941 
-2950 ASETINGE
+2950 
-2958 PNPEYRPDFEIQIL
+2958 IL
-2972 AYATRRTVDAK
+2972 A
-2983 MWSLNATKLKMIN
+2983 N
-2996 GIRKYGGEF
+2996 
-3005 NIEFDDADTVSMA
+3005 
-3018 EIAAE
+3018 
-3023 ASGDPMQLERVKLS
+3023 
-3037 SEIDRLTRQRRAF
+3037 
-3050 VRQQQETEYQVRKA
+3050 VR
-3064 KDLLQTET
+3064 
-3072 ESRAWY
+3072 
-3078 EHFIPLIKQGAED
+3078 
-3091 ALAYKRGL
+3091 
-3099 VVTMDGKE
+3099 
-3107 YTGAD
+3107 
-3112 RADAFEHVKEAAR
+3112 VKEA
-3125 ATDDA
+3125 DGHIA
-3130 EGRVKFLIEIDGKQ
+3130 EIQLTTEAMLQAKEG
-3144 YKSRFAAEN
+3144 
-3153 ALIDALGDA
+3153 LGHK
-3162 MPIVIGFDGKK
+3162 IYEVQ
-3173 YADLSMARRAVA
+3173 R
-3185 EAVYQKTADK
+3185 
-3195 ALELD
+3195 ELD
-3200 DISLGVFEYNGLK
+3200 DIAKRTNNAEATELALEFDKISKEYYEAAAQSSNSSKSASASSSALFRLTLSPDLNKTLARASELLVSMNSSPNIRKSVLDLESSLKGVPSQSKYR
-3213 FDASVSTSMERS
+3213 SSMESSPVAEEKSS
-3225 GRTGEPIRMLD
+3225 GSGENI
-3236 FVFTQQ
+3236 QQ
-3242 VPKGTEH
+3242 KAAQSEENQAPAGKTEARETAAQGKPEVPVI
-3249 LRIVSMPRGSFQKD
+3249 LPPGSFRNEK
-3263 GHVNMA
+3263 V
-3269 TVTTMFSE
+3269 E
-3277 ITKTLNNAE
+3277 ITKRGRKWLKGKRVGKNYEIKIEINDVSRDWQAGQTVEFPAHVEVEQSKYGITTTSYPLTAE
-3286 NDHKRFIGA
+3286 QVAQARVQAVLPDIKRWLGY
-3295 VERAKA
+3295 VEEKA
-3301 NLEASKGMMD
+3301 HEGHVYQNGVQKLRELGIASLPEYQKRLDAALANVKERKEAEATREASEGRTWLRVPYADKDHAKKHGARFDGDRKQWYVIGKDVPEALEQYLPDDSGGGRPNDKRPGNGQPEQKEAGQYTISNGSGYGGSPYKTGETIRSNRKDLPEYVTVIRASQRYYGEDGMSFGVGDDSGYVYTATVREATREEAAPVRAREEAKKARKQAKEILLSIAREIRENGD
-3311 REWSKQG
+3311 RPELQGAPAGVRIDMPGNPENIHGGGEWFVIGQ
-3318 ELDSKKDRLQVVEKE
+3318 DRVWHVRNNG
-3333 LAQKGDDDWSLA
+3333 ADGDDWSANNIRTGGAGAIGFAIPFDRGLA
-3345 DEDTVLSAG
+3345 GRLVGALEAAG
-3354 QQGNIPA
+3354 ADIPQA
-3361 PRKSMAKPLPESE
+3361 ARKLTEGESGPRESRAEERQTKALPESE
-3374 RADIEGEL
+3374 RANIEGEL
-3382 ITAIGKLQTRR
+3382 AASIGKLQTRR
-3393 LFGSIGQV
+3393 LFGSMGQV

-3468 LGFKDMQYRAILRSL
+3468 LGFKDMQYRAILRSM

-3496 IQKGIARARAAGVRP
+3496 IRKGIARARAAGVRP

-3568 AAVKAT
+3568 AAVKAA

-3677 EISSKRDIENYFR
+3677 EISSKKDIENYFR

-3737 PFLSEKED
+3737 PFLSEKEE

-3844 SEEVSTVLDANGEP
+3844 SEEVSKVLDANGEP

-3926 FINGEAVNIDNN
+3926 FINSEAVDIDNN

-3977 ATDNTGDFDSENP
+3977 TTDNTGDFDTGNP

-4063 IYGSGVKTNDG
+4063 SYGSGVKTNDG
-4074 WIWADE
+4074 WIWVDE
-4080 SDPENGWTLPSGSAD
+4080 SDLENGWTLPSGSAD

-4193 QVREAVKKLFAEH
+4193 QVREAIKKLFAEH
-4206 GLDPDDAGNGREI
+4206 GLDLDDAGNGREI
-4219 YEELSETL
+4219 YEKLARTL

-4233 SRALNEAGVRGIRYN
+4233 SRALNEAGVKGIRYD
-4248 GDIDGECAV
+4248 GRDDGECAV

-4347 TKEGVDAIRAKLRDV
+4347 TKEG
-4362 TSAVVVPV
+4362 S
-4370 VSEERLGRN
+4370 
-4379 KIPRAYA
+4379 
-4386 DILADRL
+4386 
-4393 GAQVAVDIVH
+4393 
-4403 INKVNR
+4403 
-4409 SGSDGFH
+4409 
-4416 RLAAQ
+4416 
-4421 PEFDGA
+4421 
-4427 VEAGREYIIVDD
+4427 
-4439 TLAQG
+4439 
-4444 GTLASLKGFIE
+4444 
-4455 QKGGR
+4455 
-4460 VVAISALTG
+4460 
-4469 KDYSAKLRPNT
+4469 
-4480 ADLALLRKKYPELEA
+4480 
-4495 FWYEEFGYG
+4495 
-4504 FDRLT
+4504 
-4509 SSEANYLCT
+4509 
-4518 VKGHTFDTI
+4518 
-4527 RDRILAERRQ
+4527 
-4537 GGASNHSG
+4537 
-4545 SDSTGQS
+4545 
-4552 GGPASGSL
+4552 
-4560 DSKSHFPSFKSAG
+4560 
-4573 KGDGANPSSDSGHT
+4573 DGANPSSDSGHS

-4883 KAVGSPDAQD
+4883 KAAGSPDAQD

-4918 PLLKTMAA
+4918 PLLKSMAA

-5017 ALARTATSNAA
+5017 ELARTATSNAA

-5224 FVKVKG
+5224 FVKVDG

-5296 LQTALIHLNQEDI
+5296 LQTALMHLNQEDI
-5309 NMQGLQ
+5309 NMKGLQ

-5400 VVIENALR
+5400 VAIENALR

-5540 YDLGAEVANSMY
+5540 YDLGAEAANSMY

-5688 TAKGKLDAEKIPF
+5688 TAKGELDAEKIPF

-5706 AKWDDR
+5706 TKWDDR

>member
-370 PPGVAPYMAGQNAS
+370 PPGVAPYMAGQNVS

-552 KAVAK
+552 KAAAK

-608 EFRQELAATI
+608 EFRQELAANRRERVAQGLPATLTPDAKAAATI
-618 EGVDFRQQPGSK
+618 EGVGFRQQPGSK

-653 HEANVAQNGDTVW
+653 HEANVDQNGDTVW

-694 REDQAEALKNANI
+694 REDQAEDLKNANI

-871 TTKAYSREGKAFR
+871 TTKAYNREGKAFR

-1131 VYQQV
+1131 GYQQV
-1136 KPAAES
+1136 KPAADALREN
-1142 IGKQSPSVEQEL
+1142 KRQSGLARQQE
-1154 HGMTPE
+1154 GEARP
-1160 DLDAMIGG
+1160 
-1168 IFDQQ
+1168 
-1173 RKKEDQ
+1173 
-1179 KKSQTRKTVQ
+1179 
-1189 KPEKGRTKGNN
+1189 
-1200 TTTKQVDNQQRQTE
+1200 
-1214 SLRDRMQNELL
+1214 
-1225 DDVEQG
+1225 QG
-1231 ILQKAK
+1231 IIRGGTDNDRA
-1237 EKGASIELASKA
+1237 LAH
-1249 AKEAAAA
+1249 EQYQA
-1256 VREAFEGLNQLFSS
+1256 VLDFA
-1270 KNRLGSG
+1270 
-1277 LVFDEETY
+1277 
-1285 RQAKPH
+1285 
-1291 FVKAWNHFKQAGKT
+1291 AGK
-1305 LQEIIRK
+1305 L
-1312 FAQMYGL
+1312 
-1319 SAEPYVKRFALDVQ
+1319 
-1333 AGRINTNE
+1333 
-1341 ESHEQQ
+1341 
-1347 EKSEQKIGRSDE
+1347 
-1359 QGAIR
+1359 
-1364 EDAENMAGNS
+1364 
-1374 PGALG
+1374 
-1379 TVPAA
+1379 
-1384 VVSGGNG
+1384 
-1391 NRGRSGDEGK
+1391 
-1401 SRRGRTQDGAGNT
+1401 
-1414 GSDEGRSPALGSGR
+1414 
-1428 DGQAEVRSNRA
+1428 
-1439 GARGEQISDGG
+1439 
-1450 RSRTLNE
+1450 
-1457 EHLKSTPATIPSSD
+1457 
-1471 FRITPE
+1471 
-1477 LGLGKGGEVQ
+1477 
-1487 KFNDNIA
+1487 
-1494 AIKTLQEIRRSG
+1494 
-1506 RRATPAEQGILA
+1506 
-1518 KYVGWGGLANA
+1518 
-1529 FPRPDG
+1529 
-1535 SVAKGWEERVKI
+1535 
-1547 VQSLLSPEDYATARN
+1547 
-1562 STQNAHY
+1562 
-1569 TSETILR
+1569 
-1576 AMWRAVV
+1576 
-1583 DRIGFKGG
+1583 
-1591 NALEP
+1591 
-1596 SVGTGNFLGT
+1596 
-1606 IPDAI
+1606 
-1611 KGHTRFV
+1611 
-1618 ASEFDGT
+1618 
-1625 TAEIAKLLYPEQS
+1625 
-1638 IFNSP
+1638 
-1643 FEEMPLATNSYD
+1643 
-1655 LVIGNPP
+1655 
-1662 FGTTKLNFT
+1662 
-1671 NFTEANGYSI
+1671 
-1681 HNQFMLAGIEA
+1681 
-1692 LKPGGIQAF
+1692 
-1701 VVSRY
+1701 
-1706 FMDAK
+1706 
-1711 TQSAREAVSRK
+1711 
-1722 AKLLCAVRLPGSAF
+1722 
-1736 AENARTEVV
+1736 
-1745 TDIVFLQKYTESELE
+1745 
-1760 ERDEREASSG
+1760 
-1770 ELEVPEWV
+1770 
-1778 RTKDFVVGAQSAPVN
+1778 
-1793 EYFVNHPLHILGEM
+1793 
-1807 HLQGT
+1807 
-1812 MRRENDLGVTYKG
+1812 RRENAGLSTREARRQAVQQLGLEEKAVPETGWWRERAGKSPGYLANLLSK
-1825 EPASMAADLDRII
+1825 SAAKR
-1838 DRAMPW
+1838 
-1844 TRVAPVNHV
+1844 TKTHV
-1853 EAQKIYDDMVESI
+1853 EHS
-1866 EINLAGGEYHTTYI
+1866 
-1880 NESGKL
+1880 SGSNPYFL
-1886 IQVEERLLPT
+1886 
-1896 GEYALTRRELVAGMP
+1896 
-1911 VVNNGELTLM
+1911 
-1921 SDGRW
+1921 S
-1926 MTETDKLD
+1926 TEKST
-1934 MDGKP
+1934 
-1939 VKVRNKN
+1939 
-1946 GKLTNRNI
+1946 I
-1954 KIRVYYKED
+1954 
-1963 EVPEKFRISED
+1963 VPLK
-1974 EIQRLRSAIELRDL
+1974 DL
-1988 LKHQI
+1988 LSS
-1993 LLESKEETVDAA
+1993 EP
-2005 IDANRNKLKECYN
+2005 KL
-2018 KFTRKY
+2018 
-2024 GYLNN
+2024 
-2029 KKTEKIIHSIPDG
+2029 
-2042 PLLLSLESDYTKGGK
+2042 
-2057 GKQEE
+2057 
-2062 QAKQAD
+2062 
-2068 ILSKRVI
+2068 
-2075 FPYTRQTK
+2075 
-2083 VESATD
+2083 
-2089 ALSVSLSENGRVDI
+2089 
-2103 DQMAEMLGINPDQV
+2103 
-2117 IEKLCDRPAKPII
+2117 
-2130 FYNPETSQW
+2130 
-2139 EPASEYLSGNVRKK
+2139 
-2153 LNAALA
+2153 
-2159 HYDNAVA
+2159 
-2166 QGENESEIK
+2166 
-2175 RCERAIDALRDAQPE
+2175 
-2190 PWSSDHITPI
+2190 
-2200 AGATWIP
+2200 
-2207 PQVYSDFFTELTG
+2207 
-2220 GQVNIFFFK
+2220 
-2229 ATGQFSVEIVNPGIE
+2229 
-2244 SKMAAWQTRERSAD
+2244 
-2258 EILDAL
+2258 
-2264 LNSKTIKVTK
+2264 
-2274 KDAVTGRY
+2274 
-2282 ITDTEASDAANDKVK
+2282 
-2297 EMQEYFSDWIFKD
+2297 D
-2310 AARRE
+2310 AARV
-2315 ELTGIFNDRFNIRV
+2315 DR
-2329 NKQYDGSF
+2329 
-2337 LRCPGM
+2337 
-2343 TSAITLRRH
+2343 
-2352 QKNAIWRGITD
+2352 
-2363 RFVLYDHAVG
+2363 
-2373 AGKTFTGIA
+2373 A
-2382 RAMERKRMGLSRKPM
+2382 RANMDAAVAGTGAKR
-2397 VIVPNHLVKQFAAD
+2397 
-2411 ALRLYPRAK
+2411 
-2420 VLAPQPEDM
+2420 
-2429 ARHRRRVL
+2429 
-2437 FSKIATGEWD
+2437 
-2447 LIVMPHSS
+2447 
-2455 FGFIGISPGTEARYI
+2455 
-2470 QENIDMALNALSEA
+2470 
-2484 RELTGYDQ
+2484 
-2492 EQGDNGKSKPLPVKQ
+2492 KPLPVYRRSDGKLV
-2507 AEALVSKLRE
+2507 ALDGNSTL
-2517 QLKKAHNK
+2517 A
-2525 GRNRDRL
+2525 
-2532 LTFEQMGIDDL
+2532 
-2543 TIDEAHEFKN
+2543 
-2553 LFYSSNMQAAGMNPR
+2553 
-2568 AGSGKAYDLWTKIRV
+2568 V
-2583 LRETNGSVA
+2583 LRERGEK
-2592 FMTGTPISNSAVE
+2592 SAIVE
-2605 MYVQM
+2605 IKKTIKQPRATLDEIYADAAKADVVL
-2610 RYLAADELTDVG
+2610 RKSLADFVE
-2622 LDNFDAWRT
+2622 RT
-2631 QFVTAESS
+2631 
-2639 YEPNDTGAGLKMVTR
+2639 
-2654 LGREWSNMRSL
+2654 
-2665 MDLYYSFADCVDNSD
+2665 
-2680 IQQWYKEDTGKDFP
+2680 
-2694 LPKIAGG
+2694 G
-2701 GRQNVVVEPTPA
+2701 GRLVSRPDGQIKSRERAEQKARQDNTP
-2713 QVEILRE
+2713 RK
-2720 TIQDYNGLKSISDIN
+2720 LKDIV
-2735 ERNAKRL
+2735 AHTLVYPDQKTL
-2742 QLMDRARKISLDAR
+2742 MQALPQL
-2756 AVDPNLPEQSG
+2756 E
-2767 GKVVEVGRRVAD
+2767 
-2779 IYRQYDDVRGTQLVF
+2779 
-2794 LDRSVPKT
+2794 
-2802 KGDDKILKEYREAQA
+2802 KEYGPIELKNRFENPPDSG
-2817 AYRDAEAGGDEAAM
+2817 YRD
-2831 RQAVER
+2831 
-2837 LEKFNA
+2837 
-2843 AEMAELETAQIGG
+2843 
-2856 WNAYD
+2856 
-2861 QIKKHLVENGVP
+2861 
-2873 ENEIAFVQEA
+2873 
-2883 NTPAQKQTLFDAVKR
+2883 
-2898 GDIRVL
+2898 
-2904 IGSTQRMGA
+2904 
-2913 GTNVQDRLVAL
+2913 
-2924 HHVDATWK
+2924 
-2932 PSDIEQREG
+2932 
-2941 RIIRQGNLF
+2941 
-2950 ASETINGE
+2950 
-2958 PNPEYRPDFEIQIL
+2958 IL
-2972 AYATRRTVDAK
+2972 A
-2983 MWSLNATKLKMIN
+2983 N
-2996 GIRKYGGEF
+2996 
-3005 NIEFDDADTVSMA
+3005 
-3018 EIAAE
+3018 
-3023 ASGDPMQLERVKLS
+3023 
-3037 SEIDRLTRQRRAF
+3037 
-3050 VRQQQETEYQVRKA
+3050 VR
-3064 KDLLQTET
+3064 
-3072 ESRAWY
+3072 
-3078 EHFIPLIKQGAED
+3078 
-3091 ALAYKRGL
+3091 
-3099 VVTMDGKE
+3099 
-3107 YTGAD
+3107 
-3112 RADAFEHVKEAAR
+3112 VKEANGHI
-3125 ATDDA
+3125 A
-3130 EGRVKFLIEIDGKQ
+3130 EIQLTTEAMLQAKEG
-3144 YKSRFAAEN
+3144 
-3153 ALIDALGDA
+3153 LGHK
-3162 MPIVIGFDGKK
+3162 IYEVQ
-3173 YADLSMARRAVA
+3173 R
-3185 EAVYQKTADK
+3185 
-3195 ALELD
+3195 ELD
-3200 DISLGVFEYNGLK
+3200 DIAKRTSNAEATELALEFDKISKEYYEAAAQSSSSSKSATASSSALFRLTLSPDLNKTLARASELLVSMNSSPNIRKSVLDLESSLKGVPSQSKYR
-3213 FDASVSTSMERS
+3213 SSMESSPVAEEKSS
-3225 GRTGEPIRMLD
+3225 GSGENI
-3236 FVFTQQ
+3236 QQ
-3242 VPKGTEH
+3242 KAAQSEENQAPAGKTEAREAAAPGKSEVPVILPPGNLKNEK
-3249 LRIVSMPRGSFQKD
+3249 I
-3263 GHVNMA
+3263 
-3269 TVTTMFSE
+3269 E
-3277 ITKTLNNAE
+3277 ITKRGRKWLKG
-3286 NDHKRFIGA
+3286 KRFGKNYEIKIEINDVSRDWQAGQTVEFPAHVEVEQSKYGITTTSYPLTAEQVAQARVQA
-3295 VERAKA
+3295 VLPDIKRWLGYVEEKAHEGHVYQNGVQKLRELGIASLPEYQKRLDAALASVKERKEAEA
-3301 NLEASKGMMD
+3301 TREASEGRTWLRVPYADKDHAKKHGARFDGDRKQWYVIGKDVPEALEQYLPDDSGGGRPNDKRPGNGQPEQKEAGQYTISNGSGYGGSPYKIGETIRSNRKDLPEYVTVIRASQRYYGEDGMSFGVGDDSGYVYTATVREATREEAAPVRAREETKKARKQAKEMLLSIAREIRENGD
-3311 REWSKQG
+3311 RPELQGAPAGVRIDMPGNPENIHGGGEWFVIGQ
-3318 ELDSKKDRLQVVEKE
+3318 DRVWHVRNNG
-3333 LAQKGDDDWSLA
+3333 ADGDDWSANNIRTGGAGAIGFAIPFDRGLA
-3345 DEDTVLSAG
+3345 GRLVGALEAAG
-3354 QQGNIPA
+3354 ADIPQAARKLTEGESGPRESRAEEQQTKA
-3361 PRKSMAKPLPESE
+3361 LPESE

-3496 IQKGIARARAAGVRP
+3496 IRKGIARARAAGVRP

-3568 AAVKAT
+3568 ASVKAA

-5400 VVIENALR
+5400 VAIENALR

-5688 TAKGKLDAEKIPF
+5688 TAKGELDAEKIPF

>member
-1 MDQKEFDA
+1 MDQKEFDV

-24 ADRIIGMGQP
+24 AERIIGMGQP

-337 EATRGQVVL
+337 EATRGQVAL

-540 QQAKAASSGPLG
+540 QQAKATSSGPLG
-552 KAVAK
+552 KAAAK

-608 EFRQELAATI
+608 EFRQELAANRRERVAQGLPATLTPDAKAAATI

-653 HEANVAQNGDTVW
+653 HEANVDQNGDTVW

-673 PQWMEKKTMPRGKWA
+673 PQWMDKKTMPRGNWA

-755 SDMLIADANEAAAN
+755 SDMLTADANEAAAN

-795 ETLAVDGMV
+795 ETLVVDGMV

-841 ARVMRFEP
+841 ARVIRFEP
-849 TDHLEGVIGVRER
+849 ADHLEGVIGVRER
-862 ADREQNPNR
+862 ADREQSPNR
-871 TTKAYSREGKAFR
+871 TTKAYNREGKAFR

-1131 VYQQV
+1131 GYQQV
-1136 KPAAES
+1136 KPAASALRENKRQS
-1142 IGKQSPSVEQEL
+1142 GLARQQEGEARPQGIIRGGTDNDRALAHEQYQAVLDFAAGKLRRENAGLSTREARRQAIQQLGLEEKAVPETGWWRERAGKSPGYLANLLSKSAAKRTKTAEAIHVEHSSGSNPYFLSTEKSTIVPL
-1154 HGMTPE
+1154 KDLLSSEPK
-1160 DLDAMIGG
+1160 LDAA
-1168 IFDQQ
+1168 
-1173 RKKEDQ
+1173 R
-1179 KKSQTRKTVQ
+1179 
-1189 KPEKGRTKGNN
+1189 
-1200 TTTKQVDNQQRQTE
+1200 VDRARANM
-1214 SLRDRMQNELL
+1214 D
-1225 DDVEQG
+1225 
-1231 ILQKAK
+1231 
-1237 EKGASIELASKA
+1237 
-1249 AKEAAAA
+1249 AAAA
-1256 VREAFEGLNQLFSS
+1256 
-1270 KNRLGSG
+1270 
-1277 LVFDEETY
+1277 
-1285 RQAKPH
+1285 
-1291 FVKAWNHFKQAGKT
+1291 
-1305 LQEIIRK
+1305 
-1312 FAQMYGL
+1312 
-1319 SAEPYVKRFALDVQ
+1319 
-1333 AGRINTNE
+1333 
-1341 ESHEQQ
+1341 
-1347 EKSEQKIGRSDE
+1347 
-1359 QGAIR
+1359 
-1364 EDAENMAGNS
+1364 
-1374 PGALG
+1374 
-1379 TVPAA
+1379 
-1384 VVSGGNG
+1384 
-1391 NRGRSGDEGK
+1391 
-1401 SRRGRTQDGAGNT
+1401 
-1414 GSDEGRSPALGSGR
+1414 
-1428 DGQAEVRSNRA
+1428 
-1439 GARGEQISDGG
+1439 
-1450 RSRTLNE
+1450 
-1457 EHLKSTPATIPSSD
+1457 
-1471 FRITPE
+1471 
-1477 LGLGKGGEVQ
+1477 
-1487 KFNDNIA
+1487 
-1494 AIKTLQEIRRSG
+1494 
-1506 RRATPAEQGILA
+1506 
-1518 KYVGWGGLANA
+1518 
-1529 FPRPDG
+1529 
-1535 SVAKGWEERVKI
+1535 
-1547 VQSLLSPEDYATARN
+1547 
-1562 STQNAHY
+1562 
-1569 TSETILR
+1569 
-1576 AMWRAVV
+1576 
-1583 DRIGFKGG
+1583 
-1591 NALEP
+1591 
-1596 SVGTGNFLGT
+1596 GTG
-1606 IPDAI
+1606 
-1611 KGHTRFV
+1611 
-1618 ASEFDGT
+1618 
-1625 TAEIAKLLYPEQS
+1625 AK
-1638 IFNSP
+1638 
-1643 FEEMPLATNSYD
+1643 
-1655 LVIGNPP
+1655 
-1662 FGTTKLNFT
+1662 
-1671 NFTEANGYSI
+1671 
-1681 HNQFMLAGIEA
+1681 
-1692 LKPGGIQAF
+1692 
-1701 VVSRY
+1701 R
-1706 FMDAK
+1706 
-1711 TQSAREAVSRK
+1711 
-1722 AKLLCAVRLPGSAF
+1722 
-1736 AENARTEVV
+1736 
-1745 TDIVFLQKYTESELE
+1745 
-1760 ERDEREASSG
+1760 
-1770 ELEVPEWV
+1770 
-1778 RTKDFVVGAQSAPVN
+1778 
-1793 EYFVNHPLHILGEM
+1793 
-1807 HLQGT
+1807 
-1812 MRRENDLGVTYKG
+1812 
-1825 EPASMAADLDRII
+1825 
-1838 DRAMPW
+1838 
-1844 TRVAPVNHV
+1844 
-1853 EAQKIYDDMVESI
+1853 
-1866 EINLAGGEYHTTYI
+1866 
-1880 NESGKL
+1880 
-1886 IQVEERLLPT
+1886 
-1896 GEYALTRRELVAGMP
+1896 
-1911 VVNNGELTLM
+1911 
-1921 SDGRW
+1921 
-1926 MTETDKLD
+1926 
-1934 MDGKP
+1934 
-1939 VKVRNKN
+1939 
-1946 GKLTNRNI
+1946 
-1954 KIRVYYKED
+1954 
-1963 EVPEKFRISED
+1963 
-1974 EIQRLRSAIELRDL
+1974 
-1988 LKHQI
+1988 
-1993 LLESKEETVDAA
+1993 
-2005 IDANRNKLKECYN
+2005 
-2018 KFTRKY
+2018 
-2024 GYLNN
+2024 
-2029 KKTEKIIHSIPDG
+2029 
-2042 PLLLSLESDYTKGGK
+2042 
-2057 GKQEE
+2057 
-2062 QAKQAD
+2062 
-2068 ILSKRVI
+2068 
-2075 FPYTRQTK
+2075 
-2083 VESATD
+2083 
-2089 ALSVSLSENGRVDI
+2089 
-2103 DQMAEMLGINPDQV
+2103 
-2117 IEKLCDRPAKPII
+2117 
-2130 FYNPETSQW
+2130 
-2139 EPASEYLSGNVRKK
+2139 
-2153 LNAALA
+2153 
-2159 HYDNAVA
+2159 
-2166 QGENESEIK
+2166 
-2175 RCERAIDALRDAQPE
+2175 
-2190 PWSSDHITPI
+2190 
-2200 AGATWIP
+2200 
-2207 PQVYSDFFTELTG
+2207 
-2220 GQVNIFFFK
+2220 
-2229 ATGQFSVEIVNPGIE
+2229 
-2244 SKMAAWQTRERSAD
+2244 
-2258 EILDAL
+2258 
-2264 LNSKTIKVTK
+2264 
-2274 KDAVTGRY
+2274 
-2282 ITDTEASDAANDKVK
+2282 
-2297 EMQEYFSDWIFKD
+2297 
-2310 AARRE
+2310 
-2315 ELTGIFNDRFNIRV
+2315 
-2329 NKQYDGSF
+2329 
-2337 LRCPGM
+2337 
-2343 TSAITLRRH
+2343 
-2352 QKNAIWRGITD
+2352 
-2363 RFVLYDHAVG
+2363 
-2373 AGKTFTGIA
+2373 
-2382 RAMERKRMGLSRKPM
+2382 
-2397 VIVPNHLVKQFAAD
+2397 
-2411 ALRLYPRAK
+2411 
-2420 VLAPQPEDM
+2420 
-2429 ARHRRRVL
+2429 
-2437 FSKIATGEWD
+2437 
-2447 LIVMPHSS
+2447 
-2455 FGFIGISPGTEARYI
+2455 
-2470 QENIDMALNALSEA
+2470 
-2484 RELTGYDQ
+2484 
-2492 EQGDNGKSKPLPVKQ
+2492 KPLPVYRRSDGKLV
-2507 AEALVSKLRE
+2507 ALDGNSTL
-2517 QLKKAHNK
+2517 A
-2525 GRNRDRL
+2525 
-2532 LTFEQMGIDDL
+2532 
-2543 TIDEAHEFKN
+2543 
-2553 LFYSSNMQAAGMNPR
+2553 
-2568 AGSGKAYDLWTKIRV
+2568 V
-2583 LRETNGSVA
+2583 LRERGEK
-2592 FMTGTPISNSAVE
+2592 SAIVE
-2605 MYVQM
+2605 IKKTIKQPRATLDEIYADAAKADVVL
-2610 RYLAADELTDVG
+2610 RKSLADFVE
-2622 LDNFDAWRT
+2622 RT
-2631 QFVTAESS
+2631 
-2639 YEPNDTGAGLKMVTR
+2639 
-2654 LGREWSNMRSL
+2654 
-2665 MDLYYSFADCVDNSD
+2665 
-2680 IQQWYKEDTGKDFP
+2680 
-2694 LPKIAGG
+2694 G
-2701 GRQNVVVEPTPA
+2701 GRLVSRPDGQIKSRERAEQKARQDNTP
-2713 QVEILRE
+2713 RK
-2720 TIQDYNGLKSISDIN
+2720 LKDIV
-2735 ERNAKRL
+2735 AHTLVYPDQKT
-2742 QLMDRARKISLDAR
+2742 LMQA
-2756 AVDPNLPEQSG
+2756 LPQFE
-2767 GKVVEVGRRVAD
+2767 
-2779 IYRQYDDVRGTQLVF
+2779 
-2794 LDRSVPKT
+2794 
-2802 KGDDKILKEYREAQA
+2802 KEYGPIELKNRFENPPDSG
-2817 AYRDAEAGGDEAAM
+2817 YRD
-2831 RQAVER
+2831 
-2837 LEKFNA
+2837 
-2843 AEMAELETAQIGG
+2843 
-2856 WNAYD
+2856 
-2861 QIKKHLVENGVP
+2861 
-2873 ENEIAFVQEA
+2873 
-2883 NTPAQKQTLFDAVKR
+2883 
-2898 GDIRVL
+2898 
-2904 IGSTQRMGA
+2904 
-2913 GTNVQDRLVAL
+2913 
-2924 HHVDATWK
+2924 
-2932 PSDIEQREG
+2932 
-2941 RIIRQGNLF
+2941 
-2950 ASETINGE
+2950 
-2958 PNPEYRPDFEIQIL
+2958 IL
-2972 AYATRRTVDAK
+2972 A
-2983 MWSLNATKLKMIN
+2983 N
-2996 GIRKYGGEF
+2996 
-3005 NIEFDDADTVSMA
+3005 
-3018 EIAAE
+3018 
-3023 ASGDPMQLERVKLS
+3023 
-3037 SEIDRLTRQRRAF
+3037 
-3050 VRQQQETEYQVRKA
+3050 VR
-3064 KDLLQTET
+3064 
-3072 ESRAWY
+3072 
-3078 EHFIPLIKQGAED
+3078 
-3091 ALAYKRGL
+3091 
-3099 VVTMDGKE
+3099 
-3107 YTGAD
+3107 
-3112 RADAFEHVKEAAR
+3112 VKEA
-3125 ATDDA
+3125 DGHIA
-3130 EGRVKFLIEIDGKQ
+3130 EIQLTTKAMLQAKEG
-3144 YKSRFAAEN
+3144 
-3153 ALIDALGDA
+3153 LGHK
-3162 MPIVIGFDGKK
+3162 IYEVQ
-3173 YADLSMARRAVA
+3173 R
-3185 EAVYQKTADK
+3185 
-3195 ALELD
+3195 ELD
-3200 DISLGVFEYNGLK
+3200 DIAKRTSNAEATELALEFDKISKEYYEAAAQSSSSSKSASASSSALFRLTLSPDLNKTLARASELLVSMNSSPNIRKSVLDLESSLKGVPSQSKYR
-3213 FDASVSTSMERS
+3213 SSMESSPVAEEKSS
-3225 GRTGEPIRMLD
+3225 GSGENI
-3236 FVFTQQ
+3236 QQ
-3242 VPKGTEH
+3242 KAAQSEENQAPAGKTEARETAAQGKPEVPVI
-3249 LRIVSMPRGSFQKD
+3249 LPPGSFRNEK
-3263 GHVNMA
+3263 V
-3269 TVTTMFSE
+3269 E
-3277 ITKTLNNAE
+3277 ITKRGRKWLKGKRVGKNYEIKIEINDVSRDWQAGQTVEFPAHVEVEQSKYGITTTSYPLTAE
-3286 NDHKRFIGA
+3286 QVAQARVQAVLPDIKRWLGY
-3295 VERAKA
+3295 VEEKA
-3301 NLEASKGMMD
+3301 HEGHVYQNGVQKLRELGIASLPEYQKRLDAALASVKERKEAEATREASEGRTWLRVPYADKDQAKKHGARFDGDRKQWYVIGKDVPEALEQYLPDDSGGGRPNDKRPGNGQPEQKEAGQYTISNGSGYGGSPYKTGETIRSNRKDLPEYVTVIRASQRYYGEDGMSFGVGDDSGYVYTATVREATREEAAPVRAREEAKKARKQAKEMLLSIAREIRENGD
-3311 REWSKQG
+3311 RPELQGAPAGVRIDMPGNPENIHGGGEWFVIGQ
-3318 ELDSKKDRLQVVEKE
+3318 DRVWHVRNNG
-3333 LAQKGDDDWSLA
+3333 ADGDDWSANNIRTGGAGAIGFAIPFDRGLA
-3345 DEDTVLSAG
+3345 GRLVGALEAAGADIPQAARKLTEGESGPRESRAAGGDVVATLNGEEVLSATG
-3354 QQGNIPA
+3354 ETIFEKARNYYRDNLQGKDVYREGLGAVRVTGKGWGKLKRGLKTDELKARLIPGIPA
-3361 PRKSMAKPLPESE
+3361 LIRDGAIGAREPVTREDGIVAFYHITGNVRIGDEIVQAGISVGEDGFGNLFYNMNHDTEVLWEKRKARLLPRSEAGGGEPSTDKGLSMKKSIGDQTGFVNLHVLGQAEERQTKALPESE
-3374 RADIEGEL
+3374 RANIEGEL
-3382 ITAIGKLQTRR
+3382 AASIGKLQTRR
-3393 LFGSIGQV
+3393 LFGSMGQV

-3424 RHSKGG
+3424 RHRKGG

-3468 LGFKDMQYRAILRSL
+3468 LGFKDMQYRAILRSM

-3496 IQKGIARARAAGVRP
+3496 IRKGIARARAAGVRP

-3568 AAVKAT
+3568 AAVKAA

-3677 EISSKRDIENYFR
+3677 EISSKKDIENYFR

-3737 PFLSEKED
+3737 PFLSEKEE

-3844 SEEVSTVLDANGEP
+3844 SEEVSKVLDANGEP

-3926 FINGEAVNIDNN
+3926 FINSEAVDIDNN

-3977 ATDNTGDFDSENP
+3977 ATDNTGDFDTGNP

-4219 YEELSETL
+4219 YEKLARTL

-4233 SRALNEAGVRGIRYN
+4233 SRALNEAGVKGIRYD
-4248 GDIDGECAV
+4248 GRDDGECAV

-4409 SGSDGFH
+4409 GGSDGFH

-4444 GTLASLKGFIE
+4444 GTLASLKGYIE

-4480 ADLALLRKKYPELEA
+4480 ADLELLRKKYPKLEA

-4552 GGPASGSL
+4552 GGPVSGSL

-4573 KGDGANPSSDSGHT
+4573 KGDGANPPSDSGHS

-4607 DEARAI
+4607 DEAKAI

-4724 WNREQEEKF
+4724 WTREQEEKF

-4867 FIYNMVDTND
+4867 F
-4877 PRERIW
+4877 
-4883 KAVGSPDAQD
+4883 K
-4893 IVTVERLRGKKAA
+4893 
-4906 AEQKTFRDGMVT
+4906 
-4918 PLLKTMAA
+4918 
-4926 AGLKASDL
+4926 
-4934 EEYAHAMHAPERN
+4934 
-4947 QRMREVNAKRVL
+4947 
-4959 ESLLRQM
+4959 
-4966 PAKDAD
+4966 
-4972 EYRELI
+4972 
-4978 NLAQSGLRQ
+4978 
-4987 GWDTTDVQRF
+4987 
-4997 YLDQMQKI
+4997 
-5005 FNDLSAREQQCN
+5005 C
-5017 ALARTATSNAA
+5017 
-5028 QQRVA
+5028 
-5033 KMQEQIAESYRI
+5033 
-5045 RDKWRT
+5045 
-5051 ESQRF
+5051 
-5056 AGITDGEAQSI
+5056 
-5067 VAKWRQDKRFAAIED
+5067 
-5082 ARQQLSAISRATLDT
+5082 
-5097 LHEAGELGD
+5097 
-5106 EEYQAL
+5106 
-5112 RNGYQYYVPL
+5112 
-5122 HRDGFQD
+5122 
-5129 TRPATGR
+5129 
-5136 VTGPTGRPF
+5136 
-5145 KVAKGSMLE
+5145 
-5154 VVNILPEVIRAH
+5154 
-5166 ETAINRKHKLEAGR
+5166 
-5180 ALYEFAL
+5180 
-5187 AHPDAGITVEKQEQM
+5187 
-5202 PTHDREGNIV
+5202 
-5212 MYTRQTEPEDGV
+5212 
-5224 FVKVKG
+5224 
-5230 KRYLLRFEAD
+5230 
-5240 VRTPEG
+5240 
-5246 RTLARFLDSIKGQ
+5246 
-5259 DAQLGGITKSL
+5259 SL
-5270 HKITRL
+5270 HL
-5276 LAAVNTSL
+5276 
-5284 SPEFVVSNFSRD
+5284 
-5296 LQTALIHLNQEDI
+5296 
-5309 NMQGLQ
+5309 
-5315 SQVLKS
+5315 
-5321 VGKAVRG
+5321 
-5328 IWLAERGKPGNN
+5328 
-5340 EMARWYR
+5340 
-5347 DFEKNG
+5347 
-5353 GKVGWVQNYDGI
+5353 
-5365 EDLSKK
+5365 
-5371 LAGEMKLYEP
+5371 
-5381 GNRARKITRAVLDF
+5381 
-5395 IDAGN
+5395 
-5400 VVIENALR
+5400 
-5408 LATYKAMVE
+5408 
-5417 KGIDRAKA
+5417 
-5425 AGIASNLTVDFTR
+5425 
-5438 KGKLSPQINAL
+5438 
-5449 YMFFNAS
+5449 
-5456 VQGSYRMAKAL
+5456 
-5467 ATSPRVRKIAGGIA
+5467 
-5481 ASGFLLQMLALA
+5481 
-5493 GGGDDDSDEPY
+5493 
-5504 VLGLPDSTRERYILI
+5504 
-5519 PMPGQDGRFFKFPKA
+5519 
-5534 YGYGAL
+5534 
-5540 YDLGAEVANSMY
+5540 
-5552 MGMTGRQYNHAKGA
+5552 
-5566 MRVVSSFANSFN
+5566 
-5578 PIQSATILQTIA
+5578 
-5590 PTLVDPFVYV
+5590 
-5600 GENTNWT
+5600 
-5607 GLPLRPA
+5607 
-5614 QNNFGPKKPES
+5614 
-5625 GRAWKNTNP
+5625 
-5634 IYKSIAEGVNSLTG
+5634 
-5648 GDRYESGLVDISPE
+5648 
-5662 VFEMAVNTALG
+5662 
-5673 GLGRFIGNTAALPLA
+5673 
-5688 TAKGKLDAEKIPF
+5688 
-5701 VRQVY
+5701 
-5706 AKWDDR
+5706 
-5712 ALSNR
+5712 
-5717 YYEAMERAQ
+5717 
-5726 IARMRF
+5726 
-5732 KNAETLAEKRSIF
+5732 
-5745 DSPEYKIWR
+5745 
-5754 QSNATDKQVKRLR
+5754 
-5767 ARLNRME
+5767 
-5774 AAGNTV
+5774 
-5780 GADYL
+5780 
-5785 RKQIVG
+5785 
-5791 LQSKVL
+5791 
-5797 STIM
+5797 

>member
-337 EATRGQVVL
+337 EATRGQVAP
-346 QAATGQNLPGVSSAG
+346 QATTGQNLPGVSSAG

-435 RAAVHGAP
+435 RAAAHGAP

-505 KQQEDEQAQR
+505 KQQENEQAQR

-540 QQAKAASSGPLG
+540 QQAKATSSGPLG
-552 KAVAK
+552 KSVAK

-586 QIQAERERAFLGDGE
+586 QIQAERERVFFGDGE

-608 EFRQELAATI
+608 EFRQELAANRRERVAQGLPATLTPDAKAAATI
-618 EGVDFRQQPGSK
+618 EGVGFRQQPGSK

-653 HEANVAQNGDTVW
+653 HEANVDQNGDTVW

-694 REDQAEALKNANI
+694 REDQAEDLKNANI
-707 LHDAGRDKILAV
+707 LHDAGRDKILVV

-871 TTKAYSREGKAFR
+871 TTKAYNREGKAFR
-884 SIEKQGIAITEPQNI
+884 SIEKQGIAITDPQNI

-1032 KRQQAGADSKQGT
+1032 RRQQAGADSKQGT

-1057 VSLGYGFHPG
+1057 ASLGYGFHPG

-1131 VYQQV
+1131 GYQQV
-1136 KPAAES
+1136 KPA
-1142 IGKQSPSVEQEL
+1142 
-1154 HGMTPE
+1154 T
-1160 DLDAMIGG
+1160 
-1168 IFDQQ
+1168 
-1173 RKKEDQ
+1173 
-1179 KKSQTRKTVQ
+1179 
-1189 KPEKGRTKGNN
+1189 
-1200 TTTKQVDNQQRQTE
+1200 
-1214 SLRDRMQNELL
+1214 
-1225 DDVEQG
+1225 DVERENKRQSGLARQQEGEARPQG
-1231 ILQKAK
+1231 IIRGGTDNDRA
-1237 EKGASIELASKA
+1237 LAHEQYQA
-1249 AKEAAAA
+1249 VLDFAA
-1256 VREAFEGLNQLFSS
+1256 V
-1270 KNRLGSG
+1270 
-1277 LVFDEETY
+1277 
-1285 RQAKPH
+1285 
-1291 FVKAWNHFKQAGKT
+1291 
-1305 LQEIIRK
+1305 
-1312 FAQMYGL
+1312 
-1319 SAEPYVKRFALDVQ
+1319 
-1333 AGRINTNE
+1333 
-1341 ESHEQQ
+1341 
-1347 EKSEQKIGRSDE
+1347 
-1359 QGAIR
+1359 
-1364 EDAENMAGNS
+1364 
-1374 PGALG
+1374 
-1379 TVPAA
+1379 
-1384 VVSGGNG
+1384 
-1391 NRGRSGDEGK
+1391 
-1401 SRRGRTQDGAGNT
+1401 
-1414 GSDEGRSPALGSGR
+1414 
-1428 DGQAEVRSNRA
+1428 
-1439 GARGEQISDGG
+1439 
-1450 RSRTLNE
+1450 
-1457 EHLKSTPATIPSSD
+1457 
-1471 FRITPE
+1471 
-1477 LGLGKGGEVQ
+1477 
-1487 KFNDNIA
+1487 
-1494 AIKTLQEIRRSG
+1494 
-1506 RRATPAEQGILA
+1506 
-1518 KYVGWGGLANA
+1518 
-1529 FPRPDG
+1529 
-1535 SVAKGWEERVKI
+1535 
-1547 VQSLLSPEDYATARN
+1547 
-1562 STQNAHY
+1562 
-1569 TSETILR
+1569 
-1576 AMWRAVV
+1576 
-1583 DRIGFKGG
+1583 
-1591 NALEP
+1591 
-1596 SVGTGNFLGT
+1596 
-1606 IPDAI
+1606 
-1611 KGHTRFV
+1611 
-1618 ASEFDGT
+1618 
-1625 TAEIAKLLYPEQS
+1625 KL
-1638 IFNSP
+1638 
-1643 FEEMPLATNSYD
+1643 
-1655 LVIGNPP
+1655 
-1662 FGTTKLNFT
+1662 
-1671 NFTEANGYSI
+1671 
-1681 HNQFMLAGIEA
+1681 
-1692 LKPGGIQAF
+1692 
-1701 VVSRY
+1701 
-1706 FMDAK
+1706 
-1711 TQSAREAVSRK
+1711 
-1722 AKLLCAVRLPGSAF
+1722 
-1736 AENARTEVV
+1736 
-1745 TDIVFLQKYTESELE
+1745 
-1760 ERDEREASSG
+1760 
-1770 ELEVPEWV
+1770 
-1778 RTKDFVVGAQSAPVN
+1778 
-1793 EYFVNHPLHILGEM
+1793 
-1807 HLQGT
+1807 
-1812 MRRENDLGVTYKG
+1812 RRENAGLSTREARRQAVQQLGLEEKAVPETGWWRERAGKSPGYLANLLSK
-1825 EPASMAADLDRII
+1825 SAAKR
-1838 DRAMPW
+1838 
-1844 TRVAPVNHV
+1844 TKTHV
-1853 EAQKIYDDMVESI
+1853 EHS
-1866 EINLAGGEYHTTYI
+1866 
-1880 NESGKL
+1880 
-1886 IQVEERLLPT
+1886 
-1896 GEYALTRRELVAGMP
+1896 
-1911 VVNNGELTLM
+1911 
-1921 SDGRW
+1921 SDSNPYFLS
-1926 MTETDKLD
+1926 TEKST
-1934 MDGKP
+1934 
-1939 VKVRNKN
+1939 
-1946 GKLTNRNI
+1946 I
-1954 KIRVYYKED
+1954 
-1963 EVPEKFRISED
+1963 VPLK
-1974 EIQRLRSAIELRDL
+1974 DL
-1988 LKHQI
+1988 LSS
-1993 LLESKEETVDAA
+1993 EP
-2005 IDANRNKLKECYN
+2005 KL
-2018 KFTRKY
+2018 
-2024 GYLNN
+2024 
-2029 KKTEKIIHSIPDG
+2029 
-2042 PLLLSLESDYTKGGK
+2042 
-2057 GKQEE
+2057 
-2062 QAKQAD
+2062 
-2068 ILSKRVI
+2068 
-2075 FPYTRQTK
+2075 
-2083 VESATD
+2083 
-2089 ALSVSLSENGRVDI
+2089 
-2103 DQMAEMLGINPDQV
+2103 
-2117 IEKLCDRPAKPII
+2117 
-2130 FYNPETSQW
+2130 
-2139 EPASEYLSGNVRKK
+2139 
-2153 LNAALA
+2153 
-2159 HYDNAVA
+2159 
-2166 QGENESEIK
+2166 
-2175 RCERAIDALRDAQPE
+2175 
-2190 PWSSDHITPI
+2190 
-2200 AGATWIP
+2200 
-2207 PQVYSDFFTELTG
+2207 
-2220 GQVNIFFFK
+2220 
-2229 ATGQFSVEIVNPGIE
+2229 
-2244 SKMAAWQTRERSAD
+2244 
-2258 EILDAL
+2258 
-2264 LNSKTIKVTK
+2264 
-2274 KDAVTGRY
+2274 
-2282 ITDTEASDAANDKVK
+2282 
-2297 EMQEYFSDWIFKD
+2297 D
-2310 AARRE
+2310 AARV
-2315 ELTGIFNDRFNIRV
+2315 DR
-2329 NKQYDGSF
+2329 
-2337 LRCPGM
+2337 
-2343 TSAITLRRH
+2343 
-2352 QKNAIWRGITD
+2352 
-2363 RFVLYDHAVG
+2363 
-2373 AGKTFTGIA
+2373 A
-2382 RAMERKRMGLSRKPM
+2382 RANMDAAVAGTGAKR
-2397 VIVPNHLVKQFAAD
+2397 
-2411 ALRLYPRAK
+2411 
-2420 VLAPQPEDM
+2420 
-2429 ARHRRRVL
+2429 
-2437 FSKIATGEWD
+2437 
-2447 LIVMPHSS
+2447 
-2455 FGFIGISPGTEARYI
+2455 
-2470 QENIDMALNALSEA
+2470 
-2484 RELTGYDQ
+2484 
-2492 EQGDNGKSKPLPVKQ
+2492 KPLPVYRRSDGKLV
-2507 AEALVSKLRE
+2507 ALDGNSTL
-2517 QLKKAHNK
+2517 A
-2525 GRNRDRL
+2525 
-2532 LTFEQMGIDDL
+2532 
-2543 TIDEAHEFKN
+2543 
-2553 LFYSSNMQAAGMNPR
+2553 
-2568 AGSGKAYDLWTKIRV
+2568 V
-2583 LRETNGSVA
+2583 LRERGEKGA
-2592 FMTGTPISNSAVE
+2592 IVE
-2605 MYVQM
+2605 IKKTIKQPRATLDEIYADAAKADVVL
-2610 RYLAADELTDVG
+2610 RKSLADFVE
-2622 LDNFDAWRT
+2622 RT
-2631 QFVTAESS
+2631 
-2639 YEPNDTGAGLKMVTR
+2639 
-2654 LGREWSNMRSL
+2654 
-2665 MDLYYSFADCVDNSD
+2665 
-2680 IQQWYKEDTGKDFP
+2680 
-2694 LPKIAGG
+2694 G
-2701 GRQNVVVEPTPA
+2701 GRLVSRPDGQIKSRERAEQKARQDNTP
-2713 QVEILRE
+2713 RK
-2720 TIQDYNGLKSISDIN
+2720 LKDIV
-2735 ERNAKRL
+2735 AHTLVYPDQKT
-2742 QLMDRARKISLDAR
+2742 LMQA
-2756 AVDPNLPEQSG
+2756 LPQFE
-2767 GKVVEVGRRVAD
+2767 
-2779 IYRQYDDVRGTQLVF
+2779 
-2794 LDRSVPKT
+2794 
-2802 KGDDKILKEYREAQA
+2802 KEYGPIELKNRFENPPDSG
-2817 AYRDAEAGGDEAAM
+2817 YRD
-2831 RQAVER
+2831 
-2837 LEKFNA
+2837 
-2843 AEMAELETAQIGG
+2843 
-2856 WNAYD
+2856 
-2861 QIKKHLVENGVP
+2861 
-2873 ENEIAFVQEA
+2873 
-2883 NTPAQKQTLFDAVKR
+2883 
-2898 GDIRVL
+2898 
-2904 IGSTQRMGA
+2904 
-2913 GTNVQDRLVAL
+2913 
-2924 HHVDATWK
+2924 
-2932 PSDIEQREG
+2932 
-2941 RIIRQGNLF
+2941 
-2950 ASETINGE
+2950 
-2958 PNPEYRPDFEIQIL
+2958 IL
-2972 AYATRRTVDAK
+2972 A
-2983 MWSLNATKLKMIN
+2983 N
-2996 GIRKYGGEF
+2996 
-3005 NIEFDDADTVSMA
+3005 
-3018 EIAAE
+3018 
-3023 ASGDPMQLERVKLS
+3023 
-3037 SEIDRLTRQRRAF
+3037 
-3050 VRQQQETEYQVRKA
+3050 VR
-3064 KDLLQTET
+3064 
-3072 ESRAWY
+3072 
-3078 EHFIPLIKQGAED
+3078 
-3091 ALAYKRGL
+3091 
-3099 VVTMDGKE
+3099 
-3107 YTGAD
+3107 
-3112 RADAFEHVKEAAR
+3112 VKEANGHI
-3125 ATDDA
+3125 A
-3130 EGRVKFLIEIDGKQ
+3130 EIQLTTEAMLQAKEG
-3144 YKSRFAAEN
+3144 
-3153 ALIDALGDA
+3153 LGHK
-3162 MPIVIGFDGKK
+3162 IYEVQ
-3173 YADLSMARRAVA
+3173 R
-3185 EAVYQKTADK
+3185 
-3195 ALELD
+3195 ELD
-3200 DISLGVFEYNGLK
+3200 DIAKRTSNAEATELALEFDKISKEYYEAAAQSSSSSKSATASSSALFRLTLSPDLNKTLARASELLVSMNSSPNIRKSVLDLESSLKGVPSQSKYR
-3213 FDASVSTSMERS
+3213 SSMESSPVAEEKPS
-3225 GRTGEPIRMLD
+3225 GSGENI
-3236 FVFTQQ
+3236 QQ
-3242 VPKGTEH
+3242 KAAQSEENQAPAGKTEAREAAAPGKSEVPVILPPGNLKNEK
-3249 LRIVSMPRGSFQKD
+3249 I
-3263 GHVNMA
+3263 
-3269 TVTTMFSE
+3269 E
-3277 ITKTLNNAE
+3277 ITKRGRKWLKGKRVGKNYEIKIEINDVSRDWQAGQTVEFPAHVEVEQSKYGITTTSYPLTAE
-3286 NDHKRFIGA
+3286 QVAQARIQAVLPDIKRWLGY
-3295 VERAKA
+3295 VEEKA
-3301 NLEASKGMMD
+3301 HEGYVYQNGVQKLLELGIASLPEYQKRLDAALASVKERKEAEATREASEGRTWLRVPYADKDHAKKHGARFDGDRKQWYVIGKDVPEALEQYLPDDSGGGRPNDKRPGNGQPEQKEDGQYTISNGSGYGGSPYKTGETIRSNRKDLPEYVTVIRASQRYYGEDGMSFGVGDDSGYVYTATVREATREEAAPVRAREEAKKARKQAKEMLLSIAREIRENGD
-3311 REWSKQG
+3311 RPELQGAPAGVRIDMPGNPENIHGGGEWFVIGQ
-3318 ELDSKKDRLQVVEKE
+3318 DRVWHVRNNG
-3333 LAQKGDDDWSLA
+3333 ADGDDWSANNIRTGGAGAIGFAIPFDRGLA
-3345 DEDTVLSAG
+3345 GRLVGALEAAGADIPQAARKLTEREPVPRESRAAGGDVVAALNGEEVLSATG
-3354 QQGNIPA
+3354 ETIFEKARNYYRDNLQGKDVYREGLGAVRVTGKGWGKLKRGLKTDELKARLIPGIPA
-3361 PRKSMAKPLPESE
+3361 LIRDGAIGAREPVTREDGIVAFYHITGNVRIGDEIVQAGISVGEDGFGNLFYNMNHDTEVLWEKRKARLLPRSEAGGGEPSTDKGLSMKKSIGDQTGFVNLHVLGRAEERQTKALPESE
-3374 RADIEGEL
+3374 RANIEGEL
-3382 ITAIGKLQTRR
+3382 AASIGKLQTRR
-3393 LFGSIGQV
+3393 LFGSMGQV
-3401 KILDTQDDAQRVI
+3401 KILDTQEDAQRVI
-3414 ASGHI
+3414 ASGQRDAKLLYVNTKKARTANKAAWLHLPTPVKNGGAPAVGSVPSFDSTVLTENDI

-3496 IQKGIARARAAGVRP
+3496 IRKGIARARAAGVRP

-3568 AAVKAT
+3568 AAVKAA

-3677 EISSKRDIENYFR
+3677 EISSKKDIENYFR

-3977 ATDNTGDFDSENP
+3977 ATENTGDFDSENP

-3995 RRKAGEITTLF
+3995 FAGEKGAAALDAAEETTVRIDNKGIAEDMEAAGKDAKAIKYATGWERGKDGKWRYETNDSTANFDASKIAEYGDTKLSEALDAPDLFRAYPQLRNILIKTGYNIQSAAAYNHVTNSIMVKDGVTLDKATTLHEV
-4006 QTAYHGSPYRFSG
+4006 QHAIQEIEG
-4019 FTLENIGGGEGA
+4019 FARGGNPQEFMNRAAMGKTRQGLQKKA
-4031 QVHGWGLYFA
+4031 QA
-4041 LDRDVSE
+4041 
-4048 GYLAKLGDDNPAYKT
+4048 
-4063 IYGSGVKTNDG
+4063 
-4074 WIWADE
+4074 E
-4080 SDPENGWTLPSGSAD
+4080 SD
-4095 DIALEAMEDAGGV
+4095 
-4108 QKDAISALEERLEDL
+4108 
-4123 RDDIDLELEEGEELE
+4123 
-4138 DALKENEE
+4138 
-4146 YQNVLEALGFLRDVE
+4146 Y
-4161 YERTSSGQLYE
+4161 
-4172 VDIPDD
+4172 
-4178 DVMLREDAA
+4178 
-4187 LEEQPE
+4187 
-4193 QVREAVKKLFAEH
+4193 REAVRRFAEKH
-4206 GLDPDDAGNGREI
+4206 LPQ
-4219 YEELSETL
+4219 Y
-4227 GGDEDA
+4227 
-4233 SRALNEAGVRGIRYN
+4233 LNEWTDVDVGEGGKFSEPYNLLGQEYGSIADLAAGVADAMVEQGITPEHDLAEIFQ
-4248 GDIDGECAV
+4248 GVPGKFQGIDGAFHEFLESEGLYAHAPRELAEIAERWREQG
-4257 VFDDK
+4257 K
-4262 AIEILDTFY
+4262 AASEDLAKMTDRANEDY
-4271 QAEAQGSLDDVLK
+4271 MALA
-4284 QLYGQIMKS
+4284 
-4293 GESRNA
+4293 GESEARNVA
-4299 RTPWTEKT
+4299 RRMNMSAEQRRNSPAEETEDV
-4307 SKAIIMG
+4307 
-4314 PHGSAR
+4314 AR
-4320 KSNES
+4320 KDQIVQKQNDGAAES
-4325 LYRAA
+4325 R
-4330 KEGGDPKA
+4330 E
-4338 AYELVAPLV
+4338 
-4347 TKEGVDAIRAKLRDV
+4347 DV
-4362 TSAVVVPV
+4362 TSQAQDYGRRIREAAAKWASVVDQDIKDIQ
-4370 VSEERLGRN
+4370 RN
-4379 KIPRAYA
+4379 K
-4386 DILADRL
+4386 
-4393 GAQVAVDIVH
+4393 
-4403 INKVNR
+4403 K
-4409 SGSDGFH
+4409 
-4416 RLAAQ
+4416 
-4421 PEFDGA
+4421 
-4427 VEAGREYIIVDD
+4427 
-4439 TLAQG
+4439 
-4444 GTLASLKGFIE
+4444 
-4455 QKGGR
+4455 
-4460 VVAISALTG
+4460 
-4469 KDYSAKLRPNT
+4469 
-4480 ADLALLRKKYPELEA
+4480 
-4495 FWYEEFGYG
+4495 
-4504 FDRLT
+4504 
-4509 SSEANYLCT
+4509 
-4518 VKGHTFDTI
+4518 
-4527 RDRILAERRQ
+4527 
-4537 GGASNHSG
+4537 
-4545 SDSTGQS
+4545 
-4552 GGPASGSL
+4552 
-4560 DSKSHFPSFKSAG
+4560 PS
-4573 KGDGANPSSDSGHT
+4573 NPSSDSGHS

-4607 DEARAI
+4607 DEAKAI

-4636 LTFVDAELPVNPQ
+4636 LTFVDAELPINPQ

-4741 LEGKAPTTAMGKVF
+4741 LEGKAPTTAMGQVF

-4776 GLDDE
+4776 GLDNE

-4806 AKTRARIAEL
+4806 AKTRAKIAEL

-4829 FQIGLAD
+4829 FQIELAD

-4849 AINRIMSSH
+4849 AINRIMASH

-4883 KAVGSPDAQD
+4883 KAAGSPDAQD

-4906 AEQKTFRDGMVT
+4906 AEQKAFRDGMVT
-4918 PLLKTMAA
+4918 PLLKSMAA

-4997 YLDQMQKI
+4997 YLDQMQRI

-5033 KMQEQIAESYRI
+5033 KMQEQVAESYRI

-5112 RNGYQYYVPL
+5112 RIGYQYYVPL

-5212 MYTRQTEPEDGV
+5212 MYTKQTEPEDGV
-5224 FVKVKG
+5224 FVKVDG
-5230 KRYLLRFEAD
+5230 KRYLLRFAAD

-5246 RTLARFLDSIKGQ
+5246 RTLTRFLDSIKGQ

-5296 LQTALIHLNQEDI
+5296 LQTALMHLNQEDI
-5309 NMQGLQ
+5309 NMKGLQ

-5353 GKVGWVQNYDGI
+5353 GKVGWVQNYENI

-5381 GNRARKITRAVLDF
+5381 GHRARKITQAVLDF

-5400 VVIENALR
+5400 VAIENALR

-5688 TAKGKLDAEKIPF
+5688 TARGELDAEKIPF

-5706 AKWDDR
+5706 TKWDDR